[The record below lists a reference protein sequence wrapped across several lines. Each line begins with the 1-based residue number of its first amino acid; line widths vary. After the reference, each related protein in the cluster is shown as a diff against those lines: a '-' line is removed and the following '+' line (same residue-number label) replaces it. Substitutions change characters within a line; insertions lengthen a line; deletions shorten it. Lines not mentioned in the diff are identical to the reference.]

1 MKYIRQFTR
10 KQERNHTK
18 TLEQQKHD
26 LDLARKVLTAVTAF
40 SFIGNPLVSLATTI
54 TDVNGNPV
62 GGTGPV
68 RDIYAQQMM
77 DGNKTA
83 VNRFDQF
90 NVSAGDI
97 ANMYFQSTALQGTD
111 TWAKNLV
118 NFVNNRIDVAGT
130 VNAIKDSK
138 IGGNLFFLS
147 SKGMAVTNSG
157 VINAGSLYVMTPTE
171 DFMKGILGEDSR
183 TFNEDQFNSQWS
195 NISKMEIPVNPSGT
209 ITVLGTINAAN
220 DVKMT
225 AAQIGIGENVSGD
238 SSYNVSPED
247 AKKAVIKTNVTDFRD
262 IVNIKSEN
270 NFIDAGLDNTKLSA
284 DVDPNSGDIVLRAVA
299 STVNSLDKNFDKYEG
314 SYNQAKASVTVD
326 GTINARKDAVITA
339 EATNGVNL
347 ADLFNNESVIEG
359 DDNFIEAY
367 GQITKNVASVDING
381 SVTGQHVDIAA
392 NTINN
397 YISTT
402 DEDVNLGILTGLAG
416 VITAN
421 WDASYAVLANEATV
435 NVNEGAVIT
444 ANASAQ
450 EGETAL
456 NISAESSLKASVGAS
471 TSAIKL
477 ANLKGTSNVPAAS
490 VGYAKTDNKAA
501 VNIAGELHSNGHTNI
516 SAKADSTVE
525 LVSADTT
532 TQLDGQATVFNVAV
546 AIADGSN
553 SSSVDIKNTAEM
565 TDLNGDLDITATST
579 NSIDTQALVK
589 GKESSFVGTAVNIT
603 DFDSSADV
611 KIDTAIEADSV
622 DIAAGN
628 SVVKNNVSA
637 NNNVGSSYL
646 MNLLVSRATG
656 TKTVQDIKAFAGQVK
671 TKILGE
677 SKPDIETAF
686 NQLGEWA
693 SVGVSVGVVN
703 ETNNAN
709 VTLTKNAQITAQDE
723 TGKQGNISVT
733 ANNYIADTSMSVT
746 GATNNHSSDVSNEAL
761 VNAAVLYSDMDSNAT
776 VTLEGGTAH
785 DEKNAAYTQLDGAN
799 INVQANS
806 EFNYGRID
814 KMIGDILSLCE
825 KLENAYA
832 SNSTY
837 QQHVTD
843 LKTKAEEF
851 KANCAKDPNYADSAE
866 GNEAAIALAKAA
878 NTVSLDASNG
888 SVDEQIK
895 DIFAGPLSVAGAA
908 AQFANPN
915 NYANFQAGASTSGK
929 SEDGA
934 SVAVSG
940 AVNLNYVTNNA
951 NVIVGK
957 NTEITGSGK
966 VDINA
971 SAAQED
977 VAFNGKLGLTG
988 GADNAAGGTVGV
1000 HFGEVNS
1007 TVAIAEG
1014 AEVTGSAINIGADN
1028 DVAHTAITFGAGKSG
1043 NAFVGMGSYLEG
1055 DSNSIVSIDDEA
1067 SLTATG
1073 RDQYNPESQN
1083 ENNSTSDTITG
1094 SSDGSVN
1101 ITAHN
1106 NTVLTNIAGGGAIG
1120 GENAGIGASVAI
1132 TDYDV
1137 YNMAGIVNND
1147 AGVSANTGEVPE
1159 NETEDQKRKRVQ
1171 KENIAKLQELTKTQ
1185 SGLTDDEYANL
1196 FGSAENTIENAGIN
1210 AHDVNA
1216 NVLTDGTINTVTIA
1230 GSAVTGSDYDKPG
1243 IGDKFDNFKKNMENR
1258 VENGITKIDTA
1269 VQNKYNGTME
1279 SPNLKPTNMEAS
1291 NPNAGQKRPS
1301 FTISGAGSSSVNLID
1316 GASTALLDGAKIT
1329 LVEDNAGNAGKL
1341 NVSAADSS
1349 FIGAWSGA
1357 AAISWK
1363 TFMTEQNWNNKSVG
1377 LAGTVGVNMVNAD
1390 VASIIR
1396 NSTINNAGSITNTA
1410 DKSGALVAAGLGMA
1424 VEKGGAGGGNNYGGA
1439 ASVSVNIAENDIYAV
1454 MQDNTVNAAENTEKT
1469 VLTNTAYD
1477 NDVQVTGGINASIA
1491 LGGQQGV
1498 SVGGTVT
1505 YAELTNNVQSAIVG
1519 GTYNNMGT
1527 VDVSAATDITQVGAA
1542 VGVAA
1547 ATGTENN
1554 YGIDGV
1560 AAYNQLNNN
1569 ADAVI
1574 DGATI
1579 TADKVNVAA
1588 YDTDLGE
1595 NKHTEYINQRGLDA
1609 TGNTYLQNVSDT
1621 AEDLYEKD
1629 DKGEIKRDENG
1640 QPILKVGQTGNTI
1653 VTGALGITATTGSGG
1668 GSGSAAISIS
1678 DINND
1683 FNASIKNSNIKT
1695 NGLAADGADDVADV
1709 NVLAKSDT
1717 LLVNIAA
1724 GGAGASKGFA
1734 GAGSFGWSTVNN
1746 DNTASIENS
1755 TIDAATTKVNAISG
1769 TLGVNVAGQVTVG
1782 KQALGLAVAYND
1794 LENNTGAY
1802 ILGSDIK
1809 NTDTNDE
1816 GNEVIE
1822 ETDVTVAAENSGKM
1836 YAVGAGVGVSTDT
1849 AAANGTIAINRG
1861 NNNLEAIVGDY
1872 GSGEDTRHTKIT
1884 NAENIDVTSNDTASV
1899 LSVAGGVGV
1908 SKKVAV
1914 GGSVAYNE
1922 IGNISGNADGKIQ
1935 NNTAQ
1940 INNAVITTANG
1951 ATIDVQALDDADL
1964 TTAAVGVGVAVGGNV
1979 AVQGAAATALINKDT
1994 EASMNGVIINK
2005 ASEQDNSGA
2014 DVTVE
2019 ASSSNDIV
2027 TTADTVSVMAGGTGA
2042 AVGAGVAVNR
2052 SEANVNALVSGGTMN
2067 VDDLAVRAANSA
2079 NITTVGVGGSVAGGT
2094 GAGVTGSVAVNML
2107 GNDTTAKIDGGAN
2120 ITADNNVV
2128 VDAQSD
2134 EQIANYA
2141 GSASVTVTGAAVGLS
2156 VSVNQID
2163 GTTNASIEGNGTQ
2176 VNAAGNDED
2185 AELNNTVKDE
2195 DILNDFVDSSTFNSQ
2210 KSLGDKRTN
2219 GGKKYSGVAVSASST
2234 HSIKSFLINA
2244 GGAAQGAAVNGTVNV
2259 NQTDGS
2265 TTAAIK
2271 DASINQKDGFAG
2283 DVNVIAHDYS
2293 NSAGIVGSAG
2303 VAGKGAGIGLG
2314 SDTNTLSR
2322 DVTAEI
2328 TGTENNIKGNAV
2340 NVEAEAK
2347 QGVSSM
2353 AIGVGGAGIGAGVA
2367 NGTTVTLVDGKT
2379 IAKIN
2384 GSNITAGSL
2393 NVTAKHLDRINTNG
2407 ISIGVGGLGAGIGIG
2422 VAVLNENSTTEATV
2436 ENTDVTYTNA
2446 DGETVIDADNTTEMN
2461 YQLYNV
2467 GGAVAGVAG
2476 SVGVAN
2482 VNSKVNANVIDS
2494 VFGAADN
2501 DTNKAGSIAIGAAND
2516 IDFDQTAGT
2525 AGAGAVG
2532 VGVGVSVNT
2541 IDSQVQAKVENSHL
2555 YAEGNIDVTAEETRD
2570 VDQLAVNAGAGAI
2583 AVGANVMVTNV
2594 GKEVSNAYGTDGM
2607 EDANVGMAYEEAQTA
2622 INGGKL
2628 TSEYTLGALNAEET
2642 KAATTNTAAPGKG
2655 ATKDADKSIVKVDID
2670 DATLNAGGS
2679 LNVTADETTN
2689 VNMTGVNAKLG
2700 VVDSGAG
2707 TVGVLNVHRNSG
2719 VEITSAMLDAA
2730 DVDIKAIQS
2739 GISKLDIYQGT
2750 GALGNT
2756 LGAAYGTV
2764 NSEGKTGVGI
2774 GYSTI
2779 TSDNNV
2785 DITASDESR
2794 TEVNAVG
2801 VSIAAGSAASI
2812 IVAEGTNRAETT
2824 VTADQTTITAAKDIN
2839 LHAERQAKD
2848 EDGNTVDDEGN
2859 KYNSLNISAIA
2870 ASGGLTFAGA
2880 GVAAIANEFGTVG
2893 AEITGGSAFAARDD
2907 IYVTALNAPSIKAV
2921 TGADSASMLAS
2932 AALTVAE
2939 TNIGGEDE
2947 EDHLKTIVAI
2957 SDGNSF
2963 TADSLTAEAKANA
2976 SQNVDMQGI
2985 SISASPFGGSGAA
2998 QVNTGGAA
3006 AYSDVEVTVGN
3017 NVFKGNKEGIDL
3029 TVNGENTITQTANA
3043 QGIGIGTMFATGTNM
3058 AETTAQL
3065 STQVTAKG
3073 AADDS
3078 NIRDVDIKASSYAKI
3093 DNDANGYGGAFID
3106 ISPYAAMVEN
3116 NYTADTDVTL
3126 SGAWNTTGSFTAQA
3140 LNGMDIDLK
3149 SDAVRAAIV
3158 GGSGTWL
3165 NNVINNAANVTLDNA
3180 TITTD
3185 GAQSYVAQNQV
3196 DYVGEIDGSGY
3207 GGINVNATDYKDD
3220 LDFTAGVD
3228 MKHSTLTGAGDEG
3241 SITAFASTTGNI
3253 HTNNNL
3259 KSAGVIPV
3267 ALAFSDHA
3275 INYNNSVNVTNS
3287 NLLTQKKDQN
3297 ITLAATDDTIVFL
3310 DTMADTQGGAVGA
3323 ASAKNTSEFNRANS
3337 VAVNGGYMQSA
3348 NDVNL
3353 YAGANL
3359 DGISSSLNY
3368 NITADAYNKTM
3379 LPICTVPTVQNNMT
3393 QNNQVTVAGTVESVR
3408 HANLKAGKGL
3418 TTITESAREY
3428 NIYTGESGSGSIT
3441 STAIGDMSERPETT
3455 NNFVNIT
3462 DQGAVR
3468 SGIHNSLDLTITG
3481 NFKVDEDKK
3490 DESALI
3496 YDEIKITRP
3505 EDQDWFDTSDVTV
3518 GAVEIKNGLQSRYD
3532 ELNTLLGQ
3540 YDSQSPEYKLLASEK
3555 ERLFNEMK
3563 DAGFVITD
3571 SNGVGHIVDSISLPA
3586 ISLPDIIVSGGNIN
3600 IDADTV
3606 TGTGSLSAQGA
3617 NNLTITSNSN
3627 MYLMVNDLAIK
3638 DKGGSINV
3646 NNVSVTENKIDGFGG
3661 SVSSSAVNAEIPTI
3675 TVKTTGRATNNIT
3688 APHIGIFGTV
3698 QNSTGDIYIENA
3710 NNNIIVDKQAQISAR
3725 NITLKA
3731 DKGAVSQNS
3740 DGLLLVGQDPITK
3753 YQFSDSIANKIQKYL
3768 TEKTVKGEDIS
3779 WLTSTSS
3786 YQKYKEGLLAHA
3798 EELGFTQSEIN
3809 DIKNYSIN
3817 EASGI
3822 LGGENVYISG
3832 LNVNIDGL
3840 VQSGYQQYK
3849 VELDDKSLGRV
3860 QELDLQYAQNKDAQ
3874 GILSNEDVLG
3884 NDNYCINIVSENK
3897 DNPGATY
3904 NEETGVWDY
3913 TVKIYYNPATKE
3925 LLSESIEPGGG
3936 KIYINGVVT
3945 STGDGRVVAMDGTP
3959 DITINTSAVD
3969 RDLRVNAI
3977 TNNDIEGLISIND
3990 PQKGL
3995 LTEYRANGGSINVTE
4010 IPLTTGQGQTTS
4022 ESTVSGNKTQYKPAD
4037 DLSIQW
4043 TGGTS
4048 GSQQVKSYYYTKEFV
4063 AWGLIKFNTSDD
4075 VLKNNEI
4082 QEGKQETASST
4093 VAGDTPLD
4101 TGIVIGVVKGDSEY
4115 SVTTDQYLDTDHV
4128 TVGEMDIDKDWGGDE
4143 MPDWLGKILGY
4154 GDAIY
4159 SWTETTGLSTSSTYT
4174 IKADKPVDIMF
4185 MNGSNGDI
4193 NITSNQDMLLNGN
4206 ISSASDSNHNGIG
4219 SVTLTSQHG
4228 KVSAVGDA
4236 VINTHDLTIR
4246 AQTGVNVNH
4255 AAIGDSANV
4264 DVATNSGDISFISS
4278 HGDLNIQQMIT
4289 GGDDMSAAT
4298 GNVYLE
4304 AAGSILDAHTSGDYA
4319 VKGQRIDLISK
4330 MGSIGT
4336 KNNALTIL
4344 GGSELYSSDTMAS
4357 SVNASAKGD
4366 IVLAQ
4371 VDGNMRLG
4379 TIASTDGDAV
4389 LTVTNGSFVDAHP
4402 SENSSSSSAQ
4412 DKIDRWLESGL
4423 INSEDEAG
4431 ESKEAA
4437 AAARDERVGALEE
4450 RMNSLAAEG
4459 THSVDDYKAAA
4470 EKLHNASESLQDAKN
4485 TYSQG
4490 YQEAYAAHSAAIEQA
4505 GGDAAA
4511 IEAAD
4516 AAYKQAVEDLT
4527 STYLDAQAEFYGDG
4541 FSVEEQQLIN
4551 SYAETAYSENYGWS
4565 KNQLLYAIQDTVL
4578 NTKPGEVQ
4586 TVETPNVSAK
4596 NITLNAASGGI
4607 GIDGEAQTINYADL
4621 NKEENLKLLANAK
4634 AGDLTWDEDN
4644 QQVTIR
4650 QQQAI
4655 TVAADGAVNVAVEG
4669 NGNVYL
4675 AGVKDMTLDINDI
4688 ETGGNVRLQGDDGVE
4703 VGSIKGGNLII
4714 AGGEGS
4720 ITSGNA
4726 DDLYVH
4732 TELTG
4737 SLDANAKGD
4746 IYISE
4751 KGDLDILTLATDK
4764 AAHLAATG
4772 SILME
4777 NVKDSTAQGRI
4788 NAAEVNLSAG
4798 GSIGGAGE
4806 NQAIRI
4812 LDNGAVVN
4820 AEAAEGIWISGES
4833 GDGSTGNLVIGDIEG
4848 GSFDLT
4854 SVSDVSLGRADD
4866 PNTDEDKA
4874 LTGSITTTKGKASIS
4889 AVNVDLADG
4898 SVYTG
4903 KYDFN
4908 VTANGG
4914 NITQSAASEG
4924 GLTANHVNLS
4934 STGSQLLRSENN
4946 KINSVTV
4953 KGLTND
4959 SLTGDVEIHSAAG
4972 SFDVQF
4978 GDTDGDTA
4986 AGITVN
4992 DGSIYIHHDGS
5003 ANGALDVTGSAM
5015 TQKSDGSDVNGDI
5028 TFRSEQSAIDVEGT
5042 MNAGDNFSAT
5052 TESGAIDITG
5062 KVTAHNGEVKATT
5075 NSGAISFNGDVT
5087 AMRGDVTAATGSGA
5101 VTFDGSISAEEGN
5114 INATT
5119 DQGNILVDGSAVAKT
5134 DILLDSGSGAITV
5147 NGIATAGNQFKA
5159 DTVDGKI
5166 TLGGDVTATA
5176 GTVNAHTTAGDI
5188 EVKGDVDAGTDIDLG
5203 SGSGAITVTG
5213 SATAGNNFSA
5223 KTGSGSITL
5232 GDTLESKVTAETGKV
5247 LAQTQ
5252 SGTVLVNGSI
5262 QSALNTELQAGI
5274 TADDRGN
5281 ITVNGN
5287 IASGEEVVAT
5297 AANGDIVFEGT
5308 TTASDGDVKAEVTG
5322 DGSITFNG
5330 AVTANSNGE
5339 GGGNIVA
5346 NVSGEGNITTE
5357 SDAVFNA
5364 DKDVLFT
5371 TNVGNITANSAVT
5384 AGEDIIFKVL
5394 TEGDMTLR
5402 DDLKSEQ
5409 NIDLNVN
5416 SGNILFE
5423 GTQDG
5428 VHEDIYVTSNG
5439 GDVTVS
5445 INEGGK
5451 GDIKDTNGKGADGDW
5466 ANIRAEEGN
5475 VTVKHDG
5482 VGDVDLYE
5490 LYAKK
5495 DAGVSVADGNLHLV
5509 NVSGNLVAV
5518 FVKSEGKDMD
5528 VENIE
5533 AAQQIAISGSNMDLD
5548 SITQREDGD
5557 GFLVITPEGTA
5568 EDRPIDN
5575 LVIGDILTNG
5585 GVRFDHLW
5593 LNTGDIHVSEGALH
5607 LDKVYV
5613 QDKATFSTDDMTTNV
5628 FGSAPVYDDSVS
5640 SSYWVNTSINSPK
5653 DDLAAW
5659 NSDELNDKWMHIFF
5673 SPEGTVQIS
5682 NGNLLHLAD
5691 HNYAYNQRYSQVD
5704 WMNLFTDE
5712 DFYNFYD
5719 KYYAPDLSYH
5729 ERYGLTSGSGHSVEN
5744 AEEDEVIVE

>member
-814 KMIGDILSLCE
+814 KMIGDILSLCG

-1574 DGATI
+1574 DGADI
-1579 TADKVNVAA
+1579 TADKVNAAA

-1595 NKHTEYINQRGLDA
+1595 NKHTEYINDRGLDA
-1609 TGNTYLQNVSDT
+1609 TGHTYLQNISDT

-1629 DKGEIKRDENG
+1629 DKGEIKLDENG

-1695 NGLAADGADDVADV
+1695 SGLAADGADDVADV

-1964 TTAAVGVGVAVGGNV
+1964 TTAAVGVGVAAGGNV

-2094 GAGVTGSVAVNML
+2094 GAGVTGSVAVNMI
-2107 GNDTTAKIDGGAN
+2107 GNGTTAKIDGGSD
-2120 ITADNNVV
+2120 ITASNNVIV
-2128 VDAQSD
+2128 AASGD
-2134 EQIANYA
+2134 ESIANYA
-2141 GSASVTVTGAAVGLS
+2141 GSASVAVTGAAVGLS
-2156 VSVNQID
+2156 VSVNEIASE
-2163 GTTNASIEGNGTQ
+2163 THASIEGDETKVSAEGNGDTEKVKDSVEDDQ
-2176 VNAAGNDED
+2176 ILDNFVDED
-2185 AELNNTVKDE
+2185 A
-2195 DILNDFVDSSTFNSQ
+2195 FNSAA
-2210 KSLGDKRTN
+2210 SLADTRKDSE
-2219 GGKKYSGVAVSASST
+2219 YSGVAVSASST
-2234 HSIKSFLINA
+2234 HTIKSFLVNGGVA
-2244 GGAAQGAAVNGTVNV
+2244 GKGAAVNGTVNV
-2259 NQTDGS
+2259 NSIGGS
-2265 TTAAIK
+2265 TSAAIRGA
-2271 DASINQKDGFAG
+2271 DINANAASDG
-2283 DVNVIAHDYS
+2283 NVHVVAHDYA
-2293 NSAGIVGSAG
+2293 NSAGIVGTANGTLAG
-2303 VAGKGAGIGLG
+2303 AAVGLG
-2314 SDTNTLSR
+2314 SDTNTVSR
-2322 DVTAEI
+2322 DVSAEVLGKGTADSNGRYALKN
-2328 TGTENNIKGNAV
+2328 TVNADKLSV
-2340 NVEAEAK
+2340 DAEAK
-2347 QGVSSM
+2347 QGISSLTT
-2353 AIGVGGAGIGAGVA
+2353 GISAAAVGAGVSNA
-2367 NGTTVTLVDGKT
+2367 TSVALLEGKTTAQINGTAVSAASLDVTSDH
-2379 IAKIN
+2379 
-2384 GSNITAGSL
+2384 
-2393 NVTAKHLDRINTNG
+2393 TAKMNTL
-2407 ISIGVGGLGAGIGIG
+2407 GVAVGASEVGVGIG
-2422 VAVLNENSTTEATV
+2422 VSVLNENSETAAK
-2436 ENTDVTYTNA
+2436 VT
-2446 DGETVIDADNTTEMN
+2446 DADINMSKEDSQVTIKANNHTKVN
-2461 YQLYNV
+2461 YQLYN
-2467 GGAVAGVAG
+2467 GGGGLVGVAG
-2476 SVGVAN
+2476 SIGVSN
-2482 VNSKVNANVIDS
+2482 VNSKVNTTVEDTSIGQQAANTEEIE
-2494 VFGAADN
+2494 GAAKN
-2501 DTNKAGSIAIGAAND
+2501 IQISAEND
-2516 IDFDQTAGT
+2516 IDFTNNSGT
-2525 AGAGAVG
+2525 VGGGAVG
-2532 VGVGVSVNT
+2532 VGVGVAVNT
-2541 IDSQVQAKVENSHL
+2541 IDSQVQTRVDR
-2555 YAEGNIDVTAEETRD
+2555 AELHASGAIDVSANETRK
-2570 VDQLAVNAGAGAI
+2570 VNQLAVNAQAGS
-2583 AVGANVMVTNV
+2583 VTGGANIMITNV
-2594 GKEVSNAYGTDGM
+2594 GKTVDSVYGSNLQTNADGEVQGDGGVNTDKIYT
-2607 EDANVGMAYEEAQTA
+2607 EANDAITENQFQ
-2622 INGGKL
+2622 
-2628 TSEYTLGALNAEET
+2628 SSYTLGAVSKDDSSAFDS
-2642 KAATTNTAAPGKG
+2642 ATAGKG
-2655 ATKDADKSIVKVDID
+2655 SEKSIVQVAVDSSTLDTKGKV
-2670 DATLNAGGS
+2670 ALT
-2679 LNVTADETTN
+2679 TEETTEVKMN
-2689 VNMTGVNAKLG
+2689 GINASASVNGSV
-2700 VVDSGAG
+2700 SG
-2707 TVGVLNVHRNSG
+2707 TVGILGVHRNSS
-2719 VEITSAMLDAA
+2719 VEVTSSSIHASELDA
-2730 DVDIKAIQS
+2730 KANVNGKS
-2739 GISKLDIYQGT
+2739 DLNIYQGT
-2750 GALGNT
+2750 VGGVASI
-2756 LGAAYGTV
+2756 GAAYGSISTD
-2764 NSEGKTGVGI
+2764 GKAGVGI
-2774 GYSTI
+2774 KDSSIESTG
-2779 TSDNNV
+2779 
-2785 DITASDESR
+2785 
-2794 TEVNAVG
+2794 EVNLSAEDTSQADVDAIG
-2801 VSIAAGSAASI
+2801 VALAGGGAASV
-2812 IVAEGTNRAETT
+2812 IVAEGTNRGETT
-2824 VTADQTTITAAKDIN
+2824 VTVNHTDITA
-2839 LHAERQAKD
+2839 
-2848 EDGNTVDDEGN
+2848 GNTISVNAKREAEGD
-2859 KYNSLNISAIA
+2859 SLHVRAIA
-2870 ASGGLTFAGA
+2870 GSGGLIFAGA
-2880 GVAAIANEFGTVG
+2880 GVSAIANEMGTVG
-2893 AEITGGSAFAARDD
+2893 TEVIGGSHF
-2907 IYVTALNAPSIKAV
+2907 TAGDTIGLYAKNAPSVTAE
-2921 TGADSASMLAS
+2921 TGAVSGSMFAS
-2932 AALTVAE
+2932 AAITVAE
-2939 TNIGGEDE
+2939 ANVGSPDED
-2947 EDHLKTIVAI
+2947 DHLKTSVKVDD
-2957 SDGNSF
+2957 SNTF
-2963 TADSLTAEAKANA
+2963 TANQVTANAEADIK
-2976 SQNVDMQGI
+2976 QKVDMNAL
-2985 SISASPFGGSGAA
+2985 SISVSPFPSGAV
-2998 QVNTGGAA
+2998 QVNTGGTE
-3006 AYSDVEVTVGN
+3006 AYSDVTVNIGASVFQGKDSNTVGL
-3017 NVFKGNKEGIDL
+3017 NVSGSNL
-3029 TVNGENTITQTANA
+3029 VTQTTASR
-3043 QGIGIGTMFATGTNM
+3043 GISASTGIATGTNL
-3058 AETTAQL
+3058 ASTAAYL
-3065 STQVTAKG
+3065 STQVTATG
-3073 AADDS
+3073 SEAS
-3078 NIRDVDIKASSYAKI
+3078 RLGNVDIKGRSSATI

-3116 NYTADTDVTL
+3116 NYTADTDVMLRGT
-3126 SGAWNTTGSFTAQA
+3126 WKTTGSFTAQA
-3140 LNGMDIDLK
+3140 LNGMDVDLK

-3165 NNVINNAANVTLDNA
+3165 NNIINNSANVTLDNA
-3180 TITTD
+3180 NITTE
-3185 GAQSYVAQNQV
+3185 GAQQYLAQNQV
-3196 DYVGEIDGSGY
+3196 DYVGEIAGSGY
-3207 GGINVNATDYKDD
+3207 GGININATDYKDD

-3228 MKHSTLTGAGDEG
+3228 MKNSTLTGAGDEG
-3241 SITAFASTTGNI
+3241 SITVFASTEGTI
-3253 HTNNNL
+3253 HSKNSL

-3267 ALAFSDHA
+3267 ALAFSDHD
-3275 INYNNSVNVTNS
+3275 ITYNNSVNVTNAT
-3287 NLLTQKKDQN
+3287 LTTDKKDQD
-3297 ITLAATDDTIVFL
+3297 ITLAATDDTDVKLETI
-3310 DTMADTQGGAVGA
+3310 ADTQGGAVGA
-3323 ASAKNTSEFNRANS
+3323 ASAEASNTFDRSNKITVDKDS
-3337 VAVNGGYMQSA
+3337 KLHST

-3353 YAGANL
+3353 YAGANTE
-3359 DGISSSLNY
+3359 GISSSLDLQVL
-3368 NITADAYNKTM
+3368 ADAYNKTVIP
-3379 LPICTVPTVQNNMT
+3379 LATAPKVDNAMT
-3393 QNNQVTVAGTVESVR
+3393 QANQVSVGGTVESVR
-3408 HANLKAGKGL
+3408 HINASAAKGA
-3418 TTITESAREY
+3418 TTVTESAQEY
-3428 NIYTGESGSGSIT
+3428 NLYQGTSGS
-3441 STAIGDMSERPETT
+3441 STVASTTLGETVPHENGDA
-3455 NNFVNIT
+3455 NFVEIAE
-3462 DQGAVR
+3462 GA
-3468 SGIHNSLDLTITG
+3468 SLTAGIHNHLNLTIEG
-3481 NFKVDEDKK
+3481 
-3490 DESALI
+3490 
-3496 YDEIKITRP
+3496 EIPKP
-3505 EDQDWFDTSDVTV
+3505 DAMPADGGSVDTSNITISVGEGEGWFRTDTV
-3518 GAVEIKNGLQSRYD
+3518 QTGTTTIKNNLMDRYN
-3532 ELNTLLGQ
+3532 EVVRLMGQ
-3540 YDSQSPEYKLLASEK
+3540 YEEGTSEYASYKSERDSLL
-3555 ERLFNEMK
+3555 LEMK
-3563 DAGFVITD
+3563 RMGMAKEDI
-3571 SNGVGHIVDSISLPA
+3571 NGNLTPSSEIEVPA
-3586 ISLPDIIVSGGNIN
+3586 VSLPDIVVSGGNIN
-3600 IDADTV
+3600 IDSD
-3606 TGTGSLSAQGA
+3606 SLKGGGNLTAQGA
-3617 NNLTITSNSN
+3617 PQINITNESDA
-3627 MYLMVNDLAIK
+3627 YLVVNDVTIQDA
-3638 DKGGSINV
+3638 GGQIRMNGSTLTADTAGNEMSAAQIHADGVTGGESQINISGTASRKEGMQADIGV
-3646 NNVSVTENKIDGFGG
+3646 FGDITNTSGDVTLTNNSYNLNILGNISGRNVSLVATNG
-3661 SVSSSAVNAEIPTI
+3661 SVTQTSAEGFI
-3675 TVKTTGRATNNIT
+3675 NI
-3688 APHIGIFGTV
+3688 G
-3698 QNSTGDIYIENA
+3698 GDP
-3710 NNNIIVDKQAQISAR
+3710 V
-3725 NITLKA
+3725 
-3731 DKGAVSQNS
+3731 
-3740 DGLLLVGQDPITK
+3740 TK
-3753 YQFSDSIANKIQKYL
+3753 YQFSEDVANAIQEYIYDQFVANNNYKIPPFESYEEYVNWIKTNIVASGKYGITEADLVWKEDDPADPGNKI
-3768 TEKTVKGEDIS
+3768 V
-3779 WLTSTSS
+3779 
-3786 YQKYKEGLLAHA
+3786 A
-3798 EELGFTQSEIN
+3798 
-3809 DIKNYSIN
+3809 
-3817 EASGI
+3817 
-3822 LGGENVYISG
+3822 GGNVYING
-3832 LNVNIDGL
+3832 LNVNIGGL
-3840 VQSGYQQYK
+3840 VQSGYGKYSVTLDSSAQAK
-3849 VELDDKSLGRV
+3849 VDALDKEWKGK
-3860 QELDLQYAQNKDAQ
+3860 QEA
-3874 GILSNEDVLG
+3874 LSDSAVMANEKYL
-3884 NDNYCINIVSENK
+3884 INAGGQV
-3897 DNPGATY
+3897 Y
-3904 NEETGVWDY
+3904 NQETGVYDY
-3913 TVKIYYNPATKE
+3913 EIRVYYNPSTGE
-3925 LLSESIEPGGG
+3925 LLTDSVSVSGG
-3936 KIYINGVVT
+3936 KIYITGNIS
-3945 STGDGRVVAMDGTP
+3945 STGGGKIMAMDGAA
-3959 DITINTSAVD
+3959 DIAIDTSKIDKNVTVNT
-3969 RDLRVNAI
+3969 I
-3977 TNNDIEGLISIND
+3977 TNNDISGLISITDKNKTD
-3990 PQKGL
+3990 GNGHYL
-3995 LTEYRANGGSINVTE
+3995 VTEYRNGEQRSYYSGGVLSDWSAVTGDMGYDPE
-4010 IPLTTGQGQTTS
+4010 KGL
-4022 ESTVSGNKTQYKPAD
+4022 QY
-4037 DLSIQW
+4037 QW
-4043 TGGTS
+4043 TGGVS
-4048 GSQQVKSYYYTKEFV
+4048 GEVTTKYQYTEDFLFWGLLDYGESDTFV
-4063 AWGLIKFNTSDD
+4063 AGLKAENKMPEGTPVSSGGTAGKENGVVITKGNGGKDFSITGSYSNSSDETYSDISPDMKYDGFWGKVFGYGTTTYTWT
-4075 VLKNNEI
+4075 
-4082 QEGKQETASST
+4082 GKKGTASST
-4093 VAGDTPLD
+4093 TTSVAADNH
-4101 TGIVIGVVKGDSEY
+4101 IQIGFIGN
-4115 SVTTDQYLDTDHV
+4115 
-4128 TVGEMDIDKDWGGDE
+4128 G
-4143 MPDWLGKILGY
+4143 
-4154 GDAIY
+4154 
-4159 SWTETTGLSTSSTYT
+4159 
-4174 IKADKPVDIMF
+4174 
-4185 MNGSNGDI
+4185 NGS
-4193 NITSNQDMLLNGN
+4193 GN
-4206 ISSASDSNHNGIG
+4206 ISVTSGGDMTLAGNISNASVVDGNSQTVGKG
-4219 SVTLTSQHG
+4219 SVSLTSQNG
-4228 KVSAVGDA
+4228 AITGNGIINSDDVNLKAAGD
-4236 VINTHDLTIR
+4236 I
-4246 AQTGVNVNH
+4246 NVNH
-4255 AAIGDSANV
+4255 AAIGSGAAVNIASDN
-4264 DVATNSGDISFISS
+4264 GDIHFTSS
-4278 HGDLNIQQMIT
+4278 KGDLAIEQVVT
-4289 GGDDMSAAT
+4289 GGTDPITAET
-4298 GNVYLE
+4298 GSVYIE

-4366 IVLAQ
+4366 IVLTQ

-4527 STYLDAQAEFYGDG
+4527 STYLDAQAEIYGDG

-4607 GIDGEAQTINYADL
+4607 GIDGEAQTISYDAL
-4621 NKEENLKLLANAK
+4621 NSEENLKLLANAK

-5384 AGEDIIFKVL
+5384 AGEDIVFKVL
-5394 TEGDMTLR
+5394 TEGNMTLR

-5445 INEGGK
+5445 INEGGS
-5451 GDIKDTNGKGADGDW
+5451 GVIKDTNSEGPTGDW
-5466 ANIRAEEGN
+5466 AHLTSAEGN
-5475 VTVKHDG
+5475 VTVRHDG
-5482 VGDVDLYE
+5482 IGDVDLYE
-5490 LYAKK
+5490 LYAKQ
-5495 DAGVSVADGNLHLV
+5495 DAGVSVANGNLHLV

-5568 EDRPIDN
+5568 DDQPIDN

-5593 LNTGDIHVSEGALH
+5593 LNTGNIHVSEGALH

>member
-18 TLEQQKHD
+18 TLEQQKYD
-26 LDLARKVLTAVTAF
+26 LDLAKKVLATITAF
-40 SFIGNPLVSLATTI
+40 SFIGNPFVAMASTI
-54 TDVNGNPV
+54 TRVDDGTTVTDGHVNH
-62 GGTGPV
+62 
-68 RDIYAQQMM
+68 IYA
-77 DGNKTA
+77 GNIVNNTA

-90 NVSAGDI
+90 KIDAGDI
-97 ANMYFQSTALQGTD
+97 ANMYFQTAQNQK
-111 TWAKNLV
+111 WADNLV

-247 AKKAVIKTNVTDFRD
+247 AKKAVIKTNVADFRD

-270 NFIDAGLDNTKLSA
+270 NFIDAGLDNTKLMSA

-314 SYNQAKASVTVD
+314 RNNQAKASVTVD

-367 GQITKNVASVDING
+367 GQITKNVATVDING
-381 SVTGQHVDIAA
+381 SVTGQHVNIEA

-397 YISTT
+397 YISST
-402 DEDVNLGILTGLAG
+402 DEAVNLGILTGLAG
-416 VITAN
+416 VVAVN
-421 WDASYAVLANEATV
+421 WDASYAVLANEAAV
-435 NVNEGAVIT
+435 NVNKGAVIT
-444 ANASAQ
+444 AKAAAEKEKN
-450 EGETAL
+450 AL
-456 NISAESSLKASVGAS
+456 NISADSSLKASVGAS

-516 SAKADSTVE
+516 SANADSTVE

-532 TQLDGQATVFNVAV
+532 TQIDGQATVFNVAA

-589 GKESSFVGTAVNIT
+589 GKENSFVGTAVNIT

-611 KIDTAIEADSV
+611 KIDTNIAANSV

-677 SKPDIETAF
+677 SKPDIVTAF

-814 KMIGDILSLCE
+814 KMIGDVLSLCE

-866 GNEAAIALAKAA
+866 GNEAAIALANAA
-878 NTVSLDASNG
+878 NTVSLDASDG

-940 AVNLNYVTNNA
+940 AVNLNYITNNA

-957 NTEITGSGK
+957 NTKITGSGK
-966 VDINA
+966 VDVNA

-1159 NETEDQKRKRVQ
+1159 NETEDQKRQRVQ

-1329 LVEDNAGNAGKL
+1329 LTEDNAGNAGKL

-1363 TFMTEQNWNNKSVG
+1363 TFMTDQNWSNKSVG
-1377 LAGTVGVNMVNAD
+1377 FAGTVGVNMVNTD

-1629 DKGEIKRDENG
+1629 DKGEIKLDEDG

-1717 LLVNIAA
+1717 LLANIAA

-1951 ATIDVQALDDADL
+1951 ATIDVQALDNADL
-1964 TTAAVGVGVAVGGNV
+1964 TTAAVGVGVAAGGNV
-1979 AVQGAAATALINKDT
+1979 SVQGAAATALINKDT
-1994 EASMNGVIINK
+1994 EASMNGVTISK
-2005 ASEQDNSGA
+2005 ASEQDSSGA
-2014 DVTVE
+2014 DVTVK
-2019 ASSSNDIV
+2019 ASSSNDII
-2027 TTADTVSVMAGGTGA
+2027 TTADTVSATVGSAGA

-2094 GAGVTGSVAVNML
+2094 GAGVTGSVAVNMI
-2107 GNDTTAKIDGGAN
+2107 GNGTTAKIDGGSD
-2120 ITADNNVV
+2120 ITASNNVIV
-2128 VDAQSD
+2128 AASGD
-2134 EQIANYA
+2134 ESIANYA
-2141 GSASVTVTGAAVGLS
+2141 GSASVAVTGAAVGLS
-2156 VSVNQID
+2156 VSVNEIASE
-2163 GTTNASIEGNGTQ
+2163 THASIEGDETKVSAEGNGDTEKVKDSVEDDQ
-2176 VNAAGNDED
+2176 ILDNFVDED
-2185 AELNNTVKDE
+2185 A
-2195 DILNDFVDSSTFNSQ
+2195 FNSAA
-2210 KSLGDKRTN
+2210 SLADTRKDSE
-2219 GGKKYSGVAVSASST
+2219 YSGVAVSASST
-2234 HSIKSFLINA
+2234 HTIKSFLVNGGVA
-2244 GGAAQGAAVNGTVNV
+2244 GKGAAVNGTVNV
-2259 NQTDGS
+2259 NSIGGS
-2265 TTAAIK
+2265 TSAAIRGA
-2271 DASINQKDGFAG
+2271 DINANAASDG
-2283 DVNVIAHDYS
+2283 NVHVVAHDYA
-2293 NSAGIVGSAG
+2293 NSAGIVGTANGTLAG
-2303 VAGKGAGIGLG
+2303 AAVGLG
-2314 SDTNTLSR
+2314 SDTNTVSR
-2322 DVTAEI
+2322 DVSAEVLGKGTADSNGRYALKN
-2328 TGTENNIKGNAV
+2328 TVNADKLSV
-2340 NVEAEAK
+2340 DAEAK
-2347 QGVSSM
+2347 QGISSLTT
-2353 AIGVGGAGIGAGVA
+2353 GISAAAVGAGVSNA
-2367 NGTTVTLVDGKT
+2367 TSVALLEGKTTAQINGTAVSAASLDVTSDH
-2379 IAKIN
+2379 
-2384 GSNITAGSL
+2384 
-2393 NVTAKHLDRINTNG
+2393 TAKMNTL
-2407 ISIGVGGLGAGIGIG
+2407 GVAVGASEVGVGIG
-2422 VAVLNENSTTEATV
+2422 VSVLNENSETAAK
-2436 ENTDVTYTNA
+2436 VT
-2446 DGETVIDADNTTEMN
+2446 DADINMSKEDSQVTIKANNHTKVN
-2461 YQLYNV
+2461 YQLYN
-2467 GGAVAGVAG
+2467 GGGGLVGVAG
-2476 SVGVAN
+2476 SIGVSN
-2482 VNSKVNANVIDS
+2482 VNSKVNTTVEDTSIGQQAANTEEIE
-2494 VFGAADN
+2494 GAAKN
-2501 DTNKAGSIAIGAAND
+2501 IQISAEND
-2516 IDFDQTAGT
+2516 IDFTNNSGT
-2525 AGAGAVG
+2525 VGGGAVG
-2532 VGVGVSVNT
+2532 VGVGVAVNT
-2541 IDSQVQAKVENSHL
+2541 IDSQVQTRVDR
-2555 YAEGNIDVTAEETRD
+2555 AELHASGAIDVSANETRK
-2570 VDQLAVNAGAGAI
+2570 VNQLAVNAQAGS
-2583 AVGANVMVTNV
+2583 VTGGANIMITNV
-2594 GKEVSNAYGTDGM
+2594 GKTVDSVYGSNLQTNADGEVQGDGGVNTDKIYT
-2607 EDANVGMAYEEAQTA
+2607 EANDAITENQFQ
-2622 INGGKL
+2622 
-2628 TSEYTLGALNAEET
+2628 SSYTLGAVSKDDSSAFDS
-2642 KAATTNTAAPGKG
+2642 ATAGKG
-2655 ATKDADKSIVKVDID
+2655 SEKSIVQVAVDSSTLDTKGKV
-2670 DATLNAGGS
+2670 ALT
-2679 LNVTADETTN
+2679 TEETTEVKMN
-2689 VNMTGVNAKLG
+2689 GINASASVNGSV
-2700 VVDSGAG
+2700 SG
-2707 TVGVLNVHRNSG
+2707 TVGILGVHRNSS
-2719 VEITSAMLDAA
+2719 VEVTSSSIHASELDA
-2730 DVDIKAIQS
+2730 KANVNGKS
-2739 GISKLDIYQGT
+2739 DLNIYQGT
-2750 GALGNT
+2750 VGGVASI
-2756 LGAAYGTV
+2756 GAAYGSISTD
-2764 NSEGKTGVGI
+2764 GKAGVGI
-2774 GYSTI
+2774 KDSSIESTG
-2779 TSDNNV
+2779 
-2785 DITASDESR
+2785 
-2794 TEVNAVG
+2794 EVNLSAEDTSQADVDAIG
-2801 VSIAAGSAASI
+2801 VALAGGGAASV
-2812 IVAEGTNRAETT
+2812 IVAEGTNRGETT
-2824 VTADQTTITAAKDIN
+2824 VTVNHTDITA
-2839 LHAERQAKD
+2839 
-2848 EDGNTVDDEGN
+2848 GNTISVNAKREAEGD
-2859 KYNSLNISAIA
+2859 SLHVRAIA
-2870 ASGGLTFAGA
+2870 GSGGLIFAGA
-2880 GVAAIANEFGTVG
+2880 GVSAIANEMGTVG
-2893 AEITGGSAFAARDD
+2893 TEVIGGSHFTAGDTIGLYAKNAPA
-2907 IYVTALNAPSIKAV
+2907 VTAE
-2921 TGADSASMLAS
+2921 TGAVSGSMFAS
-2932 AALTVAE
+2932 AAITVAE
-2939 TNIGGEDE
+2939 ANVGSPDED
-2947 EDHLKTIVAI
+2947 DHLKTSVKVDD
-2957 SDGNSF
+2957 SNTF
-2963 TADSLTAEAKANA
+2963 TANQVTANAEADIK
-2976 SQNVDMQGI
+2976 QKVDMNAL
-2985 SISASPFGGSGAA
+2985 SISVSPFPSGAV
-2998 QVNTGGAA
+2998 QVNTGGTE
-3006 AYSDVEVTVGN
+3006 AYSDVTVNIGASVFQGKDSNTVGL
-3017 NVFKGNKEGIDL
+3017 NVSGSNL
-3029 TVNGENTITQTANA
+3029 VTQTTASR
-3043 QGIGIGTMFATGTNM
+3043 GISASTGIATGTNL
-3058 AETTAQL
+3058 ASTAAYL
-3065 STQVTAKG
+3065 STQVTATG
-3073 AADDS
+3073 SEAS
-3078 NIRDVDIKASSYAKI
+3078 RLGNVDIKGRSSATI

-3116 NYTADTDVTL
+3116 NYTADTDVMLRGT
-3126 SGAWNTTGSFTAQA
+3126 WKTTGSFTAQA
-3140 LNGMDIDLK
+3140 LNGMDVDLK

-3165 NNVINNAANVTLDNA
+3165 NNIINNSANVTLDNA
-3180 TITTD
+3180 NITTE
-3185 GAQSYVAQNQV
+3185 GAQQYLAQNQV
-3196 DYVGEIDGSGY
+3196 DYVGEIAGSGY
-3207 GGINVNATDYKDD
+3207 GGININATDYKDD

-3228 MKHSTLTGAGDEG
+3228 MKNSTLTGAGDEG
-3241 SITAFASTTGNI
+3241 SITAFASTEGTI
-3253 HTNNNL
+3253 HSKNSL

-3267 ALAFSDHA
+3267 ALAFSDHD
-3275 INYNNSVNVTNS
+3275 ITYNNSVNVTNAT
-3287 NLLTQKKDQN
+3287 LTTDKKDQD
-3297 ITLAATDDTIVFL
+3297 ITLAATDDTDVKLETI
-3310 DTMADTQGGAVGA
+3310 ADTQGGAVGA
-3323 ASAKNTSEFNRANS
+3323 ASAEASNTFDRSNKITVDKDS
-3337 VAVNGGYMQSA
+3337 KLHST

-3353 YAGANL
+3353 YAGANTE
-3359 DGISSSLNY
+3359 GISSSLDLQVL
-3368 NITADAYNKTM
+3368 ADAYNKTVIP
-3379 LPICTVPTVQNNMT
+3379 LATAPKVDNAMT
-3393 QNNQVTVAGTVESVR
+3393 QANQVSVGGTVESVR
-3408 HANLKAGKGL
+3408 HINASAAKGA
-3418 TTITESAREY
+3418 TTVTESAQEY
-3428 NIYTGESGSGSIT
+3428 NLYQGTSGS
-3441 STAIGDMSERPETT
+3441 STVASTTLGETVPHENGDA
-3455 NNFVNIT
+3455 NFVEIAE
-3462 DQGAVR
+3462 GA
-3468 SGIHNSLDLTITG
+3468 SLTAGIHNHLNLTIEG
-3481 NFKVDEDKK
+3481 
-3490 DESALI
+3490 
-3496 YDEIKITRP
+3496 EIPKP
-3505 EDQDWFDTSDVTV
+3505 DAMPADGGSVDTSNITISVGEGEGWFRTDTV
-3518 GAVEIKNGLQSRYD
+3518 QTGTTTIKNNLMDRYN
-3532 ELNTLLGQ
+3532 EVVRLMGQ
-3540 YDSQSPEYKLLASEK
+3540 YEEGTSEYASYKSERDSLL
-3555 ERLFNEMK
+3555 LEMK
-3563 DAGFVITD
+3563 RMGMAKEDI
-3571 SNGVGHIVDSISLPA
+3571 NGNLTPSSEIEVPA
-3586 ISLPDIIVSGGNIN
+3586 VSLPDIVVSGGNIN
-3600 IDADTV
+3600 IDSD
-3606 TGTGSLSAQGA
+3606 SLKGGGNLTAQGA
-3617 NNLTITSNSN
+3617 PQINITNESDA
-3627 MYLMVNDLAIK
+3627 YLVVNDVTIQDA
-3638 DKGGSINV
+3638 GGQIRMNGSTLTADTAGNEMSAAQIHADGVTGGESQINISGTASRKEGMQADIGV
-3646 NNVSVTENKIDGFGG
+3646 FGDITNTSGDVTLTNNSYNLNILGNISGRNVSLVATNG
-3661 SVSSSAVNAEIPTI
+3661 SVTQTSAEGFI
-3675 TVKTTGRATNNIT
+3675 NI
-3688 APHIGIFGTV
+3688 G
-3698 QNSTGDIYIENA
+3698 GDP
-3710 NNNIIVDKQAQISAR
+3710 V
-3725 NITLKA
+3725 
-3731 DKGAVSQNS
+3731 
-3740 DGLLLVGQDPITK
+3740 TK
-3753 YQFSDSIANKIQKYL
+3753 YQFSEDVANAIQEYIYDQFVANNNYKIPPFESYEEYVNWIKTNIVASGKYGITEADLVWKEDDPADPGNKI
-3768 TEKTVKGEDIS
+3768 V
-3779 WLTSTSS
+3779 
-3786 YQKYKEGLLAHA
+3786 A
-3798 EELGFTQSEIN
+3798 
-3809 DIKNYSIN
+3809 
-3817 EASGI
+3817 
-3822 LGGENVYISG
+3822 GGNVYING
-3832 LNVNIDGL
+3832 LNVNIGGL
-3840 VQSGYQQYK
+3840 VQSGYGKYSVTLDSSAQAK
-3849 VELDDKSLGRV
+3849 VDALDKEWQGK
-3860 QELDLQYAQNKDAQ
+3860 QEA
-3874 GILSNEDVLG
+3874 LSDSAVMANEKYL
-3884 NDNYCINIVSENK
+3884 INAGGQV
-3897 DNPGATY
+3897 Y
-3904 NEETGVWDY
+3904 NQETGVYDY
-3913 TVKIYYNPATKE
+3913 EIRVYYNPSTGE
-3925 LLSESIEPGGG
+3925 LLTDSVSVSGG
-3936 KIYINGVVT
+3936 KIYITGNIS
-3945 STGDGRVVAMDGTP
+3945 STGGGKIMAMDGAA
-3959 DITINTSAVD
+3959 DIAIDTSKIDKNVTVNT
-3969 RDLRVNAI
+3969 I
-3977 TNNDIEGLISIND
+3977 TNNDISGLISITDKNKTD
-3990 PQKGL
+3990 GNGHYL
-3995 LTEYRANGGSINVTE
+3995 VTEYRNGEQRSYYSGGVLSDWSAVTGDMGYDPE
-4010 IPLTTGQGQTTS
+4010 KGL
-4022 ESTVSGNKTQYKPAD
+4022 QY
-4037 DLSIQW
+4037 QW
-4043 TGGTS
+4043 TGGVS
-4048 GSQQVKSYYYTKEFV
+4048 GEVTTKYQYTEDFLFWGLLDYGESDTFV
-4063 AWGLIKFNTSDD
+4063 AGLKAENKMPEGTPVSSGGTAGKENGVVITKGNGGKDFSITGSYSNSSDETYSDISPDMKYDGFWGKVFGYGTTTYTWT
-4075 VLKNNEI
+4075 
-4082 QEGKQETASST
+4082 GKKGTASST
-4093 VAGDTPLD
+4093 TTSVAADNH
-4101 TGIVIGVVKGDSEY
+4101 IQIGFIGN
-4115 SVTTDQYLDTDHV
+4115 
-4128 TVGEMDIDKDWGGDE
+4128 G
-4143 MPDWLGKILGY
+4143 
-4154 GDAIY
+4154 
-4159 SWTETTGLSTSSTYT
+4159 
-4174 IKADKPVDIMF
+4174 
-4185 MNGSNGDI
+4185 NGS
-4193 NITSNQDMLLNGN
+4193 GN
-4206 ISSASDSNHNGIG
+4206 ISVTSGGDMTLAGNISNASVVDENSQIVGKG
-4219 SVTLTSQHG
+4219 SVSLTSQNG
-4228 KVSAVGDA
+4228 AITGNGIINSDDVNLKAAGD
-4236 VINTHDLTIR
+4236 I
-4246 AQTGVNVNH
+4246 NVNH
-4255 AAIGDSANV
+4255 AAIGSGAAVNIASDN
-4264 DVATNSGDISFISS
+4264 GDIHFTSS
-4278 HGDLNIQQMIT
+4278 KGDLAIEQVVT
-4289 GGDDMSAAT
+4289 GGTDPITAET
-4298 GNVYLE
+4298 GSVYIE

-4366 IVLAQ
+4366 IVLTQ

-4527 STYLDAQAEFYGDG
+4527 STYLDAQAEIYGDG

-4607 GIDGEAQTINYADL
+4607 GIDGEAQTISYDAL
-4621 NKEENLKLLANAK
+4621 NSEENLKLLANAK

-4675 AGVKDMTLDINDI
+4675 AGVKDTTLDINDI

-4737 SLDANAKGD
+4737 SLDAKAKGD

-4751 KGDLDILTLATDK
+4751 TGDLDILTLATDK

-4820 AEAAEGIWISGES
+4820 AEAAGGIWISGES

-4854 SVSDVSLGRADD
+4854 SVSDVSLGRTDD
-4866 PNTDEDKA
+4866 PNTDEDES
-4874 LTGSITTTKGKASIS
+4874 LTGSITTTNGDASIS

-4898 SVYTG
+4898 RVDTGEYT
-4903 KYDFN
+4903 FN

-4914 NITQSAASEG
+4914 NINQSDKSA

-4946 KINSVTV
+4946 NINSVTV
-4953 KGLTND
+4953 RGLTD
-4959 SLTGDVEIHSAAG
+4959 GSLTGNVEIHSAADN
-4972 SFDVQF
+4972 FDVQF
-4978 GDTDGDTA
+4978 GDMVGDTA

-4992 DGSIYIHHDGS
+4992 DGSIKIHHTGS
-5003 ANGALDVTGSAM
+5003 EAGTLTVTGSAT

-5052 TESGAIDITG
+5052 TESGAINITG

-5075 NSGAISFNGDVT
+5075 NSGAISFDGDVT
-5087 AMRGDVTAATGSGA
+5087 AMRGDVTAATGSGD
-5101 VTFDGSISAEEGN
+5101 VTFDGSVSAEEGN

-5134 DILLDSGSGAITV
+5134 DILLESGSGAITV

-5176 GTVNAHTTAGDI
+5176 GTVNAHTTAGGI
-5188 EVKGDVDAGTDIDLG
+5188 EVKGNVDAGTDIALD

-5213 SATAGNNFSA
+5213 SATADNNFSA
-5223 KTGSGSITL
+5223 TTGSGDITL
-5232 GDTLESKVTAETGKV
+5232 GGDVKAETGKV

-5274 TADDRGN
+5274 TADDIGN
-5281 ITVNGN
+5281 ITVKGD
-5287 IASGEEVVAT
+5287 IASGKEVLAT

-5330 AVTANSNGE
+5330 AVTAVAEGE
-5339 GGGNIVA
+5339 GGGNVVA
-5346 NVSGEGNITTE
+5346 NVFGTGDITTE

-5364 DKDVLFT
+5364 GKDVLFT

-5384 AGEDIIFKVL
+5384 AGEDIVFKVL
-5394 TEGDMTLR
+5394 TEGNMTLR

-5445 INEGGK
+5445 INEGGS
-5451 GDIKDTNGKGADGDW
+5451 GVIKDTNSEGPTGDW
-5466 ANIRAEEGN
+5466 AHLTSAEGN
-5475 VTVKHDG
+5475 VTVRHDG
-5482 VGDVDLYE
+5482 IGDVDLYE
-5490 LYAKK
+5490 LYAKQ
-5495 DAGVSVADGNLHLV
+5495 DAGVSVANGNLHLV

-5568 EDRPIDN
+5568 DDQPIDN

-5593 LNTGDIHVSEGALH
+5593 LNTGNIHVSEGALH

-5744 AEEDEVIVE
+5744 AEEDEVIIE

>member
-10 KQERNHTK
+10 KQERNQTK
-18 TLEQQKHD
+18 TIEQQKHD

-381 SVTGQHVDIAA
+381 NVTGQHVDIAA

-1574 DGATI
+1574 DGADI
-1579 TADKVNVAA
+1579 TADKVNAAA

-1595 NKHTEYINQRGLDA
+1595 NKHTEYINKRGLDA

-1629 DKGEIKRDENG
+1629 DKGEIKLDENG

-1695 NGLAADGADDVADV
+1695 SGLAADGADDVADV

-1964 TTAAVGVGVAVGGNV
+1964 TTAAVGVGVAAGGNV

-2094 GAGVTGSVAVNML
+2094 GAGVTGSVAVNMI
-2107 GNDTTAKIDGGAN
+2107 GNGTTAKIDGGSD
-2120 ITADNNVV
+2120 ITASNNVIV
-2128 VDAQSD
+2128 AASGD
-2134 EQIANYA
+2134 ESIANYA
-2141 GSASVTVTGAAVGLS
+2141 GSASVAVTGAAVGLS
-2156 VSVNQID
+2156 VSVNEIASE
-2163 GTTNASIEGNGTQ
+2163 THASIEGDETKVSAEGNGDTEKVKDSVEDDQ
-2176 VNAAGNDED
+2176 ILDNFVDED
-2185 AELNNTVKDE
+2185 A
-2195 DILNDFVDSSTFNSQ
+2195 FNSAA
-2210 KSLGDKRTN
+2210 SLADTRKDSE
-2219 GGKKYSGVAVSASST
+2219 YSGVAVSASST
-2234 HSIKSFLINA
+2234 HTIKSFLVNGGVA
-2244 GGAAQGAAVNGTVNV
+2244 GKGAAVNGTVNV
-2259 NQTDGS
+2259 NSIGGS
-2265 TTAAIK
+2265 TSAAIRGA
-2271 DASINQKDGFAG
+2271 DINANAASDG
-2283 DVNVIAHDYS
+2283 NVHVVAHDYA
-2293 NSAGIVGSAG
+2293 NSAGIVGTANGTLAG
-2303 VAGKGAGIGLG
+2303 AAVGLG
-2314 SDTNTLSR
+2314 SDTNTVSR
-2322 DVTAEI
+2322 DVSAEVLGKGTADSNGRYALKN
-2328 TGTENNIKGNAV
+2328 TVNADKLSV
-2340 NVEAEAK
+2340 DAEAK
-2347 QGVSSM
+2347 QGISSLTT
-2353 AIGVGGAGIGAGVA
+2353 GISAAAVGAGVSNA
-2367 NGTTVTLVDGKT
+2367 TSVALLEGKTTAQINGTAVSAASLDVTSDH
-2379 IAKIN
+2379 
-2384 GSNITAGSL
+2384 
-2393 NVTAKHLDRINTNG
+2393 TAKMNTL
-2407 ISIGVGGLGAGIGIG
+2407 GVAVGASEVGVGIG
-2422 VAVLNENSTTEATV
+2422 VSVLNENSETAAK
-2436 ENTDVTYTNA
+2436 VT
-2446 DGETVIDADNTTEMN
+2446 DADINMSKEDSQVTIKANNHTKVN
-2461 YQLYNV
+2461 YQLYN
-2467 GGAVAGVAG
+2467 GGGGLVGVAG
-2476 SVGVAN
+2476 SIGVSN
-2482 VNSKVNANVIDS
+2482 VNSKVNTTVEDTSIGQQAANTEEIE
-2494 VFGAADN
+2494 GAAKN
-2501 DTNKAGSIAIGAAND
+2501 IQISAEND
-2516 IDFDQTAGT
+2516 IDFTNNSGT
-2525 AGAGAVG
+2525 VGGGAVG
-2532 VGVGVSVNT
+2532 VGVGVAVNT
-2541 IDSQVQAKVENSHL
+2541 IDSQVQTRVDR
-2555 YAEGNIDVTAEETRD
+2555 AELHASGAIDVSANETRK
-2570 VDQLAVNAGAGAI
+2570 VNQLAVNAQAGS
-2583 AVGANVMVTNV
+2583 VTGGANIMITNV
-2594 GKEVSNAYGTDGM
+2594 GKTVDSVYGSNLQTNADGEVQGDGGVNTDKIYT
-2607 EDANVGMAYEEAQTA
+2607 EANDAITENQFQ
-2622 INGGKL
+2622 
-2628 TSEYTLGALNAEET
+2628 SSYTLGAVSKDDSSAFDS
-2642 KAATTNTAAPGKG
+2642 ATAGKG
-2655 ATKDADKSIVKVDID
+2655 SEKSIVQVAVDSSTLDTKGKV
-2670 DATLNAGGS
+2670 ALT
-2679 LNVTADETTN
+2679 TEETTEVKMN
-2689 VNMTGVNAKLG
+2689 GINASASVNGSV
-2700 VVDSGAG
+2700 SG
-2707 TVGVLNVHRNSG
+2707 TVGILGVHRNSS
-2719 VEITSAMLDAA
+2719 VEVTSSSIHASELDA
-2730 DVDIKAIQS
+2730 KANVNGKS
-2739 GISKLDIYQGT
+2739 DLNIYQGT
-2750 GALGNT
+2750 VGGVASI
-2756 LGAAYGTV
+2756 GAAYGSISTD
-2764 NSEGKTGVGI
+2764 GKAGVGI
-2774 GYSTI
+2774 KDSSIESTG
-2779 TSDNNV
+2779 
-2785 DITASDESR
+2785 
-2794 TEVNAVG
+2794 EVNLSAEDTSQADVDAIG
-2801 VSIAAGSAASI
+2801 VALASGGAASV
-2812 IVAEGTNRAETT
+2812 IVAEGTNRGETT
-2824 VTADQTTITAAKDIN
+2824 VTVNHTDITA
-2839 LHAERQAKD
+2839 
-2848 EDGNTVDDEGN
+2848 GNTISVNAKREAEGD
-2859 KYNSLNISAIA
+2859 SLHVRAIA
-2870 ASGGLTFAGA
+2870 GSGGLIFAGA
-2880 GVAAIANEFGTVG
+2880 GVSAIANEMGTVG
-2893 AEITGGSAFAARDD
+2893 TEVIGGSHF
-2907 IYVTALNAPSIKAV
+2907 TAGDTIGLYAKNAPSVTAE
-2921 TGADSASMLAS
+2921 TGAVSGSMFAS
-2932 AALTVAE
+2932 AAITVAE
-2939 TNIGGEDE
+2939 ANVGSPDED
-2947 EDHLKTIVAI
+2947 DHLKTSVKVDD
-2957 SDGNSF
+2957 SNTF
-2963 TADSLTAEAKANA
+2963 TANQVTANAEADIK
-2976 SQNVDMQGI
+2976 QKVDMNAL
-2985 SISASPFGGSGAA
+2985 SISVSPFPSGAV
-2998 QVNTGGAA
+2998 QVNTGGTE
-3006 AYSDVEVTVGN
+3006 AYSDVTVNIGASVFQGKDSNTVGL
-3017 NVFKGNKEGIDL
+3017 NVSGSNL
-3029 TVNGENTITQTANA
+3029 VTQTTASR
-3043 QGIGIGTMFATGTNM
+3043 GISASTGIATGTNL
-3058 AETTAQL
+3058 ASTAAYL
-3065 STQVTAKG
+3065 STQVTATG
-3073 AADDS
+3073 SEAS
-3078 NIRDVDIKASSYAKI
+3078 RLGNVDIKGSSSATI

-3116 NYTADTDVTL
+3116 NYTADTDVMLRGT
-3126 SGAWNTTGSFTAQA
+3126 WKTTGSFTAQA
-3140 LNGMDIDLK
+3140 LNGMDVDLK

-3165 NNVINNAANVTLDNA
+3165 NNIINNSANVTLDNA
-3180 TITTD
+3180 NITTE
-3185 GAQSYVAQNQV
+3185 GAQQYLAQNQV
-3196 DYVGEIDGSGY
+3196 DYVGEIAGSGY
-3207 GGINVNATDYKDD
+3207 GGININATDYKDD

-3228 MKHSTLTGAGDEG
+3228 MKNSTLTGAGDEG
-3241 SITAFASTTGNI
+3241 SITAFASTEGTI
-3253 HTNNNL
+3253 HSKNSL

-3267 ALAFSDHA
+3267 ALAFSDHS
-3275 INYNNSVNVTNS
+3275 INYDNSVDVTGS
-3287 NLLTQKKDQN
+3287 TTLTTDKKDQD
-3297 ITLAATDDTIVFL
+3297 ITLAATDDTDVKLETI
-3310 DTMADTQGGAVGA
+3310 ADTQGGAVGA
-3323 ASAKNTSEFNRANS
+3323 ASAEAKNVLGRSNKITVDKGSTLHS
-3337 VAVNGGYMQSA
+3337 T
-3348 NDVNL
+3348 NDVKL
-3353 YAGANL
+3353 YAGANSE
-3359 DGISSSLNY
+3359 GISSSLDLQVL
-3368 NITADAYNKTM
+3368 ADAYNKTVIP
-3379 LPICTVPTVQNNMT
+3379 LATAPKVDNAMT
-3393 QNNQVTVAGTVESVR
+3393 QANQVSVGGIVESVR
-3408 HANLKAGKGL
+3408 HINASAAKGA
-3418 TTITESAREY
+3418 TTVTESAQEY
-3428 NIYTGESGSGSIT
+3428 NLYQGTSGS
-3441 STAIGDMSERPETT
+3441 STVASTTLGETVPHENGDA
-3455 NNFVNIT
+3455 NFVEVKE
-3462 DQGAVR
+3462 GA
-3468 SGIHNSLDLTITG
+3468 SLTAGIHNKLDLTISG
-3481 NFKVDEDKK
+3481 EIPLQSVGEDGKADSDSVDL
-3490 DESALI
+3490 SN
-3496 YDEIKITRP
+3496 ITVTAGAG
-3505 EDQDWFDTSDVTV
+3505 EDWFDTSTV
-3518 GAVEIKNGLQSRYD
+3518 QKGTTPIKNNLMDRYN
-3532 ELNTLLGQ
+3532 EVVRLMGQ
-3540 YDSQSPEYKLLASEK
+3540 YEEGTSEYASYKSERDSLL
-3555 ERLFNEMK
+3555 LEMK
-3563 DAGFVITD
+3563 RMGMAKEDI
-3571 SNGVGHIVDSISLPA
+3571 NGNLTPSSEIEVPA
-3586 ISLPDIIVSGGNIN
+3586 VSLPDIVVSGGNIN
-3600 IDADTV
+3600 IDSD
-3606 TGTGSLSAQGA
+3606 SLKGGGNLTAQGA
-3617 NNLTITSNSN
+3617 PQINITNESDA
-3627 MYLMVNDLAIK
+3627 YLVVNDVTIQDA
-3638 DKGGSINV
+3638 GGQIRMNGSTLTADTAGNEMSAAQIHADDVTGGESQINISGTASMKEGMQADIGV
-3646 NNVSVTENKIDGFGG
+3646 FGDITNTSGDVTLTNNSYNLNILGNISGRNVSLVATNG
-3661 SVSSSAVNAEIPTI
+3661 SVTQTSAEGFI
-3675 TVKTTGRATNNIT
+3675 NI
-3688 APHIGIFGTV
+3688 G
-3698 QNSTGDIYIENA
+3698 GDP
-3710 NNNIIVDKQAQISAR
+3710 V
-3725 NITLKA
+3725 
-3731 DKGAVSQNS
+3731 
-3740 DGLLLVGQDPITK
+3740 TK
-3753 YQFSDSIANKIQKYL
+3753 YQFSEDVANAIQEYIYDQFVANNNYKIPPFESYEEYVNWIKTNIVASGKYGITEADLVWKEDDPADPGNKI
-3768 TEKTVKGEDIS
+3768 V
-3779 WLTSTSS
+3779 
-3786 YQKYKEGLLAHA
+3786 A
-3798 EELGFTQSEIN
+3798 
-3809 DIKNYSIN
+3809 
-3817 EASGI
+3817 
-3822 LGGENVYISG
+3822 GGNVYING
-3832 LNVNIDGL
+3832 LNVNIGGL
-3840 VQSGYQQYK
+3840 VQSGYGKYSVTLDSSAQAK
-3849 VELDDKSLGRV
+3849 VDALDKEWQGK
-3860 QELDLQYAQNKDAQ
+3860 QEA
-3874 GILSNEDVLG
+3874 LSDSAVMANEKYL
-3884 NDNYCINIVSENK
+3884 INAGGQV
-3897 DNPGATY
+3897 Y
-3904 NEETGVWDY
+3904 NQETGVYDY
-3913 TVKIYYNPATKE
+3913 EIRVYYNPSTGE
-3925 LLSESIEPGGG
+3925 LLTDSVSVSGG
-3936 KIYINGVVT
+3936 KIYITGNIS
-3945 STGDGRVVAMDGTP
+3945 STGGGKIMAMDGAA
-3959 DITINTSAVD
+3959 DIAIDTSKIDKNVTVNT
-3969 RDLRVNAI
+3969 I
-3977 TNNDIEGLISIND
+3977 TNNDISGLISITDKNKTD
-3990 PQKGL
+3990 GNGHYL
-3995 LTEYRANGGSINVTE
+3995 VTEYRNGEQRSYYSGGVLSDWSAVTGDMGYDPE
-4010 IPLTTGQGQTTS
+4010 KGL
-4022 ESTVSGNKTQYKPAD
+4022 QY
-4037 DLSIQW
+4037 QW
-4043 TGGTS
+4043 TGGVS
-4048 GSQQVKSYYYTKEFV
+4048 GEVTTKYQYTEDFLFWGLLDYGESDTFV
-4063 AWGLIKFNTSDD
+4063 AGLKAENKMPEGTPVSSGGTAGKENGVVITKGNGGKDFSITGSYSNSSDETYSDISPDMKYDGFWGKVFGYGTTTYTWT
-4075 VLKNNEI
+4075 
-4082 QEGKQETASST
+4082 GKQGTASST
-4093 VAGDTPLD
+4093 TTSVA
-4101 TGIVIGVVKGDSEY
+4101 
-4115 SVTTDQYLDTDHV
+4115 
-4128 TVGEMDIDKDWGGDE
+4128 
-4143 MPDWLGKILGY
+4143 
-4154 GDAIY
+4154 
-4159 SWTETTGLSTSSTYT
+4159 
-4174 IKADKPVDIMF
+4174 ADKHIQIGF
-4185 MNGSNGDI
+4185 IGNGNGS
-4193 NITSNQDMLLNGN
+4193 GN
-4206 ISSASDSNHNGIG
+4206 ISVTSGGDMTLAGNISNASVVDGNSQTVGKG
-4219 SVTLTSQHG
+4219 SVSLTSQNG
-4228 KVSAVGDA
+4228 AITGNGIINSDDVNLKAAGD
-4236 VINTHDLTIR
+4236 I
-4246 AQTGVNVNH
+4246 NVNH
-4255 AAIGDSANV
+4255 AAIGSGAAVNIASDN
-4264 DVATNSGDISFISS
+4264 GDIHFTSS
-4278 HGDLNIQQMIT
+4278 KGDLAIEQVVT
-4289 GGDDMSAAT
+4289 GGTDPITAET
-4298 GNVYLE
+4298 GSVYIE

-4366 IVLAQ
+4366 IVLTQ

-4527 STYLDAQAEFYGDG
+4527 STYLDAQAEIYGDG

-4607 GIDGEAQTINYADL
+4607 GIDGEAQTISYDAL
-4621 NKEENLKLLANAK
+4621 NSEENLKLLANAK

-4675 AGVKDMTLDINDI
+4675 AGVKDTTLDINDI

-4737 SLDANAKGD
+4737 SLDAKAKGD

-4751 KGDLDILTLATDK
+4751 TGDLDILTLATDK

-4820 AEAAEGIWISGES
+4820 AEAAGGIWISGES

-4854 SVSDVSLGRADD
+4854 SVSDVSLGRTDD
-4866 PNTDEDKA
+4866 PNTDEDES
-4874 LTGSITTTKGKASIS
+4874 LTGSITTTNGDASIS

-4898 SVYTG
+4898 RVDTGEYT
-4903 KYDFN
+4903 FN

-4914 NITQSAASEG
+4914 NINQSDKSA

-4946 KINSVTV
+4946 NINSVTV
-4953 KGLTND
+4953 RGLTD
-4959 SLTGDVEIHSAAG
+4959 GSLTGNVEIHSAADN
-4972 SFDVQF
+4972 FDVQF
-4978 GDTDGDTA
+4978 GDMVGDTA

-4992 DGSIYIHHDGS
+4992 DGSIKIHHTGS
-5003 ANGALDVTGSAM
+5003 EAGTLTITGSAT
-5015 TQKSDGSDVNGDI
+5015 TQKSDGSGVNGDI
-5028 TFRSEQSAIDVEGT
+5028 NFHSEQSAIDVEGT

-5087 AMRGDVTAATGSGA
+5087 AMRGDVTAATGSGD
-5101 VTFDGSISAEEGN
+5101 VTFDGSVSAEDGN

-5119 DQGNILVDGSAVAKT
+5119 DQGNILVDGSAVTKT
-5134 DILLDSGSGAITV
+5134 DILLESGSGAITV

-5176 GTVNAHTTAGDI
+5176 GPVNAHTTAGDI

-5262 QSALNTELQAGI
+5262 QSALNTELKAGI
-5274 TADDRGN
+5274 TADDTGN
-5281 ITVNGN
+5281 ITVNGD
-5287 IASGEEVVAT
+5287 IASGKEVVAT

-5308 TTASDGDVKAEVTG
+5308 TTAGAGDVKAEVTG

-5330 AVTANSNGE
+5330 AVTAESNGE
-5339 GGGNIVA
+5339 GGNIVA
-5346 NVSGEGNITTE
+5346 NVAGTGDITTE
-5357 SDAVFNA
+5357 RSAIFDA

-5384 AGEDIIFKVL
+5384 AGEDIVFKVL
-5394 TEGDMTLR
+5394 TEGNMTLR

-5428 VHEDIYVTSNG
+5428 VHEDIDVTANH

-5445 INEGGK
+5445 INEGGS
-5451 GDIKDTNGKGADGDW
+5451 GVIKDTNSEGPTGDW
-5466 ANIRAEEGN
+5466 AHLTAAEGN
-5475 VTVKHDG
+5475 VTVRHDG
-5482 VGDVDLYE
+5482 VGDVNLYE
-5490 LYAKK
+5490 LYAKQ

-5548 SITQREDGD
+5548 SIKQREDGD

-5593 LNTGDIHVSEGALH
+5593 LNTGDIHVSEGAFH

-5640 SSYWVNTSINSPK
+5640 SSYWVNTGINSPK

-5691 HNYAYNQRYSQVD
+5691 HNYAYNQRYSQVN
-5704 WMNLFTDE
+5704 WMNIFTDE

-5719 KYYAPDLSYH
+5719 KYYAPELSYH
-5729 ERYGLTSGSGHSVEN
+5729 ERYGLTSGDGHSVEN
-5744 AEEDEVIVE
+5744 AEEDELIVE

>member
-10 KQERNHTK
+10 KQERNQTK

-40 SFIGNPLVSLATTI
+40 SFIGNPFAAMASTI
-54 TDVNGNPV
+54 TRVDAPKENLMEHTNVGHIYADQMLNGN
-62 GGTGPV
+62 
-68 RDIYAQQMM
+68 Q
-77 DGNKTA
+77 TA
-83 VNRFDQF
+83 VNRFDKF

-118 NFVNNRIDVAGT
+118 NFVNDRINVAGT

-225 AAQIGIGENVSGD
+225 AAQIGIGEIVSGD
-238 SSYNVSPED
+238 SNYNVSPED
-247 AKKAVIKTNVTDFRD
+247 AKKAIINTNVADFKD
-262 IVNIKSEN
+262 IVNIKNGN
-270 NFIDAGLDNTKLSA
+270 NFIDAGLDNTKLGA
-284 DVDPNSGDIVLRAVA
+284 DVDSNSGDIVLRAVA
-299 STVNSLDKNFDKYEG
+299 STVNSLDENFDKYEG
-314 SYNQAKASVTVD
+314 SNNQAKASVTVD

-367 GQITKNVASVDING
+367 GQITKNVATVDING
-381 SVTGQHVDIAA
+381 NVTGQHVNIEA

-397 YISTT
+397 YISST

-416 VITAN
+416 VVAVN
-421 WDASYAVLANEATV
+421 WDASYAVLANEAAV
-435 NVNEGAVIT
+435 NVNKGAVIT
-444 ANASAQ
+444 AKAAAEKEKN
-450 EGETAL
+450 AL
-456 NISAESSLKASVGAS
+456 NISADSSLKASVGAS

-516 SAKADSTVE
+516 SANADSTVE

-532 TQLDGQATVFNVAV
+532 TQIDGQATVFNVAA

-646 MNLLVSRATG
+646 MNLLVSRATK
-656 TKTVQDIKAFAGQVK
+656 TKTVEDIKAFAGQVK

-677 SKPDIETAF
+677 SKPDIVTAF

-723 TGKQGNISVT
+723 TVKQGNISVT

-746 GATNNHSSDVSNEAL
+746 GATNNHSSDVSNKAL

-866 GNEAAIALAKAA
+866 GNEAAIALANAA

-940 AVNLNYVTNNA
+940 AVNLNYITNNA

-957 NTEITGSGK
+957 NTKITGSGK
-966 VDINA
+966 VDVNA

-1073 RDQYNPESQN
+1073 RDQYNPASQD

-1147 AGVSANTGEVPE
+1147 AGVSANTGEVPK
-1159 NETEDQKRKRVQ
+1159 NETEDQKRERVQ
-1171 KENIAKLQELTKTQ
+1171 NENIAKLQELTKTQ

-1243 IGDKFDNFKKNMENR
+1243 IGDKFTNFKNNMENR
-1258 VENGITKIDTA
+1258 VENGINTLDTA
-1269 VQNKYNGTME
+1269 VQNKFNGTMN
-1279 SPNLKPTNMEAS
+1279 SPNLKPTNMEAT
-1291 NPNAGQKRPS
+1291 NEYAGQKRAS

-1329 LVEDNAGNAGKL
+1329 LTEDNAGNAGKL

-1363 TFMTEQNWNNKSVG
+1363 TFMTDQNWSNKSVG
-1377 LAGTVGVNMVNAD
+1377 FAGTVGVNMVNTD

-1454 MQDNTVNAAENTEKT
+1454 MQANTVNAAENTEKT

-1609 TGNTYLQNVSDT
+1609 TGHTYLQNVSDT

-1629 DKGEIKRDENG
+1629 DKGEINLDEDG

-1717 LLVNIAA
+1717 LLANIAA

-1884 NAENIDVTSNDTASV
+1884 NAENIDVTSNDNASV

-1908 SKKVAV
+1908 SKKVTV

-1951 ATIDVQALDDADL
+1951 ATIDVQALDNADL

-1979 AVQGAAATALINKDT
+1979 SVQGAAATALINKDT
-1994 EASMNGVIINK
+1994 EASMNGVTISK
-2005 ASEQDNSGA
+2005 ASEQDSSGA
-2014 DVTVE
+2014 DVTVK
-2019 ASSSNDIV
+2019 ASSSNDII
-2027 TTADTVSVMAGGTGA
+2027 TTADTVSATVGSAGA

-2094 GAGVTGSVAVNML
+2094 GAGVTGSVAVNMI
-2107 GNDTTAKIDGGAN
+2107 GNGTTAKIDGGSD
-2120 ITADNNVV
+2120 ITASNNVIV
-2128 VDAQSD
+2128 AASGD
-2134 EQIANYA
+2134 ESIANYA
-2141 GSASVTVTGAAVGLS
+2141 GSASVAVTGAAVGLS
-2156 VSVNQID
+2156 VSVNEIASE
-2163 GTTNASIEGNGTQ
+2163 THASIEGDETKVSAEGNGDTEKVKDSVEDDQ
-2176 VNAAGNDED
+2176 ILDNFVDED
-2185 AELNNTVKDE
+2185 A
-2195 DILNDFVDSSTFNSQ
+2195 FNSAA
-2210 KSLGDKRTN
+2210 SLADTRKDSE
-2219 GGKKYSGVAVSASST
+2219 YSGVAVSASST
-2234 HSIKSFLINA
+2234 HTIKSFLVNGGVA
-2244 GGAAQGAAVNGTVNV
+2244 GKGAAVNGTVNV
-2259 NQTDGS
+2259 NSIGGS
-2265 TTAAIK
+2265 TSAAIRGA
-2271 DASINQKDGFAG
+2271 DINANAASDG
-2283 DVNVIAHDYS
+2283 NVHVVAHDYA
-2293 NSAGIVGSAG
+2293 NSAGIVGTANGTLAG
-2303 VAGKGAGIGLG
+2303 AAVGLG
-2314 SDTNTLSR
+2314 SDTNTVSR
-2322 DVTAEI
+2322 DVSAEVLGKGTADSNGRYALKN
-2328 TGTENNIKGNAV
+2328 TVNADKLSV
-2340 NVEAEAK
+2340 DAEAK
-2347 QGVSSM
+2347 QGISSLTT
-2353 AIGVGGAGIGAGVA
+2353 GISAAAVGAGVSNA
-2367 NGTTVTLVDGKT
+2367 TSVALLEGKTTAQINGTAVSAASLDVTSDH
-2379 IAKIN
+2379 
-2384 GSNITAGSL
+2384 
-2393 NVTAKHLDRINTNG
+2393 TAKMNTL
-2407 ISIGVGGLGAGIGIG
+2407 GVAVGASEVGVGIG
-2422 VAVLNENSTTEATV
+2422 VSVLNENSETAAK
-2436 ENTDVTYTNA
+2436 VT
-2446 DGETVIDADNTTEMN
+2446 DADINMSKEDSQVTIKANNHTKVN
-2461 YQLYNV
+2461 YQLYN
-2467 GGAVAGVAG
+2467 GGGGLVGVAG
-2476 SVGVAN
+2476 SIGVSN
-2482 VNSKVNANVIDS
+2482 VNSKVNTTVEDTSIGQQAANTEEIE
-2494 VFGAADN
+2494 GAAKN
-2501 DTNKAGSIAIGAAND
+2501 IQISAEND
-2516 IDFDQTAGT
+2516 IDFTNNSGT
-2525 AGAGAVG
+2525 VGGGAVG
-2532 VGVGVSVNT
+2532 VGVGVAVNT
-2541 IDSQVQAKVENSHL
+2541 IDSQVQTRVDR
-2555 YAEGNIDVTAEETRD
+2555 AELHASGAIDVSANETRK
-2570 VDQLAVNAGAGAI
+2570 VNQLAVNAQAGSVAG
-2583 AVGANVMVTNV
+2583 GANIMITNV
-2594 GKEVSNAYGTDGM
+2594 GKTVDSVYGSNLQTNADGEVQGDGGVKTD
-2607 EDANVGMAYEEAQTA
+2607 EIYTEANDAITENQFQ
-2622 INGGKL
+2622 
-2628 TSEYTLGALNAEET
+2628 SSYTLGAVSKDDSSAFDS
-2642 KAATTNTAAPGKG
+2642 ATAGKG
-2655 ATKDADKSIVKVDID
+2655 SEKSIVQVAVDSSTLDTKGKV
-2670 DATLNAGGS
+2670 ALT
-2679 LNVTADETTN
+2679 TEETTEVKMN
-2689 VNMTGVNAKLG
+2689 GINASASVKG
-2700 VVDSGAG
+2700 SVSG
-2707 TVGVLNVHRNSG
+2707 TVGILGVHRNSS
-2719 VEITSAMLDAA
+2719 VEVTSSSIHASELDA
-2730 DVDIKAIQS
+2730 KANVNGKS
-2739 GISKLDIYQGT
+2739 DLNIYQGT
-2750 GALGNT
+2750 VGGVASI
-2756 LGAAYGTV
+2756 GAAYGSISTD
-2764 NSEGKTGVGI
+2764 GKAGVGI
-2774 GYSTI
+2774 KDSSIESTG
-2779 TSDNNV
+2779 
-2785 DITASDESR
+2785 
-2794 TEVNAVG
+2794 EVNLSAEDTSQADVDAIG
-2801 VSIAAGSAASI
+2801 VALAGGGAASV
-2812 IVAEGTNRAETT
+2812 IVAEGTNRGETT
-2824 VTADQTTITAAKDIN
+2824 VTVNHTDITA
-2839 LHAERQAKD
+2839 
-2848 EDGNTVDDEGN
+2848 GNTISVNAKREAEGD
-2859 KYNSLNISAIA
+2859 SLHVRAIA
-2870 ASGGLTFAGA
+2870 GSGGLIFAGA
-2880 GVAAIANEFGTVG
+2880 GVSAIANEMGTVG
-2893 AEITGGSAFAARDD
+2893 TEVIGGSHF
-2907 IYVTALNAPSIKAV
+2907 TAGDTIGLYAKNAPSVTAE
-2921 TGADSASMLAS
+2921 TGAVSGSMFAS
-2932 AALTVAE
+2932 AAITVAE
-2939 TNIGGEDE
+2939 ANVGSPDED
-2947 EDHLKTIVAI
+2947 DHLKTSVKVDD
-2957 SDGNSF
+2957 SNTF
-2963 TADSLTAEAKANA
+2963 TANQVTANAEADIK
-2976 SQNVDMQGI
+2976 QKVDMNAL
-2985 SISASPFGGSGAA
+2985 SISVSPFPSGAV
-2998 QVNTGGAA
+2998 QVNTGGTE
-3006 AYSDVEVTVGN
+3006 AYSDVTVNIGASVFQGKDSNTVGL
-3017 NVFKGNKEGIDL
+3017 NVSGSNL
-3029 TVNGENTITQTANA
+3029 VTQTTASR
-3043 QGIGIGTMFATGTNM
+3043 GISASTGIATGTNL
-3058 AETTAQL
+3058 ASTAAYL
-3065 STQVTAKG
+3065 STQVTATG
-3073 AADDS
+3073 SEAS
-3078 NIRDVDIKASSYAKI
+3078 RLGNVDIKGSSSATI

-3241 SITAFASTTGNI
+3241 SITAFASTEGTI
-3253 HTNNNL
+3253 HSKNSL

-3267 ALAFSDHA
+3267 ALAFSDHD
-3275 INYNNSVNVTNS
+3275 ITYNNSVNVTNAT
-3287 NLLTQKKDQN
+3287 LTTDKKDQD
-3297 ITLAATDDTIVFL
+3297 ITLAATDDTDVKLETI
-3310 DTMADTQGGAVGA
+3310 ADTQGGAVGA
-3323 ASAKNTSEFNRANS
+3323 ASAEAKNVLDRSNKITVGSGS
-3337 VAVNGGYMQSA
+3337 TLHST

-3353 YAGANL
+3353 YAGANSE
-3359 DGISSSLNY
+3359 GISSSLDLQVL
-3368 NITADAYNKTM
+3368 ADAYNKTVIP
-3379 LPICTVPTVQNNMT
+3379 LATAPKVDNAMT
-3393 QNNQVTVAGTVESVR
+3393 QANQVSVGGIVESVR
-3408 HANLKAGKGL
+3408 HINASAAKGA
-3418 TTITESAREY
+3418 TTVTESAQEY
-3428 NIYTGESGSGSIT
+3428 NLYQGTSGS
-3441 STAIGDMSERPETT
+3441 STVASTTLGETVPHENGDA
-3455 NNFVNIT
+3455 NFVEIAE
-3462 DQGAVR
+3462 GA
-3468 SGIHNSLDLTITG
+3468 SLTAGIHNHLNLTIEG
-3481 NFKVDEDKK
+3481 
-3490 DESALI
+3490 
-3496 YDEIKITRP
+3496 EIPKP
-3505 EDQDWFDTSDVTV
+3505 DAMPADGGSVDTSNITISVGEGEGWFRTDTV
-3518 GAVEIKNGLQSRYD
+3518 QTGTTTIKNNLMDRYN
-3532 ELNTLLGQ
+3532 EVVRLMGQ
-3540 YDSQSPEYKLLASEK
+3540 YEEGTSEYASYKSERDSLL
-3555 ERLFNEMK
+3555 LEMK
-3563 DAGFVITD
+3563 RMGMAKEDINRNLTPSSEIEV
-3571 SNGVGHIVDSISLPA
+3571 PA
-3586 ISLPDIIVSGGNIN
+3586 VSLPDIVVSGGNIN
-3600 IDADTV
+3600 IDSD
-3606 TGTGSLSAQGA
+3606 SLKGGGNLTAQGA
-3617 NNLTITSNSN
+3617 PQINITNESDA
-3627 MYLMVNDLAIK
+3627 YLVVNDVTIQDA
-3638 DKGGSINV
+3638 GGQIRMNGSTLTADTAGNEMSAAQIHAGGVTGGESQINISGTASMKEGMQADIGV
-3646 NNVSVTENKIDGFGG
+3646 FGDITNTSGDVTLTNNSYNLNILGNISGRNVSLVATNG
-3661 SVSSSAVNAEIPTI
+3661 SVTQTSAEGFI
-3675 TVKTTGRATNNIT
+3675 NI
-3688 APHIGIFGTV
+3688 G
-3698 QNSTGDIYIENA
+3698 GDP
-3710 NNNIIVDKQAQISAR
+3710 V
-3725 NITLKA
+3725 
-3731 DKGAVSQNS
+3731 
-3740 DGLLLVGQDPITK
+3740 TK
-3753 YQFSDSIANKIQKYL
+3753 YQFSKDVANAIQEYIYDQFVANNSYTIPEFKTYEEYVNWIKTNIVAGGKYGITEADLIWKKDDPADPGNKI
-3768 TEKTVKGEDIS
+3768 V
-3779 WLTSTSS
+3779 
-3786 YQKYKEGLLAHA
+3786 A
-3798 EELGFTQSEIN
+3798 
-3809 DIKNYSIN
+3809 
-3817 EASGI
+3817 
-3822 LGGENVYISG
+3822 GGNVYING
-3832 LNVNIDGL
+3832 LNVNIGGL
-3840 VQSGYQQYK
+3840 VQSGYGKYSVTLDSSAQAK
-3849 VELDDKSLGRV
+3849 VDALDKEWQGK
-3860 QELDLQYAQNKDAQ
+3860 QEA
-3874 GILSNEDVLG
+3874 LSDSAVMANEKYL
-3884 NDNYCINIVSENK
+3884 INAGGQV
-3897 DNPGATY
+3897 Y
-3904 NEETGVWDY
+3904 NQETGVYDY
-3913 TVKIYYNPATKE
+3913 AIRVYYNPSTGE
-3925 LLSESIEPGGG
+3925 LLTDSVSVSGG
-3936 KIYINGVVT
+3936 KIYITGNIS
-3945 STGDGRVVAMDGTP
+3945 STGGGKIMAMDGAA
-3959 DITINTSAVD
+3959 DIAIDTSKIDKNVTVNT
-3969 RDLRVNAI
+3969 I
-3977 TNNDIEGLISIND
+3977 TNNDISGLISITDKNKTD
-3990 PQKGL
+3990 GHGHYL
-3995 LTEYRANGGSINVTE
+3995 VTEYRNDEQRSYYSGGVLSDWSAVTGDMGYDPE
-4010 IPLTTGQGQTTS
+4010 KGL
-4022 ESTVSGNKTQYKPAD
+4022 QY
-4037 DLSIQW
+4037 QW
-4043 TGGTS
+4043 TGGVS
-4048 GSQQVKSYYYTKEFV
+4048 GEVTKKYQYTEDFLFWGLLDYGESDTFV
-4063 AWGLIKFNTSDD
+4063 AGLKAENKMPEGTPVSSGGTAGKENGVVITKGNGGKDFSITGSYSNSSDETYSDISPDMKYDGFWGKVFGYGTTTYTWT
-4075 VLKNNEI
+4075 
-4082 QEGKQETASST
+4082 GKQGTASST
-4093 VAGDTPLD
+4093 
-4101 TGIVIGVVKGDSEY
+4101 
-4115 SVTTDQYLDTDHV
+4115 TTS
-4128 TVGEMDIDKDWGGDE
+4128 I
-4143 MPDWLGKILGY
+4143 
-4154 GDAIY
+4154 A
-4159 SWTETTGLSTSSTYT
+4159 
-4174 IKADKPVDIMF
+4174 ADKHIQIGF
-4185 MNGSNGDI
+4185 IGNGNGS
-4193 NITSNQDMLLNGN
+4193 GN
-4206 ISSASDSNHNGIG
+4206 ISVTSGGDMTLAGNISNASVVDGNSQTVGKG
-4219 SVTLTSQHG
+4219 SVSLTSQNG
-4228 KVSAVGDA
+4228 AITGNGIINSDDVNLKAAGD
-4236 VINTHDLTIR
+4236 I
-4246 AQTGVNVNH
+4246 NVNH
-4255 AAIGDSANV
+4255 AAIGSGAAVNIASDN
-4264 DVATNSGDISFISS
+4264 GDIHFTSS
-4278 HGDLNIQQMIT
+4278 KGDLAIEQVVT
-4289 GGDDMSAAT
+4289 GGTDPITAET
-4298 GNVYLE
+4298 GSVYIE

-4366 IVLAQ
+4366 IVLTQ

-4389 LTVTNGSFVDAHP
+4389 LTVTKGSFVDAHP

-4412 DKIDRWLESGL
+4412 DKIDRWIESGL
-4423 INSEDEAG
+4423 ISEADTDPNSSQYAAEEAKG
-4431 ESKEAA
+4431 
-4437 AAARDERVGALEE
+4437 ERVSALED
-4450 RMNSLAAEG
+4450 RMKTLAA
-4459 THSVDDYKAAA
+4459 
-4470 EKLHNASESLQDAKN
+4470 
-4485 TYSQG
+4485 
-4490 YQEAYAAHSAAIEQA
+4490 
-4505 GGDAAA
+4505 GDADKVQHYK
-4511 IEAAD
+4511 D
-4516 AAYKQAVEDLT
+4516 AAKAFYEDIA
-4527 STYLDAQAEFYGDG
+4527 SARAEYLDAVAKAESDQTKINAAYEKYQAAQDAYFDG
-4541 FSVEEQQLIN
+4541 KGFTSDEQSVISN
-4551 SYAETAYSENYGWS
+4551 YAELSNSENYGWS

-4607 GIDGEAQTINYADL
+4607 GIDGEAQTISYDAL
-4621 NKEENLKLLANAK
+4621 NSEENLKLLANAK
-4634 AGDLTWDEDN
+4634 AGDLTWDEEN
-4644 QQVTIR
+4644 KQVTIR

-4675 AGVKDMTLDINDI
+4675 AGVKDTTLDINDI

-4726 DDLYVH
+4726 NDLYVH

-4737 SLDANAKGD
+4737 SLDAKAKGD

-4751 KGDLDILTLATDK
+4751 TGDLDILTLATDK

-4820 AEAAEGIWISGES
+4820 AEAAGGIWISGES
-4833 GDGSTGNLVIGDIEG
+4833 GDGSTGNLVIGNING

-4854 SVSDVSLGRADD
+4854 SVSDVSLGREG
-4866 PNTDEDKA
+4866 TDEDEA
-4874 LTGSITTTKGKASIS
+4874 LTGSITTTNGDASIS

-4898 SVYTG
+4898 TVNVGTN
-4903 KYDFN
+4903 DFN
-4908 VTANGG
+4908 VIATNGD
-4914 NITQSAASEG
+4914 ITQSAASK

-4934 STGSQLLRSENN
+4934 STGSQLLLSETNQ
-4946 KINSVTV
+4946 INSVAV
-4953 KGLTND
+4953 KGLHNN
-4959 SLTGDVEIHSAAG
+4959 SLTGNVEIHSAAD

-4992 DGSIYIHHDGS
+4992 DGSIVIQHNGS
-5003 ANGALDVTGSAM
+5003 ADGKLTVTGSAT
-5015 TQKSDGSDVNGDI
+5015 TQKANGSDVNADI
-5028 TFRSEQSAIDVEGT
+5028 SFSGKQSAIVVKGT

-5052 TESGAIDITG
+5052 TDRGAIDITG

-5087 AMRGDVTAATGSGA
+5087 AMRGNVTAATGSGN
-5101 VTFDGSISAEEGN
+5101 VTFDGSVSAEEGN

-5119 DQGNILVDGSAVAKT
+5119 DQGTILVDGSAVANT
-5134 DILLDSGSGAITV
+5134 DILLESGSGAITV

-5287 IASGEEVVAT
+5287 IASGKEVLAT

-5330 AVTANSNGE
+5330 AVTAVSEGE

-5346 NVSGEGNITTE
+5346 NVSGTGNITTE

-5364 DKDVLFT
+5364 GKDVLFT

-5384 AGEDIIFKVL
+5384 AGEDIVFKVL
-5394 TEGDMTLR
+5394 TEGNMTLR

-5568 EDRPIDN
+5568 DDQPIDN

-5593 LNTGDIHVSEGALH
+5593 LNTGNIHVSEGALH

>member
-814 KMIGDILSLCE
+814 KMIGDILSLCG

-1574 DGATI
+1574 DGADI
-1579 TADKVNVAA
+1579 TADKVNAAA

-1595 NKHTEYINQRGLDA
+1595 NKHTEYINDRGLDA
-1609 TGNTYLQNVSDT
+1609 TGHTYLQNISDT

-1629 DKGEIKRDENG
+1629 DKGEIKLDENG

-1695 NGLAADGADDVADV
+1695 SGLAADGADDVADV

-1964 TTAAVGVGVAVGGNV
+1964 TTAAVGVGVAAGGNV

-2094 GAGVTGSVAVNML
+2094 GAGVTGSVAVNMI
-2107 GNDTTAKIDGGAN
+2107 GNGTTAKIDGGSD
-2120 ITADNNVV
+2120 ITASNNVIV
-2128 VDAQSD
+2128 AASGD
-2134 EQIANYA
+2134 ESIANYA
-2141 GSASVTVTGAAVGLS
+2141 GSASVAVTGAAVGLS
-2156 VSVNQID
+2156 VSVNEIASE
-2163 GTTNASIEGNGTQ
+2163 THASIEGDETKVSAEGNGDTEKVKDSVEDDQ
-2176 VNAAGNDED
+2176 ILDNFVDED
-2185 AELNNTVKDE
+2185 A
-2195 DILNDFVDSSTFNSQ
+2195 FNSAA
-2210 KSLGDKRTN
+2210 SLADTRKDSE
-2219 GGKKYSGVAVSASST
+2219 YSGVAVSASST
-2234 HSIKSFLINA
+2234 HTIKSFLVNGGVA
-2244 GGAAQGAAVNGTVNV
+2244 GKGAAVNGTVNV
-2259 NQTDGS
+2259 NSIGGS
-2265 TTAAIK
+2265 TSAAIRGA
-2271 DASINQKDGFAG
+2271 DINANAASDG
-2283 DVNVIAHDYS
+2283 NVHVVAHDYA
-2293 NSAGIVGSAG
+2293 NSAGIVGTANGTLAG
-2303 VAGKGAGIGLG
+2303 AAVGLG
-2314 SDTNTLSR
+2314 SDTNTVSR
-2322 DVTAEI
+2322 DVSAEVLGKGTADSNGRYALKN
-2328 TGTENNIKGNAV
+2328 TVNADKLSV
-2340 NVEAEAK
+2340 DAEAK
-2347 QGVSSM
+2347 QGISSLTT
-2353 AIGVGGAGIGAGVA
+2353 GISAAAVGAGVSNA
-2367 NGTTVTLVDGKT
+2367 TSVALLEGKTTAQINGTAVSAASLDVTSDH
-2379 IAKIN
+2379 
-2384 GSNITAGSL
+2384 
-2393 NVTAKHLDRINTNG
+2393 TAKMNTL
-2407 ISIGVGGLGAGIGIG
+2407 GVAVGASEVGVGIG
-2422 VAVLNENSTTEATV
+2422 VSVLNENSETAAK
-2436 ENTDVTYTNA
+2436 VT
-2446 DGETVIDADNTTEMN
+2446 DADINMSKEDSQVTIKANNHTKVN
-2461 YQLYNV
+2461 YQLYN
-2467 GGAVAGVAG
+2467 GGGGLVGVAG
-2476 SVGVAN
+2476 SIGVSN
-2482 VNSKVNANVIDS
+2482 VNSKVNTTVEDTSIGQQAANTEEIE
-2494 VFGAADN
+2494 GAAKN
-2501 DTNKAGSIAIGAAND
+2501 IQISAEND
-2516 IDFDQTAGT
+2516 IDFTNNSGT
-2525 AGAGAVG
+2525 VGGGAVG
-2532 VGVGVSVNT
+2532 VGVGVAVNT
-2541 IDSQVQAKVENSHL
+2541 IDSQVQTRVDR
-2555 YAEGNIDVTAEETRD
+2555 AELHASGAIDVSANETRK
-2570 VDQLAVNAGAGAI
+2570 VNQLAVNAQAGS
-2583 AVGANVMVTNV
+2583 VTGGANIMITNV
-2594 GKEVSNAYGTDGM
+2594 GKTVDSVYGSNLQTNADGEVQGDGGVNTDKIYT
-2607 EDANVGMAYEEAQTA
+2607 EANDAITENQFQ
-2622 INGGKL
+2622 
-2628 TSEYTLGALNAEET
+2628 SSYTLGAVSKDDSSAFDS
-2642 KAATTNTAAPGKG
+2642 ATAGKG
-2655 ATKDADKSIVKVDID
+2655 SEKSIVQVAVDSSTLDTKGKV
-2670 DATLNAGGS
+2670 ALT
-2679 LNVTADETTN
+2679 TEETTEVKMN
-2689 VNMTGVNAKLG
+2689 GINASASVNGSV
-2700 VVDSGAG
+2700 SG
-2707 TVGVLNVHRNSG
+2707 TVGILGVHRNSS
-2719 VEITSAMLDAA
+2719 VEVTSSSIHASELDA
-2730 DVDIKAIQS
+2730 KANVNGKS
-2739 GISKLDIYQGT
+2739 DLNIYQGT
-2750 GALGNT
+2750 VGGVASI
-2756 LGAAYGTV
+2756 GAAYGSISTD
-2764 NSEGKTGVGI
+2764 GKAGVGI
-2774 GYSTI
+2774 KDSSIESTG
-2779 TSDNNV
+2779 
-2785 DITASDESR
+2785 
-2794 TEVNAVG
+2794 EVNLSAEDTSQADVDAIG
-2801 VSIAAGSAASI
+2801 VALAGGGAASV
-2812 IVAEGTNRAETT
+2812 IVAEGTNRGETT
-2824 VTADQTTITAAKDIN
+2824 VTVNHTDITA
-2839 LHAERQAKD
+2839 
-2848 EDGNTVDDEGN
+2848 GNTISVNAKREAEGD
-2859 KYNSLNISAIA
+2859 SLHVRAIA
-2870 ASGGLTFAGA
+2870 GSGGLIFAGA
-2880 GVAAIANEFGTVG
+2880 GVSAIANEMGTVG
-2893 AEITGGSAFAARDD
+2893 TEVIGGSHF
-2907 IYVTALNAPSIKAV
+2907 TAGDTIGLYAKNAPSVTAE
-2921 TGADSASMLAS
+2921 TGAVSGSMFAS
-2932 AALTVAE
+2932 AAITVAE
-2939 TNIGGEDE
+2939 ANVGSPDED
-2947 EDHLKTIVAI
+2947 DHLKTSVKVDD
-2957 SDGNSF
+2957 SNTF
-2963 TADSLTAEAKANA
+2963 TANQVTANAEADIK
-2976 SQNVDMQGI
+2976 QKVDMNAL
-2985 SISASPFGGSGAA
+2985 SISVSPFPSGAV
-2998 QVNTGGAA
+2998 QVNTGGTE
-3006 AYSDVEVTVGN
+3006 AYSDVTVNIGASVFQGKDSNTVGL
-3017 NVFKGNKEGIDL
+3017 NVSGSNL
-3029 TVNGENTITQTANA
+3029 VTQTTASR
-3043 QGIGIGTMFATGTNM
+3043 GISASTGIATGTNL
-3058 AETTAQL
+3058 ASTAAYL
-3065 STQVTAKG
+3065 STQVTATG
-3073 AADDS
+3073 SEAS
-3078 NIRDVDIKASSYAKI
+3078 RLGNVDIKGRSSATI

-3116 NYTADTDVTL
+3116 NYTADTDVMLRGT
-3126 SGAWNTTGSFTAQA
+3126 WKTTGSFTAQA
-3140 LNGMDIDLK
+3140 LNGMDVDLK

-3165 NNVINNAANVTLDNA
+3165 NNIINNSANVTLDNA
-3180 TITTD
+3180 NITTE
-3185 GAQSYVAQNQV
+3185 GAQQYLAQNQV
-3196 DYVGEIDGSGY
+3196 DYVGEIAGSGY
-3207 GGINVNATDYKDD
+3207 GGININATDYKDD

-3228 MKHSTLTGAGDEG
+3228 MKNSTLTGAGDEG
-3241 SITAFASTTGNI
+3241 SITVFASTEGTI
-3253 HTNNNL
+3253 HSKNSL

-3267 ALAFSDHA
+3267 ALAFSDHD
-3275 INYNNSVNVTNS
+3275 ITYNNSVNVTNAT
-3287 NLLTQKKDQN
+3287 LTTDKKDQD
-3297 ITLAATDDTIVFL
+3297 ITLAATDDTDVKLETI
-3310 DTMADTQGGAVGA
+3310 ADTQGGAVGA
-3323 ASAKNTSEFNRANS
+3323 ASAEASNTFDRSNKITVDKDS
-3337 VAVNGGYMQSA
+3337 KLHST

-3353 YAGANL
+3353 YAGANTE
-3359 DGISSSLNY
+3359 GISSSLDLQVL
-3368 NITADAYNKTM
+3368 ADAYNKTVIP
-3379 LPICTVPTVQNNMT
+3379 LATAPKVDNAMT
-3393 QNNQVTVAGTVESVR
+3393 QANQVSVGGTVESVR
-3408 HANLKAGKGL
+3408 HINASAAKGA
-3418 TTITESAREY
+3418 TTVTESAQEY
-3428 NIYTGESGSGSIT
+3428 NLYQGTSGS
-3441 STAIGDMSERPETT
+3441 STVASTTLGETVPHENGDA
-3455 NNFVNIT
+3455 NFVEIAE
-3462 DQGAVR
+3462 GA
-3468 SGIHNSLDLTITG
+3468 SLTAGIHNHLNLTIEG
-3481 NFKVDEDKK
+3481 
-3490 DESALI
+3490 
-3496 YDEIKITRP
+3496 EIPKP
-3505 EDQDWFDTSDVTV
+3505 DAMPADGGSVDTSNITISVGEGEGWFRTDTV
-3518 GAVEIKNGLQSRYD
+3518 QTGTTTIKNNLMDRYN
-3532 ELNTLLGQ
+3532 EVVRLMGQ
-3540 YDSQSPEYKLLASEK
+3540 YEEGTSEYASYKSERDSLL
-3555 ERLFNEMK
+3555 LEMK
-3563 DAGFVITD
+3563 RMGMAKEDI
-3571 SNGVGHIVDSISLPA
+3571 NGNLTPSSEIEVPA
-3586 ISLPDIIVSGGNIN
+3586 VSLPDIVVSGGNIN
-3600 IDADTV
+3600 IDSD
-3606 TGTGSLSAQGA
+3606 SLKGGGNLTAQGA
-3617 NNLTITSNSN
+3617 PQINITNESDA
-3627 MYLMVNDLAIK
+3627 YLVVNDVTIQDA
-3638 DKGGSINV
+3638 GGQIRMNGSTLTADTAGNEMSAAQIHADGVTGGESQINISGTASRKEGMQADIGV
-3646 NNVSVTENKIDGFGG
+3646 FGDITNTSGDVTLTNNSYNLNILGNISGRNVSLVATNG
-3661 SVSSSAVNAEIPTI
+3661 SVTQTSAEGFI
-3675 TVKTTGRATNNIT
+3675 NI
-3688 APHIGIFGTV
+3688 G
-3698 QNSTGDIYIENA
+3698 GDP
-3710 NNNIIVDKQAQISAR
+3710 V
-3725 NITLKA
+3725 
-3731 DKGAVSQNS
+3731 
-3740 DGLLLVGQDPITK
+3740 TK
-3753 YQFSDSIANKIQKYL
+3753 YQFSEDVANAIQEYIYDQFVANNNYKIPPFESYEEYVNWIKTNIVASGKYGITEADLVWKEDDPADPGNKI
-3768 TEKTVKGEDIS
+3768 V
-3779 WLTSTSS
+3779 
-3786 YQKYKEGLLAHA
+3786 A
-3798 EELGFTQSEIN
+3798 
-3809 DIKNYSIN
+3809 
-3817 EASGI
+3817 
-3822 LGGENVYISG
+3822 GGNVYING
-3832 LNVNIDGL
+3832 LNVNIGGL
-3840 VQSGYQQYK
+3840 VQSGYGKYSVTLDSSAQAK
-3849 VELDDKSLGRV
+3849 VDALDKEWKGK
-3860 QELDLQYAQNKDAQ
+3860 QEA
-3874 GILSNEDVLG
+3874 LSDSAVMANEKYL
-3884 NDNYCINIVSENK
+3884 INAGGQV
-3897 DNPGATY
+3897 Y
-3904 NEETGVWDY
+3904 NQETGVYDY
-3913 TVKIYYNPATKE
+3913 EIRVYYNPSTGE
-3925 LLSESIEPGGG
+3925 LLTDSVSVSGG
-3936 KIYINGVVT
+3936 KIYITGNIS
-3945 STGDGRVVAMDGTP
+3945 STGGGKIMAMDGAA
-3959 DITINTSAVD
+3959 DIAIDTSKIDKNVTVNT
-3969 RDLRVNAI
+3969 I
-3977 TNNDIEGLISIND
+3977 TNNDISGLISITDKNKTD
-3990 PQKGL
+3990 GNGHYL
-3995 LTEYRANGGSINVTE
+3995 VTEYRNGEQRSYYSGGVLSDWSAVTGDMGYDPE
-4010 IPLTTGQGQTTS
+4010 KGL
-4022 ESTVSGNKTQYKPAD
+4022 QY
-4037 DLSIQW
+4037 QW
-4043 TGGTS
+4043 TGGVS
-4048 GSQQVKSYYYTKEFV
+4048 GEVTTKYQYTEDFLFWGLLDYGESDTFV
-4063 AWGLIKFNTSDD
+4063 AGLKAENKMPEGTPVSSGGTAGKENGVVITKGNGGKDFSITGSYSNSSDETYSDISPDMKYDGFWGKVFGYGTTTYTWT
-4075 VLKNNEI
+4075 
-4082 QEGKQETASST
+4082 GKKGTASST
-4093 VAGDTPLD
+4093 TTSVAADNH
-4101 TGIVIGVVKGDSEY
+4101 IQIGFIGN
-4115 SVTTDQYLDTDHV
+4115 
-4128 TVGEMDIDKDWGGDE
+4128 G
-4143 MPDWLGKILGY
+4143 
-4154 GDAIY
+4154 
-4159 SWTETTGLSTSSTYT
+4159 
-4174 IKADKPVDIMF
+4174 
-4185 MNGSNGDI
+4185 NGS
-4193 NITSNQDMLLNGN
+4193 GN
-4206 ISSASDSNHNGIG
+4206 ISVTSGGDMTLAGNISNASVVDGNSQTVGKG
-4219 SVTLTSQHG
+4219 SVSLTSQNG
-4228 KVSAVGDA
+4228 AITGNGIINSDDVNLKAAGD
-4236 VINTHDLTIR
+4236 I
-4246 AQTGVNVNH
+4246 NVNH
-4255 AAIGDSANV
+4255 AAIGSGAAVNIASDN
-4264 DVATNSGDISFISS
+4264 GDIHFTSS
-4278 HGDLNIQQMIT
+4278 KGDLAIEQVVT
-4289 GGDDMSAAT
+4289 GGTDPITAET
-4298 GNVYLE
+4298 GSVYIE

-4366 IVLAQ
+4366 IVLTQ

-4527 STYLDAQAEFYGDG
+4527 STYLDAQAEIYGDG

-4607 GIDGEAQTINYADL
+4607 GIDGEAQTISYDAL
-4621 NKEENLKLLANAK
+4621 NSEENLKLLANAK

-4675 AGVKDMTLDINDI
+4675 AGVKDTTLDINDI

-4737 SLDANAKGD
+4737 SLDAKAKGD

-4751 KGDLDILTLATDK
+4751 TGDLDILTLATDK

-4820 AEAAEGIWISGES
+4820 AEAAGGIWISGES

-4854 SVSDVSLGRADD
+4854 SVSDVSLGRTDD
-4866 PNTDEDKA
+4866 PNTDEDES
-4874 LTGSITTTKGKASIS
+4874 LTGSITTTNGDASIS

-4898 SVYTG
+4898 RVDTGEYT
-4903 KYDFN
+4903 FN

-4914 NITQSAASEG
+4914 NINQSDKSA

-4946 KINSVTV
+4946 NINSVTV
-4953 KGLTND
+4953 RGLTD
-4959 SLTGDVEIHSAAG
+4959 GSLTGNVEIHSAADN
-4972 SFDVQF
+4972 FDVQF
-4978 GDTDGDTA
+4978 GDMVGDTA

-4992 DGSIYIHHDGS
+4992 DGSIKIHHTGS
-5003 ANGALDVTGSAM
+5003 EAGTLTITGSAT
-5015 TQKSDGSDVNGDI
+5015 TQKSDGSGVNGDI
-5028 TFRSEQSAIDVEGT
+5028 NFHSEQSAIDVEGT

-5075 NSGAISFNGDVT
+5075 NSGAISFDGDVT
-5087 AMRGDVTAATGSGA
+5087 AMRGDVTAATGSGD

-5176 GTVNAHTTAGDI
+5176 GTVNAHTTAGGI
-5188 EVKGDVDAGTDIDLG
+5188 EVKGNVDAGTDIALD

-5213 SATAGNNFSA
+5213 SATADNNFSA
-5223 KTGSGSITL
+5223 TTGSGDITL
-5232 GDTLESKVTAETGKV
+5232 GGDVKAETGKV

-5274 TADDRGN
+5274 TADDTGN
-5281 ITVNGN
+5281 ITVKGD
-5287 IASGEEVVAT
+5287 IASGKEVLAT

-5330 AVTANSNGE
+5330 AVTAVAEGE
-5339 GGGNIVA
+5339 GGGNVVA
-5346 NVSGEGNITTE
+5346 NVFGTGDITTE

-5364 DKDVLFT
+5364 GKDVLFT

-5384 AGEDIIFKVL
+5384 AGEDIVFKVL
-5394 TEGDMTLR
+5394 TEGNMTLR

-5445 INEGGK
+5445 INEGGS
-5451 GDIKDTNGKGADGDW
+5451 GVIKDTNSEGPTGDW
-5466 ANIRAEEGN
+5466 AHLTSAEGN
-5475 VTVKHDG
+5475 VTVRHDG
-5482 VGDVDLYE
+5482 IGDVDLYE
-5490 LYAKK
+5490 LYAKQ
-5495 DAGVSVADGNLHLV
+5495 DAGVSVANGNLHLV

-5568 EDRPIDN
+5568 DDQPIDN

-5593 LNTGDIHVSEGALH
+5593 LNTGNIHVSEGALH

>member
-10 KQERNHTK
+10 KQERNQLK

-54 TDVNGNPV
+54 TDVNGKPV

-97 ANMYFQSTALQGTD
+97 ANMYFQSTELKGST
-111 TWAKNLV
+111 TWANNLV
-118 NFVNNRIDVAGT
+118 NFVNDRINVAGT

-147 SKGMAVTNSG
+147 SNGMAVTGSG

-247 AKKAVIKTNVTDFRD
+247 TKKAVIKTNVADFRD

-270 NFIDAGLDNTKLSA
+270 NFIDAGLDNTKLMSA

-314 SYNQAKASVTVD
+314 SDNQAKASVVVN

-367 GQITKNVASVDING
+367 GQITKNVATVDING
-381 SVTGQHVDIAA
+381 NVTGQHVNIEA

-397 YISTT
+397 YISST

-416 VITAN
+416 VVAVN
-421 WDASYAVLANEATV
+421 WDASYAVLANEAAV
-435 NVNEGAVIT
+435 NVNKGAVIT
-444 ANASAQ
+444 AKAAAEKEKN
-450 EGETAL
+450 AL
-456 NISAESSLKASVGAS
+456 NISADSSLKASVGAS

-516 SAKADSTVE
+516 SANADSTVE

-532 TQLDGQATVFNVAV
+532 TQIDGQATVFNVAA

-646 MNLLVSRATG
+646 MNLLVSRATK
-656 TKTVQDIKAFAGQVK
+656 TKTVEDIKAFAGQVK

-677 SKPDIETAF
+677 SKPDIVTAF

-723 TGKQGNISVT
+723 TGKQGDISVT

-825 KLENAYA
+825 KLKNAYA

-866 GNEAAIALAKAA
+866 GNEAAIALANAA
-878 NTVSLDASNG
+878 NKVSLDASNG

-940 AVNLNYVTNNA
+940 AVNLNYITNNA

-957 NTEITGSGK
+957 NTKITGSGK
-966 VDINA
+966 VDVNA

-1159 NETEDQKRKRVQ
+1159 NETEDQKRERVQ

-1363 TFMTEQNWNNKSVG
+1363 TFMTDQNWSNKSVG
-1377 LAGTVGVNMVNAD
+1377 FAGTVGVNMVNTD

-1454 MQDNTVNAAENTEKT
+1454 MQGNTVNEAENTEKT

-1609 TGNTYLQNVSDT
+1609 TGHTYLQNISDT

-1629 DKGEIKRDENG
+1629 DKGEIKLDENG

-1695 NGLAADGADDVADV
+1695 SGLAADGADDVADV

-1809 NTDTNDE
+1809 NTSADAE
-1816 GNEVIE
+1816 GKEVTE

-1836 YAVGAGVGVSTDT
+1836 YAIGAGVGVSTDT
-1849 AAANGTIAINRG
+1849 VAANGTVAINRG
-1861 NNNLEAIVGDY
+1861 NNNLEAVVGDY

-1884 NAENIDVTSNDTASV
+1884 NAKNIDVTSNDNASV

-1908 SKKVAV
+1908 SKKVTV

-1951 ATIDVQALDDADL
+1951 ATIDVQALDNADL
-1964 TTAAVGVGVAVGGNV
+1964 TTAAVGVGVAAGGNV
-1979 AVQGAAATALINKDT
+1979 SVQGAAATALINKDT
-1994 EASMNGVIINK
+1994 EASMNGVTISK
-2005 ASEQDNSGA
+2005 ASEQDSSGA
-2014 DVTVE
+2014 DVTVK
-2019 ASSSNDIV
+2019 ASSSNDII
-2027 TTADTVSVMAGGTGA
+2027 TTADTVSATVGSAGV

-2094 GAGVTGSVAVNML
+2094 GAGVTGSVAVNMI
-2107 GNDTTAKIDGGAN
+2107 GNDTTAKIDGGSD
-2120 ITADNNVV
+2120 ITASNNVIV
-2128 VDAQSD
+2128 AASGD
-2134 EQIANYA
+2134 ESIANYA
-2141 GSASVTVTGAAVGLS
+2141 GSASVAVTGAAVGLS
-2156 VSVNQID
+2156 VSVNEIASE
-2163 GTTNASIEGNGTQ
+2163 THASIEGDETKVSAEGNGDT
-2176 VNAAGNDED
+2176 EK
-2185 AELNNTVKDE
+2185 VKDSVE
-2195 DILNDFVDSSTFNSQ
+2195 DDQILDNFVDENAFNSAA
-2210 KSLGDKRTN
+2210 SLADTRKDSE
-2219 GGKKYSGVAVSASST
+2219 YSGVAVSASST

-2244 GGAAQGAAVNGTVNV
+2244 GGAAKGAAVNGTVNV
-2259 NQTDGS
+2259 NSIGGS
-2265 TTAAIK
+2265 TSAAIRGA
-2271 DASINQKDGFAG
+2271 DINANAASDG
-2283 DVNVIAHDYS
+2283 DVHVVAHDYA
-2293 NSAGIVGSAG
+2293 NSAGIVGTANGTLAG
-2303 VAGKGAGIGLG
+2303 AAVGLG
-2314 SDTNTLSR
+2314 SDTNTVSR
-2322 DVTAEI
+2322 DVSAEVLGKGTAD
-2328 TGTENNIKGNAV
+2328 NNGRYALKNTVNADELSV
-2340 NVEAEAK
+2340 DAEAK
-2347 QGVSSM
+2347 QGISSLTT
-2353 AIGVGGAGIGAGVA
+2353 GISAAAVGAGVSNA
-2367 NGTTVTLVDGKT
+2367 TSVALLEGKTTAQINGTAVSAASLDVTSDH
-2379 IAKIN
+2379 
-2384 GSNITAGSL
+2384 
-2393 NVTAKHLDRINTNG
+2393 TAKMNTL
-2407 ISIGVGGLGAGIGIG
+2407 GVALGAGVEGCGVGIG
-2422 VAVLNENSTTEATV
+2422 VSVLNENSETAAK
-2436 ENTDVTYTNA
+2436 VT
-2446 DGETVIDADNTTEMN
+2446 DADINMSKEDSQVTIKANNHTKVN
-2461 YQLYNV
+2461 YQLYN
-2467 GGAVAGVAG
+2467 GGGGLAGVAG
-2476 SVGVAN
+2476 SIGVSN
-2482 VNSKVNANVIDS
+2482 VNSKVNTTVEDTSIGQQAANTEEIE
-2494 VFGAADN
+2494 GAAKN
-2501 DTNKAGSIAIGAAND
+2501 IQISAEND
-2516 IDFDQTAGT
+2516 IDFTNNSGT
-2525 AGAGAVG
+2525 AGVGAVG
-2532 VGVGVSVNT
+2532 VGVGVAVNT
-2541 IDSQVQAKVENSHL
+2541 IDSQVQTRVDHAKLHASG
-2555 YAEGNIDVTAEETRD
+2555 AIDVSANETRK
-2570 VDQLAVNAGAGAI
+2570 VNQLAVNAQAGSVAG
-2583 AVGANVMVTNV
+2583 GANIMITNV
-2594 GKEVSNAYGTDGM
+2594 GKTVDSVYGSNLQTNADGEVQGDGGVDTDKIYTEANNAIT
-2607 EDANVGMAYEEAQTA
+2607 ENQFQST
-2622 INGGKL
+2622 
-2628 TSEYTLGALNAEET
+2628 YTLGAVSKDDSSAFDS
-2642 KAATTNTAAPGKG
+2642 ATAGKG
-2655 ATKDADKSIVKVDID
+2655 SEKSIVQVAVDSSTL
-2670 DATLNAGGS
+2670 DAKGKIALT
-2679 LNVTADETTN
+2679 TEETTEVKMN
-2689 VNMTGVNAKLG
+2689 GINASASVNGSV
-2700 VVDSGAG
+2700 SG
-2707 TVGVLNVHRNSG
+2707 TVGILGVHRNSS
-2719 VEITSAMLDAA
+2719 VEVTSSSIHASELDA
-2730 DVDIKAIQS
+2730 KANVNGKS
-2739 GISKLDIYQGT
+2739 DLNIYQGT
-2750 GALGNT
+2750 VGGVASI
-2756 LGAAYGTV
+2756 GAAYGSISTD
-2764 NSEGKTGVGI
+2764 GKAGVGI
-2774 GYSTI
+2774 KDSSIESTG
-2779 TSDNNV
+2779 
-2785 DITASDESR
+2785 
-2794 TEVNAVG
+2794 EVNLSAEDTSQADVDAIG
-2801 VSIAAGSAASI
+2801 VALAGGGAASV
-2812 IVAEGTNRAETT
+2812 IVAEGTNRGETT
-2824 VTADQTTITAAKDIN
+2824 VTVNHTDITA
-2839 LHAERQAKD
+2839 
-2848 EDGNTVDDEGN
+2848 GNTISVNAKREAEGD
-2859 KYNSLNISAIA
+2859 SLHVRAIA
-2870 ASGGLTFAGA
+2870 GSGGLIFAGA
-2880 GVAAIANEFGTVG
+2880 GVSAIANEMGTVG
-2893 AEITGGSAFAARDD
+2893 TEVIGGSHF
-2907 IYVTALNAPSIKAV
+2907 TAGDTIGLYAKNAPSVTAE
-2921 TGADSASMLAS
+2921 TGAVSGSMFAS
-2932 AALTVAE
+2932 AAITVAE
-2939 TNIGGEDE
+2939 ANVGSPDED
-2947 EDHLKTIVAI
+2947 DHLKTSVKVDD
-2957 SDGNSF
+2957 SNTF
-2963 TADSLTAEAKANA
+2963 TANQVTANAEADIK
-2976 SQNVDMQGI
+2976 QKVDMNAL
-2985 SISASPFGGSGAA
+2985 SISFSPFPSGAV
-2998 QVNTGGAA
+2998 QVNTGGTE
-3006 AYSDVEVTVGN
+3006 AYSDVTVNIGASVFQGKDSNTVGL
-3017 NVFKGNKEGIDL
+3017 NVSGSNL
-3029 TVNGENTITQTANA
+3029 VTQTTASR
-3043 QGIGIGTMFATGTNM
+3043 GISASTGIATGTNL
-3058 AETTAQL
+3058 ASTAAYL
-3065 STQVTAKG
+3065 STQVTATG
-3073 AADDS
+3073 SEAS
-3078 NIRDVDIKASSYAKI
+3078 RLGNVDIKGSSSATI

-3126 SGAWNTTGSFTAQA
+3126 SGTWNTTGSFTARA

-3165 NNVINNAANVTLDNA
+3165 NNVINNAANVTIDKAN
-3180 TITTD
+3180 ITTD
-3185 GAQSYVAQNQV
+3185 GAQSYIAQNQV

-3207 GGINVNATDYKDD
+3207 GGVNVNATNYKDD

-3228 MKHSTLTGAGDEG
+3228 IKNSALTGAGDEG
-3241 SITAFASTTGNI
+3241 SITAFASTEGTI
-3253 HTNNNL
+3253 HSKNSL
-3259 KSAGVIPV
+3259 KSAGVIPI
-3267 ALAFSDHA
+3267 ALAFSDHD
-3275 INYNNSVNVTNS
+3275 ITYNNSVNVTDS
-3287 NLLTQKKDQN
+3287 TLTTDKKEQD
-3297 ITLAATDDTIVFL
+3297 ITLAATDDTDVKLETI
-3310 DTMADTQGGAVGA
+3310 ADTQGGAVGA
-3323 ASAKNTSEFNRANS
+3323 ASAEASNTFDRSNKITVGS
-3337 VAVNGGYMQSA
+3337 GSTLHST
-3348 NDVNL
+3348 NDINL
-3353 YAGANL
+3353 YAGADTAGVN
-3359 DGISSSLNY
+3359 SSL
-3368 NITADAYNKTM
+3368 ILEVLADAYNKTAIP
-3379 LPICTVPTVQNNMT
+3379 LATNPSVENKMT
-3393 QNNQVTVAGTVESVR
+3393 QANQVELDGTAESVR
-3408 HANLKAGKGL
+3408 HINAKAEKGS
-3418 TTITESAREY
+3418 TTVSRSAQEY
-3428 NIYTGESGSGSIT
+3428 KVWTGTGGNST
-3441 STAIGDMSERPETT
+3441 VASTASGETIEDET
-3455 NNFVNIT
+3455 ANNWVDISGKAT
-3462 DQGAVR
+3462 A
-3468 SGIHNSLDLTITG
+3468 GIHNKLDITISGQTTTTAPTYNADG
-3481 NFKVDEDKK
+3481 TEIVE
-3490 DESALI
+3490 EGGVS
-3496 YDEIKITRP
+3496 YDGIQINIGEGS
-3505 EDQDWFDTSDVTV
+3505 DWFSKDDIHPSDVTV
-3518 GAVEIKNGLQSRYD
+3518 VNGLYQRYQD
-3532 ELNTLLGQ
+3532 IVALMQE
-3540 YDSQSPEYKLLASEK
+3540 YDSGSQAFKDCEAEKNLLLIEMEK
-3555 ERLFNEMK
+3555 AGLAER
-3563 DAGFVITD
+3563 D
-3571 SNGVGHIVDSISLPA
+3571 SKGNLIPLPDMELPA
-3586 ISLPDIIVSGGNIN
+3586 IEIPDIVVSGGNIN
-3600 IDADTV
+3600 ISADTLKGD
-3606 TGTGSLSAQGA
+3606 GTMTAQGA
-3617 NNLTITSNSN
+3617 PQLSIENKSDLYLLINDLTISDNGGLINVATEGSNSFSGTQHADGVTGETSKISVKGTSGKSETFGSN
-3627 MYLMVNDLAIK
+3627 KRVQADISILGNVTNAAGDVEIQNDNYNILMQ
-3638 DKGGSINV
+3638 GNV
-3646 NNVSVTENKIDGFGG
+3646 NGRNIRVIAANGSVTQT
-3661 SVSSSAVNAEIPTI
+3661 SSQGIQNIGHDPVN
-3675 TVKTTGRATNNIT
+3675 
-3688 APHIGIFGTV
+3688 
-3698 QNSTGDIYIENA
+3698 
-3710 NNNIIVDKQAQISAR
+3710 
-3725 NITLKA
+3725 LM
-3731 DKGAVSQNS
+3731 
-3740 DGLLLVGQDPITK
+3740 
-3753 YQFSDSIANKIQKYL
+3753 QFSEAVAKKIQTYL
-3768 TEKTVKGEDIS
+3768 YNKGEGGDLS
-3779 WLTSTSS
+3779 FGSYREYLEWLINDVKVT
-3786 YQKYKEGLLAHA
+3786 KA
-3798 EELGFTQSEIN
+3798 ELGFAEDQSLE
-3809 DIKNYSIN
+3809 SI
-3817 EASGI
+3817 EAALTDESSPYLAGDNI
-3822 LGGENVYISG
+3822 YIDA
-3832 LNVNIDGL
+3832 VNINVGGL
-3840 VQSGYQQYK
+3840 IQSGYGEYSAQ
-3849 VELDDKSLGRV
+3849 LTDADKSKIDQIKSAWESGVNSGKNLTDADIMKDDTYLV
-3860 QELDLQYAQNKDAQ
+3860 NK
-3874 GILSNEDVLG
+3874 G
-3884 NDNYCINIVSENK
+3884 
-3897 DNPGATY
+3897 GAVW
-3904 NEETGVWDY
+3904 NEETKVYDY
-3913 TVKIYYNPATKE
+3913 QVKVYYNPSTDE
-3925 LLSESIEPGGG
+3925 LVTESVAPKGGQIQLSGKISSTGGG
-3936 KIYINGVVT
+3936 RIIAADGTADISIDTSAVEKDVKVNSITGNDLSGLITITDKNQTNTDGDYLVTEYRNGQHRT
-3945 STGDGRVVAMDGTP
+3945 YYTGDDTSSLGWTNGMP
-3959 DITINTSAVD
+3959 DYSPLKGSQFTWTGGVSGERTEDKSYTEKFVLWGLITYDKSEDLLNHISQVGGTINTGAV
-3969 RDLRVNAI
+3969 
-3977 TNNDIEGLISIND
+3977 
-3990 PQKGL
+3990 
-3995 LTEYRANGGSINVTE
+3995 
-4010 IPLTTGQGQTTS
+4010 TS
-4022 ESTVSGNKTQYKPAD
+4022 N
-4037 DLSIQW
+4037 
-4043 TGGTS
+4043 
-4048 GSQQVKSYYYTKEFV
+4048 
-4063 AWGLIKFNTSDD
+4063 
-4075 VLKNNEI
+4075 
-4082 QEGKQETASST
+4082 
-4093 VAGDTPLD
+4093 AGDAM
-4101 TGIVIGVVKGDSEY
+4101 GD
-4115 SVTTDQYLDTDHV
+4115 
-4128 TVGEMDIDKDWGGDE
+4128 
-4143 MPDWLGKILGY
+4143 
-4154 GDAIY
+4154 
-4159 SWTETTGLSTSSTYT
+4159 
-4174 IKADKPVDIMF
+4174 
-4185 MNGSNGDI
+4185 GS
-4193 NITSNQDMLLNGN
+4193 
-4206 ISSASDSNHNGIG
+4206 
-4219 SVTLTSQHG
+4219 
-4228 KVSAVGDA
+4228 
-4236 VINTHDLTIR
+4236 
-4246 AQTGVNVNH
+4246 
-4255 AAIGDSANV
+4255 
-4264 DVATNSGDISFISS
+4264 
-4278 HGDLNIQQMIT
+4278 MIT
-4289 GGDDMSAAT
+4289 GGYKGDDFLTIHWDYSNDDSGRKTDPGAPNKKYDGTAGKIFGYGWYTYNWKEIKGDQMASSTGLKADYDIGIGFIGDGKGDISVTSGGDMTLAGNISNASVVDGNSQIVGKGSVSLTSQTGAIT
-4298 GNVYLE
+4298 GNGTIHSDDVNLKAAEDINVTHASIGSGATVNIASDNGDIHFTSSKGDLSIEQVVTGGVNPITAETGSVYLE
-4304 AAGSILDAHTSGDYA
+4304 AAGSILDAHTFGDYA
-4319 VKGQRIDLISK
+4319 VKGQRIDLISRT
-4330 MGSIGT
+4330 GSIGT
-4336 KNNALTIL
+4336 EDTALTIL

-4357 SVNASAKGD
+4357 SVNASASGD
-4366 IVLAQ
+4366 IVLTQ
-4371 VDGNMRLG
+4371 TDGNMRLG
-4379 TIASTDGDAV
+4379 TIVSADGNAV
-4389 LTVTNGSFVDAHP
+4389 LTVENGSFVDSHP

-4423 INSEDEAG
+4423 IDAEDKANENTN
-4431 ESKEAA
+4431 AA
-4437 AAARDERVGALEE
+4437 NKAKAERVEALTN
-4450 RMNSLAAEG
+4450 RANSLA
-4459 THSVDDYKAAA
+4459 
-4470 EKLHNASESLQDAKN
+4470 
-4485 TYSQG
+4485 
-4490 YQEAYAAHSAAIEQA
+4490 
-4505 GGDAAA
+4505 GGDKAKVESYYWA
-4511 IEAAD
+4511 AAD
-4516 AAYKQAVEDLT
+4516 AFYKDEGIQQAKE
-4527 STYLDAQAEFYGDG
+4527 TYLNAVAEADGNKEKINAAYEQYQKDYQNAKTKYFENKG
-4541 FSVEEQQLIN
+4541 FSDGEQDLIT
-4551 SYAETAYSENYGWS
+4551 SYAEVSNSNNYGWS
-4565 KNQLLYAIQDTVL
+4565 KNELLYAIQDSVL

-4586 TVETPNVSAK
+4586 TVDTPNVSAM

-4634 AGDLTWDEDN
+4634 AGDLTWDEAN

-4655 TVAADGAVNVAVEG
+4655 TVQVKDEG
-4669 NGNVYL
+4669 KVSVTGRDNVYL
-4675 AGVKDMTLDINDI
+4675 AGVKNTMLDINDI
-4688 ETGGNVRLQGDDGVE
+4688 ETTGDIRLQGDLGIDVD
-4703 VGSIKGGNLII
+4703 SLKGQDLTITGGKGNV
-4714 AGGEGS
+4714 
-4720 ITSGNA
+4720 TSSNNA
-4726 DDLYVH
+4726 DGYIH

-4737 SLDANAKGD
+4737 SIDAKAEGT
-4746 IYISE
+4746 ISFE
-4751 KGDLDILTLATDK
+4751 SVNGSDLKILAAAVGKDLNLK
-4764 AAHLAATG
+4764 AAG

-4777 NVKDSTAQGRI
+4777 NVAGSQAQGHI
-4788 NAAEVNLSAG
+4788 NANVINLEASG
-4798 GSIGGAGE
+4798 TIGTSDT
-4806 NQAIRI
+4806 AIRI

-4820 AEAAEGIWISGES
+4820 ATAGDGIWLSGENS
-4833 GDGSTGNLVIGDIEG
+4833 TGSKDGSLVIGNIEG

-4866 PNTDEDKA
+4866 PNTDEDEA
-4874 LTGSITTTKGKASIS
+4874 LTGSITTTKGDASIS

-4898 SVYTG
+4898 TVSVGTN
-4903 KYDFN
+4903 DFN
-4908 VTANGG
+4908 VIATNGD
-4914 NITQSAASEG
+4914 ITQSEASK

-4934 STGSQLLRSENN
+4934 STGSQLLLSETNQI
-4946 KINSVTV
+4946 KSVTV

-4959 SLTGDVEIHSAAG
+4959 SLTGNVEIHSAADN
-4972 SFDVQF
+4972 FDVQF
-4978 GDTDGDTA
+4978 GDTAGDTA
-4986 AGITVN
+4986 TGITVN
-4992 DGSIYIHHDGS
+4992 DGSIKIHHTGS
-5003 ANGALDVTGSAM
+5003 ETGALTVTGSAT
-5015 TQKSDGSDVNGDI
+5015 TQKSDGSGVNGDI
-5028 TFRSEQSAIDVEGT
+5028 NFRSEQSAIDVEGT
-5042 MNAGDNFSAT
+5042 MNAGDNFS
-5052 TESGAIDITG
+5052 
-5062 KVTAHNGEVKATT
+5062 ATT

-5176 GTVNAHTTAGDI
+5176 GTVNAHTTAGGI
-5188 EVKGDVDAGTDIDLG
+5188 EVKGNVDAGTDIALD

-5213 SATAGNNFSA
+5213 SATADNNFSA
-5223 KTGSGSITL
+5223 TTGSGDITL
-5232 GDTLESKVTAETGKV
+5232 GGNVKAETGKV

-5274 TADDRGN
+5274 TADDTGN
-5281 ITVNGN
+5281 ITVKGD
-5287 IASGEEVVAT
+5287 IASGKEVLAT

-5330 AVTANSNGE
+5330 AVTAVAEGE
-5339 GGGNIVA
+5339 GGGNVVA
-5346 NVSGEGNITTE
+5346 NVFGTGDITTE

-5364 DKDVLFT
+5364 GKDVLFT

-5568 EDRPIDN
+5568 DDQPIDN

-5593 LNTGDIHVSEGALH
+5593 LNTGNIHVSEGALH

-5628 FGSAPVYDDSVS
+5628 FGSAPVYNDSVS

-5691 HNYAYNQRYSQVD
+5691 HNYVYNQRYSQVD

>member
-18 TLEQQKHD
+18 TIEQQKHD

-97 ANMYFQSTALQGTD
+97 ANMYFQSTALKGTD

-314 SYNQAKASVTVD
+314 SYNQAKASVVVN

-339 EATNGVNL
+339 EATNGVKL

-359 DDNFIEAY
+359 DNNFTEAY

-477 ANLKGTSNVPAAS
+477 ANLKGSANVPAAS

-501 VNIAGELHSNGHTNI
+501 VNIAGELHSKGHTNI

-656 TKTVQDIKAFAGQVK
+656 TKTVQDIKKFAGNVK

-677 SKPDIETAF
+677 SKPDIVTAF
-686 NQLGEWA
+686 NKLGEWA

-709 VTLTKNAQITAQDE
+709 ITLTKNAQITAQDE
-723 TGKQGNISVT
+723 TGKQGDISVT

-866 GNEAAIALAKAA
+866 GNEAAIALANAA
-878 NTVSLDASNG
+878 NTVSLDASDG

-908 AQFANPN
+908 AQFVNPN

-940 AVNLNYVTNNA
+940 AVNLNYITNNA

-957 NTEITGSGK
+957 NTKITGSGK
-966 VDINA
+966 VDVNA

-1007 TVAIAEG
+1007 TVDIAEG

-1159 NETEDQKRKRVQ
+1159 NETEDQKRERVQ

-1363 TFMTEQNWNNKSVG
+1363 TFMTDQNWSNKSVG
-1377 LAGTVGVNMVNAD
+1377 FAGTVGVNMVNTD

-1424 VEKGGAGGGNNYGGA
+1424 VEKAGVTGSGGNNYGGA

-1454 MQDNTVNAAENTEKT
+1454 MQDNTVNEAEDTEKT

-1491 LGGQQGV
+1491 KGGQQGV

-1505 YAELTNNVQSAIVG
+1505 YAELTNTVQSAIAG

-1527 VDVSAATDITQVGAA
+1527 VDVNAVTDITQVGAA

-1547 ATGTENN
+1547 ATGSENN

-1574 DGATI
+1574 DGADI
-1579 TADKVNVAA
+1579 TADKVNAAA

-1595 NKHTEYINQRGLDA
+1595 NKHTEYINDRGLDA

-1629 DKGEIKRDENG
+1629 DKGKIKLDENG

-1717 LLVNIAA
+1717 LLANIAA

-1861 NNNLEAIVGDY
+1861 NNNLEAVVGDY

-1884 NAENIDVTSNDTASV
+1884 NAKNIDVTSNDNASV

-1908 SKKVAV
+1908 SKKVTV

-1951 ATIDVQALDDADL
+1951 ATIDVQALDNADL
-1964 TTAAVGVGVAVGGNV
+1964 TTAAVGVGVAAGGNV
-1979 AVQGAAATALINKDT
+1979 SVQGAAATALINKDT
-1994 EASMNGVIINK
+1994 EASMNGVTISK
-2005 ASEQDNSGA
+2005 ASEQDSSGA
-2014 DVTVE
+2014 DVTVK
-2019 ASSSNDIV
+2019 ASSSNDII
-2027 TTADTVSVMAGGTGA
+2027 TTADTVSATVGSAGA

-2094 GAGVTGSVAVNML
+2094 GAGVTGSVAVNMI
-2107 GNDTTAKIDGGAN
+2107 GNGTTAKIDGGSD
-2120 ITADNNVV
+2120 ITASNNVIV
-2128 VDAQSD
+2128 AASGD
-2134 EQIANYA
+2134 ESIANYA
-2141 GSASVTVTGAAVGLS
+2141 GSASVAVTGAAVGLS
-2156 VSVNQID
+2156 VSVNEIASE
-2163 GTTNASIEGNGTQ
+2163 THASIEGDETKVSAEGNGDTEKVKDSVEDDQ
-2176 VNAAGNDED
+2176 ILDNFVDED
-2185 AELNNTVKDE
+2185 A
-2195 DILNDFVDSSTFNSQ
+2195 FNSAA
-2210 KSLGDKRTN
+2210 SLADTRKDSE
-2219 GGKKYSGVAVSASST
+2219 YSGVAVSASST
-2234 HSIKSFLINA
+2234 HTIKSFLVNGGVA
-2244 GGAAQGAAVNGTVNV
+2244 GKGAAVNGTVNV
-2259 NQTDGS
+2259 NSIGGS
-2265 TTAAIK
+2265 TSAAIRGA
-2271 DASINQKDGFAG
+2271 DINANAASDG
-2283 DVNVIAHDYS
+2283 NVHVVAHDYA
-2293 NSAGIVGSAG
+2293 NSAGIVGTANGTLAG
-2303 VAGKGAGIGLG
+2303 AAVGLG
-2314 SDTNTLSR
+2314 SDTNTVSR
-2322 DVTAEI
+2322 DASAEVLGKGTADSNGRYALKN
-2328 TGTENNIKGNAV
+2328 TVNADKLSV
-2340 NVEAEAK
+2340 DAEAK
-2347 QGVSSM
+2347 QGISSLTT
-2353 AIGVGGAGIGAGVA
+2353 GISAAAVGAGVSNA
-2367 NGTTVTLVDGKT
+2367 TSVALLEGKTTAQINGTAVSAASLDVTSDH
-2379 IAKIN
+2379 
-2384 GSNITAGSL
+2384 
-2393 NVTAKHLDRINTNG
+2393 TAKMNTL
-2407 ISIGVGGLGAGIGIG
+2407 GVAVGASEVGVGIG
-2422 VAVLNENSTTEATV
+2422 VSVLNENSETAAK
-2436 ENTDVTYTNA
+2436 VT
-2446 DGETVIDADNTTEMN
+2446 DADINMSKEDSQVTIKANNHTKVN
-2461 YQLYNV
+2461 YQLYN
-2467 GGAVAGVAG
+2467 GGGGLVGVAG
-2476 SVGVAN
+2476 SIGVSN
-2482 VNSKVNANVIDS
+2482 VNSKVNTTVEDTSIGQQAANTEEIE
-2494 VFGAADN
+2494 GAAKN
-2501 DTNKAGSIAIGAAND
+2501 IQISAEND
-2516 IDFDQTAGT
+2516 IDFTNNSGT
-2525 AGAGAVG
+2525 VGGGAVG
-2532 VGVGVSVNT
+2532 VGVGVAVNT
-2541 IDSQVQAKVENSHL
+2541 IDSQVQTRVDR
-2555 YAEGNIDVTAEETRD
+2555 AELHASGAIDVSANETRK
-2570 VDQLAVNAGAGAI
+2570 VNQLAVNAQAGS
-2583 AVGANVMVTNV
+2583 VTGGANIMITNV
-2594 GKEVSNAYGTDGM
+2594 GKTVDSVYGSNLQTNADGEVQGDGGVNTDKIYT
-2607 EDANVGMAYEEAQTA
+2607 EANDAITENQFQ
-2622 INGGKL
+2622 
-2628 TSEYTLGALNAEET
+2628 SSYTLGAVSKDDSSAFDS
-2642 KAATTNTAAPGKG
+2642 ATAGKG
-2655 ATKDADKSIVKVDID
+2655 SEKSIVQVAVDSSTLDTKGKV
-2670 DATLNAGGS
+2670 ALT
-2679 LNVTADETTN
+2679 TEETTEVKMN
-2689 VNMTGVNAKLG
+2689 GINASASVNGSV
-2700 VVDSGAG
+2700 SG
-2707 TVGVLNVHRNSG
+2707 TVGILGVHRNSS
-2719 VEITSAMLDAA
+2719 VEVTSSSIHASELDA
-2730 DVDIKAIQS
+2730 KANVNGKS
-2739 GISKLDIYQGT
+2739 DLNIYQGT
-2750 GALGNT
+2750 VGGVASI
-2756 LGAAYGTV
+2756 GAAYGSISTD
-2764 NSEGKTGVGI
+2764 GKAGVGI
-2774 GYSTI
+2774 KDSSIESTG
-2779 TSDNNV
+2779 
-2785 DITASDESR
+2785 
-2794 TEVNAVG
+2794 EVNLSAEDTSQADVDAIG
-2801 VSIAAGSAASI
+2801 VALAGGGAASV
-2812 IVAEGTNRAETT
+2812 IVAEGTNRGETT
-2824 VTADQTTITAAKDIN
+2824 VTVNHTDITA
-2839 LHAERQAKD
+2839 
-2848 EDGNTVDDEGN
+2848 GNTISVNAKREAEGD
-2859 KYNSLNISAIA
+2859 SLHVRAIA
-2870 ASGGLTFAGA
+2870 GSGGLIFAGA
-2880 GVAAIANEFGTVG
+2880 GVSAIANEMGTVG
-2893 AEITGGSAFAARDD
+2893 TEVIGGSHF
-2907 IYVTALNAPSIKAV
+2907 TAGDTIGLYAKNAPSVTAE
-2921 TGADSASMLAS
+2921 TGAVSGSMFAS
-2932 AALTVAE
+2932 AAITVAE
-2939 TNIGGEDE
+2939 ANVGSPDED
-2947 EDHLKTIVAI
+2947 DHLKTSVKVDD
-2957 SDGNSF
+2957 SNTF
-2963 TADSLTAEAKANA
+2963 TANQVTANAEADIK
-2976 SQNVDMQGI
+2976 QKVDMNAL
-2985 SISASPFGGSGAA
+2985 SISVSPFPSGAV
-2998 QVNTGGAA
+2998 QVNTGGTE
-3006 AYSDVEVTVGN
+3006 AYSDVTVNIGASVFQGKDSNTVGL
-3017 NVFKGNKEGIDL
+3017 NVSGSNL
-3029 TVNGENTITQTANA
+3029 VTQTTASR
-3043 QGIGIGTMFATGTNM
+3043 GISASTGIATGTNL
-3058 AETTAQL
+3058 ASTAAYL
-3065 STQVTAKG
+3065 STQVTATG
-3073 AADDS
+3073 SEAS
-3078 NIRDVDIKASSYAKI
+3078 QLGNVDIKGSSSATI

-3116 NYTADTDVTL
+3116 NYTADTDVMLRGT
-3126 SGAWNTTGSFTAQA
+3126 WKTTGSFTAQA
-3140 LNGMDIDLK
+3140 LNGMDVDLK

-3165 NNVINNAANVTLDNA
+3165 NNIINNSANVTLDNA
-3180 TITTD
+3180 NITTE
-3185 GAQSYVAQNQV
+3185 GAQQYLAQNQV
-3196 DYVGEIDGSGY
+3196 DYVGEIAGSGY
-3207 GGINVNATDYKDD
+3207 GGININATDYKDD

-3228 MKHSTLTGAGDEG
+3228 MKNSTLTGAGDEG
-3241 SITAFASTTGNI
+3241 SITAFASTEGTI
-3253 HTNNNL
+3253 HSKNSL

-3267 ALAFSDHA
+3267 ALAFSDHD
-3275 INYNNSVNVTNS
+3275 ITYNNSVNVTNAT
-3287 NLLTQKKDQN
+3287 LTTDKKDQD
-3297 ITLAATDDTIVFL
+3297 ITLAATDDTDVKLETI
-3310 DTMADTQGGAVGA
+3310 ADTQGGAVGA
-3323 ASAKNTSEFNRANS
+3323 ASAEASNTFDRSNKITVDKDS
-3337 VAVNGGYMQSA
+3337 KLHST

-3353 YAGANL
+3353 YAGANTE
-3359 DGISSSLNY
+3359 GISSSLDLQVL
-3368 NITADAYNKTM
+3368 ADAYNKTVIP
-3379 LPICTVPTVQNNMT
+3379 LATAPKVDNAMT
-3393 QNNQVTVAGTVESVR
+3393 QANQVSVGGTVESVR
-3408 HANLKAGKGL
+3408 HINASAAKGA
-3418 TTITESAREY
+3418 TTVTESAQEY
-3428 NIYTGESGSGSIT
+3428 NLYQGTSGS
-3441 STAIGDMSERPETT
+3441 STVASTTLGETVPHENGDA
-3455 NNFVNIT
+3455 NFVEIAE
-3462 DQGAVR
+3462 GA
-3468 SGIHNSLDLTITG
+3468 SLTAGIHNHLNLTIEG
-3481 NFKVDEDKK
+3481 
-3490 DESALI
+3490 
-3496 YDEIKITRP
+3496 EIPKP
-3505 EDQDWFDTSDVTV
+3505 DAMPADGGSVDTSNITISVGEGEGWFRTDTV
-3518 GAVEIKNGLQSRYD
+3518 QTGTTTIKNNLMDRYN
-3532 ELNTLLGQ
+3532 EVVRLMGQ
-3540 YDSQSPEYKLLASEK
+3540 YEEGTSEYASYKSERDSLL
-3555 ERLFNEMK
+3555 LEMK
-3563 DAGFVITD
+3563 RMGMAKEDI
-3571 SNGVGHIVDSISLPA
+3571 NGNLTPSSEIEVPA
-3586 ISLPDIIVSGGNIN
+3586 VSLPDIVVSGGNIN
-3600 IDADTV
+3600 IDSD
-3606 TGTGSLSAQGA
+3606 SLKGGGNLTAQGA
-3617 NNLTITSNSN
+3617 PQINITNESDA
-3627 MYLMVNDLAIK
+3627 YLVVNDVTIQDA
-3638 DKGGSINV
+3638 GGQIRMNGSTLTADTAGNEMSAAQIHADGVTGGESQINISGMASMKEGMQADIGV
-3646 NNVSVTENKIDGFGG
+3646 FGDITNTSGDVTLTNNSYNLNILGNISGRNVSLVATNG
-3661 SVSSSAVNAEIPTI
+3661 SVTQTSAEGFI
-3675 TVKTTGRATNNIT
+3675 NI
-3688 APHIGIFGTV
+3688 G
-3698 QNSTGDIYIENA
+3698 GDP
-3710 NNNIIVDKQAQISAR
+3710 V
-3725 NITLKA
+3725 
-3731 DKGAVSQNS
+3731 
-3740 DGLLLVGQDPITK
+3740 TK
-3753 YQFSDSIANKIQKYL
+3753 YQFSEDVANAIQEYIYDQFVANNNYKIPPFESYEEYVNWIKTNIVASGKYGITEADLVWKEDDPADPGNKI
-3768 TEKTVKGEDIS
+3768 V
-3779 WLTSTSS
+3779 
-3786 YQKYKEGLLAHA
+3786 A
-3798 EELGFTQSEIN
+3798 
-3809 DIKNYSIN
+3809 
-3817 EASGI
+3817 
-3822 LGGENVYISG
+3822 GGNVYING
-3832 LNVNIDGL
+3832 LNVNIGGL
-3840 VQSGYQQYK
+3840 VQSGYGKYSVTLDSSAQAK
-3849 VELDDKSLGRV
+3849 VDALDKEWQGK
-3860 QELDLQYAQNKDAQ
+3860 QEA
-3874 GILSNEDVLG
+3874 LSDSAVMANEKYL
-3884 NDNYCINIVSENK
+3884 INAGGQV
-3897 DNPGATY
+3897 Y
-3904 NEETGVWDY
+3904 NQETGVYDY
-3913 TVKIYYNPATKE
+3913 EIRVYYNPSTGE
-3925 LLSESIEPGGG
+3925 LLTDSVSVSGG
-3936 KIYINGVVT
+3936 KIYITGNIS
-3945 STGDGRVVAMDGTP
+3945 STGGGKIMAMDGAA
-3959 DITINTSAVD
+3959 DIAIDTSKIDKNVTVNT
-3969 RDLRVNAI
+3969 I
-3977 TNNDIEGLISIND
+3977 TNNDISGLISITDKNKTD
-3990 PQKGL
+3990 GNGHYL
-3995 LTEYRANGGSINVTE
+3995 VTEYRNGEQRSYYSGGVLSDWSAVTGDMGYDPE
-4010 IPLTTGQGQTTS
+4010 KGL
-4022 ESTVSGNKTQYKPAD
+4022 QY
-4037 DLSIQW
+4037 QW
-4043 TGGTS
+4043 TGGVS
-4048 GSQQVKSYYYTKEFV
+4048 GEVTTKYQYTEDFLFWGLLDYGESDTFV
-4063 AWGLIKFNTSDD
+4063 AGLKAENKMPEGTPVSSGGTAGKENGVVITKGNGGKDFSITGSYSNSSDETYSDISPDMKYDGFWGKVFGYGTTTYTWT
-4075 VLKNNEI
+4075 
-4082 QEGKQETASST
+4082 GKKGTASST
-4093 VAGDTPLD
+4093 TTSVAADNH
-4101 TGIVIGVVKGDSEY
+4101 IQIGFIGN
-4115 SVTTDQYLDTDHV
+4115 
-4128 TVGEMDIDKDWGGDE
+4128 G
-4143 MPDWLGKILGY
+4143 
-4154 GDAIY
+4154 
-4159 SWTETTGLSTSSTYT
+4159 
-4174 IKADKPVDIMF
+4174 
-4185 MNGSNGDI
+4185 NGS
-4193 NITSNQDMLLNGN
+4193 GN
-4206 ISSASDSNHNGIG
+4206 ISVTSGGDMTLAGNISNASVVDENSQIVGKG
-4219 SVTLTSQHG
+4219 SVSLTSQNG
-4228 KVSAVGDA
+4228 AITGNGIINSDDVNLKAAGD
-4236 VINTHDLTIR
+4236 I
-4246 AQTGVNVNH
+4246 NVNH
-4255 AAIGDSANV
+4255 AAIGSGAAVNIASDN
-4264 DVATNSGDISFISS
+4264 GDIHFTSS
-4278 HGDLNIQQMIT
+4278 KGDLAIEQVVT
-4289 GGDDMSAAT
+4289 GGTDPITAET
-4298 GNVYLE
+4298 GSVYIE

-4366 IVLAQ
+4366 IVLTQ

-4527 STYLDAQAEFYGDG
+4527 STYLDAQAEIYGDG

-4607 GIDGEAQTINYADL
+4607 GIDGEAQTISYDAL
-4621 NKEENLKLLANAK
+4621 NSEENLKLLANAK

-4675 AGVKDMTLDINDI
+4675 AGVKDTTLDINDI

-4737 SLDANAKGD
+4737 SLDAKAKGD

-4751 KGDLDILTLATDK
+4751 TGDLDILTLATDK

-4820 AEAAEGIWISGES
+4820 AEAAGGIWISGES

-4854 SVSDVSLGRADD
+4854 SVSDVSLGRTDD
-4866 PNTDEDKA
+4866 PNTDEDES
-4874 LTGSITTTKGKASIS
+4874 LTGSITTTNGDASIS

-4898 SVYTG
+4898 RVDTGEYT
-4903 KYDFN
+4903 FN

-4914 NITQSAASEG
+4914 NINQSDKSA

-4946 KINSVTV
+4946 NINSVTV
-4953 KGLTND
+4953 RGLTD
-4959 SLTGDVEIHSAAG
+4959 GSLTGNVEIHSAADN
-4972 SFDVQF
+4972 FDVQF
-4978 GDTDGDTA
+4978 GDMVGDTA

-4992 DGSIYIHHDGS
+4992 DGSIKIHHTGS
-5003 ANGALDVTGSAM
+5003 EAGTLTVTGSAT
-5015 TQKSDGSDVNGDI
+5015 TQKSDGSGVNGDI
-5028 TFRSEQSAIDVEGT
+5028 NFHSEQSAIDVEGT

-5176 GTVNAHTTAGDI
+5176 GTVNAHTTAGGI
-5188 EVKGDVDAGTDIDLG
+5188 EVKGNVDAGTDIALD

-5213 SATAGNNFSA
+5213 SATADNNFSA
-5223 KTGSGSITL
+5223 TTGSGDITL
-5232 GDTLESKVTAETGKV
+5232 GGDVKAETGKV

-5274 TADDRGN
+5274 TADDTGN
-5281 ITVNGN
+5281 ITVKGD
-5287 IASGEEVVAT
+5287 IASGKEVLAT

-5330 AVTANSNGE
+5330 AVTAVAEGE
-5339 GGGNIVA
+5339 GGGNVVA
-5346 NVSGEGNITTE
+5346 NVFGTGDITTE

-5364 DKDVLFT
+5364 GKDVLFT

-5384 AGEDIIFKVL
+5384 AGEDIVFKVL
-5394 TEGDMTLR
+5394 TEGNMTLR

-5445 INEGGK
+5445 INEGGS
-5451 GDIKDTNGKGADGDW
+5451 GVIKDTNSEGPTGDW
-5466 ANIRAEEGN
+5466 AHLTSAEGN
-5475 VTVKHDG
+5475 VTVRHDG
-5482 VGDVDLYE
+5482 IGDVDLYE
-5490 LYAKK
+5490 LYAKQ
-5495 DAGVSVADGNLHLV
+5495 DAGVSVANGNLHLV

-5568 EDRPIDN
+5568 DDQPIDN

-5593 LNTGDIHVSEGALH
+5593 LNTGNIHVSEGALH

-5673 SPEGTVQIS
+5673 LPEGSVQIS

-5691 HNYAYNQRYSQVD
+5691 HNYAYNQRYSQVN
-5704 WMNLFTDE
+5704 WMNIFTDE

>member
-97 ANMYFQSTALQGTD
+97 ANMYFQSTALKGTD

-314 SYNQAKASVTVD
+314 SYNQAKASVVVN

-339 EATNGVNL
+339 EATNGVKL

-359 DDNFIEAY
+359 DDNFTEAY

-477 ANLKGTSNVPAAS
+477 ANLKGSANVPAAS

-501 VNIAGELHSNGHTNI
+501 VNIAGELHSKGHTNI

-656 TKTVQDIKAFAGQVK
+656 TKTVQDIKKFAGNVK

-723 TGKQGNISVT
+723 TGKQGDISVT

-1574 DGATI
+1574 DGADI
-1579 TADKVNVAA
+1579 TADKVNAAA

-1595 NKHTEYINQRGLDA
+1595 NKHTEYINDRGLDA
-1609 TGNTYLQNVSDT
+1609 TGHTYLQNISDT

-1629 DKGEIKRDENG
+1629 DKGEIKLDENG

-1695 NGLAADGADDVADV
+1695 SGLAADGADDVADV

-1964 TTAAVGVGVAVGGNV
+1964 TTAAVGVGVAAGGNV

-2094 GAGVTGSVAVNML
+2094 GAGVTGSVAVNMI
-2107 GNDTTAKIDGGAN
+2107 GNGTTAKIDGGSD
-2120 ITADNNVV
+2120 ITASNNVIV
-2128 VDAQSD
+2128 AASGD
-2134 EQIANYA
+2134 ESIANYA
-2141 GSASVTVTGAAVGLS
+2141 GSASVAVTGAAVGLS
-2156 VSVNQID
+2156 VSVNEIASE
-2163 GTTNASIEGNGTQ
+2163 THASIEGDETKVSAEGNGDTEKVKDSVEDDQ
-2176 VNAAGNDED
+2176 ILDNFVDED
-2185 AELNNTVKDE
+2185 A
-2195 DILNDFVDSSTFNSQ
+2195 FNSAA
-2210 KSLGDKRTN
+2210 SLADTRKDSE
-2219 GGKKYSGVAVSASST
+2219 YSGVAVSASST
-2234 HSIKSFLINA
+2234 HTIKSFLVNGGVA
-2244 GGAAQGAAVNGTVNV
+2244 GKGAAVNGTVNV
-2259 NQTDGS
+2259 NSIGGS
-2265 TTAAIK
+2265 TSAAIRGA
-2271 DASINQKDGFAG
+2271 DINANAASVG
-2283 DVNVIAHDYS
+2283 NVHVVAHDYA
-2293 NSAGIVGSAG
+2293 NSAGIVGTANGTLAG
-2303 VAGKGAGIGLG
+2303 AAVGLG
-2314 SDTNTLSR
+2314 SDTNTVSR
-2322 DVTAEI
+2322 DVSAEVLGKGTADSNGRYALKN
-2328 TGTENNIKGNAV
+2328 TVNADKLSV
-2340 NVEAEAK
+2340 DAEAK
-2347 QGVSSM
+2347 QGISSLTT
-2353 AIGVGGAGIGAGVA
+2353 GISAAAVGAGVSNA
-2367 NGTTVTLVDGKT
+2367 TSVALLEGKTTAQINGTAVSAASLDVTSDH
-2379 IAKIN
+2379 
-2384 GSNITAGSL
+2384 
-2393 NVTAKHLDRINTNG
+2393 TAKMNTL
-2407 ISIGVGGLGAGIGIG
+2407 GVAVGASEVGVGIG
-2422 VAVLNENSTTEATV
+2422 VSVLNENSETAAK
-2436 ENTDVTYTNA
+2436 VT
-2446 DGETVIDADNTTEMN
+2446 DADINMSKEDSQVTIKANNHTKVN
-2461 YQLYNV
+2461 YQLYN
-2467 GGAVAGVAG
+2467 GGGGLVGVAG
-2476 SVGVAN
+2476 SIGVSN
-2482 VNSKVNANVIDS
+2482 VNSKVNTTVEDTSIGQQAANTEEIE
-2494 VFGAADN
+2494 GAAKN
-2501 DTNKAGSIAIGAAND
+2501 IQISAEND
-2516 IDFDQTAGT
+2516 IDFTNNSGT
-2525 AGAGAVG
+2525 VGGGAVG
-2532 VGVGVSVNT
+2532 VGVGVAVNT
-2541 IDSQVQAKVENSHL
+2541 IDSQVQTRVDR
-2555 YAEGNIDVTAEETRD
+2555 AELHASGAIDVSANETRK
-2570 VDQLAVNAGAGAI
+2570 VNQLAVNAQAGSVAG
-2583 AVGANVMVTNV
+2583 GANIMITNV
-2594 GKEVSNAYGTDGM
+2594 GKTVDSVYGSNLQTNADGEVQGDGGVNTDKIYT
-2607 EDANVGMAYEEAQTA
+2607 EANDAITENQFQ
-2622 INGGKL
+2622 
-2628 TSEYTLGALNAEET
+2628 SSYTLGAVSKDDSSAFDS
-2642 KAATTNTAAPGKG
+2642 ATAGKG
-2655 ATKDADKSIVKVDID
+2655 SEKSIVQVAVDSSTLDTKGKV
-2670 DATLNAGGS
+2670 ALT
-2679 LNVTADETTN
+2679 TEETTEVKMN
-2689 VNMTGVNAKLG
+2689 GINASASVNGSV
-2700 VVDSGAG
+2700 SG
-2707 TVGVLNVHRNSG
+2707 TVGILGVHRNSS
-2719 VEITSAMLDAA
+2719 VEVTSSSIHASELDA
-2730 DVDIKAIQS
+2730 KANVNGKS
-2739 GISKLDIYQGT
+2739 DLNIYQGT
-2750 GALGNT
+2750 VGGVASI
-2756 LGAAYGTV
+2756 GAAYGSISTD
-2764 NSEGKTGVGI
+2764 GKAGVGI
-2774 GYSTI
+2774 KDSSIESTG
-2779 TSDNNV
+2779 
-2785 DITASDESR
+2785 
-2794 TEVNAVG
+2794 EVNLSAEDTSQADVDAIG
-2801 VSIAAGSAASI
+2801 VALAGGGAASV
-2812 IVAEGTNRAETT
+2812 IVAEGTNRGETT
-2824 VTADQTTITAAKDIN
+2824 ATVNHTDITA
-2839 LHAERQAKD
+2839 
-2848 EDGNTVDDEGN
+2848 GNTISVNAKREAEGD
-2859 KYNSLNISAIA
+2859 SLHVRAIA
-2870 ASGGLTFAGA
+2870 GSGGLIFAGA
-2880 GVAAIANEFGTVG
+2880 GVSAIANEMGTVG
-2893 AEITGGSAFAARDD
+2893 TEVIGGSHF
-2907 IYVTALNAPSIKAV
+2907 TAGDTIGLYAKNAPSVTAE
-2921 TGADSASMLAS
+2921 TGAVSGSMFAS
-2932 AALTVAE
+2932 AAITVAE
-2939 TNIGGEDE
+2939 ANVGSPDED
-2947 EDHLKTIVAI
+2947 DHLKTSVKVDD
-2957 SDGNSF
+2957 SNTF
-2963 TADSLTAEAKANA
+2963 TANQVTANAEADIK
-2976 SQNVDMQGI
+2976 QKVDMNAL
-2985 SISASPFGGSGAA
+2985 SISVSPFPSGAV
-2998 QVNTGGAA
+2998 QVNTGGTE
-3006 AYSDVEVTVGN
+3006 AYSDVTVNIGASVFQGKDSNTVGL
-3017 NVFKGNKEGIDL
+3017 NVSGSNL
-3029 TVNGENTITQTANA
+3029 VTQTTASR
-3043 QGIGIGTMFATGTNM
+3043 GISASTGIATGTNL
-3058 AETTAQL
+3058 ASTAAYL
-3065 STQVTAKG
+3065 STQVTATG
-3073 AADDS
+3073 SEAS
-3078 NIRDVDIKASSYAKI
+3078 QLGNVDIKGSSSATI

-3116 NYTADTDVTL
+3116 NYTADTDVMLRGT
-3126 SGAWNTTGSFTAQA
+3126 WKTTGSFTAQA
-3140 LNGMDIDLK
+3140 LNGMDVDLK

-3165 NNVINNAANVTLDNA
+3165 NNIINNSANVTLDNA
-3180 TITTD
+3180 NITTE
-3185 GAQSYVAQNQV
+3185 GAQQYLAQNQV
-3196 DYVGEIDGSGY
+3196 DYVGEIAGSGY
-3207 GGINVNATDYKDD
+3207 GGININATDYKDD

-3228 MKHSTLTGAGDEG
+3228 MKNSTLTGAGDEG
-3241 SITAFASTTGNI
+3241 SITAFASTEGTI
-3253 HTNNNL
+3253 HSKNSL

-3267 ALAFSDHA
+3267 ALAFSDHS
-3275 INYNNSVNVTNS
+3275 INYDNSVDVTGS
-3287 NLLTQKKDQN
+3287 TTLTTDKKDQD
-3297 ITLAATDDTIVFL
+3297 ITLAATDDTDVKLETI
-3310 DTMADTQGGAVGA
+3310 ADTQGGAVGA
-3323 ASAKNTSEFNRANS
+3323 ASAEAKNVLGRSNKITVDKGSTLHS
-3337 VAVNGGYMQSA
+3337 T
-3348 NDVNL
+3348 NDVKL
-3353 YAGANL
+3353 YAGANSE
-3359 DGISSSLNY
+3359 GISSSLDLQVL
-3368 NITADAYNKTM
+3368 ADAYNKTVIP
-3379 LPICTVPTVQNNMT
+3379 LATAPKVDNAMT
-3393 QNNQVTVAGTVESVR
+3393 QANQVSVGGIVESVR
-3408 HANLKAGKGL
+3408 HINASAAKGA
-3418 TTITESAREY
+3418 TTVTESAQEY
-3428 NIYTGESGSGSIT
+3428 NLYQGTSGS
-3441 STAIGDMSERPETT
+3441 STVASTTLGETVPHENGDA
-3455 NNFVNIT
+3455 NFVEVKE
-3462 DQGAVR
+3462 GA
-3468 SGIHNSLDLTITG
+3468 SLTAGIHNKLDLTISG
-3481 NFKVDEDKK
+3481 EIPLQSVGEDGKADSDSVDL
-3490 DESALI
+3490 SN
-3496 YDEIKITRP
+3496 ITVTAGAG
-3505 EDQDWFDTSDVTV
+3505 EDWFDTSTV
-3518 GAVEIKNGLQSRYD
+3518 QKGTTPIKNNLMDRYN
-3532 ELNTLLGQ
+3532 EVVRLMGQ
-3540 YDSQSPEYKLLASEK
+3540 YEEGTSEYASYKSERDSLL
-3555 ERLFNEMK
+3555 LEMK
-3563 DAGFVITD
+3563 RMGMAKEDI
-3571 SNGVGHIVDSISLPA
+3571 NGNLTPSSEIEVPA
-3586 ISLPDIIVSGGNIN
+3586 VSLPDIVVSGGNIN
-3600 IDADTV
+3600 IDSD
-3606 TGTGSLSAQGA
+3606 SLKGGGNLTAQGA
-3617 NNLTITSNSN
+3617 PQINITNESDA
-3627 MYLMVNDLAIK
+3627 YLVVNDVTIQDA
-3638 DKGGSINV
+3638 GGQIRMNGSTLTADTAGNEMSAAQIHADDVTGGESQINISGTASMKEGMQADIGV
-3646 NNVSVTENKIDGFGG
+3646 FGDITNTSGDVTLTNNSYNLNILGNISGRNVSLVATNG
-3661 SVSSSAVNAEIPTI
+3661 SVTQTSAEGFI
-3675 TVKTTGRATNNIT
+3675 NI
-3688 APHIGIFGTV
+3688 G
-3698 QNSTGDIYIENA
+3698 GDP
-3710 NNNIIVDKQAQISAR
+3710 V
-3725 NITLKA
+3725 
-3731 DKGAVSQNS
+3731 
-3740 DGLLLVGQDPITK
+3740 TK
-3753 YQFSDSIANKIQKYL
+3753 YQFSEDVANAIQEYIYDQFVANNNYKIPPFESYEEYVNWIKTNIVASGKYGITEADLVWKEDDPADPGNKI
-3768 TEKTVKGEDIS
+3768 V
-3779 WLTSTSS
+3779 
-3786 YQKYKEGLLAHA
+3786 A
-3798 EELGFTQSEIN
+3798 
-3809 DIKNYSIN
+3809 
-3817 EASGI
+3817 
-3822 LGGENVYISG
+3822 GGNVYING
-3832 LNVNIDGL
+3832 LNVNIGGL
-3840 VQSGYQQYK
+3840 VQSGYGKYSVTLDSSAQAK
-3849 VELDDKSLGRV
+3849 VDALDKEWQGK
-3860 QELDLQYAQNKDAQ
+3860 QEA
-3874 GILSNEDVLG
+3874 LSDSAVMANEKYL
-3884 NDNYCINIVSENK
+3884 INAGGQV
-3897 DNPGATY
+3897 Y
-3904 NEETGVWDY
+3904 NQETGVYDY
-3913 TVKIYYNPATKE
+3913 EIRVYYNPSTGE
-3925 LLSESIEPGGG
+3925 LLTDSVSVSGG
-3936 KIYINGVVT
+3936 KIYITGNIS
-3945 STGDGRVVAMDGTP
+3945 STGGGKIMAMDGAA
-3959 DITINTSAVD
+3959 DIAIDTSKIDKNVTVNT
-3969 RDLRVNAI
+3969 I
-3977 TNNDIEGLISIND
+3977 TNNDISGLISITDKNKTD
-3990 PQKGL
+3990 GNGHYL
-3995 LTEYRANGGSINVTE
+3995 VTEYRNGEQRSYYSGGVLSDWSAVTGDMGYDPE
-4010 IPLTTGQGQTTS
+4010 KGL
-4022 ESTVSGNKTQYKPAD
+4022 QY
-4037 DLSIQW
+4037 QW
-4043 TGGTS
+4043 TGGVS
-4048 GSQQVKSYYYTKEFV
+4048 GEVTTKYQYTEDFLFWGLLDYGESDTFV
-4063 AWGLIKFNTSDD
+4063 AGLKAENKMPEGTPVSSGGTAGKENGVVITKGNGGKDFSITGSYSNSSDETYSDISPDMKYDGFWGKVFGYGTTTYTWT
-4075 VLKNNEI
+4075 
-4082 QEGKQETASST
+4082 GKQGTASST
-4093 VAGDTPLD
+4093 TTSVA
-4101 TGIVIGVVKGDSEY
+4101 
-4115 SVTTDQYLDTDHV
+4115 
-4128 TVGEMDIDKDWGGDE
+4128 
-4143 MPDWLGKILGY
+4143 
-4154 GDAIY
+4154 
-4159 SWTETTGLSTSSTYT
+4159 
-4174 IKADKPVDIMF
+4174 ADKHIQIGF
-4185 MNGSNGDI
+4185 IGNGNGS
-4193 NITSNQDMLLNGN
+4193 GN
-4206 ISSASDSNHNGIG
+4206 ISVTSGGDMTLAGNISNASVVDGNSQTVGKG
-4219 SVTLTSQHG
+4219 SVSLTSQNG
-4228 KVSAVGDA
+4228 AITGNGIINSDDVNLKAAGD
-4236 VINTHDLTIR
+4236 I
-4246 AQTGVNVNH
+4246 NVNH
-4255 AAIGDSANV
+4255 AAIGSGAAVNIASDN
-4264 DVATNSGDISFISS
+4264 GDIHFTSS
-4278 HGDLNIQQMIT
+4278 KGDLAIEQVVT
-4289 GGDDMSAAT
+4289 GGTDPITAET
-4298 GNVYLE
+4298 GSVYIE

-4366 IVLAQ
+4366 IVLTQ

-4527 STYLDAQAEFYGDG
+4527 STYLDAQAEIYGDG

-4607 GIDGEAQTINYADL
+4607 GIDGEAQTISYDAL
-4621 NKEENLKLLANAK
+4621 NSEENLKLLANAK

-4675 AGVKDMTLDINDI
+4675 AGVKDTTLDINDI

-4737 SLDANAKGD
+4737 SLDAKAKGD

-4751 KGDLDILTLATDK
+4751 TGDLDILTLATDK

-4820 AEAAEGIWISGES
+4820 AEAAGGIWISGES

-4854 SVSDVSLGRADD
+4854 SVSDVSLGRTDD
-4866 PNTDEDKA
+4866 PNTDEDES
-4874 LTGSITTTKGKASIS
+4874 LTGSITTTNGDASIS

-4898 SVYTG
+4898 RVDTGEYT
-4903 KYDFN
+4903 FN

-4914 NITQSAASEG
+4914 NINQSDKSA

-4946 KINSVTV
+4946 NINSVTV
-4953 KGLTND
+4953 RGLTD
-4959 SLTGDVEIHSAAG
+4959 GSLTGNVEIHSAADN
-4972 SFDVQF
+4972 FDVQF
-4978 GDTDGDTA
+4978 GDMVGDTA

-4992 DGSIYIHHDGS
+4992 DGSIKIHHTGS
-5003 ANGALDVTGSAM
+5003 EAGTLTITGSAT
-5015 TQKSDGSDVNGDI
+5015 TQKSDGSGVNGDI
-5028 TFRSEQSAIDVEGT
+5028 NFHSEQSAIDVEGT

-5075 NSGAISFNGDVT
+5075 NSGAISFDGDVT
-5087 AMRGDVTAATGSGA
+5087 AMRGDVTAATGSGD

-5176 GTVNAHTTAGDI
+5176 GTVNAHTTAGGI
-5188 EVKGDVDAGTDIDLG
+5188 EVKGNVDAGTDIALD

-5213 SATAGNNFSA
+5213 SATADNNFSA
-5223 KTGSGSITL
+5223 TTGSGDITL
-5232 GDTLESKVTAETGKV
+5232 GGDVKAETGKV

-5274 TADDRGN
+5274 TADDTGN
-5281 ITVNGN
+5281 ITVKGD
-5287 IASGEEVVAT
+5287 IASGKEVLAT

-5330 AVTANSNGE
+5330 AVTAVAEGE
-5339 GGGNIVA
+5339 GGGNVVA
-5346 NVSGEGNITTE
+5346 NVFGTGDITTE

-5364 DKDVLFT
+5364 GKDVLFT

-5384 AGEDIIFKVL
+5384 AGEDIVFKVL
-5394 TEGDMTLR
+5394 TEGNMTLR

-5445 INEGGK
+5445 INEGGS
-5451 GDIKDTNGKGADGDW
+5451 GVIKDTNSEGPTGDW
-5466 ANIRAEEGN
+5466 AHLTSAEGN
-5475 VTVKHDG
+5475 VTVRHDG
-5482 VGDVDLYE
+5482 IGDVDLYE
-5490 LYAKK
+5490 LYAKQ
-5495 DAGVSVADGNLHLV
+5495 DAGVSVANGNLHLV

-5568 EDRPIDN
+5568 DDQPIDN

-5593 LNTGDIHVSEGALH
+5593 LNTGNIHVSEGALH

>member
-18 TLEQQKHD
+18 TLEQQKYD
-26 LDLARKVLTAVTAF
+26 LDLAKKVLATITAF
-40 SFIGNPLVSLATTI
+40 SFIGNPFVAMASTI
-54 TDVNGNPV
+54 TRVD
-62 GGTGPV
+62 GGTTVTDGHV
-68 RDIYAQQMM
+68 NHIYA
-77 DGNKTA
+77 GNIVNNNTA

-90 NVSAGDI
+90 KIDAGDI
-97 ANMYFQSTALQGTD
+97 ANMYFRTQNNGS
-111 TWAKNLV
+111 WADNLV

-130 VNAIKDSK
+130 VNAIKENK

-147 SKGMAVTNSG
+147 KDGMAVTGSG
-157 VINAGSLYVMTPTE
+157 VINAGSLYVMTPTQ
-171 DFMKGILGEDSR
+171 DFMEGILGENLNS
-183 TFNEDQFNSQWS
+183 FNEDQFNSQWS

-247 AKKAVIKTNVTDFRD
+247 AKKAVIKTNVADFRD

-270 NFIDAGLDNTKLSA
+270 NFIDAGLDNTKLMSA

-314 SYNQAKASVTVD
+314 SDNQAKASVVVN

-339 EATNGVNL
+339 EATNGVKL

-359 DDNFIEAY
+359 NDNFTEAY
-367 GQITKNVASVDING
+367 GQITKNVATVDING
-381 SVTGQHVDIAA
+381 SVTGQHVNIAA

-444 ANASAQ
+444 ANAAAQ

-477 ANLKGTSNVPAAS
+477 ANLKGSANVPAAS

-628 SVVKNNVSA
+628 SVVKNNIVA
-637 NNNVGSSYL
+637 DNNVGSSYL
-646 MNLLVSRATG
+646 TNLLVSNATG
-656 TKTVQDIKAFAGQVK
+656 TKTVQDIKNFAGKVK
-671 TKILGE
+671 EKIFGE
-677 SKPDIETAF
+677 SKPDIETALT
-686 NQLGEWA
+686 QLGEWA

-709 VTLTKNAQITAQDE
+709 VTLTKNAQITAQNSS
-723 TGKQGNISVT
+723 GNKGDINVT
-733 ANNYIADTSMSVT
+733 ANNSIDDTSMSVT
-746 GATNNHSSDVSNEAL
+746 GATNNYSSDVSNEVL
-761 VNAAVLYSDMDSNAT
+761 VNAAVLHSDMDSNAN

-785 DEKNAAYTQLDGAN
+785 DDENAVYTQLDGAN

-806 EFNYGRID
+806 KFNYGRID

-825 KLENAYA
+825 KLEKAYA
-832 SNSTY
+832 SNETY
-837 QQHVTD
+837 QQHVNE
-843 LKTKAEEF
+843 LKTKAKEF
-851 KANCAKDPNYADSAE
+851 RDKCAADPNYADSVE
-866 GNEAAIALAKAA
+866 GNEAAIALANAA
-878 NTVSLDASNG
+878 NTVSLDAADG

-895 DIFAGPLSVAGAA
+895 DIFAGPLSVAGMA

-915 NYANFQAGASTSGK
+915 NYANFQAGASTGGK

-940 AVNLNYVTNNA
+940 AVNLNYITNNA

-966 VDINA
+966 VDVNA

-988 GADNAAGGTVGV
+988 GADNAAGGTVGI

-1007 TVAIAEG
+1007 MVAVAEG

-1159 NETEDQKRKRVQ
+1159 NETEDQKRERVQ

-1363 TFMTEQNWNNKSVG
+1363 TFMTDQNWSNKSVG
-1377 LAGTVGVNMVNAD
+1377 FAGTVGVNMVNTD

-1424 VEKGGAGGGNNYGGA
+1424 VEKGGAGGGNSYGGA

-1454 MQDNTVNAAENTEKT
+1454 MQGNTVNEAENTEKT

-1629 DKGEIKRDENG
+1629 DKGEIKLDENG

-1782 KQALGLAVAYND
+1782 KQAIGLAVAYND

-1964 TTAAVGVGVAVGGNV
+1964 TTVAVGVGVAAGGNV
-1979 AVQGAAATALINKDT
+1979 SVQGAAATALINKDT
-1994 EASMNGVIINK
+1994 EASMNGVTISK

-2052 SEANVNALVSGGTMN
+2052 SEANVNALVSGGTMD
-2067 VDDLAVRAANSA
+2067 VDDLAVKAANNA

-2094 GAGVTGSVAVNML
+2094 GAGVTGSVAVNMI
-2107 GNDTTAKIDGGAN
+2107 GNGTTAKIDGGSD
-2120 ITADNNVV
+2120 ITASNNVIV
-2128 VDAQSD
+2128 AASGD
-2134 EQIANYA
+2134 ESIANYA
-2141 GSASVTVTGAAVGLS
+2141 GSASVAVTGAAVGLS
-2156 VSVNQID
+2156 VSVNEIASE
-2163 GTTNASIEGNGTQ
+2163 THASIEGDETKVSAEGNGDTEKVKDSVEDDQ
-2176 VNAAGNDED
+2176 ILDNFVDED
-2185 AELNNTVKDE
+2185 A
-2195 DILNDFVDSSTFNSQ
+2195 FNSAA
-2210 KSLGDKRTN
+2210 SLADTRKDSE
-2219 GGKKYSGVAVSASST
+2219 YSGVAVSASST
-2234 HSIKSFLINA
+2234 HTIKSFLVNGGVA
-2244 GGAAQGAAVNGTVNV
+2244 GKGAAVNGTVNV
-2259 NQTDGS
+2259 NSIGGS
-2265 TTAAIK
+2265 TSAAIRGA
-2271 DASINQKDGFAG
+2271 DINANAASDG
-2283 DVNVIAHDYS
+2283 NVHVVAHDYA
-2293 NSAGIVGSAG
+2293 NSAGIVGTANGTLAG
-2303 VAGKGAGIGLG
+2303 AAVGLG
-2314 SDTNTLSR
+2314 SDTNTVSR
-2322 DVTAEI
+2322 DVSAEVLGKGTADSNGRYALKN
-2328 TGTENNIKGNAV
+2328 TVNADKLSV
-2340 NVEAEAK
+2340 DAEAK
-2347 QGVSSM
+2347 QGISSLTTGIS
-2353 AIGVGGAGIGAGVA
+2353 AAAGGAGVSNATSVALLEGKTTAQINGTAVSAASLDVTSDHTAKMNTLGVA
-2367 NGTTVTLVDGKT
+2367 VGASEV
-2379 IAKIN
+2379 
-2384 GSNITAGSL
+2384 
-2393 NVTAKHLDRINTNG
+2393 
-2407 ISIGVGGLGAGIGIG
+2407 GVGIG
-2422 VAVLNENSTTEATV
+2422 VSVLNENSETAAK
-2436 ENTDVTYTNA
+2436 VT
-2446 DGETVIDADNTTEMN
+2446 DADINMSKEDSQVTIKANNHTKVN
-2461 YQLYNV
+2461 YQLYN
-2467 GGAVAGVAG
+2467 GGGGLVGVAG
-2476 SVGVAN
+2476 SIGVSN
-2482 VNSKVNANVIDS
+2482 VNSKVNTTVEDTSIGQQAANTEEIE
-2494 VFGAADN
+2494 GAAKN
-2501 DTNKAGSIAIGAAND
+2501 IQISAEND
-2516 IDFDQTAGT
+2516 IDFTNNSGT
-2525 AGAGAVG
+2525 VGGGAVG
-2532 VGVGVSVNT
+2532 VGVGVAVNT
-2541 IDSQVQAKVENSHL
+2541 IDSQVQTRVDC
-2555 YAEGNIDVTAEETRD
+2555 AELHASGAIDVSANETRK
-2570 VDQLAVNAGAGAI
+2570 VNQLAVNAQAGSVAG
-2583 AVGANVMVTNV
+2583 GANIMITNV
-2594 GKEVSNAYGTDGM
+2594 GKTVDSVYGSNLRTNADGEVQGDGGVDTD
-2607 EDANVGMAYEEAQTA
+2607 EIYKEANDAITENQFQ
-2622 INGGKL
+2622 
-2628 TSEYTLGALNAEET
+2628 SSYTLGAVSKDDSSAFDS
-2642 KAATTNTAAPGKG
+2642 ATAGKG
-2655 ATKDADKSIVKVDID
+2655 SEKSIVQVAVDSSTLDTKGKV
-2670 DATLNAGGS
+2670 ALT
-2679 LNVTADETTN
+2679 TEETTEVKMN
-2689 VNMTGVNAKLG
+2689 GINASASVNGSV
-2700 VVDSGAG
+2700 SG
-2707 TVGVLNVHRNSG
+2707 TVGILGVHRNSS
-2719 VEITSAMLDAA
+2719 VEVTSSSIHASELDA
-2730 DVDIKAIQS
+2730 KANVNGKS
-2739 GISKLDIYQGT
+2739 DLNIYQGT
-2750 GALGNT
+2750 VGGVASI
-2756 LGAAYGTV
+2756 GAAYGSISTD
-2764 NSEGKTGVGI
+2764 GKAGVGI
-2774 GYSTI
+2774 NDSSIESTG
-2779 TSDNNV
+2779 
-2785 DITASDESR
+2785 
-2794 TEVNAVG
+2794 EVNLSAEDTSQADVDAIG
-2801 VSIAAGSAASI
+2801 VALAGGGAASV
-2812 IVAEGTNRAETT
+2812 IVAEGTNRGETT
-2824 VTADQTTITAAKDIN
+2824 VTVNHTDITA
-2839 LHAERQAKD
+2839 
-2848 EDGNTVDDEGN
+2848 GNTISVNAKREAEGD
-2859 KYNSLNISAIA
+2859 SLHVRAIA
-2870 ASGGLTFAGA
+2870 GSGGLIFAGA
-2880 GVAAIANEFGTVG
+2880 GVSAIANEMGTVG
-2893 AEITGGSAFAARDD
+2893 TEVSGGSHF
-2907 IYVTALNAPSIKAV
+2907 TAGDTIGLYAKNAPSVTAE
-2921 TGADSASMLAS
+2921 TGAVSGSMFAS
-2932 AALTVAE
+2932 AAITVAE
-2939 TNIGGEDE
+2939 ANVGSPDED
-2947 EDHLKTIVAI
+2947 DHLKTSVKVDD
-2957 SDGNSF
+2957 SNTF
-2963 TADSLTAEAKANA
+2963 TANQVTANAEADIK
-2976 SQNVDMQGI
+2976 QKVDMNAL
-2985 SISASPFGGSGAA
+2985 SISVSPFPSGAV
-2998 QVNTGGAA
+2998 QVNTGGTE
-3006 AYSDVEVTVGN
+3006 AYSDVTVNIGASVFQGKDSNTVGL
-3017 NVFKGNKEGIDL
+3017 NVSGSNL
-3029 TVNGENTITQTANA
+3029 VTQTTASR
-3043 QGIGIGTMFATGTNM
+3043 GISASTGIATGTNL
-3058 AETTAQL
+3058 ASTAAYL
-3065 STQVTAKG
+3065 STQVTATG
-3073 AADDS
+3073 SEAS
-3078 NIRDVDIKASSYAKI
+3078 RLGNVDIKGSSSATI
-3093 DNDANGYGGAFID
+3093 DNDANGYGGALID
-3106 ISPYAAMVEN
+3106 ISPYAAKVEN

-3126 SGAWNTTGSFTAQA
+3126 SGTWNTTGSFTARA

-3149 SDAVRAAIV
+3149 SDAVRAAVV

-3165 NNVINNAANVTLDNA
+3165 NNVINNAANVTIDKAN
-3180 TITTD
+3180 ITTD
-3185 GAQSYVAQNQV
+3185 GAQSYIAQNQV

-3207 GGINVNATDYKDD
+3207 GGVNVNATDYKDD

-3228 MKHSTLTGAGDEG
+3228 IKTSALAGAGDDG
-3241 SITAFASTTGNI
+3241 SITAFASTTGDI
-3253 HTNNNL
+3253 RTKNNL
-3259 KSAGVIPV
+3259 KSAGIIPV
-3267 ALAFSDHA
+3267 ALAFSSHD
-3275 INYNNSVNVTNS
+3275 INYKNSVNAIDAT
-3287 NLLTQKKDQN
+3287 LLTQKKDQN

-3310 DTMADTQGGAVGA
+3310 DTTADTQGGAAGA
-3323 ASAKNTSEFNRANS
+3323 ASAKNTSNFNRSNT
-3337 VAVNGGYMQSA
+3337 VAVTGGRMEST

-3353 YAGANL
+3353 YAGADL

-3368 NITADAYNKTM
+3368 NITADAYNKTL
-3379 LPICTVPTVQNNMT
+3379 LPVCTVPTISNTMT
-3393 QNNQVTVAGTVESVR
+3393 QSNQVIVGGTVESVR

-3428 NIYTGESGSGSIT
+3428 NIYTGDSGSGSIT
-3441 STAIGDMSERPETT
+3441 STAIGDISEARPETT
-3455 NNFVNIT
+3455 NNGVNIT
-3462 DQGAVR
+3462 DAGTIR
-3468 SGIHNSLDLTITG
+3468 SGIHNNLELTITG
-3481 NFKVDEDKK
+3481 NFEVDESKK

-3496 YDEIKITRP
+3496 YDDIKVTRP
-3505 EDQDWFDTSDVTV
+3505 DDQDWFDTSEVQI
-3518 GAVEIKNGLQSRYD
+3518 GAVEIKNGLQDRYD
-3532 ELNTLLGQ
+3532 EINKLLSQ
-3540 YDSQSPEYKLLASEK
+3540 YDSQSAEYKLLASEK

-3571 SNGVGHIVDSISLPA
+3571 TNGVGHIVDSVSLPA
-3586 ISLPDIIVSGGNIN
+3586 ISLPDIVVSGGNIN
-3600 IDADTV
+3600 IDADAV
-3606 TGTGSLSAQGA
+3606 TGTGSLVAQGA
-3617 NNLTITSNSN
+3617 NNLSITSDSN
-3627 MYLMVNDLAIK
+3627 MYLMVNDLVIK

-3661 SVSSSAVNAEIPTI
+3661 SVSSSTANAEIPTI
-3675 TVKTTGRATNNIT
+3675 TIKNTGTVTNNIT
-3688 APHIGIFGTV
+3688 APHTGIFGTV

-3768 TEKTVKGEDIS
+3768 TEKTFKGEDIS

-3786 YQKYKEGLLAHA
+3786 YQEYKDGLLAHA

-3809 DIKNYSIN
+3809 DIKNYSID
-3817 EASGI
+3817 ESSGI

-3849 VELDDKSLGRV
+3849 VELDDKALQRV
-3860 QELDLQYAQNKDAQ
+3860 QELDLQYAQNKGAV
-3874 GILSNEDVLG
+3874 GTLSNEDVLG
-3884 NDNYCINIVSENK
+3884 NDNYCINIVNGNK

-3913 TVKIYYNPATKE
+3913 TVKIYYNPTTKE

-3945 STGDGRVVAMDGTP
+3945 STGNGRIVAMDGAP
-3959 DITINTSAVD
+3959 DITINTRAVD

-3995 LTEYRANGGSINVTE
+3995 LTEYRSKGDSISVTE
-4010 IPLTTGQGQTTS
+4010 IPLTTGQEQITS
-4022 ESTVSGNKTQYKPAD
+4022 ESTVSGNKTQYKPTD

-4048 GSQQVKSYYYTKEFV
+4048 GAQQVKSYYYTKEFV

-4115 SVTTDQYLDTDHV
+4115 SVTTDQHLDTDNV

-4143 MPDWLGKILGY
+4143 MPAWLGKILGY

-4159 SWTETTGLSTSSTYT
+4159 SWTETTGASTSSTYT

-4206 ISSASDSNHNGIG
+4206 ISSASDSSHIGIG
-4219 SVTLTSQHG
+4219 SVTLTSKRG

-4236 VINTHDLTIR
+4236 VINADDLTIR

-4264 DVATNSGDISFISS
+4264 VVATNSGDISFISS

-4289 GGDDMSAAT
+4289 GGDDDMSAAT

-4304 AAGSILDAHTSGDYA
+4304 AAGSILDAHTGDYA

-4357 SVNASAKGD
+4357 SVNASAAGD
-4366 IVLAQ
+4366 IVLTQ
-4371 VDGNMRLG
+4371 TDGNMRLG
-4379 TIASTDGDAV
+4379 TIESTNGDAV

-4412 DKIDRWLESGL
+4412 DKIDRWIESDL
-4423 INSEDEAG
+4423 ISEADTDPNSSQYAAEEAKG
-4431 ESKEAA
+4431 
-4437 AAARDERVGALEE
+4437 ERVSALED
-4450 RMNSLAAEG
+4450 RMKTLAAG
-4459 THSVDDYKAAA
+4459 DTDKVQHYKDVAKAFYEDIASARA
-4470 EKLHNASESLQDAKN
+4470 E
-4485 TYSQG
+4485 
-4490 YQEAYAAHSAAIEQA
+4490 
-4505 GGDAAA
+4505 
-4511 IEAAD
+4511 
-4516 AAYKQAVEDLT
+4516 
-4527 STYLDAQAEFYGDG
+4527 YLDAVAKAEGDQTKISAAYEKYQAAQDAYFDGKGFTGDEQ
-4541 FSVEEQQLIN
+4541 SVISN
-4551 SYAETAYSENYGWS
+4551 YAELSNSENYGWS
-4565 KNQLLYAIQDTVL
+4565 KNQLLYAIQDSVL

-4596 NITLNAASGGI
+4596 NITLNAANGGI
-4607 GIDGEAQTINYADL
+4607 GIDGEAKTISYDAL
-4621 NKEENLKLLANAK
+4621 NNEENLKLLANAK
-4634 AGDLTWDEDN
+4634 AGDLTWDEEN

-4655 TVAADGAVNVAVEG
+4655 TVQVKDEGKVNVTG
-4669 NGNVYL
+4669 RDNVYL
-4675 AGVKDMTLDINDI
+4675 AGVKDTMLDINDI
-4688 ETGGNVRLQGDDGVE
+4688 ETDGDIRLQGDAGIDVNSLKGQDLTI
-4703 VGSIKGGNLII
+4703 VGGT
-4714 AGGEGS
+4714 GS
-4720 ITSGNA
+4720 ITNSANKDGYIYT
-4726 DDLYVH
+4726 D
-4732 TELTG
+4732 LTG
-4737 SLDANAKGD
+4737 SIDAKAEGT
-4746 IYISE
+4746 ISFE
-4751 KGDLDILTLATDK
+4751 SVNGSDLKILAAAVGKDFNLK
-4764 AAHLAATG
+4764 AAG
-4772 SILME
+4772 NILMQTAE
-4777 NVKDSTAQGRI
+4777 GSTAQGRI
-4788 NAAEVNLSAG
+4788 NANTINLKAEG
-4798 GSIGGAGE
+4798 TIGTADT
-4806 NQAIRI
+4806 AIRI

-4820 AEAAEGIWISGES
+4820 ATAGDGIWLSGENS
-4833 GDGSTGNLVIGDIEG
+4833 TGSKDGSLVIGKIEG
-4848 GSFDLT
+4848 SSFDLT
-4854 SVSDVSLGRADD
+4854 SVSDVSLGEG
-4866 PNTDEDKA
+4866 TDEDEA
-4874 LTGSITTTKGKASIS
+4874 LTGSITTTNGGATIS

-4898 SVYTG
+4898 SVNTNG
-4903 KYDFN
+4903 HDFN
-4908 VTANGG
+4908 VTAYDG
-4914 NITQSAASEG
+4914 NITQSAESEG
-4924 GLTANHVNLS
+4924 LKADHVNLS
-4934 STGSQLLRSENN
+4934 STGSQLLLSENN
-4946 KINSVTV
+4946 QINSVTV

-4959 SLTGDVEIHSAAG
+4959 SLTGKVEIHSAADNFG
-4972 SFDVQF
+4972 VQF
-4978 GDTDGDTA
+4978 GDMVGDTA
-4986 AGITVN
+4986 TGITVN
-4992 DGSIYIHHDGS
+4992 DGSIVIQHNGS
-5003 ANGALDVTGSAM
+5003 ADGKLTVTGSAT
-5015 TQKSDGSDVNGDI
+5015 TQKSGGSDENADI
-5028 TFRSEQSAIDVEGT
+5028 SFSGKQSAIEVKGT
-5042 MNAGDNFSAT
+5042 MDAGDNFSAT

-5062 KVTAHNGEVKATT
+5062 KVMAHN
-5075 NSGAISFNGDVT
+5075 
-5087 AMRGDVTAATGSGA
+5087 GDVTAATGSGD
-5101 VTFDGSISAEEGN
+5101 VTFGGSVSAEEGS
-5114 INATT
+5114 INAKTNE
-5119 DQGNILVDGSAVAKT
+5119 GAILVDGSAVAKT
-5134 DILLDSGSGAITV
+5134 DILLESGSGAITV

-5176 GTVNAHTTAGDI
+5176 GSVNAHTTAGDI
-5188 EVKGDVDAGTDIDLG
+5188 EVKGDVAAGTDIDLG

-5262 QSALNTELQAGI
+5262 QSALNTELQAGS
-5274 TADDRGN
+5274 TVDDTGN

-5287 IASGEEVVAT
+5287 IASGKEVVAT

-5330 AVTANSNGE
+5330 AVTAVSEGE

-5346 NVSGEGNITTE
+5346 NVSGTGDITTE
-5357 SDAVFNA
+5357 SNAVFDA

-5371 TNVGNITANSAVT
+5371 TNVGNITTNRAVT
-5384 AGEDIIFKVL
+5384 AGEDIVFKVL
-5394 TEGDMTLR
+5394 TEGNMTLR

-5428 VHEDIYVTSNG
+5428 VHEDRYVTSNH

-5445 INEGGK
+5445 INEGGS
-5451 GDIKDTNGKGADGDW
+5451 GVIKDTNSEGAAGDW
-5466 ANIRAEEGN
+5466 AHLIAAEGN

-5548 SITQREDGD
+5548 GITQREDGD

-5568 EDRPIDN
+5568 DDQPIDN

-5640 SSYWVNTSINSPK
+5640 SSYWVNTGINSPK

-5659 NSDELNDKWMHIFF
+5659 NSDELNDKWMYIFF
-5673 SPEGTVQIS
+5673 SPEGNVQIS

-5691 HNYAYNQRYSQVD
+5691 NNYVYNQRYSQVN
-5704 WMNLFTDE
+5704 WMNMFTDK
-5712 DFYNFYD
+5712 DFYTFYD
-5719 KYYAPDLSYH
+5719 KYYAPELSYH
-5729 ERYGLTSGSGHSVEN
+5729 ERYGLTSGDGHSVEN
-5744 AEEDEVIVE
+5744 AEEDELIVE

>member
-10 KQERNHTK
+10 KQERNQTK

-40 SFIGNPLVSLATTI
+40 SFIGNPFAAMASTI
-54 TDVNGNPV
+54 TRVDAPKENLMEHTNVGHIYADQMLNGN
-62 GGTGPV
+62 
-68 RDIYAQQMM
+68 Q
-77 DGNKTA
+77 TA
-83 VNRFDQF
+83 VNRFDKF

-118 NFVNNRIDVAGT
+118 NFVNDRINVAGT

-238 SSYNVSPED
+238 PSYNVSSED
-247 AKKAVIKTNVTDFRD
+247 AKKAVIKTNVADFRD

-270 NFIDAGLDNTKLSA
+270 NFIDAGLDNTKLMSA

-314 SYNQAKASVTVD
+314 SNNQAKASVTVD

-367 GQITKNVASVDING
+367 GQITKNVATVDING
-381 SVTGQHVDIAA
+381 NVTGQHVNIEA

-397 YISTT
+397 YISST
-402 DEDVNLGILTGLAG
+402 DEKVKLGILTGLAG
-416 VITAN
+416 VVAVN
-421 WDASYAVLANEATV
+421 WDASYAVLANEAAV
-435 NVNEGAVIT
+435 NVNKGAVIT
-444 ANASAQ
+444 AKAAAEKEKN
-450 EGETAL
+450 AL
-456 NISAESSLKASVGAS
+456 NISADSSLKASVGAS

-656 TKTVQDIKAFAGQVK
+656 TKTVEDIKAFAGQVK

-723 TGKQGNISVT
+723 TGKKGNISVT

-814 KMIGDILSLCE
+814 KMIGDILSLCG

-837 QQHVTD
+837 QQHVNE
-843 LKTKAEEF
+843 LEKKAKEF
-851 KANCAKDPNYADSAE
+851 SAKCAADPNYADSAE
-866 GNEAAIALAKAA
+866 GNEAAIALANAA
-878 NTVSLDASNG
+878 NRVSLDASDG

-940 AVNLNYVTNNA
+940 AVNLNYITNNA

-957 NTEITGSGK
+957 NTKITGSGK
-966 VDINA
+966 VGVNA

-1073 RDQYNPESQN
+1073 RDQYNPASQD

-1159 NETEDQKRKRVQ
+1159 NETEDQKRERVQ

-1329 LVEDNAGNAGKL
+1329 LVADNAGNAGKL

-1363 TFMTEQNWNNKSVG
+1363 TFMTDQNWSNKSVG
-1377 LAGTVGVNMVNAD
+1377 FAGTVGVNMVNTD

-1454 MQDNTVNAAENTEKT
+1454 MQANTVNAAENTEKT

-1609 TGNTYLQNVSDT
+1609 TGHTYLQNVSDT

-1629 DKGEIKRDENG
+1629 DKGEINLDEDG

-1717 LLVNIAA
+1717 LLANIAA

-1884 NAENIDVTSNDTASV
+1884 NAENIDVTSNDNASV

-1908 SKKVAV
+1908 SKKVTV

-1951 ATIDVQALDDADL
+1951 ATIDVQALDNADL

-1979 AVQGAAATALINKDT
+1979 SVQGAAATALINKDT
-1994 EASMNGVIINK
+1994 EASMNGVTISK
-2005 ASEQDNSGA
+2005 ASEQDSSGA
-2014 DVTVE
+2014 DVTVK
-2019 ASSSNDIV
+2019 ASSSNDII
-2027 TTADTVSVMAGGTGA
+2027 TTADTVSATVGSAGA

-2094 GAGVTGSVAVNML
+2094 GAGVTGSVAVNMI
-2107 GNDTTAKIDGGAN
+2107 GNGTTAKIDGGSD
-2120 ITADNNVV
+2120 ITASNNVIV
-2128 VDAQSD
+2128 AASGD
-2134 EQIANYA
+2134 ESIANYA
-2141 GSASVTVTGAAVGLS
+2141 GSASVAVTGAAVGLS
-2156 VSVNQID
+2156 VSVNEIASE
-2163 GTTNASIEGNGTQ
+2163 THASIEGDETKVSAEGNGDTEKVKDSVEDDQ
-2176 VNAAGNDED
+2176 ILDNFVDED
-2185 AELNNTVKDE
+2185 A
-2195 DILNDFVDSSTFNSQ
+2195 FNSAA
-2210 KSLGDKRTN
+2210 SLADTRKDSE
-2219 GGKKYSGVAVSASST
+2219 YSGVAVSASST
-2234 HSIKSFLINA
+2234 HTIKSFLVNGGVA
-2244 GGAAQGAAVNGTVNV
+2244 GKGAAVNGTVNV
-2259 NQTDGS
+2259 NSIGGS
-2265 TTAAIK
+2265 TSAAIRGA
-2271 DASINQKDGFAG
+2271 DINANAASDG
-2283 DVNVIAHDYS
+2283 NVHVVAHDYA
-2293 NSAGIVGSAG
+2293 NSAGIVGTANGTLAG
-2303 VAGKGAGIGLG
+2303 AAVGLG
-2314 SDTNTLSR
+2314 SDTNTVSR
-2322 DVTAEI
+2322 DVSAEVLGKGTADSNGRYALKN
-2328 TGTENNIKGNAV
+2328 TVNADKLSV
-2340 NVEAEAK
+2340 DAEAK
-2347 QGVSSM
+2347 QGISSLTT
-2353 AIGVGGAGIGAGVA
+2353 GISAAAVGAGVSNA
-2367 NGTTVTLVDGKT
+2367 TSVALLEGKTTAQINGTAVSAASLDVTSDH
-2379 IAKIN
+2379 
-2384 GSNITAGSL
+2384 
-2393 NVTAKHLDRINTNG
+2393 TAKMNTL
-2407 ISIGVGGLGAGIGIG
+2407 GVAVGASEVGVGIG
-2422 VAVLNENSTTEATV
+2422 VSVLNENSETAAK
-2436 ENTDVTYTNA
+2436 VT
-2446 DGETVIDADNTTEMN
+2446 DADINMSKEDSQVTIKANNHTKVN
-2461 YQLYNV
+2461 YQLYN
-2467 GGAVAGVAG
+2467 GGGGLVGVAG
-2476 SVGVAN
+2476 SIGVSN
-2482 VNSKVNANVIDS
+2482 VNSKVNTTVEDTSIGQQAANTEEIE
-2494 VFGAADN
+2494 GAAKN
-2501 DTNKAGSIAIGAAND
+2501 IQISAEND
-2516 IDFDQTAGT
+2516 IDFTNNSGT
-2525 AGAGAVG
+2525 VGGGAVG
-2532 VGVGVSVNT
+2532 VGVGVAVNT
-2541 IDSQVQAKVENSHL
+2541 IDSQVQTRVDR
-2555 YAEGNIDVTAEETRD
+2555 AELHASGAIDVSANETRK
-2570 VDQLAVNAGAGAI
+2570 VNQLAVNAQAGSVAG
-2583 AVGANVMVTNV
+2583 GANIMITNV
-2594 GKEVSNAYGTDGM
+2594 GKTVDSVYGSNLQTNADGEVQGDGGVKTD
-2607 EDANVGMAYEEAQTA
+2607 EIYTEANDAITENQFQ
-2622 INGGKL
+2622 
-2628 TSEYTLGALNAEET
+2628 SSYTLGAVSKDDSSAFDS
-2642 KAATTNTAAPGKG
+2642 ATAGKG
-2655 ATKDADKSIVKVDID
+2655 SEKSIVQVAVDSSTLDTKGKV
-2670 DATLNAGGS
+2670 ALT
-2679 LNVTADETTN
+2679 TEETTEVKMN
-2689 VNMTGVNAKLG
+2689 GINASASVKG
-2700 VVDSGAG
+2700 SVSG
-2707 TVGVLNVHRNSG
+2707 TVGILGVHRNSS
-2719 VEITSAMLDAA
+2719 VEVTSSSIHASELDA
-2730 DVDIKAIQS
+2730 KANVNGKS
-2739 GISKLDIYQGT
+2739 DLNIYQGT
-2750 GALGNT
+2750 VGGVASI
-2756 LGAAYGTV
+2756 GAAYGSISTD
-2764 NSEGKTGVGI
+2764 GKAGVGI
-2774 GYSTI
+2774 KDSSIESTG
-2779 TSDNNV
+2779 
-2785 DITASDESR
+2785 
-2794 TEVNAVG
+2794 EVNLSAEDTSQADVDAIG
-2801 VSIAAGSAASI
+2801 VALAGGGAASV
-2812 IVAEGTNRAETT
+2812 IVAEGTNRGETT
-2824 VTADQTTITAAKDIN
+2824 VTVNHTDITA
-2839 LHAERQAKD
+2839 
-2848 EDGNTVDDEGN
+2848 GNTISVNAKREAEGD
-2859 KYNSLNISAIA
+2859 SLHVRAIA
-2870 ASGGLTFAGA
+2870 GSGGLIFAGA
-2880 GVAAIANEFGTVG
+2880 GVSAIANEMGTVG
-2893 AEITGGSAFAARDD
+2893 TEVIGGSHF
-2907 IYVTALNAPSIKAV
+2907 TAGDTIGLYAKNAPSVTAE
-2921 TGADSASMLAS
+2921 TGAVSGSMFAS
-2932 AALTVAE
+2932 AAITVAE
-2939 TNIGGEDE
+2939 ANVGSPDED
-2947 EDHLKTIVAI
+2947 DHLKTSVKVDD
-2957 SDGNSF
+2957 SNTF
-2963 TADSLTAEAKANA
+2963 TANQVTANAEADIK
-2976 SQNVDMQGI
+2976 QKVDMNAL
-2985 SISASPFGGSGAA
+2985 SISVSPFPSGAV
-2998 QVNTGGAA
+2998 QVNTGGTE
-3006 AYSDVEVTVGN
+3006 AYSDVTVNIGASVFQGKDSNTVGL
-3017 NVFKGNKEGIDL
+3017 NVSGSNL
-3029 TVNGENTITQTANA
+3029 VTQTTASR
-3043 QGIGIGTMFATGTNM
+3043 GISASTGIATGTNL
-3058 AETTAQL
+3058 ASTAAYL
-3065 STQVTAKG
+3065 STQVTATG
-3073 AADDS
+3073 SEAS
-3078 NIRDVDIKASSYAKI
+3078 RLGNVDIKGSSSATI

-3241 SITAFASTTGNI
+3241 SITAFASTEGTI
-3253 HTNNNL
+3253 HSKNSL

-3267 ALAFSDHA
+3267 ALAFSDHD
-3275 INYNNSVNVTNS
+3275 ITYNNSVNVTNAT
-3287 NLLTQKKDQN
+3287 LTTDKKDQD
-3297 ITLAATDDTIVFL
+3297 ITLAATDDTDVKLETI
-3310 DTMADTQGGAVGA
+3310 ADTQGGAVGA
-3323 ASAKNTSEFNRANS
+3323 ASAEAKNVLDRSNKITVGSGS
-3337 VAVNGGYMQSA
+3337 TLHST

-3353 YAGANL
+3353 YAGANSE
-3359 DGISSSLNY
+3359 GISSSLDLQVL
-3368 NITADAYNKTM
+3368 ADAYNKTVIP
-3379 LPICTVPTVQNNMT
+3379 LATAPKVDNAMT
-3393 QNNQVTVAGTVESVR
+3393 QANQVSVGGIVESVR
-3408 HANLKAGKGL
+3408 HINASAAKGA
-3418 TTITESAREY
+3418 TTVTESAQEY
-3428 NIYTGESGSGSIT
+3428 NLYQGTSGS
-3441 STAIGDMSERPETT
+3441 STVASTTLGETVPHENGDA
-3455 NNFVNIT
+3455 NFVEIAE
-3462 DQGAVR
+3462 GA
-3468 SGIHNSLDLTITG
+3468 SLTAGIHNHLNLTIEG
-3481 NFKVDEDKK
+3481 
-3490 DESALI
+3490 
-3496 YDEIKITRP
+3496 EIPKP
-3505 EDQDWFDTSDVTV
+3505 DAMPADGGSVDTSNITISVGEGEGWFRTDTV
-3518 GAVEIKNGLQSRYD
+3518 QTGTTTIKNNLMDRYN
-3532 ELNTLLGQ
+3532 EVVRLMGQ
-3540 YDSQSPEYKLLASEK
+3540 YEEGTSEYASYKSERDSLL
-3555 ERLFNEMK
+3555 LEMK
-3563 DAGFVITD
+3563 RMGMAKEDINRNLTPSSEIEV
-3571 SNGVGHIVDSISLPA
+3571 PA
-3586 ISLPDIIVSGGNIN
+3586 VSLPDIVVSGGNIN
-3600 IDADTV
+3600 IDSD
-3606 TGTGSLSAQGA
+3606 SLKGGGNLTAQGA
-3617 NNLTITSNSN
+3617 PQINITNESDA
-3627 MYLMVNDLAIK
+3627 YLVVNDVTIQDA
-3638 DKGGSINV
+3638 GGQIRMNGSTLTADTAGNEMSAAQIHAGGVTGGESQINISGTASMKEGMQADIGV
-3646 NNVSVTENKIDGFGG
+3646 FGDITNTSGDVTLTNNSYNLNILGNISGRNVSLVATNG
-3661 SVSSSAVNAEIPTI
+3661 SVTQTSAEGFI
-3675 TVKTTGRATNNIT
+3675 NI
-3688 APHIGIFGTV
+3688 G
-3698 QNSTGDIYIENA
+3698 GDP
-3710 NNNIIVDKQAQISAR
+3710 V
-3725 NITLKA
+3725 
-3731 DKGAVSQNS
+3731 
-3740 DGLLLVGQDPITK
+3740 TK
-3753 YQFSDSIANKIQKYL
+3753 YQFSKDVANAIQEYIYDQFVANNSYTIPEFKTYEEYVNWIKTNIVAGGKYGITEADLIWKKDDPADPGNKI
-3768 TEKTVKGEDIS
+3768 V
-3779 WLTSTSS
+3779 
-3786 YQKYKEGLLAHA
+3786 A
-3798 EELGFTQSEIN
+3798 
-3809 DIKNYSIN
+3809 
-3817 EASGI
+3817 
-3822 LGGENVYISG
+3822 GGNVYING
-3832 LNVNIDGL
+3832 LNVNIGGL
-3840 VQSGYQQYK
+3840 VQSGYGKYSVTLDSSAQAK
-3849 VELDDKSLGRV
+3849 VDALDKEWQGK
-3860 QELDLQYAQNKDAQ
+3860 QEA
-3874 GILSNEDVLG
+3874 LSDSAVMANEKYL
-3884 NDNYCINIVSENK
+3884 INAGGQV
-3897 DNPGATY
+3897 Y
-3904 NEETGVWDY
+3904 NQETGVYDY
-3913 TVKIYYNPATKE
+3913 AIRVYYNPSTGE
-3925 LLSESIEPGGG
+3925 LLTDSVSVSGG
-3936 KIYINGVVT
+3936 KIYITGNIS
-3945 STGDGRVVAMDGTP
+3945 STGGGKIMAMDGAA
-3959 DITINTSAVD
+3959 DIAIDTSKIDKNVTVNT
-3969 RDLRVNAI
+3969 I
-3977 TNNDIEGLISIND
+3977 TNNDISGLISITDKNKTD
-3990 PQKGL
+3990 GHGHYL
-3995 LTEYRANGGSINVTE
+3995 VTEYRNDEQRSYYSGGVLSDWSAVTGDMGYDPE
-4010 IPLTTGQGQTTS
+4010 KGL
-4022 ESTVSGNKTQYKPAD
+4022 QY
-4037 DLSIQW
+4037 QW
-4043 TGGTS
+4043 TGGVS
-4048 GSQQVKSYYYTKEFV
+4048 GEVTKKYQYTEDFLFWGLLDYGESDTFV
-4063 AWGLIKFNTSDD
+4063 AGLKAENKMPEGTPVSSGGTAGKENGVVITKGNGGKDFSITGSYSNSSDETYSDISPDMKYDGFWGKVFGYGTTTYTWT
-4075 VLKNNEI
+4075 
-4082 QEGKQETASST
+4082 GKQGTASST
-4093 VAGDTPLD
+4093 
-4101 TGIVIGVVKGDSEY
+4101 
-4115 SVTTDQYLDTDHV
+4115 TTS
-4128 TVGEMDIDKDWGGDE
+4128 I
-4143 MPDWLGKILGY
+4143 
-4154 GDAIY
+4154 A
-4159 SWTETTGLSTSSTYT
+4159 
-4174 IKADKPVDIMF
+4174 ADKHIQIGF
-4185 MNGSNGDI
+4185 IGNGNGS
-4193 NITSNQDMLLNGN
+4193 GN
-4206 ISSASDSNHNGIG
+4206 ISVTSGGDMTLAGNISNASVVDGNSQTVGKG
-4219 SVTLTSQHG
+4219 SVSLTSQNG
-4228 KVSAVGDA
+4228 AITGNGIINSDDVNLKAAGD
-4236 VINTHDLTIR
+4236 I
-4246 AQTGVNVNH
+4246 NVNH
-4255 AAIGDSANV
+4255 AAIGSG
-4264 DVATNSGDISFISS
+4264 ATVNIASDNGDIHFTSS
-4278 HGDLNIQQMIT
+4278 KGDLSIEQAVT
-4289 GGDDMSAAT
+4289 GGANPITAET

-4304 AAGSILDAHTSGDYA
+4304 AAGSLLDGHMSGDYA

-4336 KNNALTIL
+4336 ENNALTIL
-4344 GGSELYSSDTMAS
+4344 GGSDLYSADTMAS
-4357 SVNASAKGD
+4357 SVNASAAGD
-4366 IVLAQ
+4366 IVLTQ
-4371 VDGNMRLG
+4371 TDGNMRLG
-4379 TIASTDGDAV
+4379 TIESTNGDAV

-4423 INSEDEAG
+4423 IDKNDKAN
-4431 ESKEAA
+4431 ESTNAA
-4437 AAARDERVGALEE
+4437 DKAKAERVEALTN
-4450 RMNSLAAEG
+4450 RANSLAGGDKAKVE
-4459 THSVDDYKAAA
+4459 SYWAAA
-4470 EKLHNASESLQDAKN
+4470 DAFYNDEGVKHAKE
-4485 TYSQG
+4485 TYLKAVA
-4490 YQEAYAAHSAAIEQA
+4490 EA
-4505 GGDAAA
+4505 GGDKEK
-4511 IEAAD
+4511 IN
-4516 AAYKQAVEDLT
+4516 AAYEQYQKDYQNAKTKHFENKEFSDGEQDLIT
-4527 STYLDAQAEFYGDG
+4527 
-4541 FSVEEQQLIN
+4541 
-4551 SYAETAYSENYGWS
+4551 SYAEVSNSENYGWS
-4565 KNQLLYAIQDTVL
+4565 KNELLYAIQDSVL
-4578 NTKPGEVQ
+4578 NTKSGEVQ
-4586 TVETPNVSAK
+4586 TVDTPNVSAI

-4634 AGDLTWDEDN
+4634 AGDLTWDEAN

-4675 AGVKDMTLDINDI
+4675 AGVKGTTLDINDI
-4688 ETGGNVRLQGDDGVE
+4688 KTGGNVRLQGDDGVE

-4764 AAHLAATG
+4764 AAHLAATD

-4798 GSIGGAGE
+4798 DSIGGAGE

-4833 GDGSTGNLVIGDIEG
+4833 GDGSTGNLVIGNING

-4854 SVSDVSLGRADD
+4854 SVSDVSLGEG
-4866 PNTDEDKA
+4866 TDEDEA
-4874 LTGSITTTKGKASIS
+4874 LTGSITTTNGGASIS

-4898 SVYTG
+4898 TVDVGTN
-4903 KYDFN
+4903 DFN
-4908 VTANGG
+4908 VTATNGD
-4914 NITQSAASEG
+4914 ITQSEASK
-4924 GLTANHVNLS
+4924 GLIANHVNLS
-4934 STGSQLLRSENN
+4934 STGSQLLLSETNQ
-4946 KINSVTV
+4946 INSVAV
-4953 KGLTND
+4953 KGLHNN
-4959 SLTGDVEIHSAAG
+4959 SLTGNVEIHSTAD

-4992 DGSIYIHHDGS
+4992 DGSIVIQHNGS
-5003 ANGALDVTGSAM
+5003 ADGKLTVTGSAT
-5015 TQKSDGSDVNGDI
+5015 TQKANGSDVNADI
-5028 TFRSEQSAIDVEGT
+5028 SFSGKQSAIDVEGT

-5052 TESGAIDITG
+5052 TESGAINITG
-5062 KVTAHNGEVKATT
+5062 TVTAHNGEVKATT
-5075 NSGAISFNGDVT
+5075 NSGAISFDGDVT
-5087 AMRGDVTAATGSGA
+5087 AMRGDVTAATGSGD

-5176 GTVNAHTTAGDI
+5176 GTVNAHTTAGGI
-5188 EVKGDVDAGTDIDLG
+5188 EVKGNVDAGTDIALD

-5213 SATAGNNFSA
+5213 SATADNNFSA
-5223 KTGSGSITL
+5223 TTGSGDITL
-5232 GDTLESKVTAETGKV
+5232 GGDVKAETGKV

-5274 TADDRGN
+5274 TADDTGN
-5281 ITVNGN
+5281 ITVKGD
-5287 IASGEEVVAT
+5287 IASGKEVLAT

-5330 AVTANSNGE
+5330 AVTAVAEGE
-5339 GGGNIVA
+5339 GGGNVVA
-5346 NVSGEGNITTE
+5346 NVFGTGDITTE

-5364 DKDVLFT
+5364 GKDVLFT

-5384 AGEDIIFKVL
+5384 AGEDIVFKVL
-5394 TEGDMTLR
+5394 TEGNMTLR

-5445 INEGGK
+5445 INEGGS
-5451 GDIKDTNGKGADGDW
+5451 GVIKDTNSEGPTGDW
-5466 ANIRAEEGN
+5466 AHLTSAEGN
-5475 VTVKHDG
+5475 VTVRHDG
-5482 VGDVDLYE
+5482 IGDVDLYE
-5490 LYAKK
+5490 LYAKQ
-5495 DAGVSVADGNLHLV
+5495 DAGISVANGNLHLV

-5568 EDRPIDN
+5568 DDQPIDN

-5593 LNTGDIHVSEGALH
+5593 LNTGNIHVSEGALH

>member
-1 MKYIRQFTR
+1 MRYIRQFTR
-10 KQERNHTK
+10 KQERNQTK
-18 TLEQQKHD
+18 TIEQQKHD

-40 SFIGNPLVSLATTI
+40 SFIGNPFGALASEI
-54 TDVNGNPV
+54 VRVDGGHMEQNGNV
-62 GGTGPV
+62 HN
-68 RDIYAQQMM
+68 IYAGQIV
-77 DGNKTA
+77 GNSTA
-83 VNRFDQF
+83 VNRFDKF
-90 NVSAGDI
+90 NVTAGDI
-97 ANMYFQSTALQGTD
+97 ANMYFQKKGETPQD
-111 TWAKNLV
+111 NLV
-118 NFVNNRIDVAGT
+118 NFVKSRIDVAGT
-130 VNAIKDSK
+130 VNAIKGSK

-147 SKGMAVTNSG
+147 SNGMAVTNSG

-314 SYNQAKASVTVD
+314 SNNQAKASVTVD

-367 GQITKNVASVDING
+367 GQITKNVATVDING
-381 SVTGQHVDIAA
+381 NVTGQHVNIEA

-397 YISTT
+397 YISST

-416 VITAN
+416 VVAVN
-421 WDASYAVLANEATV
+421 WDASYAVLANEAAV
-435 NVNEGAVIT
+435 NVNKGAVIT
-444 ANASAQ
+444 AKAAAEKEKN
-450 EGETAL
+450 AL
-456 NISAESSLKASVGAS
+456 NISADSSLKASVGAS

-656 TKTVQDIKAFAGQVK
+656 TKTVEDIKKFAGQVK

-709 VTLTKNAQITAQDE
+709 ITLTKNAQITAQDE
-723 TGKQGNISVT
+723 TGKQGDISVT

-866 GNEAAIALAKAA
+866 GNEAAIALANAA
-878 NTVSLDASNG
+878 NTVSLDASDG

-940 AVNLNYVTNNA
+940 AVNLNYITNNA

-957 NTEITGSGK
+957 NTEITGRGK

-1159 NETEDQKRKRVQ
+1159 NETEDQKRERVQ

-1269 VQNKYNGTME
+1269 VQNKYNGTMK
-1279 SPNLKPTNMEAS
+1279 SPNLKPTNMGAR

-1363 TFMTEQNWNNKSVG
+1363 TFMTDQNWSNKSVG
-1377 LAGTVGVNMVNAD
+1377 FAGTVGVNMVNTD
-1390 VASIIR
+1390 VASIIC

-1640 QPILKVGQTGNTI
+1640 QPILKVGRTGNTI

-1717 LLVNIAA
+1717 LLANIAA

-1734 GAGSFGWSTVNN
+1734 GAGSFGWRTVNN

-1809 NTDTNDE
+1809 NTSTDAE
-1816 GNEVIE
+1816 GKEVTE

-1884 NAENIDVTSNDTASV
+1884 NAKNIDVTSNDNASV

-1951 ATIDVQALDDADL
+1951 ATIDVQALDNADL
-1964 TTAAVGVGVAVGGNV
+1964 TTAAVGVGVAAGGNV
-1979 AVQGAAATALINKDT
+1979 SVQGAAATALINKDT
-1994 EASMNGVIINK
+1994 EASMNGVTISK
-2005 ASEQDNSGA
+2005 ASEQDSSGA
-2014 DVTVE
+2014 DVTVK
-2019 ASSSNDIV
+2019 ASSSNDII
-2027 TTADTVSVMAGGTGA
+2027 TTADTVSATVGSAGA

-2052 SEANVNALVSGGTMN
+2052 SKANVNALVSGGTMN

-2094 GAGVTGSVAVNML
+2094 GAGVTGSVAVNMI
-2107 GNDTTAKIDGGAN
+2107 GNGTTAKIDGGSD
-2120 ITADNNVV
+2120 ITASNNVIV
-2128 VDAQSD
+2128 AASGD
-2134 EQIANYA
+2134 ESIANYA
-2141 GSASVTVTGAAVGLS
+2141 GSASVAVTGAAVGLS
-2156 VSVNQID
+2156 VSVNEIASE
-2163 GTTNASIEGNGTQ
+2163 THASIEGDETKVSAEGNGDTEKVKDSVEDDQ
-2176 VNAAGNDED
+2176 ILDNFVDED
-2185 AELNNTVKDE
+2185 A
-2195 DILNDFVDSSTFNSQ
+2195 FNSAA
-2210 KSLGDKRTN
+2210 SLADTRKDSE
-2219 GGKKYSGVAVSASST
+2219 YSGVAVSASST
-2234 HSIKSFLINA
+2234 HTIKSFLVNGGVA
-2244 GGAAQGAAVNGTVNV
+2244 GKGAAVNGTVNV
-2259 NQTDGS
+2259 NSIGGS
-2265 TTAAIK
+2265 TSAAIRGA
-2271 DASINQKDGFAG
+2271 DINANAASDG
-2283 DVNVIAHDYS
+2283 NVHVVAHDYA
-2293 NSAGIVGSAG
+2293 NSAGIVGTANGTLAG
-2303 VAGKGAGIGLG
+2303 AAVGLG
-2314 SDTNTLSR
+2314 SDTNTVSR
-2322 DVTAEI
+2322 DVSAEVLGKGTADSNGRYALKN
-2328 TGTENNIKGNAV
+2328 TVNADKLSV
-2340 NVEAEAK
+2340 DAEAK
-2347 QGVSSM
+2347 QGISSLTT
-2353 AIGVGGAGIGAGVA
+2353 GISAAAVGAGVSNA
-2367 NGTTVTLVDGKT
+2367 TSVALLEGKTTAQINGTAVSAASLDVTSDH
-2379 IAKIN
+2379 
-2384 GSNITAGSL
+2384 
-2393 NVTAKHLDRINTNG
+2393 TAKMNTL
-2407 ISIGVGGLGAGIGIG
+2407 GVAVGASEVGVGIG
-2422 VAVLNENSTTEATV
+2422 VSVLNENSETAAK
-2436 ENTDVTYTNA
+2436 VT
-2446 DGETVIDADNTTEMN
+2446 DADINMSKEDSQVTIKANNHTKVN
-2461 YQLYNV
+2461 YQLYN
-2467 GGAVAGVAG
+2467 GGGGLVGVAG
-2476 SVGVAN
+2476 SIGVSN
-2482 VNSKVNANVIDS
+2482 VNSKVNTTVEDTSIGQQAANTEEIE
-2494 VFGAADN
+2494 GAAKN
-2501 DTNKAGSIAIGAAND
+2501 IQISAEND
-2516 IDFDQTAGT
+2516 IDFTNNSGT
-2525 AGAGAVG
+2525 VGGGAVG
-2532 VGVGVSVNT
+2532 VGVGVAVNT
-2541 IDSQVQAKVENSHL
+2541 IDSQVQTRVDR
-2555 YAEGNIDVTAEETRD
+2555 AELHASGAIDVSANETRK
-2570 VDQLAVNAGAGAI
+2570 VNQLAVNAQASSVAG
-2583 AVGANVMVTNV
+2583 GANIMITNV
-2594 GKEVSNAYGTDGM
+2594 GKTVDSVYGSNLQTNADGEVQGDGGVNTDKIYT
-2607 EDANVGMAYEEAQTA
+2607 EANDAITENQFQ
-2622 INGGKL
+2622 
-2628 TSEYTLGALNAEET
+2628 SSYTLGAVSKDDSSAFDS
-2642 KAATTNTAAPGKG
+2642 ATAGKG
-2655 ATKDADKSIVKVDID
+2655 SEKSIVQVAVDSSTLDTKGKV
-2670 DATLNAGGS
+2670 ALT
-2679 LNVTADETTN
+2679 TEETTEVKMN
-2689 VNMTGVNAKLG
+2689 GINASASVNGSV
-2700 VVDSGAG
+2700 SG
-2707 TVGVLNVHRNSG
+2707 TVGILGVHRNSS
-2719 VEITSAMLDAA
+2719 VEVTSSSIHASELDA
-2730 DVDIKAIQS
+2730 KANVNGKS
-2739 GISKLDIYQGT
+2739 DLNIYQGT
-2750 GALGNT
+2750 VGGVASI
-2756 LGAAYGTV
+2756 GAAYGSISTD
-2764 NSEGKTGVGI
+2764 GKAGVGI
-2774 GYSTI
+2774 KDSSIESTG
-2779 TSDNNV
+2779 
-2785 DITASDESR
+2785 
-2794 TEVNAVG
+2794 EVNLSAEDTSQADVDAIG
-2801 VSIAAGSAASI
+2801 VALAGGGAASV
-2812 IVAEGTNRAETT
+2812 IVAEGTNRGETT
-2824 VTADQTTITAAKDIN
+2824 VTVNHTDITA
-2839 LHAERQAKD
+2839 
-2848 EDGNTVDDEGN
+2848 GNTISVNAKREAEGD
-2859 KYNSLNISAIA
+2859 SLHVRAIA
-2870 ASGGLTFAGA
+2870 GSGGLIFAGA
-2880 GVAAIANEFGTVG
+2880 GVSAIANEMGTVG
-2893 AEITGGSAFAARDD
+2893 TEVIGGSHF
-2907 IYVTALNAPSIKAV
+2907 TAGDTIGLYAKNAPSVTAE
-2921 TGADSASMLAS
+2921 TGAVSGSMFAS
-2932 AALTVAE
+2932 AAITVAE
-2939 TNIGGEDE
+2939 ANVGSPDED
-2947 EDHLKTIVAI
+2947 DHLKTSVKVDD
-2957 SDGNSF
+2957 SNTF
-2963 TADSLTAEAKANA
+2963 TANQVTANAEADIK
-2976 SQNVDMQGI
+2976 QKVDMNAL
-2985 SISASPFGGSGAA
+2985 SISVSPFPSGAV
-2998 QVNTGGAA
+2998 QVNTGGTE
-3006 AYSDVEVTVGN
+3006 AYSDVTVNIGASVFQGKDSNTVGL
-3017 NVFKGNKEGIDL
+3017 NVSGSNL
-3029 TVNGENTITQTANA
+3029 VTQTTASR
-3043 QGIGIGTMFATGTNM
+3043 GISASTGIATGTNL
-3058 AETTAQL
+3058 ASTAAYL
-3065 STQVTAKG
+3065 STQVTATG
-3073 AADDS
+3073 SEAS
-3078 NIRDVDIKASSYAKI
+3078 RLGNVDIKGSSSATI
-3093 DNDANGYGGAFID
+3093 DNDANGYGGALID
-3106 ISPYAAMVEN
+3106 ISPYAAKVEN

-3126 SGAWNTTGSFTAQA
+3126 SGTWKTTGSFTAQA

-3180 TITTD
+3180 IITAD

-3241 SITAFASTTGNI
+3241 SITAFASTEGTI
-3253 HTNNNL
+3253 HSKNNL

-3287 NLLTQKKDQN
+3287 NFLTQKKDQN

-3323 ASAKNTSEFNRANS
+3323 ASAENTSEFNRANS

-3675 TVKTTGRATNNIT
+3675 TVKTTRTATNNIT

-3786 YQKYKEGLLAHA
+3786 YQEYKDGLLAHA

-4022 ESTVSGNKTQYKPAD
+4022 ESIVSGNKTQYKPAD

-4236 VINTHDLTIR
+4236 VINTDDLTIR

-4255 AAIGDSANV
+4255 AAIGDRANV

-4304 AAGSILDAHTSGDYA
+4304 ATGSILDAHTSGDYA

-4366 IVLAQ
+4366 IVLTQ

-4412 DKIDRWLESGL
+4412 DKIDRWIESDL
-4423 INSEDEAG
+4423 ISESDTDPNSSQYAAEEAKG
-4431 ESKEAA
+4431 
-4437 AAARDERVGALEE
+4437 ERVSALED
-4450 RMNSLAAEG
+4450 RMKTLAAG
-4459 THSVDDYKAAA
+4459 DTDKVQHYKDVAKAFYEDIASARA
-4470 EKLHNASESLQDAKN
+4470 E
-4485 TYSQG
+4485 
-4490 YQEAYAAHSAAIEQA
+4490 
-4505 GGDAAA
+4505 
-4511 IEAAD
+4511 
-4516 AAYKQAVEDLT
+4516 
-4527 STYLDAQAEFYGDG
+4527 YLDAVAKAEGDQTKISAAYEKYQAAQDAYFDGKGFTGDEQ
-4541 FSVEEQQLIN
+4541 SVISN
-4551 SYAETAYSENYGWS
+4551 YAELSNSENYGWS
-4565 KNQLLYAIQDTVL
+4565 KNQLLYAIQDSVL

-4596 NITLNAASGGI
+4596 NITLNAANGGI
-4607 GIDGEAQTINYADL
+4607 GIDGEAKTISYDAL
-4621 NKEENLKLLANAK
+4621 NNEENLKLLANAK
-4634 AGDLTWDEDN
+4634 AGDLTWDEEN

-4655 TVAADGAVNVAVEG
+4655 TVQVKDEGKVNVTG
-4669 NGNVYL
+4669 RDNVYL
-4675 AGVKDMTLDINDI
+4675 AGVKDTMLDINDI
-4688 ETGGNVRLQGDDGVE
+4688 ETDGDIRLQGDAGIDVNSLKGQDLTI
-4703 VGSIKGGNLII
+4703 VGGT
-4714 AGGEGS
+4714 GS
-4720 ITSGNA
+4720 ITSSANKDGYIYT
-4726 DDLYVH
+4726 D
-4732 TELTG
+4732 LTG
-4737 SLDANAKGD
+4737 SIDAKAEGT
-4746 IYISE
+4746 ISFE
-4751 KGDLDILTLATDK
+4751 SVNGSDLKILAAAVGKDFNLK
-4764 AAHLAATG
+4764 AAG
-4772 SILME
+4772 NILMQTAE
-4777 NVKDSTAQGRI
+4777 GSTAQGRI
-4788 NAAEVNLSAG
+4788 NANTINLKAEG
-4798 GSIGGAGE
+4798 TIGTADT
-4806 NQAIRI
+4806 AIRI

-4820 AEAAEGIWISGES
+4820 ATAGDGIWLSGENS
-4833 GDGSTGNLVIGDIEG
+4833 TGSKDGSLVIGNIEG
-4848 GSFDLT
+4848 VRFDLT
-4854 SVSDVSLGRADD
+4854 SVSDVSLGRDG
-4866 PNTDEDKA
+4866 TDEDEA
-4874 LTGSITTTKGKASIS
+4874 LTGSITTTKGDASIS

-4898 SVYTG
+4898 TVNVGTN
-4903 KYDFN
+4903 DFN
-4908 VTANGG
+4908 VIATNGD
-4914 NITQSAASEG
+4914 ITQSAASKG
-4924 GLTANHVNLS
+4924 RLTANHVNLS
-4934 STGSQLLRSENN
+4934 STGSQLLLSETNQ
-4946 KINSVTV
+4946 INSVAV
-4953 KGLTND
+4953 KGLHNN
-4959 SLTGDVEIHSAAG
+4959 SLTGNVEIHSAAD

-4992 DGSIYIHHDGS
+4992 DGSIVIQHNGS
-5003 ANGALDVTGSAM
+5003 ADGKLTVTGSAT
-5015 TQKSDGSDVNGDI
+5015 TQKANGSDVNADI
-5028 TFRSEQSAIDVEGT
+5028 SFSGKQSAIDVEGT

-5052 TESGAIDITG
+5052 TESGAINITG
-5062 KVTAHNGEVKATT
+5062 TVTAHNGEVKATT
-5075 NSGAISFNGDVT
+5075 NSGAISFDGDVT
-5087 AMRGDVTAATGSGA
+5087 AMRGDVTAATGSGD

-5176 GTVNAHTTAGDI
+5176 GTVNAHTTAGGI
-5188 EVKGDVDAGTDIDLG
+5188 EVKGNVDAGTDIALD

-5213 SATAGNNFSA
+5213 SATADNNFSA
-5223 KTGSGSITL
+5223 TTGSGDITL
-5232 GDTLESKVTAETGKV
+5232 GGDVKAETGKV

-5274 TADDRGN
+5274 TADDTGN
-5281 ITVNGN
+5281 ITVKGD
-5287 IASGEEVVAT
+5287 IASGKEVLAT

-5330 AVTANSNGE
+5330 AVTAVAEGE
-5339 GGGNIVA
+5339 GGGNVVA
-5346 NVSGEGNITTE
+5346 NVFGTGDITTE

-5364 DKDVLFT
+5364 GKDVLFT

-5384 AGEDIIFKVL
+5384 AGEDIVFKVL
-5394 TEGDMTLR
+5394 TEGNMTLR

-5445 INEGGK
+5445 INEGGS
-5451 GDIKDTNGKGADGDW
+5451 GVIKDTNSEGPTGDW
-5466 ANIRAEEGN
+5466 AHLTSAEGN
-5475 VTVKHDG
+5475 VTVRHDG
-5482 VGDVDLYE
+5482 IGDVDLYE
-5490 LYAKK
+5490 LYAKQ
-5495 DAGVSVADGNLHLV
+5495 DAGISVANGNLHLV

-5568 EDRPIDN
+5568 DDQPIDN

-5593 LNTGDIHVSEGALH
+5593 LNTGNIHVSEGALH

>member
-10 KQERNHTK
+10 KQERNQMK

-54 TDVNGNPV
+54 TDVNGKPV

-97 ANMYFQSTALQGTD
+97 ANMYFQSTELKGST
-111 TWAKNLV
+111 TWANNLV

-130 VNAIKDSK
+130 VNAIKENK

-147 SKGMAVTNSG
+147 SKGMAVTGSG

-247 AKKAVIKTNVTDFRD
+247 AKKAVIKTNVADFRD

-270 NFIDAGLDNTKLSA
+270 NFIDAGLDNTKLMSA

-314 SYNQAKASVTVD
+314 SDNQAKASVVVN

-339 EATNGVNL
+339 EATNGVKL

-359 DDNFIEAY
+359 DDNFTEAY

-444 ANASAQ
+444 ANAAAQ

-477 ANLKGTSNVPAAS
+477 ANLKGSANVPAAS

-516 SAKADSTVE
+516 SANADSTVE

-532 TQLDGQATVFNVAV
+532 TQIDGQATVFNVAA

-553 SSSVDIKNTAEM
+553 SSSVDIKNSAKM
-565 TDLNGDLDITATST
+565 TDLNGDLDIAATSS

-589 GKESSFVGTAVNIT
+589 GKENSFVGTAVNIT

-611 KIDTAIEADSV
+611 KIDTNIAANSV

-656 TKTVQDIKAFAGQVK
+656 TKTVQDIKKFAGKVK
-671 TKILGE
+671 EKIFGE
-677 SKPDIETAF
+677 SKPDIETALT
-686 NQLGEWA
+686 QLGEWA

-709 VTLTKNAQITAQDE
+709 VTLTKNAQITAQNSS
-723 TGKQGNISVT
+723 GNKGDINVT

-806 EFNYGRID
+806 KFNYGRID

-825 KLENAYA
+825 KLEKAYA
-832 SNSTY
+832 SNETY
-837 QQHVTD
+837 QQHVNE
-843 LKTKAEEF
+843 LKTKAKEF
-851 KANCAKDPNYADSAE
+851 RDKCAADPNYADSVE
-866 GNEAAIALAKAA
+866 GNEAAIALANAA
-878 NTVSLDASNG
+878 NTVSIDAAAG

-895 DIFAGPLSVAGAA
+895 DIFAGPLSVAGMA

-915 NYANFQAGASTSGK
+915 NYANFQAGASTGGK

-940 AVNLNYVTNNA
+940 AVNLNYITNNA

-966 VDINA
+966 VDVNA

-988 GADNAAGGTVGV
+988 GADNAAGGTVGI

-1007 TVAIAEG
+1007 MVAVAEG

-1159 NETEDQKRKRVQ
+1159 NETEDQKRERVQ

-1363 TFMTEQNWNNKSVG
+1363 TFMTDQNWSNKSVG
-1377 LAGTVGVNMVNAD
+1377 FAGTVGVNMVNTD

-1424 VEKGGAGGGNNYGGA
+1424 VEKAGVTGSGGNNYGGA

-1454 MQDNTVNAAENTEKT
+1454 MQGNTVNEAENTEKT

-1629 DKGEIKRDENG
+1629 DKGEIKLDENG

-1782 KQALGLAVAYND
+1782 KQAIGLAVAYND

-1836 YAVGAGVGVSTDT
+1836 YAIGAGVGVSTDT

-1861 NNNLEAIVGDY
+1861 NNNLEAVVGDY

-1884 NAENIDVTSNDTASV
+1884 NAKNIDVTSNDNASV

-1908 SKKVAV
+1908 SKKVTV

-1951 ATIDVQALDDADL
+1951 ATIDVQALDNADL
-1964 TTAAVGVGVAVGGNV
+1964 TTAAVGVGVAAGGNV

-1994 EASMNGVIINK
+1994 EASMNGVTISK
-2005 ASEQDNSGA
+2005 AYEQDNSGA
-2014 DVTVE
+2014 DVNVK

-2052 SEANVNALVSGGTMN
+2052 SEANVNALVSGGTMD
-2067 VDDLAVRAANSA
+2067 VDDLAVKAANNA

-2141 GSASVTVTGAAVGLS
+2141 GSASVAVTGAAVGLS

-2163 GTTNASIEGNGTQ
+2163 GTTNASIEGSGTQ

-2210 KSLGDKRTN
+2210 KSLGDKRTD
-2219 GGKKYSGVAVSASST
+2219 GGKTYSGVAVSASST

-2303 VAGKGAGIGLG
+2303 VAGEGAGIGLG

-2328 TGTENNIKGNAV
+2328 TGAENNIKGNAV

-2482 VNSKVNANVIDS
+2482 VNSKVNANVIGSKFGDDS
-2494 VFGAADN
+2494 E
-2501 DTNKAGSIAIGAAND
+2501 TNKAGSIAISAAND

-2541 IDSQVQAKVENSHL
+2541 IDSQVQAKVENSRL
-2555 YAEGNIDVTAEETRD
+2555 YAKGNIDVTAEETRN
-2570 VDQLAVNAGAGAI
+2570 VDQLAVNAGVGAGA
-2583 AVGANVMVTNV
+2583 AGVNVMVTNV

-2607 EDANVGMAYEEAQTA
+2607 EDADVEKAYEEAQKA
-2622 INGGKL
+2622 IHGGKL
-2628 TSEYTLGALNAEET
+2628 TSEYTLGALNDDET
-2642 KAATTNTAAPGKG
+2642 SAATANTAAPGKG
-2655 ATKDADKSIVKVDID
+2655 ATADADKSIVKVDID
-2670 DATLNAGGS
+2670 GATLNAGGS

-2689 VNMTGVNAKLG
+2689 VNMTGFNEQLG
-2700 VVDSGAG
+2700 VVGSGAG

-2774 GYSTI
+2774 GNSTI
-2779 TSDNNV
+2779 TSDNDV

-2801 VSIAAGSAASI
+2801 VSIAAGGAASI

-2824 VTADQTTITAAKDIN
+2824 VTADQTTITAANDIN

-2880 GVAAIANEFGTVG
+2880 GVSAIANEFGKVG
-2893 AEITGGSAFAARDD
+2893 AEITDGSAFAAGDD
-2907 IYVTALNAPSIKAV
+2907 IYVTALNSPSVKAV
-2921 TGADSASMLAS
+2921 TDADSASMLAS
-2932 AALTVAE
+2932 AAITVAE
-2939 TNIGGEDE
+2939 ANIGGEDDDE
-2947 EDHLKTIVAI
+2947 HLKTIVNI

-2976 SQNVDMQGI
+2976 SQNVDMKGI
-2985 SISASPFGGSGAA
+2985 SISASPFGSSGAA

-3017 NVFKGNKEGIDL
+3017 NVFKGNKEGINL
-3029 TVNGENTITQTANA
+3029 TVNGENTVTQTANA
-3043 QGIGIGTMFATGTNM
+3043 QGIGIGMMFATGTNK

-3078 NIRDVDIKASSYAKI
+3078 SIHDVDIKASSYAKI

-3126 SGAWNTTGSFTAQA
+3126 SGTWNTTGSFTARA
-3140 LNGMDIDLK
+3140 LNGMDIDLE

-3165 NNVINNAANVTLDNA
+3165 NNVINNAANVTIDKAN
-3180 TITTD
+3180 ITTD
-3185 GAQSYVAQNQV
+3185 GAQSYIAQNQV

-3207 GGINVNATDYKDD
+3207 GGVNVNATNYKDD
-3220 LDFTAGVD
+3220 LDLTAGVD
-3228 MKHSTLTGAGDEG
+3228 IKNSALTGAGDEG
-3241 SITAFASTTGNI
+3241 SITAFASTEGTI
-3253 HTNNNL
+3253 HSKNSL

-3267 ALAFSDHA
+3267 ALAFSDHD
-3275 INYNNSVNVTNS
+3275 ITYDNGVNVIDST
-3287 NLLTQKKDQN
+3287 LTTDKKEQD
-3297 ITLAATDDTIVFL
+3297 ITLAATDDTTVKLETI
-3310 DTMADTQGGAVGA
+3310 ADTQGGAVGA
-3323 ASAKNTSEFNRANS
+3323 ASAEASNTFDRGNKITVGSGS
-3337 VAVNGGYMQSA
+3337 TLHSS
-3348 NDVNL
+3348 NDINL
-3353 YAGANL
+3353 YAGANTE
-3359 DGISSSLNY
+3359 GISSSLDLQVL
-3368 NITADAYNKTM
+3368 ADAYNKTVIPLATAPKVDNAM
-3379 LPICTVPTVQNNMT
+3379 RQA
-3393 QNNQVTVAGTVESVR
+3393 NQVSVGGTVESVR
-3408 HANLKAGKGL
+3408 HINASAAKGA
-3418 TTITESAREY
+3418 TTVTESAQEY
-3428 NIYTGESGSGSIT
+3428 NLYQGTSGS
-3441 STAIGDMSERPETT
+3441 STVASTTLGETVPHENGDA
-3455 NNFVNIT
+3455 NFVEVKE
-3462 DQGAVR
+3462 GA
-3468 SGIHNSLDLTITG
+3468 SLTAGIHNKLDLVISG
-3481 NFKVDEDKK
+3481 EIPLQAAGEDGKVDS
-3490 DESALI
+3490 ESVDLSN
-3496 YDEIKITRP
+3496 ITVTVSAGAG
-3505 EDQDWFDTSDVTV
+3505 EDWFDPATV
-3518 GAVEIKNGLQSRYD
+3518 QKGTTPIKNNLMDRYN
-3532 ELNTLLGQ
+3532 EVVRLMGQ
-3540 YDSQSPEYKLLASEK
+3540 YEEGTSEYASYKSERDSLL
-3555 ERLFNEMK
+3555 LEMK
-3563 DAGFVITD
+3563 RMGMATVDK
-3571 SNGVGHIVDSISLPA
+3571 NGNLTPSSEINVPA
-3586 ISLPDIIVSGGNIN
+3586 VSLPDIVVSGGNIN
-3600 IDADTV
+3600 IDSD
-3606 TGTGSLSAQGA
+3606 SLKGGGKLTAQGA
-3617 NNLTITSNSN
+3617 PQINITNASDAYLVVNDVTVQDAGGQIRMNGSTLTANTAGNEMSAAQIHADGVTGGASQINISGTASMKEGMQADIGVFGDITNTSGDVTITNKSYNLNILGNIS
-3627 MYLMVNDLAIK
+3627 
-3638 DKGGSINV
+3638 GR
-3646 NNVSVTENKIDGFGG
+3646 NVSLAAENG
-3661 SVSSSAVNAEIPTI
+3661 SVTQTSTEGFI
-3675 TVKTTGRATNNIT
+3675 NI
-3688 APHIGIFGTV
+3688 GG
-3698 QNSTGDIYIENA
+3698 
-3710 NNNIIVDKQAQISAR
+3710 
-3725 NITLKA
+3725 
-3731 DKGAVSQNS
+3731 
-3740 DGLLLVGQDPITK
+3740 DPITK
-3753 YQFSDSIANKIQKYL
+3753 YQFSKDVANAIQEYIYDQFVANNDYKIPQFGSYAEYVDWIKTNIVASGKYGITEADLVCKEDDPADPGNKI
-3768 TEKTVKGEDIS
+3768 V
-3779 WLTSTSS
+3779 
-3786 YQKYKEGLLAHA
+3786 A
-3798 EELGFTQSEIN
+3798 
-3809 DIKNYSIN
+3809 
-3817 EASGI
+3817 
-3822 LGGENVYISG
+3822 GGNVYING
-3832 LNVNIDGL
+3832 LNVNIGGL
-3840 VQSGYQQYK
+3840 VQSGYGKYTVTLDSNAQAK
-3849 VELDDKSLGRV
+3849 VDDLDKEWQGK
-3860 QELDLQYAQNKDAQ
+3860 QEA
-3874 GILSNEDVLG
+3874 LSDSAVMANEKYL
-3884 NDNYCINIVSENK
+3884 INAGGQV
-3897 DNPGATY
+3897 Y
-3904 NEETGVWDY
+3904 NQETGVYDY
-3913 TVKIYYNPATKE
+3913 EIRVYYNPSTGE
-3925 LLSESIEPGGG
+3925 LLTDSVSVSGG
-3936 KIYINGVVT
+3936 KIYITGNIS
-3945 STGDGRVVAMDGTP
+3945 STGGGKIMAMDGAA
-3959 DITINTSAVD
+3959 DIAIDTSQIDKNVTVNT
-3969 RDLRVNAI
+3969 I
-3977 TNNDIEGLISIND
+3977 TNSDISGLISITDKNKTD
-3990 PQKGL
+3990 GKGHYL
-3995 LTEYRANGGSINVTE
+3995 VTEYRNGEQRSYYSGGALSDWSAVTGDMAYDPE
-4010 IPLTTGQGQTTS
+4010 KGL
-4022 ESTVSGNKTQYKPAD
+4022 QY
-4037 DLSIQW
+4037 QW
-4043 TGGTS
+4043 TGGVS
-4048 GSQQVKSYYYTKEFV
+4048 GEVKTKYQYTEDFLFWGLLDYGKSDEFV
-4063 AWGLIKFNTSDD
+4063 AGLEAAGKKPQETPVSSGEQKGKENGVVITKGDGGKDFSITGSYKNTGDETYSDISPDMKYDGFWGKVFGYGTTTYTWT
-4075 VLKNNEI
+4075 
-4082 QEGKQETASST
+4082 GKKGTASST
-4093 VAGDTPLD
+4093 TTSVAADKQ
-4101 TGIVIGVVKGDSEY
+4101 IEIGFIGNGNGSGNI
-4115 SVTTDQYLDTDHV
+4115 SVTT
-4128 TVGEMDIDKDWGGDE
+4128 GGD
-4143 MPDWLGKILGY
+4143 MTL
-4154 GDAIY
+4154 A
-4159 SWTETTGLSTSSTYT
+4159 
-4174 IKADKPVDIMF
+4174 
-4185 MNGSNGDI
+4185 
-4193 NITSNQDMLLNGN
+4193 GN
-4206 ISSASDSNHNGIG
+4206 ISNASVVDGNSQIVGKG
-4219 SVTLTSQHG
+4219 SVSLTSQTG
-4228 KVSAVGDA
+4228 AITG
-4236 VINTHDLTIR
+4236 NGTIHSDDVNLK
-4246 AQTGVNVNH
+4246 AAEDINVNH
-4255 AAIGDSANV
+4255 ASIGSG
-4264 DVATNSGDISFISS
+4264 ATVNIASDNGDIHFTSS
-4278 HGDLNIQQMIT
+4278 KGDLSIEQVVT
-4289 GGDDMSAAT
+4289 GGANPITAET
-4298 GNVYLE
+4298 GSVYLE

-4319 VKGQRIDLISK
+4319 VKGQRIDLVSK
-4330 MGSIGT
+4330 TGSIGT
-4336 KNNALTIL
+4336 EDTALTIL

-4357 SVNASAKGD
+4357 SVNASAAGD
-4366 IVLAQ
+4366 IVLTQ
-4371 VDGNMRLG
+4371 TDGNMRLG
-4379 TIASTDGDAV
+4379 TIVSTGGDAV
-4389 LTVTNGSFVDAHP
+4389 LTVEDGSFVDAHP

-4423 INSEDEAG
+4423 IDAEDKAN
-4431 ESKEAA
+4431 ESTNAA
-4437 AAARDERVGALEE
+4437 DKAKAERVEALTN
-4450 RMNSLAAEG
+4450 RANSLA
-4459 THSVDDYKAAA
+4459 
-4470 EKLHNASESLQDAKN
+4470 
-4485 TYSQG
+4485 
-4490 YQEAYAAHSAAIEQA
+4490 
-4505 GGDAAA
+4505 GGDKAKVESYWA
-4511 IEAAD
+4511 AAD
-4516 AAYKQAVEDLT
+4516 AFYKDEGIQQAKE
-4527 STYLDAQAEFYGDG
+4527 TYLNAVAEADGNKEKINAAYEQYQKDYQNAKTKYFENKG
-4541 FSVEEQQLIN
+4541 FSDGEQDLIT
-4551 SYAETAYSENYGWS
+4551 SYAEVSNSDNYGWS
-4565 KNQLLYAIQDTVL
+4565 KNELLYAIQDSVL

-4586 TVETPNVSAK
+4586 TVDTPNVSAK

-4607 GIDGEAQTINYADL
+4607 GIDGEAQTISYDAL
-4621 NKEENLKLLANAK
+4621 NSEENLKLLANAK
-4634 AGDLTWDEDN
+4634 AGDLTWDEEN

-4655 TVAADGAVNVAVEG
+4655 TVEVKDESGKVNVDVEG

-4675 AGVKDMTLDINDI
+4675 AGVKGTTLDINDI

-4726 DDLYVH
+4726 NDLYVH

-4737 SLDANAKGD
+4737 SLDAKAKGD

-4751 KGDLDILTLATDK
+4751 AGDLDILTLATDK

-4777 NVKDSTAQGRI
+4777 NVKGSTAQGRL
-4788 NAAEVNLSAG
+4788 NAAEVNLTAI

-4806 NQAIRI
+4806 DQAIRI

-4820 AEAAEGIWISGES
+4820 ATAVGGIWLSGES
-4833 GDGSTGNLVIGDIEG
+4833 GKESTGNLVIGSIRGE
-4848 GSFDLT
+4848 SFDLT
-4854 SVSDVSLGRADD
+4854 SVSDVSLGRES
-4866 PNTDEDKA
+4866 TEEDEW
-4874 LTGSITTTKGKASIS
+4874 LTGSIKTTNGDASIS

-4898 SVYTG
+4898 TVNVGTN
-4903 KYDFN
+4903 DFN
-4908 VTANGG
+4908 VTAMNG
-4914 NITQSAASEG
+4914 NITQSEASA
-4924 GLTANHVNLS
+4924 GLIANHVNLS
-4934 STGSQLLRSENN
+4934 STGSQLLLSETNQ
-4946 KINSVTV
+4946 INSVTV
-4953 KGLTND
+4953 KGLHND
-4959 SLTGDVEIHSAAG
+4959 SLTGDVEIHSAAD

-4992 DGSIYIHHDGS
+4992 DGSIVIQHNGS
-5003 ANGALDVTGSAM
+5003 ADGKLTVTGSAT
-5015 TQKSDGSDVNGDI
+5015 TQKANGSDVNADI
-5028 TFRSEQSAIDVEGT
+5028 SFSGKQSAIDVEGT

-5052 TESGAIDITG
+5052 TESGAINITG
-5062 KVTAHNGEVKATT
+5062 TVTAHNGEVKATT

-5087 AMRGDVTAATGSGA
+5087 AMAGDVTATTGSGS
-5101 VTFDGSISAEEGN
+5101 VTFGGSVSAEQGN
-5114 INATT
+5114 ITATT
-5119 DQGNILVDGSAVAKT
+5119 DEGDIRIDGAADATT
-5134 DILLDSGSGAITV
+5134 DILLDSGSGNISVT
-5147 NGIATAGNQFKA
+5147 NTSTAGQ
-5159 DTVDGKI
+5159 
-5166 TLGGDVTATA
+5166 
-5176 GTVNAHTTAGDI
+5176 
-5188 EVKGDVDAGTDIDLG
+5188 
-5203 SGSGAITVTG
+5203 
-5213 SATAGNNFSA
+5213 NFSA
-5223 KTGSGSITL
+5223 TTGSGDITL
-5232 GDTLESKVTAETGKV
+5232 DGTVTAETGKV
-5247 LAQTQ
+5247 LAQTGK
-5252 SGTVLVNGSI
+5252 GTLHVGGDVN
-5262 QSALNTELQAGI
+5262 SALDTKLQAGVEV
-5274 TADDRGN
+5274 DDSGT
-5281 ITVNGN
+5281 IIVDGS
-5287 IASGEEVVAT
+5287 IASGTEVHVSAT
-5297 AANGDIVFEGT
+5297 NGDIVFKGT
-5308 TTASDGDVKAEVTG
+5308 TTASAGDVKAEVTG

-5330 AVTANSNGE
+5330 AVTAVSEGE

-5346 NVSGEGNITTE
+5346 NVSGTGDITTE
-5357 SDAVFNA
+5357 SNAVFDA

-5371 TNVGNITANSAVT
+5371 TNVGNITTNSAVT
-5384 AGEDIIFKVL
+5384 AGEDIVFKVL
-5394 TEGDMTLR
+5394 TEGNMTLR

-5428 VHEDIYVTSNG
+5428 VHEVIDVTSNH

-5568 EDRPIDN
+5568 DDQPIDN

-5640 SSYWVNTSINSPK
+5640 SSYWVNTGINSPK

-5659 NSDELNDKWMHIFF
+5659 NSDELNDKWMYIFF
-5673 SPEGTVQIS
+5673 SPEGNVQIS

-5691 HNYAYNQRYSQVD
+5691 NNYVYNQRYSQVN
-5704 WMNLFTDE
+5704 WMNMFTDK
-5712 DFYNFYD
+5712 DFYTFYD
-5719 KYYAPDLSYH
+5719 KYYAPELSYH
-5729 ERYGLTSGSGHSVEN
+5729 ERYGLTSGDGHSVEN
-5744 AEEDEVIVE
+5744 AEEDELIVE

>member
-1 MKYIRQFTR
+1 MRYIRQFTR
-10 KQERNHTK
+10 KQERNQTK

-40 SFIGNPLVSLATTI
+40 SFIGNPFGALASEIVRVDGGLTEQK
-54 TDVNGNPV
+54 GNV
-62 GGTGPV
+62 HN
-68 RDIYAQQMM
+68 IYAGQIV
-77 DGNKTA
+77 GNSTA
-83 VNRFDQF
+83 VNRFDKF
-90 NVSAGDI
+90 NVTAGDI
-97 ANMYFQSTALQGTD
+97 ANMYFQKKGETPQD
-111 TWAKNLV
+111 NLV
-118 NFVNNRIDVAGT
+118 NFVKSSIDVAGT
-130 VNAIKDSK
+130 VNAIKGSK

-299 STVNSLDKNFDKYEG
+299 STVNSLDKNFDKYKG
-314 SYNQAKASVTVD
+314 SYNQAKASVVVN

-339 EATNGVNL
+339 EATNGVKL

-359 DDNFIEAY
+359 DDNFTEAY

-381 SVTGQHVDIAA
+381 SVTGQHVNIEA

-477 ANLKGTSNVPAAS
+477 ANLKGSANVPAAS

-501 VNIAGELHSNGHTNI
+501 VNIAGELHSKGHTNI

-656 TKTVQDIKAFAGQVK
+656 TKTVQDIKKFAGNVK

-677 SKPDIETAF
+677 SKPDIVTAF
-686 NQLGEWA
+686 NKLGEWA

-723 TGKQGNISVT
+723 TRKQGDISVT
-733 ANNYIADTSMSVT
+733 ANNYIDDTSMSVT

-785 DEKNAAYTQLDGAN
+785 DDENAVYTQLNGAN

-806 EFNYGRID
+806 EFNYGRIT
-814 KMIGDILSLCE
+814 KMIGDILSLCV
-825 KLENAYA
+825 KLKNAYA
-832 SNSTY
+832 PNETY
-837 QQHVTD
+837 QQHVNE
-843 LKTKAEEF
+843 LEAKAKEF
-851 KANCAKDPNYADSAE
+851 SAKCAADPNYANSVE
-866 GNEAAIALAKAA
+866 GNEAAIALANAA
-878 NTVSLDASNG
+878 NTVSIDAADG

-940 AVNLNYVTNNA
+940 AVNLNYITNNA

-957 NTEITGSGK
+957 NTKITGSGK
-966 VDINA
+966 VDVNA

-1159 NETEDQKRKRVQ
+1159 NETEDQKRERVQ
-1171 KENIAKLQELTKTQ
+1171 NENIAKLQELTKTQ

-1269 VQNKYNGTME
+1269 VQNKYNGTMK
-1279 SPNLKPTNMEAS
+1279 SPNLKPTNMGAR

-1329 LVEDNAGNAGKL
+1329 LVEDNASNAGKL

-1363 TFMTEQNWNNKSVG
+1363 TFMTDQNWSNKSVG
-1377 LAGTVGVNMVNAD
+1377 FAGTVGVNMVNTD
-1390 VASIIR
+1390 VASIIC

-1454 MQDNTVNAAENTEKT
+1454 MQNNTVNAAENTEKT

-1595 NKHTEYINQRGLDA
+1595 NKHTEYINDRGMDA
-1609 TGNTYLQNVSDT
+1609 TGHTYLQNVSDT
-1621 AEDLYEKD
+1621 AEDLYEKN
-1629 DKGEIKRDENG
+1629 DKGEIKLDKNG

-1717 LLVNIAA
+1717 LLANIAA

-1922 IGNISGNADGKIQ
+1922 IGNISGNADDKIQ

-1951 ATIDVQALDDADL
+1951 ATIDVQALDNADL
-1964 TTAAVGVGVAVGGNV
+1964 TTAAVGVGVAAGGNV
-1979 AVQGAAATALINKDT
+1979 SVQGAAATALINKDT
-1994 EASMNGVIINK
+1994 EASMNGVTISK
-2005 ASEQDNSGA
+2005 ASEQDSSGA
-2014 DVTVE
+2014 DVTVK
-2019 ASSSNDIV
+2019 ASSSNDII
-2027 TTADTVSVMAGGTGA
+2027 TTADTVSATVGSAGA

-2052 SEANVNALVSGGTMN
+2052 SEANVNALVSGGTMD
-2067 VDDLAVRAANSA
+2067 VDDLAVKAANSA
-2079 NITTVGVGGSVAGGT
+2079 NITTVGIGGSVAGGT
-2094 GAGVTGSVAVNML
+2094 GAGVTGSVAVNMI
-2107 GNDTTAKIDGGAN
+2107 GNGTTAKIDGGSD
-2120 ITADNNVV
+2120 ITASNNVIV
-2128 VDAQSD
+2128 AASGD
-2134 EQIANYA
+2134 ESIANYA
-2141 GSASVTVTGAAVGLS
+2141 GSASVAVTGAAVGLS
-2156 VSVNQID
+2156 VSVNEIASE
-2163 GTTNASIEGNGTQ
+2163 THASIEGDETKVRAEGNGDTEKVKDSVEDDQ
-2176 VNAAGNDED
+2176 ILDNFVDED
-2185 AELNNTVKDE
+2185 A
-2195 DILNDFVDSSTFNSQ
+2195 FNSAA
-2210 KSLGDKRTN
+2210 SLADTRKDSE
-2219 GGKKYSGVAVSASST
+2219 YSGVAVSASST
-2234 HSIKSFLINA
+2234 HTIKSFLVNGGVA
-2244 GGAAQGAAVNGTVNV
+2244 GKGAAVNGTVNV
-2259 NQTDGS
+2259 NSIGGS
-2265 TTAAIK
+2265 TSAAIRGA
-2271 DASINQKDGFAG
+2271 DINANAASVG
-2283 DVNVIAHDYS
+2283 NVHVVAHDYA
-2293 NSAGIVGSAG
+2293 NSAGIVGTANGTLAG
-2303 VAGKGAGIGLG
+2303 AAVGLG
-2314 SDTNTLSR
+2314 SDTNTVSR
-2322 DVTAEI
+2322 DVSAEVLGKGTADSNGRYALKN
-2328 TGTENNIKGNAV
+2328 TVNADKLSV
-2340 NVEAEAK
+2340 DAEAK
-2347 QGVSSM
+2347 QGISSLTT
-2353 AIGVGGAGIGAGVA
+2353 GISAAAVGAGVSNA
-2367 NGTTVTLVDGKT
+2367 TSVALLEGKTTAQINGTAVSAASLDVTSDH
-2379 IAKIN
+2379 
-2384 GSNITAGSL
+2384 
-2393 NVTAKHLDRINTNG
+2393 TAKMNTL
-2407 ISIGVGGLGAGIGIG
+2407 GVAVGASEVGVGIG
-2422 VAVLNENSTTEATV
+2422 VSVLNENSETAAK
-2436 ENTDVTYTNA
+2436 VT
-2446 DGETVIDADNTTEMN
+2446 DADINMSKEDSQVTIKANNHTKVN
-2461 YQLYNV
+2461 YQLYN
-2467 GGAVAGVAG
+2467 GGGGLVGVAG
-2476 SVGVAN
+2476 SIGVSN
-2482 VNSKVNANVIDS
+2482 VNSKVNTTVEDTSIGQQAANTEEIE
-2494 VFGAADN
+2494 GAAKN
-2501 DTNKAGSIAIGAAND
+2501 IQISAEND
-2516 IDFDQTAGT
+2516 IDFTNNSGT
-2525 AGAGAVG
+2525 VGGGAVG
-2532 VGVGVSVNT
+2532 VGVGVAVNT
-2541 IDSQVQAKVENSHL
+2541 IDSQVQTRVDR
-2555 YAEGNIDVTAEETRD
+2555 AELHASGAIDVSANETRK
-2570 VDQLAVNAGAGAI
+2570 VNQLAVNAQAGSVAG
-2583 AVGANVMVTNV
+2583 GANIMITNV
-2594 GKEVSNAYGTDGM
+2594 GKTVDSVYGSNLQTNADGEVQGDGGVKTN
-2607 EDANVGMAYEEAQTA
+2607 EIYTEANDAITENQFQ
-2622 INGGKL
+2622 
-2628 TSEYTLGALNAEET
+2628 SSYTLGAVSKDDSSAFDS
-2642 KAATTNTAAPGKG
+2642 ATAGKG
-2655 ATKDADKSIVKVDID
+2655 SEKSIVQVAVDSSTLDTKGKV
-2670 DATLNAGGS
+2670 ALT
-2679 LNVTADETTN
+2679 TEETTEVKMN
-2689 VNMTGVNAKLG
+2689 GINASASVKG
-2700 VVDSGAG
+2700 SVSG
-2707 TVGVLNVHRNSG
+2707 TVGILGVHRNSS
-2719 VEITSAMLDAA
+2719 VEVTSSSIHASELDA
-2730 DVDIKAIQS
+2730 KANVNGKS
-2739 GISKLDIYQGT
+2739 DLNIYQGT
-2750 GALGNT
+2750 VGGVASI
-2756 LGAAYGTV
+2756 GAAYGSISTD
-2764 NSEGKTGVGI
+2764 GKAGVGI
-2774 GYSTI
+2774 KDSSIESTGEVKLSAED
-2779 TSDNNV
+2779 TSQADV
-2785 DITASDESR
+2785 DAI
-2794 TEVNAVG
+2794 G
-2801 VSIAAGSAASI
+2801 VALAGGGAASV
-2812 IVAEGTNRAETT
+2812 IVAEGTNRGETT
-2824 VTADQTTITAAKDIN
+2824 VTVNHTDITA
-2839 LHAERQAKD
+2839 
-2848 EDGNTVDDEGN
+2848 GNTISVNAKREAEGD
-2859 KYNSLNISAIA
+2859 SLHVRAIA
-2870 ASGGLTFAGA
+2870 GSGGLIFAGA
-2880 GVAAIANEFGTVG
+2880 GVSAIANEMGTVG
-2893 AEITGGSAFAARDD
+2893 TEVIGGSHF
-2907 IYVTALNAPSIKAV
+2907 TAGDTIGLYAKNAPSVTAE
-2921 TGADSASMLAS
+2921 TGAVSGSMFAS
-2932 AALTVAE
+2932 AAITVAE
-2939 TNIGGEDE
+2939 ANVGSPDED
-2947 EDHLKTIVAI
+2947 DHLKTSVKVDD
-2957 SDGNSF
+2957 SNTF
-2963 TADSLTAEAKANA
+2963 TANQVTANAEADIK
-2976 SQNVDMQGI
+2976 QKVDMNAL
-2985 SISASPFGGSGAA
+2985 SISVSPFPSGAV
-2998 QVNTGGAA
+2998 QVNTGGTE
-3006 AYSDVEVTVGN
+3006 AYSDVTVNIGASVFQGKDSNTVGL
-3017 NVFKGNKEGIDL
+3017 NVSGSNL
-3029 TVNGENTITQTANA
+3029 VTQTTASR
-3043 QGIGIGTMFATGTNM
+3043 GISASTGIATGTNL
-3058 AETTAQL
+3058 ASTAAYL
-3065 STQVTAKG
+3065 STQVTATG
-3073 AADDS
+3073 SEAS
-3078 NIRDVDIKASSYAKI
+3078 RLGNVDIKGSSSATI
-3093 DNDANGYGGAFID
+3093 DNDANGYGGALID
-3106 ISPYAAMVEN
+3106 ISPYAAKVEN

-3126 SGAWNTTGSFTAQA
+3126 SGTWKTTGSFTAQA

-3165 NNVINNAANVTLDNA
+3165 NNVINNSANVILDNA

-3228 MKHSTLTGAGDEG
+3228 MKNSTLTGAGDEG
-3241 SITAFASTTGNI
+3241 SITAFASTEGTI
-3253 HTNNNL
+3253 HSKNSL

-3275 INYNNSVNVTNS
+3275 ITYNNSVNVIDST
-3287 NLLTQKKDQN
+3287 LTTDKKNQD
-3297 ITLAATDDTIVFL
+3297 ITLAATDDTDVKLETI
-3310 DTMADTQGGAVGA
+3310 ADTQGGAVGA
-3323 ASAKNTSEFNRANS
+3323 ASAEASNTFDRSNKITVDKDS
-3337 VAVNGGYMQSA
+3337 KLHST

-3353 YAGANL
+3353 YAGANTE
-3359 DGISSSLNY
+3359 GISSSLDLQVL
-3368 NITADAYNKTM
+3368 ADAYNKTVIP
-3379 LPICTVPTVQNNMT
+3379 LATAPKVDNAMT
-3393 QNNQVTVAGTVESVR
+3393 QANQVSVGGTVESVR
-3408 HANLKAGKGL
+3408 HINASAAKGA
-3418 TTITESAREY
+3418 TTVTESAQEY
-3428 NIYTGESGSGSIT
+3428 NLYQGTSGS
-3441 STAIGDMSERPETT
+3441 STVASTTLGETVPHENGDA
-3455 NNFVNIT
+3455 NFVEIAE
-3462 DQGAVR
+3462 GA
-3468 SGIHNSLDLTITG
+3468 SLTAGIHNHLNLTIEG
-3481 NFKVDEDKK
+3481 
-3490 DESALI
+3490 
-3496 YDEIKITRP
+3496 EIPKP
-3505 EDQDWFDTSDVTV
+3505 DAMPADGGSVDTSNITISVGEGEGWFRTDTV
-3518 GAVEIKNGLQSRYD
+3518 QTGTTTIKNNLMDRYN
-3532 ELNTLLGQ
+3532 EVVRLMGQ
-3540 YDSQSPEYKLLASEK
+3540 YEEGTSEYASYKSERDSLL
-3555 ERLFNEMK
+3555 LEMK
-3563 DAGFVITD
+3563 RMGMAKEDI
-3571 SNGVGHIVDSISLPA
+3571 NGNLTPSSEIEVPA
-3586 ISLPDIIVSGGNIN
+3586 VSLPDIVVSGGNIN
-3600 IDADTV
+3600 IDSD
-3606 TGTGSLSAQGA
+3606 SLKGGGNLTAQGA
-3617 NNLTITSNSN
+3617 PQINITNESDA
-3627 MYLMVNDLAIK
+3627 YLVVNDVTIQDA
-3638 DKGGSINV
+3638 GGQIRMNGSTLTADTAGNEMSAAQIHADGVTGGESQINISGTASMKEGMQADIGV
-3646 NNVSVTENKIDGFGG
+3646 FGDITNTSGDVTLTNNSYNLNILGNISGRNVSLVATNG
-3661 SVSSSAVNAEIPTI
+3661 SVTQTSAEGFI
-3675 TVKTTGRATNNIT
+3675 NI
-3688 APHIGIFGTV
+3688 G
-3698 QNSTGDIYIENA
+3698 GDP
-3710 NNNIIVDKQAQISAR
+3710 V
-3725 NITLKA
+3725 
-3731 DKGAVSQNS
+3731 
-3740 DGLLLVGQDPITK
+3740 TK
-3753 YQFSDSIANKIQKYL
+3753 YQFSEDVANAIQEYIYDQFVANNNYKIPPFESYEEYVNWIKTNIVASGKYGITEADLVWKEDDPADPGNKI
-3768 TEKTVKGEDIS
+3768 V
-3779 WLTSTSS
+3779 
-3786 YQKYKEGLLAHA
+3786 A
-3798 EELGFTQSEIN
+3798 
-3809 DIKNYSIN
+3809 
-3817 EASGI
+3817 
-3822 LGGENVYISG
+3822 GGNVYING
-3832 LNVNIDGL
+3832 LNVNIGGL
-3840 VQSGYQQYK
+3840 VQSGYGKYSVTLDSSAQAK
-3849 VELDDKSLGRV
+3849 VDALDKEWQGK
-3860 QELDLQYAQNKDAQ
+3860 QEA
-3874 GILSNEDVLG
+3874 LSDSAVMANEKYL
-3884 NDNYCINIVSENK
+3884 INAGGQV
-3897 DNPGATY
+3897 Y
-3904 NEETGVWDY
+3904 NQETGVYDY
-3913 TVKIYYNPATKE
+3913 EIRVYYNPSTGE
-3925 LLSESIEPGGG
+3925 LLTDSVSVSGG
-3936 KIYINGVVT
+3936 KIYITGNIS
-3945 STGDGRVVAMDGTP
+3945 STGGGKIMAMDGAA
-3959 DITINTSAVD
+3959 DIAIDTSKIDKNVTVNT
-3969 RDLRVNAI
+3969 I
-3977 TNNDIEGLISIND
+3977 TNNDISGLISITDKNKTD
-3990 PQKGL
+3990 GNGHYL
-3995 LTEYRANGGSINVTE
+3995 VTEYRNGEQRSYYSGGVLSDWSAVTGDMGYDPE
-4010 IPLTTGQGQTTS
+4010 KGL
-4022 ESTVSGNKTQYKPAD
+4022 QY
-4037 DLSIQW
+4037 QW
-4043 TGGTS
+4043 TGGVS
-4048 GSQQVKSYYYTKEFV
+4048 GEVTTKYQYTEDFLFWGLLDYGESDTFV
-4063 AWGLIKFNTSDD
+4063 AGLKAENKMPEGTPVSSGGTAGKENGVVITKGNGGKDFSITGSYSNSSDETYSDISPDMKYDGFWGKVFGYGTTTYTWT
-4075 VLKNNEI
+4075 
-4082 QEGKQETASST
+4082 GKKGTASST
-4093 VAGDTPLD
+4093 TTSVAADNH
-4101 TGIVIGVVKGDSEY
+4101 IQIGFIGN
-4115 SVTTDQYLDTDHV
+4115 
-4128 TVGEMDIDKDWGGDE
+4128 G
-4143 MPDWLGKILGY
+4143 
-4154 GDAIY
+4154 
-4159 SWTETTGLSTSSTYT
+4159 
-4174 IKADKPVDIMF
+4174 
-4185 MNGSNGDI
+4185 NGS
-4193 NITSNQDMLLNGN
+4193 GN
-4206 ISSASDSNHNGIG
+4206 ISVTSGGDMTLAGNISNASVVDGNSQTVGKG
-4219 SVTLTSQHG
+4219 SVSLTSQNG
-4228 KVSAVGDA
+4228 AITGNGIINSDDVNLKAAGD
-4236 VINTHDLTIR
+4236 I
-4246 AQTGVNVNH
+4246 NVNH
-4255 AAIGDSANV
+4255 AAIGSGAAVNIASDN
-4264 DVATNSGDISFISS
+4264 GDIHFTSS
-4278 HGDLNIQQMIT
+4278 KGDLAIEQVVT
-4289 GGDDMSAAT
+4289 GGTDPITAET
-4298 GNVYLE
+4298 GSVYIE

-4357 SVNASAKGD
+4357 SVNASAAGD
-4366 IVLAQ
+4366 IVLTQ
-4371 VDGNMRLG
+4371 TSGNMRLG
-4379 TIASTDGDAV
+4379 TIESTNGDAV
-4389 LTVTNGSFVDAHP
+4389 LTVTKGSFVDAHP
-4402 SENSSSSSAQ
+4402 SENSSSGSAQ
-4412 DKIDRWLESGL
+4412 DKIDRWLESDL
-4423 INSEDEAG
+4423 ISEADTDPNSSQYAAEEAKG
-4431 ESKEAA
+4431 
-4437 AAARDERVGALEE
+4437 ERVSALED
-4450 RMNSLAAEG
+4450 RMKTLAA
-4459 THSVDDYKAAA
+4459 
-4470 EKLHNASESLQDAKN
+4470 
-4485 TYSQG
+4485 
-4490 YQEAYAAHSAAIEQA
+4490 
-4505 GGDAAA
+4505 GDADKVQHYK
-4511 IEAAD
+4511 D
-4516 AAYKQAVEDLT
+4516 AAKDFYEDIA
-4527 STYLDAQAEFYGDG
+4527 SARAEYLDAVAKAEGDQTKINAAYEKYQAAQDAYFDG
-4541 FSVEEQQLIN
+4541 KGFTSDEQSVISN
-4551 SYAETAYSENYGWS
+4551 YAELSNSENYGWS

-4607 GIDGEAQTINYADL
+4607 GIDGEAQTISYDAL
-4621 NKEENLKLLANAK
+4621 NSEENLKLLANAK
-4634 AGDLTWDEDN
+4634 AGDLTWDEEN
-4644 QQVTIR
+4644 KQVTIR

-4675 AGVKDMTLDINDI
+4675 AGVKDTTLDINDI

-4726 DDLYVH
+4726 NDLYVH

-4737 SLDANAKGD
+4737 SLDAKAKGD

-4751 KGDLDILTLATDK
+4751 TGDLDILTLATDK

-4820 AEAAEGIWISGES
+4820 AEAAGGIWISGES
-4833 GDGSTGNLVIGDIEG
+4833 GDGSTGNLVIGNING

-4854 SVSDVSLGRADD
+4854 SVSDVSLGREG
-4866 PNTDEDKA
+4866 TDEDEA
-4874 LTGSITTTKGKASIS
+4874 LTGSITTTNGDASIS

-4898 SVYTG
+4898 TVNVGTN
-4903 KYDFN
+4903 DFN
-4908 VTANGG
+4908 VIATNGD
-4914 NITQSAASEG
+4914 ITQSAASKG
-4924 GLTANHVNLS
+4924 RLTANHVNLS
-4934 STGSQLLRSENN
+4934 STGSQLLLSETNQ
-4946 KINSVTV
+4946 INSVAV
-4953 KGLTND
+4953 KGLHNN
-4959 SLTGDVEIHSAAG
+4959 SLTGNVEIHSAAD

-4992 DGSIYIHHDGS
+4992 DGSIVIQHNGS
-5003 ANGALDVTGSAM
+5003 ADGKLTVTGSAT
-5015 TQKSDGSDVNGDI
+5015 TQKANGSDVNADI
-5028 TFRSEQSAIDVEGT
+5028 SFSGKQSAIDVEGT

-5052 TESGAIDITG
+5052 TESGAINITG
-5062 KVTAHNGEVKATT
+5062 TVTAHNGEVKATT
-5075 NSGAISFNGDVT
+5075 NSGAISFDGDVT
-5087 AMRGDVTAATGSGA
+5087 AMRGDVTAATGIGD
-5101 VTFDGSISAEEGN
+5101 VTFDGSVSAEEGN

-5134 DILLDSGSGAITV
+5134 DILLESGSGAITV

-5176 GTVNAHTTAGDI
+5176 GSVNAHTTAGDI
-5188 EVKGDVDAGTDIDLG
+5188 EVKGDVDAGTDIDLE

-5213 SATAGNNFSA
+5213 SATAGNDFSA
-5223 KTGSGSITL
+5223 TTGSGDITL
-5232 GDTLESKVTAETGKV
+5232 GGDVKAETGKV

-5252 SGTVLVNGSI
+5252 SGTVFVNGSI

-5281 ITVNGN
+5281 ITVNGD
-5287 IASGEEVVAT
+5287 IASGKEVLAT

-5330 AVTANSNGE
+5330 AVTAVAEGE
-5339 GGGNIVA
+5339 GGGNVVA
-5346 NVSGEGNITTE
+5346 NVFGTGDITTE

-5364 DKDVLFT
+5364 GKDVLFT

-5384 AGEDIIFKVL
+5384 AGEDIVFKVL
-5394 TEGDMTLR
+5394 TEGNMTLR

-5428 VHEDIYVTSNG
+5428 VHEDIYVTSNH

-5445 INEGGK
+5445 INEGGS
-5451 GDIKDTNGKGADGDW
+5451 GVIKDTNSEGPTGDW
-5466 ANIRAEEGN
+5466 AHLTSAEDN
-5475 VTVKHDG
+5475 VTVRHDG
-5482 VGDVDLYE
+5482 IGDVDLYE
-5490 LYAKK
+5490 LYAKQ
-5495 DAGVSVADGNLHLV
+5495 DAGVSVANGNLHLV

-5568 EDRPIDN
+5568 DDQPIDN

-5593 LNTGDIHVSEGALH
+5593 LNTGNIHVSEGALH

-5673 SPEGTVQIS
+5673 SPEGSVQIS

>member
-10 KQERNHTK
+10 KQERNQTK
-18 TLEQQKHD
+18 TIEQQKHD

-381 SVTGQHVDIAA
+381 NVTGQHVDIAA

-723 TGKQGNISVT
+723 TGKQGDISVT

-1574 DGATI
+1574 DGADI
-1579 TADKVNVAA
+1579 TADKVNAAA

-1595 NKHTEYINQRGLDA
+1595 NKHTEYINKRGLDA

-1629 DKGEIKRDENG
+1629 DKGEIKLDENG

-1695 NGLAADGADDVADV
+1695 SGLAADGADDVADV

-1964 TTAAVGVGVAVGGNV
+1964 TTAAVGVGVAAGGNV

-2094 GAGVTGSVAVNML
+2094 GAGVTGSVAVNMI
-2107 GNDTTAKIDGGAN
+2107 GNGTTAKIDGGSD
-2120 ITADNNVV
+2120 ITASNNVIV
-2128 VDAQSD
+2128 AASGD
-2134 EQIANYA
+2134 ESIANYA
-2141 GSASVTVTGAAVGLS
+2141 GSASVAVTGAAVGLS
-2156 VSVNQID
+2156 VSVNEIASE
-2163 GTTNASIEGNGTQ
+2163 THASIEGDETKVSAEGNGDTEKVKDSVEDDQ
-2176 VNAAGNDED
+2176 ILDNFVDED
-2185 AELNNTVKDE
+2185 A
-2195 DILNDFVDSSTFNSQ
+2195 FNSAA
-2210 KSLGDKRTN
+2210 SLADTRKDSE
-2219 GGKKYSGVAVSASST
+2219 YSGVAVSASST
-2234 HSIKSFLINA
+2234 HTIKSFLVNGGVA
-2244 GGAAQGAAVNGTVNV
+2244 GKGAAVNGTVNV
-2259 NQTDGS
+2259 NSIGGS
-2265 TTAAIK
+2265 TSAAIRGA
-2271 DASINQKDGFAG
+2271 DINANAASDG
-2283 DVNVIAHDYS
+2283 NVHVVAHDYA
-2293 NSAGIVGSAG
+2293 NSAGIVGTANGTLAG
-2303 VAGKGAGIGLG
+2303 AAVGLG
-2314 SDTNTLSR
+2314 SDTNTVSR
-2322 DVTAEI
+2322 DVSAEVLGKGTADSNGRYALKN
-2328 TGTENNIKGNAV
+2328 TVNADKLSV
-2340 NVEAEAK
+2340 DAEAK
-2347 QGVSSM
+2347 QGISSLTT
-2353 AIGVGGAGIGAGVA
+2353 GISAAAVGAGVSNA
-2367 NGTTVTLVDGKT
+2367 TSVALLEGKTTAQINGTAVSAASLDVTSDH
-2379 IAKIN
+2379 
-2384 GSNITAGSL
+2384 
-2393 NVTAKHLDRINTNG
+2393 TAKMNTL
-2407 ISIGVGGLGAGIGIG
+2407 GVAVGASEVGVGIG
-2422 VAVLNENSTTEATV
+2422 VSVLNENSETAAK
-2436 ENTDVTYTNA
+2436 VT
-2446 DGETVIDADNTTEMN
+2446 DADINMSKEDSQVTIKANNHTKVN
-2461 YQLYNV
+2461 YQLYN
-2467 GGAVAGVAG
+2467 GGGGLVGVAG
-2476 SVGVAN
+2476 SIGVSN
-2482 VNSKVNANVIDS
+2482 VNSKVNTTVEDTSIGQQAANTEEIE
-2494 VFGAADN
+2494 GAAKN
-2501 DTNKAGSIAIGAAND
+2501 IQISAEND
-2516 IDFDQTAGT
+2516 IDFTNNSGT
-2525 AGAGAVG
+2525 VGGGAVG
-2532 VGVGVSVNT
+2532 VGVGVAVNT
-2541 IDSQVQAKVENSHL
+2541 IDSQVQTRVDR
-2555 YAEGNIDVTAEETRD
+2555 AELHASGAIDVSANETRK
-2570 VDQLAVNAGAGAI
+2570 VNQLAVNAQAGS
-2583 AVGANVMVTNV
+2583 VTGGANIMITNV
-2594 GKEVSNAYGTDGM
+2594 GKTVDSVYGSNLQTNADGEVQGDGGVNTDKIYT
-2607 EDANVGMAYEEAQTA
+2607 EANDAITENQFQ
-2622 INGGKL
+2622 
-2628 TSEYTLGALNAEET
+2628 SSYTLGAVSKDDSSAFDS
-2642 KAATTNTAAPGKG
+2642 ATAGKG
-2655 ATKDADKSIVKVDID
+2655 SEKSIVQVAVDSSTLDTKGKV
-2670 DATLNAGGS
+2670 ALT
-2679 LNVTADETTN
+2679 TEETTEVKMN
-2689 VNMTGVNAKLG
+2689 GINASASVNGSV
-2700 VVDSGAG
+2700 SG
-2707 TVGVLNVHRNSG
+2707 TVGILGVHRNSS
-2719 VEITSAMLDAA
+2719 VEVTSSSIHASELDA
-2730 DVDIKAIQS
+2730 KANVNGKS
-2739 GISKLDIYQGT
+2739 DLNIYQGT
-2750 GALGNT
+2750 VGGVASI
-2756 LGAAYGTV
+2756 GAAYGSISTD
-2764 NSEGKTGVGI
+2764 GKAGVGI
-2774 GYSTI
+2774 KDSSIESTG
-2779 TSDNNV
+2779 
-2785 DITASDESR
+2785 
-2794 TEVNAVG
+2794 EVNLSAEDTSQADVDAIG
-2801 VSIAAGSAASI
+2801 VALASGGAASV
-2812 IVAEGTNRAETT
+2812 IVAEGTNRGETT
-2824 VTADQTTITAAKDIN
+2824 VTVNHTDITA
-2839 LHAERQAKD
+2839 
-2848 EDGNTVDDEGN
+2848 GNTISVNAKREAEGD
-2859 KYNSLNISAIA
+2859 SLHVRAIA
-2870 ASGGLTFAGA
+2870 GSGGLIFAGA
-2880 GVAAIANEFGTVG
+2880 GVSAIANEMGTVG
-2893 AEITGGSAFAARDD
+2893 TEVIGGSHF
-2907 IYVTALNAPSIKAV
+2907 TAGDTIGLYAKNAPSVTAE
-2921 TGADSASMLAS
+2921 TGAVSGSMFAS
-2932 AALTVAE
+2932 AAITVAE
-2939 TNIGGEDE
+2939 ANVGSPDED
-2947 EDHLKTIVAI
+2947 DHLKTSVKVDD
-2957 SDGNSF
+2957 SNTF
-2963 TADSLTAEAKANA
+2963 TANQVTANAEADIK
-2976 SQNVDMQGI
+2976 QKVDMNAL
-2985 SISASPFGGSGAA
+2985 SISVSPFPSGAV
-2998 QVNTGGAA
+2998 QVNTGGTE
-3006 AYSDVEVTVGN
+3006 AYSDVTVNIGASVFQGKDSNTVGL
-3017 NVFKGNKEGIDL
+3017 NVSGSNL
-3029 TVNGENTITQTANA
+3029 VTQTTASR
-3043 QGIGIGTMFATGTNM
+3043 GISASTGIATGTNL
-3058 AETTAQL
+3058 ASTAAYL
-3065 STQVTAKG
+3065 STQVTATG
-3073 AADDS
+3073 SEAS
-3078 NIRDVDIKASSYAKI
+3078 RLGNVDIKGSSSATI

-3116 NYTADTDVTL
+3116 NYTADTDVMLRGT
-3126 SGAWNTTGSFTAQA
+3126 WKTTGSFTAQA
-3140 LNGMDIDLK
+3140 LNGMDVDLK

-3165 NNVINNAANVTLDNA
+3165 NNIINNSANVTLDNA
-3180 TITTD
+3180 NITTE
-3185 GAQSYVAQNQV
+3185 GAQQYLAQNQV
-3196 DYVGEIDGSGY
+3196 DYVGEIAGSGY
-3207 GGINVNATDYKDD
+3207 GGININATDYKDD

-3228 MKHSTLTGAGDEG
+3228 MKNSTLTGAGDEG
-3241 SITAFASTTGNI
+3241 SITAFASTEGTI
-3253 HTNNNL
+3253 HSKNSL

-3267 ALAFSDHA
+3267 ALAFSDHS
-3275 INYNNSVNVTNS
+3275 INYDNSVDVTGS
-3287 NLLTQKKDQN
+3287 TTLTTDKKDQD
-3297 ITLAATDDTIVFL
+3297 ITLAATDDTDVKLETI
-3310 DTMADTQGGAVGA
+3310 ADTQGGAVGA
-3323 ASAKNTSEFNRANS
+3323 ASAEAKNVLGRSNKITVDKGSTLHS
-3337 VAVNGGYMQSA
+3337 T
-3348 NDVNL
+3348 NDVKL
-3353 YAGANL
+3353 YAGANSE
-3359 DGISSSLNY
+3359 GISSSLDLQVL
-3368 NITADAYNKTM
+3368 ADAYNKTVIP
-3379 LPICTVPTVQNNMT
+3379 LATAPKVDNAMT
-3393 QNNQVTVAGTVESVR
+3393 QANQVSVGGIVESVR
-3408 HANLKAGKGL
+3408 HINASAAKGA
-3418 TTITESAREY
+3418 TTVTESAQEY
-3428 NIYTGESGSGSIT
+3428 NLYQGTSGS
-3441 STAIGDMSERPETT
+3441 STVASTTLGETVPHENGDA
-3455 NNFVNIT
+3455 NFVEVKE
-3462 DQGAVR
+3462 GA
-3468 SGIHNSLDLTITG
+3468 SLTAGIHNKLDLTISG
-3481 NFKVDEDKK
+3481 EIPLQSVGEDGKADSDSVDL
-3490 DESALI
+3490 SN
-3496 YDEIKITRP
+3496 ITVTAGAG
-3505 EDQDWFDTSDVTV
+3505 EDWFDTSTV
-3518 GAVEIKNGLQSRYD
+3518 QKGTTPIKNNLMDRYN
-3532 ELNTLLGQ
+3532 EVVRLMGQ
-3540 YDSQSPEYKLLASEK
+3540 YEEGTSEYASYKSERDSLL
-3555 ERLFNEMK
+3555 LEMK
-3563 DAGFVITD
+3563 RMGMAKEDI
-3571 SNGVGHIVDSISLPA
+3571 NGNLTPSSEIEVPA
-3586 ISLPDIIVSGGNIN
+3586 VSLPDIVVSGGNIN
-3600 IDADTV
+3600 IDSD
-3606 TGTGSLSAQGA
+3606 SLKGGGNLTAQGA
-3617 NNLTITSNSN
+3617 PQINITNESDA
-3627 MYLMVNDLAIK
+3627 YLVVNDVTIQDA
-3638 DKGGSINV
+3638 GGQIRMNGSTLTADTAGNEMSAAQIHADDVTGGESQINISGTASMKEGMQADIGV
-3646 NNVSVTENKIDGFGG
+3646 FGDITNTSGDVTLTNNSYNLNILGNISGRNVSLVATNG
-3661 SVSSSAVNAEIPTI
+3661 SVTQTSAEGFI
-3675 TVKTTGRATNNIT
+3675 NI
-3688 APHIGIFGTV
+3688 G
-3698 QNSTGDIYIENA
+3698 GDP
-3710 NNNIIVDKQAQISAR
+3710 V
-3725 NITLKA
+3725 
-3731 DKGAVSQNS
+3731 
-3740 DGLLLVGQDPITK
+3740 TK
-3753 YQFSDSIANKIQKYL
+3753 YQFSEDVANAIQEYIYDQFVANNNYKIPPFESYEEYVNWIKTNIVASGKYGITEADLVWKEDDPADPGNKI
-3768 TEKTVKGEDIS
+3768 V
-3779 WLTSTSS
+3779 
-3786 YQKYKEGLLAHA
+3786 A
-3798 EELGFTQSEIN
+3798 
-3809 DIKNYSIN
+3809 
-3817 EASGI
+3817 
-3822 LGGENVYISG
+3822 GGNVYING
-3832 LNVNIDGL
+3832 LNVNIGGL
-3840 VQSGYQQYK
+3840 VQSGYGKYSVTLDSSAQAK
-3849 VELDDKSLGRV
+3849 VDALDKEWQGK
-3860 QELDLQYAQNKDAQ
+3860 QEA
-3874 GILSNEDVLG
+3874 LSDSAVMANEKYL
-3884 NDNYCINIVSENK
+3884 INAGGQV
-3897 DNPGATY
+3897 Y
-3904 NEETGVWDY
+3904 NQETGVYDY
-3913 TVKIYYNPATKE
+3913 EIRVYYNPSTGE
-3925 LLSESIEPGGG
+3925 LLTDSVSVSGG
-3936 KIYINGVVT
+3936 KIYITGNIS
-3945 STGDGRVVAMDGTP
+3945 STGGGKIMAMDGAA
-3959 DITINTSAVD
+3959 DIAIDTSKIDKNVTVNT
-3969 RDLRVNAI
+3969 I
-3977 TNNDIEGLISIND
+3977 TNNDISGLISITDKNKTD
-3990 PQKGL
+3990 GNGHYL
-3995 LTEYRANGGSINVTE
+3995 VTEYRNGEQRSYYSGGVLSDWSAVTGDMGYDPE
-4010 IPLTTGQGQTTS
+4010 KGL
-4022 ESTVSGNKTQYKPAD
+4022 QY
-4037 DLSIQW
+4037 QW
-4043 TGGTS
+4043 TGGVS
-4048 GSQQVKSYYYTKEFV
+4048 GEVTTKYQYTEDFLFWGLLDYGESDTFV
-4063 AWGLIKFNTSDD
+4063 AGLKAENKMPEGTPVSSGGTAGKENGVVITKGNGGKDFSITGSYSNSSDETYSDISPDMKYDGFWGKVFGYGTTTYTWT
-4075 VLKNNEI
+4075 
-4082 QEGKQETASST
+4082 GKQGTASST
-4093 VAGDTPLD
+4093 TTSVA
-4101 TGIVIGVVKGDSEY
+4101 
-4115 SVTTDQYLDTDHV
+4115 
-4128 TVGEMDIDKDWGGDE
+4128 
-4143 MPDWLGKILGY
+4143 
-4154 GDAIY
+4154 
-4159 SWTETTGLSTSSTYT
+4159 
-4174 IKADKPVDIMF
+4174 ADKHIQIGF
-4185 MNGSNGDI
+4185 IGNGNGS
-4193 NITSNQDMLLNGN
+4193 GN
-4206 ISSASDSNHNGIG
+4206 ISVTSGGDMTLAGNISNASVVDGNSQTVGKG
-4219 SVTLTSQHG
+4219 SVSLTSQNG
-4228 KVSAVGDA
+4228 AITGNGIINSDDVNLKAAGD
-4236 VINTHDLTIR
+4236 I
-4246 AQTGVNVNH
+4246 NVNH
-4255 AAIGDSANV
+4255 AAIGSGAAVNIASDN
-4264 DVATNSGDISFISS
+4264 GDIHFTSS
-4278 HGDLNIQQMIT
+4278 KGDLAIEQVVT
-4289 GGDDMSAAT
+4289 GGTDPITAET
-4298 GNVYLE
+4298 GSVYIE

-4366 IVLAQ
+4366 IVLTQ

-4527 STYLDAQAEFYGDG
+4527 STYLDAQAEIYGDG

-4607 GIDGEAQTINYADL
+4607 GIDGEAQTISYDAL
-4621 NKEENLKLLANAK
+4621 NSEENLKLLANAK

-4675 AGVKDMTLDINDI
+4675 AGVKDTTLDINDI

-4737 SLDANAKGD
+4737 SLDAKAKGD

-4751 KGDLDILTLATDK
+4751 TGDLDILTLATDK

-4820 AEAAEGIWISGES
+4820 AEAAGGIWISGES

-4854 SVSDVSLGRADD
+4854 SVSDVSLGRTDD
-4866 PNTDEDKA
+4866 PNTDEDES
-4874 LTGSITTTKGKASIS
+4874 LTGSITTTNGDASIS

-4898 SVYTG
+4898 RVDTGEYT
-4903 KYDFN
+4903 FN

-4914 NITQSAASEG
+4914 NINQSDKSA

-4946 KINSVTV
+4946 NINSVTV
-4953 KGLTND
+4953 RGLTD
-4959 SLTGDVEIHSAAG
+4959 GSLTGNVEIHSAADN
-4972 SFDVQF
+4972 FDVQF
-4978 GDTDGDTA
+4978 GDMVGDTA

-4992 DGSIYIHHDGS
+4992 DGSIKIHHTGS
-5003 ANGALDVTGSAM
+5003 EAGTLTITGSAT
-5015 TQKSDGSDVNGDI
+5015 TQKSDGSGVNGDI
-5028 TFRSEQSAIDVEGT
+5028 NFHSEQSAIDVEGT

-5087 AMRGDVTAATGSGA
+5087 AMRGDVTAATGSGD
-5101 VTFDGSISAEEGN
+5101 VTFDGSVSAEDGN

-5119 DQGNILVDGSAVAKT
+5119 DQGNILVDGSAVTKT
-5134 DILLDSGSGAITV
+5134 DILLESGSGAITV

-5176 GTVNAHTTAGDI
+5176 GPVNAHTTAGDI

-5262 QSALNTELQAGI
+5262 QSALNTELKAGI
-5274 TADDRGN
+5274 TADDTGN
-5281 ITVNGN
+5281 ITVNGD
-5287 IASGEEVVAT
+5287 IASGKEVVAT

-5308 TTASDGDVKAEVTG
+5308 TTAGAGDVKAEVTG

-5330 AVTANSNGE
+5330 AVTAESNGE
-5339 GGGNIVA
+5339 GGNIVA
-5346 NVSGEGNITTE
+5346 NVAGTGDITTE
-5357 SDAVFNA
+5357 RSAIFDA

-5384 AGEDIIFKVL
+5384 AGEDIVFKVL
-5394 TEGDMTLR
+5394 TEGNMTLR

-5428 VHEDIYVTSNG
+5428 VHEDIDVTANH

-5445 INEGGK
+5445 INEGGS
-5451 GDIKDTNGKGADGDW
+5451 GVIKDTNSEGPTGDW
-5466 ANIRAEEGN
+5466 AHLTAAEGN
-5475 VTVKHDG
+5475 VTVRHDG
-5482 VGDVDLYE
+5482 VGDVNLYE
-5490 LYAKK
+5490 LYAKQ

-5548 SITQREDGD
+5548 SIKQREDGD

-5593 LNTGDIHVSEGALH
+5593 LNTGDIHVSEGAFH

-5640 SSYWVNTSINSPK
+5640 SSYWVNTGINSPK

-5691 HNYAYNQRYSQVD
+5691 HNYAYNQRYSQVN
-5704 WMNLFTDE
+5704 WMNIFTDE

-5719 KYYAPDLSYH
+5719 KYYAPELSYH
-5729 ERYGLTSGSGHSVEN
+5729 ERYGLTSGDGHSVEN
-5744 AEEDEVIVE
+5744 AEEDELIVE

>member
-18 TLEQQKHD
+18 TLEQQKYD
-26 LDLARKVLTAVTAF
+26 LDLAKKVLATITAF
-40 SFIGNPLVSLATTI
+40 SFIGNPFVAMASTI
-54 TDVNGNPV
+54 TRVDDGTTVTDGHVNH
-62 GGTGPV
+62 
-68 RDIYAQQMM
+68 IYA
-77 DGNKTA
+77 GNIVNNTA

-90 NVSAGDI
+90 KIDAGDI
-97 ANMYFQSTALQGTD
+97 ANMYFQTGQNQK
-111 TWAKNLV
+111 WADNLV
-118 NFVNNRIDVAGT
+118 NFVNNRINVAGT
-130 VNAIKDSK
+130 VNAIKENK

-147 SKGMAVTNSG
+147 SQGMAVTNSG

-171 DFMKGILGEDSR
+171 DFMKKILGEDDLSG
-183 TFNEDQFNSQWS
+183 FNEQWD

-247 AKKAVIKTNVTDFRD
+247 AKKAVIKTNVADFKD
-262 IVNIKSEN
+262 IVNIKNGN
-270 NFIDAGLDNTKLSA
+270 NFIDAGLDNTKLGA
-284 DVDPNSGDIVLRAVA
+284 DVDSNSGDIVLRAVA
-299 STVNSLDKNFDKYEG
+299 STVNSLDENFDKYEG
-314 SYNQAKASVTVD
+314 SNNQAKASVTVD

-367 GQITKNVASVDING
+367 GQITKNVATVDING
-381 SVTGQHVDIAA
+381 NVTGQHVNIEA

-397 YISTT
+397 YISST
-402 DEDVNLGILTGLAG
+402 DENAKLGILTGLAG
-416 VITAN
+416 VVAVN
-421 WDASYAVLANEATV
+421 WDASYAVLANEAAV
-435 NVNEGAVIT
+435 NVNKGAVIT
-444 ANASAQ
+444 AKAAAEKEKN
-450 EGETAL
+450 AL
-456 NISAESSLKASVGAS
+456 NISADSSLKASVGAS

-516 SAKADSTVE
+516 SANADSTVE

-532 TQLDGQATVFNVAV
+532 TQIDGQATVFNVAA

-656 TKTVQDIKAFAGQVK
+656 TKTVEDIKKFAGQVK

-709 VTLTKNAQITAQDE
+709 ITLTKNAQITAQDE
-723 TGKQGNISVT
+723 TGKQGDISVT

-866 GNEAAIALAKAA
+866 GNEAAIALANAA
-878 NTVSLDASNG
+878 NTVSLDASDG

-940 AVNLNYVTNNA
+940 AVNLNYITNNA

-1120 GENAGIGASVAI
+1120 DENAGIGASVAI

-1159 NETEDQKRKRVQ
+1159 NETEDQKRERVQ

-1269 VQNKYNGTME
+1269 VQNKYNGTMK
-1279 SPNLKPTNMEAS
+1279 SPNLKPTNMGAR

-1363 TFMTEQNWNNKSVG
+1363 TFMTDQNWSNKSVG
-1377 LAGTVGVNMVNAD
+1377 FAGTVGVNMVNTD
-1390 VASIIR
+1390 VASIIC

-2094 GAGVTGSVAVNML
+2094 GAGVTGSVAVNMI
-2107 GNDTTAKIDGGAN
+2107 GNGTTAKIDGGSD
-2120 ITADNNVV
+2120 ITASNNVIV
-2128 VDAQSD
+2128 AASGD
-2134 EQIANYA
+2134 ESIANYA
-2141 GSASVTVTGAAVGLS
+2141 GSASVAVTGAAVGLS
-2156 VSVNQID
+2156 VSVNEIASE
-2163 GTTNASIEGNGTQ
+2163 THASIEGDETKVSAEGNGDTEKVKDSVEDDQ
-2176 VNAAGNDED
+2176 ILDNFVDED
-2185 AELNNTVKDE
+2185 A
-2195 DILNDFVDSSTFNSQ
+2195 FNSAA
-2210 KSLGDKRTN
+2210 SLADTRKDSE
-2219 GGKKYSGVAVSASST
+2219 YSGVAVSASST
-2234 HSIKSFLINA
+2234 HTIKSFLVNGGVA
-2244 GGAAQGAAVNGTVNV
+2244 GKGAAVNGTVNV
-2259 NQTDGS
+2259 NSIGGS
-2265 TTAAIK
+2265 TSAAIRGA
-2271 DASINQKDGFAG
+2271 DINANAASDG
-2283 DVNVIAHDYS
+2283 NVHVVAHDYA
-2293 NSAGIVGSAG
+2293 NSAGIVGTANGTLAG
-2303 VAGKGAGIGLG
+2303 AAVGLG
-2314 SDTNTLSR
+2314 SDTNTVSR
-2322 DVTAEI
+2322 DVSAEVLGKGTADSNGRYALKN
-2328 TGTENNIKGNAV
+2328 TVNADKLSV
-2340 NVEAEAK
+2340 DAEAK
-2347 QGVSSM
+2347 QGISSLTT
-2353 AIGVGGAGIGAGVA
+2353 GISAAAVGAGVSNA
-2367 NGTTVTLVDGKT
+2367 TSVALLEGKTTAQINGTAVSAASLDVTSDH
-2379 IAKIN
+2379 
-2384 GSNITAGSL
+2384 
-2393 NVTAKHLDRINTNG
+2393 TAKMNTL
-2407 ISIGVGGLGAGIGIG
+2407 GVAVGASEVGVGIG
-2422 VAVLNENSTTEATV
+2422 VSVLNENSETAAK
-2436 ENTDVTYTNA
+2436 VT
-2446 DGETVIDADNTTEMN
+2446 DADINMSKEDSQVTIKANNHTKVN
-2461 YQLYNV
+2461 YQLYN
-2467 GGAVAGVAG
+2467 GGGGLVGVAG
-2476 SVGVAN
+2476 SIGVSN
-2482 VNSKVNANVIDS
+2482 VNSKVNTTVEDTSIGQQAANTEEIE
-2494 VFGAADN
+2494 GAAKN
-2501 DTNKAGSIAIGAAND
+2501 IQISAEND
-2516 IDFDQTAGT
+2516 IDFTNNSGT
-2525 AGAGAVG
+2525 VGGGAVG
-2532 VGVGVSVNT
+2532 VGVGVAVNT
-2541 IDSQVQAKVENSHL
+2541 IDSQVQTRVDR
-2555 YAEGNIDVTAEETRD
+2555 AELHASGAIDVSANETRK
-2570 VDQLAVNAGAGAI
+2570 VNQLAVNAQAGS
-2583 AVGANVMVTNV
+2583 VTGGANIMITNV
-2594 GKEVSNAYGTDGM
+2594 GKTVDSVYGSNLQTNADGEVQGDGGVNTDKIYT
-2607 EDANVGMAYEEAQTA
+2607 EANDAITENQFQ
-2622 INGGKL
+2622 
-2628 TSEYTLGALNAEET
+2628 SSYTLGAVSKDDSSAFDS
-2642 KAATTNTAAPGKG
+2642 ATAGKG
-2655 ATKDADKSIVKVDID
+2655 SEKSIVQVAVDSSTLDTKGKV
-2670 DATLNAGGS
+2670 ALT
-2679 LNVTADETTN
+2679 TEETTEVKMN
-2689 VNMTGVNAKLG
+2689 GINASASVNGSV
-2700 VVDSGAG
+2700 SG
-2707 TVGVLNVHRNSG
+2707 TVGILGVHRNSS
-2719 VEITSAMLDAA
+2719 VEVTSSSIHASELDA
-2730 DVDIKAIQS
+2730 KANVNGKS
-2739 GISKLDIYQGT
+2739 DLNIYQGT
-2750 GALGNT
+2750 VGGVASI
-2756 LGAAYGTV
+2756 GAAYGSISTD
-2764 NSEGKTGVGI
+2764 GKAGVGI
-2774 GYSTI
+2774 KDSSIESTG
-2779 TSDNNV
+2779 
-2785 DITASDESR
+2785 
-2794 TEVNAVG
+2794 EVNLSAEDTSQADVDAIG
-2801 VSIAAGSAASI
+2801 VALAGGGAASV
-2812 IVAEGTNRAETT
+2812 IVAEGTNRGETT
-2824 VTADQTTITAAKDIN
+2824 VTVNHTDITA
-2839 LHAERQAKD
+2839 
-2848 EDGNTVDDEGN
+2848 GNTISVNAKREAEGD
-2859 KYNSLNISAIA
+2859 SLHVRAIA
-2870 ASGGLTFAGA
+2870 GSGGLIFAGA
-2880 GVAAIANEFGTVG
+2880 GVSAIANEMGTVG
-2893 AEITGGSAFAARDD
+2893 TEVIGGSHFTAGDTIGLYAKNAPA
-2907 IYVTALNAPSIKAV
+2907 VTAE
-2921 TGADSASMLAS
+2921 TGAVSGSMFAS
-2932 AALTVAE
+2932 AAITVAE
-2939 TNIGGEDE
+2939 ANVGSPDED
-2947 EDHLKTIVAI
+2947 DHLKTSVKVDD
-2957 SDGNSF
+2957 SNTF
-2963 TADSLTAEAKANA
+2963 TANQVTANAEADIK
-2976 SQNVDMQGI
+2976 QKVDMNAL
-2985 SISASPFGGSGAA
+2985 SISVSPFPSGAV
-2998 QVNTGGAA
+2998 QVNTGGTE
-3006 AYSDVEVTVGN
+3006 AYSDVTVNIGASVFQGKDSNTVGL
-3017 NVFKGNKEGIDL
+3017 NVSGSNL
-3029 TVNGENTITQTANA
+3029 VTQTTASR
-3043 QGIGIGTMFATGTNM
+3043 GISASTGIATGTNL
-3058 AETTAQL
+3058 ASTAAYL
-3065 STQVTAKG
+3065 STQVTATG
-3073 AADDS
+3073 SEAS
-3078 NIRDVDIKASSYAKI
+3078 RLGNVDIKGRSSATI

-3116 NYTADTDVTL
+3116 NYTADTDVMLRGT
-3126 SGAWNTTGSFTAQA
+3126 WKTTGSFTAQA
-3140 LNGMDIDLK
+3140 LNGMDVDLK

-3165 NNVINNAANVTLDNA
+3165 NNIINNSANVTLDNA
-3180 TITTD
+3180 NITTE
-3185 GAQSYVAQNQV
+3185 GAQQYLAQNQV
-3196 DYVGEIDGSGY
+3196 DYVGEIAGSGY
-3207 GGINVNATDYKDD
+3207 GGININATDYKDD

-3228 MKHSTLTGAGDEG
+3228 MKNSTLTGAGDEG
-3241 SITAFASTTGNI
+3241 SITAFASTEGTI
-3253 HTNNNL
+3253 HSKNSL

-3267 ALAFSDHA
+3267 ALAFSDHD
-3275 INYNNSVNVTNS
+3275 ITYNNSVNVTNAT
-3287 NLLTQKKDQN
+3287 LTTDKKDQD
-3297 ITLAATDDTIVFL
+3297 ITLAATDDTDVKLETI
-3310 DTMADTQGGAVGA
+3310 ADTQGGAVGA
-3323 ASAKNTSEFNRANS
+3323 ASAEASNTFDRSNKITVDKDS
-3337 VAVNGGYMQSA
+3337 KLHST

-3353 YAGANL
+3353 YAGANTE
-3359 DGISSSLNY
+3359 GISSSLDLQVL
-3368 NITADAYNKTM
+3368 ADAYNKTVIP
-3379 LPICTVPTVQNNMT
+3379 LATAPKVDNAMT
-3393 QNNQVTVAGTVESVR
+3393 QANQVSVGGTVESVR
-3408 HANLKAGKGL
+3408 HINASAAKGA
-3418 TTITESAREY
+3418 TTVTESAQEY
-3428 NIYTGESGSGSIT
+3428 NLYQGTSGS
-3441 STAIGDMSERPETT
+3441 STVASTTLGETVPHENGDA
-3455 NNFVNIT
+3455 NFVEIAE
-3462 DQGAVR
+3462 GA
-3468 SGIHNSLDLTITG
+3468 SLTAGIHNHLNLTIEG
-3481 NFKVDEDKK
+3481 
-3490 DESALI
+3490 
-3496 YDEIKITRP
+3496 EIPKP
-3505 EDQDWFDTSDVTV
+3505 DAMPADGGSVDTSNITISVGEGEGWFRTDTV
-3518 GAVEIKNGLQSRYD
+3518 QTGTTTIKNNLMDRYN
-3532 ELNTLLGQ
+3532 EVVRLMGQ
-3540 YDSQSPEYKLLASEK
+3540 YEEGTSEYASYKSERDSLL
-3555 ERLFNEMK
+3555 LEMK
-3563 DAGFVITD
+3563 RMGMAKEDI
-3571 SNGVGHIVDSISLPA
+3571 NGNLTPSSEIEVPA
-3586 ISLPDIIVSGGNIN
+3586 VSLPDIVVSGGNIN
-3600 IDADTV
+3600 IDSD
-3606 TGTGSLSAQGA
+3606 SLKGGGNLTAQGA
-3617 NNLTITSNSN
+3617 PQINITNESDA
-3627 MYLMVNDLAIK
+3627 YLVVNDVTIQDA
-3638 DKGGSINV
+3638 GGQIRMNGSTLTADTAGNEMSAAQIHADGVTGGESQINISGTASRKEGMQADIGV
-3646 NNVSVTENKIDGFGG
+3646 FGDITNTSGDVTLTNNSYNLNILGNISGRNVSLVATNG
-3661 SVSSSAVNAEIPTI
+3661 SVTQTSAEGFI
-3675 TVKTTGRATNNIT
+3675 NI
-3688 APHIGIFGTV
+3688 G
-3698 QNSTGDIYIENA
+3698 GDP
-3710 NNNIIVDKQAQISAR
+3710 V
-3725 NITLKA
+3725 
-3731 DKGAVSQNS
+3731 
-3740 DGLLLVGQDPITK
+3740 TK
-3753 YQFSDSIANKIQKYL
+3753 YQFSEDVANAIQEYIYDQFVANNNYKIPPFESYEEYVNWIKTNIVASGKYGITEADLVWKEDDPADPGNKI
-3768 TEKTVKGEDIS
+3768 V
-3779 WLTSTSS
+3779 
-3786 YQKYKEGLLAHA
+3786 A
-3798 EELGFTQSEIN
+3798 
-3809 DIKNYSIN
+3809 
-3817 EASGI
+3817 
-3822 LGGENVYISG
+3822 GGNVYING
-3832 LNVNIDGL
+3832 LNVNIGGL
-3840 VQSGYQQYK
+3840 VQSGYGKYSVTLDSSAQAK
-3849 VELDDKSLGRV
+3849 VDALDKEWKGK
-3860 QELDLQYAQNKDAQ
+3860 QEA
-3874 GILSNEDVLG
+3874 LSDSAVMANEKYL
-3884 NDNYCINIVSENK
+3884 INAGGQV
-3897 DNPGATY
+3897 Y
-3904 NEETGVWDY
+3904 NQETGVYDY
-3913 TVKIYYNPATKE
+3913 EIRVYYNPSTGE
-3925 LLSESIEPGGG
+3925 LLTDSVSVSGG
-3936 KIYINGVVT
+3936 KIYITGNIS
-3945 STGDGRVVAMDGTP
+3945 STGGGKIMAMDGAA
-3959 DITINTSAVD
+3959 DIAIDTSKIDKNVTVNT
-3969 RDLRVNAI
+3969 I
-3977 TNNDIEGLISIND
+3977 TNNDISGLISITDKNKTD
-3990 PQKGL
+3990 GNGHYL
-3995 LTEYRANGGSINVTE
+3995 VTEYRNGEQRSYYSGGVLSDWSAVTGDMGYDPE
-4010 IPLTTGQGQTTS
+4010 KGL
-4022 ESTVSGNKTQYKPAD
+4022 QY
-4037 DLSIQW
+4037 QW
-4043 TGGTS
+4043 TGGVS
-4048 GSQQVKSYYYTKEFV
+4048 GEVTTKYQYTEDFLFWGLLDYGESDTFV
-4063 AWGLIKFNTSDD
+4063 AGLKAENKMPEGTPVSSGGTAGKENGVVITKGNGGKDFSITGSYSNSSDETYSDISPDMKYDGFWGKVFGYGTTTYTWT
-4075 VLKNNEI
+4075 
-4082 QEGKQETASST
+4082 GKKGTASST
-4093 VAGDTPLD
+4093 TTSVAADNH
-4101 TGIVIGVVKGDSEY
+4101 IQIGFIGN
-4115 SVTTDQYLDTDHV
+4115 
-4128 TVGEMDIDKDWGGDE
+4128 G
-4143 MPDWLGKILGY
+4143 
-4154 GDAIY
+4154 
-4159 SWTETTGLSTSSTYT
+4159 
-4174 IKADKPVDIMF
+4174 
-4185 MNGSNGDI
+4185 NGS
-4193 NITSNQDMLLNGN
+4193 GN
-4206 ISSASDSNHNGIG
+4206 ISVTSGGDMTLAGNISNASVVDGNSQTVGKG
-4219 SVTLTSQHG
+4219 SVSLTSQNG
-4228 KVSAVGDA
+4228 AITGNGIINSDDVNLKAAGD
-4236 VINTHDLTIR
+4236 I
-4246 AQTGVNVNH
+4246 NVNH
-4255 AAIGDSANV
+4255 AAIGSGAAVNIASDN
-4264 DVATNSGDISFISS
+4264 GDIHFTSS
-4278 HGDLNIQQMIT
+4278 KGDLAIEQVVT
-4289 GGDDMSAAT
+4289 GGTDPITAET
-4298 GNVYLE
+4298 GSVYIE

-4336 KNNALTIL
+4336 KNNAFTIL

-4527 STYLDAQAEFYGDG
+4527 STYLDAQAEIYGDG

-4607 GIDGEAQTINYADL
+4607 GIDGEAQTISYDAL
-4621 NKEENLKLLANAK
+4621 NSEENLKLLANAK

-4675 AGVKDMTLDINDI
+4675 AGVKDTTLDINDI

-4737 SLDANAKGD
+4737 SLDAKAKGD

-4751 KGDLDILTLATDK
+4751 TGDLDILTLATDK

-4820 AEAAEGIWISGES
+4820 AEAAGGIWISGES

-4854 SVSDVSLGRADD
+4854 SVSDVSLGRTDD
-4866 PNTDEDKA
+4866 PNTDEDES
-4874 LTGSITTTKGKASIS
+4874 LTGSITTTNGDASIS

-4898 SVYTG
+4898 RVDTGEYT
-4903 KYDFN
+4903 FN

-4914 NITQSAASEG
+4914 NINQSDKSA

-4946 KINSVTV
+4946 NINSVTV
-4953 KGLTND
+4953 RGLTD
-4959 SLTGDVEIHSAAG
+4959 GSLTGNVEIHSAADN
-4972 SFDVQF
+4972 FDVQF
-4978 GDTDGDTA
+4978 GDMVGDTA

-4992 DGSIYIHHDGS
+4992 DGSIKIHHTGS
-5003 ANGALDVTGSAM
+5003 EAGTLTVTGSAT

-5052 TESGAIDITG
+5052 TESGAINITG

-5075 NSGAISFNGDVT
+5075 NSGAISFDGDVT
-5087 AMRGDVTAATGSGA
+5087 AMRGDVTAATGSGD
-5101 VTFDGSISAEEGN
+5101 VTFDGSVSAEEGN

-5134 DILLDSGSGAITV
+5134 DILLESGSGAITV

-5176 GTVNAHTTAGDI
+5176 GTVNAHTTAGGI
-5188 EVKGDVDAGTDIDLG
+5188 EVKGNVDAGTDIALD

-5213 SATAGNNFSA
+5213 SATADNNFSA
-5223 KTGSGSITL
+5223 TTGSGDITL
-5232 GDTLESKVTAETGKV
+5232 GGDVKAETGKV

-5274 TADDRGN
+5274 TADDIGN
-5281 ITVNGN
+5281 ITVKGD
-5287 IASGEEVVAT
+5287 IASGKEVLAT

-5330 AVTANSNGE
+5330 AVTAVAEGE
-5339 GGGNIVA
+5339 GGGNVVA
-5346 NVSGEGNITTE
+5346 NVFGTGDITTE

-5364 DKDVLFT
+5364 GKDVLFT

-5384 AGEDIIFKVL
+5384 AGEDIVFKVL
-5394 TEGDMTLR
+5394 TEGNMTLR

-5445 INEGGK
+5445 INEGGS
-5451 GDIKDTNGKGADGDW
+5451 GVIKDTNSEGPTGDW
-5466 ANIRAEEGN
+5466 AHLTSAEGN
-5475 VTVKHDG
+5475 VTVRHDG
-5482 VGDVDLYE
+5482 IGDVDLYE
-5490 LYAKK
+5490 LYAKQ
-5495 DAGVSVADGNLHLV
+5495 DAGVSVANGNLHLV

-5518 FVKSEGKDMD
+5518 FVKSEGRDMD

-5568 EDRPIDN
+5568 DDQPIDN

-5593 LNTGDIHVSEGALH
+5593 LNTGNIHVSEGALH

>member
-18 TLEQQKHD
+18 TLEQQKYD
-26 LDLARKVLTAVTAF
+26 LDLAKKVLATITAF
-40 SFIGNPLVSLATTI
+40 SFIGNPFVAMASTI
-54 TDVNGNPV
+54 TRVD
-62 GGTGPV
+62 GGTTVTDGHV
-68 RDIYAQQMM
+68 NHIYA
-77 DGNKTA
+77 GNIVNNNTA

-90 NVSAGDI
+90 KIDAGDI
-97 ANMYFQSTALQGTD
+97 ANMYFRTQKGGD
-111 TWAKNLV
+111 WANNLV
-118 NFVNNRIDVAGT
+118 NFVNSRIDVAGT
-130 VNAIKDSK
+130 VNAIKDHK

-147 SKGMAVTNSG
+147 KDGMAVTGSG

-171 DFMKGILGEDSR
+171 TFMKTILGEDG
-183 TFNEDQFNSQWS
+183 TGFDEDAFNAQWGENGDG
-195 NISKMEIPVNPSGT
+195 NIAKMQIPVNPSGT
-209 ITVLGTINAAN
+209 ITVLGSINAAN
-220 DVKMT
+220 DVKLM
-225 AAQIGIGENVSGD
+225 AAQIGVGKNVSGELKD
-238 SSYNVSPED
+238 ENGNIIIAAD
-247 AKKAVIKTNVTDFRD
+247 AVNKAAHIKTNVADFRD
-262 IVNIKSEN
+262 IVNIKDVAGTVSVS
-270 NFIDAGLDNTKLSA
+270 AGLDGVLKA
-284 DVDPNSGDIVLRAVA
+284 DVDVDSGDIVLRAVA

-314 SYNQAKASVTVD
+314 SNNQAKASVTVD

-367 GQITKNVASVDING
+367 GQITKNVATVDING
-381 SVTGQHVDIAA
+381 NVTGQHVNIEA

-397 YISTT
+397 YISST
-402 DEDVNLGILTGLAG
+402 DENAKLGILTGLAG
-416 VITAN
+416 VVAVN
-421 WDASYAVLANEATV
+421 WDASYAVLANEAAV
-435 NVNEGAVIT
+435 NVNKGAVIT
-444 ANASAQ
+444 AKAAAEKEKN
-450 EGETAL
+450 AL
-456 NISAESSLKASVGAS
+456 NISADSSLKASVGAS

-516 SAKADSTVE
+516 SANADSTVE

-532 TQLDGQATVFNVAV
+532 TQIDGQATVFNVAA

-656 TKTVQDIKAFAGQVK
+656 TKTVEDIKKFAGQVK

-709 VTLTKNAQITAQDE
+709 ITLTKNAQITAQDE
-723 TGKQGNISVT
+723 TGKQGDISVT

-866 GNEAAIALAKAA
+866 GNEAAIALANAA
-878 NTVSLDASNG
+878 NTVSLDASDG

-940 AVNLNYVTNNA
+940 AVNLNYITNNA

-1159 NETEDQKRKRVQ
+1159 NETEDQKRERVQ

-1269 VQNKYNGTME
+1269 VQNKYNGTMK
-1279 SPNLKPTNMEAS
+1279 SPNLKPTNMGAR

-1363 TFMTEQNWNNKSVG
+1363 TFMTDQNWSNKSVG
-1377 LAGTVGVNMVNAD
+1377 FAGTVGVNMVNTD
-1390 VASIIR
+1390 VASIIC

-2027 TTADTVSVMAGGTGA
+2027 TTADTVSATVGSAGA

-2094 GAGVTGSVAVNML
+2094 GAGVTGSVAVNMI
-2107 GNDTTAKIDGGAN
+2107 GNGTTAKIDGGSD
-2120 ITADNNVV
+2120 ITASNNVIV
-2128 VDAQSD
+2128 AASGD
-2134 EQIANYA
+2134 ESIANYA
-2141 GSASVTVTGAAVGLS
+2141 GSASVAVTGAAVGLS
-2156 VSVNQID
+2156 VSVNEIASE
-2163 GTTNASIEGNGTQ
+2163 THASIEGDETKVSAEGNGDTEKVKDSVEDDQ
-2176 VNAAGNDED
+2176 ILDNFVDED
-2185 AELNNTVKDE
+2185 A
-2195 DILNDFVDSSTFNSQ
+2195 FNSAA
-2210 KSLGDKRTN
+2210 SLADTRKDSE
-2219 GGKKYSGVAVSASST
+2219 YSGVAVSASST
-2234 HSIKSFLINA
+2234 HTIKSFLVNGGVA
-2244 GGAAQGAAVNGTVNV
+2244 GKGAAVNGTVNV
-2259 NQTDGS
+2259 NSIGGS
-2265 TTAAIK
+2265 TSAAIRGA
-2271 DASINQKDGFAG
+2271 DINANAASDG
-2283 DVNVIAHDYS
+2283 NVHVVAHDYA
-2293 NSAGIVGSAG
+2293 NSAGIVGTANGTLAG
-2303 VAGKGAGIGLG
+2303 AAVGLG
-2314 SDTNTLSR
+2314 SDTNTVSR
-2322 DVTAEI
+2322 DVSAEVLGKGTADSNGRYALKN
-2328 TGTENNIKGNAV
+2328 TVNADKLSV
-2340 NVEAEAK
+2340 DAEAK
-2347 QGVSSM
+2347 QGISSLTT
-2353 AIGVGGAGIGAGVA
+2353 GISAAAVGAGVSNA
-2367 NGTTVTLVDGKT
+2367 TSVALLEGKTTAQINGTAVSAASLDVTSDH
-2379 IAKIN
+2379 
-2384 GSNITAGSL
+2384 
-2393 NVTAKHLDRINTNG
+2393 TAKMNTL
-2407 ISIGVGGLGAGIGIG
+2407 GVAVGASEVGVGIG
-2422 VAVLNENSTTEATV
+2422 VSVLNENSETAAK
-2436 ENTDVTYTNA
+2436 VT
-2446 DGETVIDADNTTEMN
+2446 DADINMSKEDSQVTIKANNHTKVN
-2461 YQLYNV
+2461 YQLYN
-2467 GGAVAGVAG
+2467 GGGGLVGVAG
-2476 SVGVAN
+2476 SIGVSN
-2482 VNSKVNANVIDS
+2482 VNSKVNTTVEDTSIGQQAANTEEIE
-2494 VFGAADN
+2494 GAAKN
-2501 DTNKAGSIAIGAAND
+2501 IQISAEND
-2516 IDFDQTAGT
+2516 IDFTNNSGT
-2525 AGAGAVG
+2525 VGGGAVG
-2532 VGVGVSVNT
+2532 VGVGVAVNT
-2541 IDSQVQAKVENSHL
+2541 IDSQVQTRVDR
-2555 YAEGNIDVTAEETRD
+2555 AELHASGAIDVSANETRK
-2570 VDQLAVNAGAGAI
+2570 VNQLAVNAQAGS
-2583 AVGANVMVTNV
+2583 VTGGANIMITNV
-2594 GKEVSNAYGTDGM
+2594 GKTVDSVYGSNLQTNADGEVQGDGGVNTDKIYT
-2607 EDANVGMAYEEAQTA
+2607 EANDAITENQFQ
-2622 INGGKL
+2622 
-2628 TSEYTLGALNAEET
+2628 SSYTLGAVSKDDSSAFDS
-2642 KAATTNTAAPGKG
+2642 ATAGKG
-2655 ATKDADKSIVKVDID
+2655 SEKSIVQVAVDSSTLDTKGKV
-2670 DATLNAGGS
+2670 ALT
-2679 LNVTADETTN
+2679 TEETTEVKMN
-2689 VNMTGVNAKLG
+2689 GINASASVNGSV
-2700 VVDSGAG
+2700 SG
-2707 TVGVLNVHRNSG
+2707 TVGILGVHRNSS
-2719 VEITSAMLDAA
+2719 VEVTSSSIHASELDA
-2730 DVDIKAIQS
+2730 KANVNGKS
-2739 GISKLDIYQGT
+2739 DLNIYQGT
-2750 GALGNT
+2750 VGGVASI
-2756 LGAAYGTV
+2756 GAAYGSISTD
-2764 NSEGKTGVGI
+2764 GKAGVGI
-2774 GYSTI
+2774 KDSSIESTG
-2779 TSDNNV
+2779 
-2785 DITASDESR
+2785 
-2794 TEVNAVG
+2794 EVNLSAEDTSQADVDAIG
-2801 VSIAAGSAASI
+2801 VALAGGGAASV
-2812 IVAEGTNRAETT
+2812 IVAEGTNRGETT
-2824 VTADQTTITAAKDIN
+2824 VTVNHTDITA
-2839 LHAERQAKD
+2839 
-2848 EDGNTVDDEGN
+2848 GNTISVNAKREAEGD
-2859 KYNSLNISAIA
+2859 SLHVRAIA
-2870 ASGGLTFAGA
+2870 GSGGLIFAGA
-2880 GVAAIANEFGTVG
+2880 GVSAIANEMGTVG
-2893 AEITGGSAFAARDD
+2893 TEVIGGSHF
-2907 IYVTALNAPSIKAV
+2907 TAGDTIGLYAKNAPSVTAE
-2921 TGADSASMLAS
+2921 TGAVSGSMFAS
-2932 AALTVAE
+2932 AAITVAE
-2939 TNIGGEDE
+2939 ANVGSPDED
-2947 EDHLKTIVAI
+2947 DHLKTSVKVDD
-2957 SDGNSF
+2957 SNTF
-2963 TADSLTAEAKANA
+2963 TANQVTANAEADIK
-2976 SQNVDMQGI
+2976 QKVDMNAL
-2985 SISASPFGGSGAA
+2985 SISVSPFPSGAV
-2998 QVNTGGAA
+2998 QVNTGGTE
-3006 AYSDVEVTVGN
+3006 AYSDVTVNIGASVFQGKDSNTVGL
-3017 NVFKGNKEGIDL
+3017 NVSGSNL
-3029 TVNGENTITQTANA
+3029 VTQTTASR
-3043 QGIGIGTMFATGTNM
+3043 GISASTGIATGTNL
-3058 AETTAQL
+3058 ASTAAYL
-3065 STQVTAKG
+3065 STQVTATG
-3073 AADDS
+3073 SEAS
-3078 NIRDVDIKASSYAKI
+3078 RLGNVDIKGSSSATI

-3228 MKHSTLTGAGDEG
+3228 MKNSTLTGAGDEG
-3241 SITAFASTTGNI
+3241 SITAFASTEGTI
-3253 HTNNNL
+3253 HSKNSL

-3267 ALAFSDHA
+3267 ALAFSDHS
-3275 INYNNSVNVTNS
+3275 INYDNSVDVTGS
-3287 NLLTQKKDQN
+3287 TTLTTDKKDQD
-3297 ITLAATDDTIVFL
+3297 ITLAATDDTDVKLETI
-3310 DTMADTQGGAVGA
+3310 ADTQGGAVGA
-3323 ASAKNTSEFNRANS
+3323 ASAEAKNVLGRSNKITVDKGSTLHS
-3337 VAVNGGYMQSA
+3337 T
-3348 NDVNL
+3348 NDVKL
-3353 YAGANL
+3353 YAGANSE
-3359 DGISSSLNY
+3359 GISSSLDLQVL
-3368 NITADAYNKTM
+3368 ADAYNKTVIP
-3379 LPICTVPTVQNNMT
+3379 LATAPKVDNAMT
-3393 QNNQVTVAGTVESVR
+3393 QANQVSVGGIVESVR
-3408 HANLKAGKGL
+3408 HINASAAKGA
-3418 TTITESAREY
+3418 TTVTESAQEY
-3428 NIYTGESGSGSIT
+3428 NLYQGTSGS
-3441 STAIGDMSERPETT
+3441 STVASTTLGETVPHENGDA
-3455 NNFVNIT
+3455 NFVEIAE
-3462 DQGAVR
+3462 GA
-3468 SGIHNSLDLTITG
+3468 SLTAGIHNHLNLTIEG
-3481 NFKVDEDKK
+3481 
-3490 DESALI
+3490 
-3496 YDEIKITRP
+3496 EIPKP
-3505 EDQDWFDTSDVTV
+3505 DAMPADGGSVDTSNITISVGEGEGWFRTDTV
-3518 GAVEIKNGLQSRYD
+3518 QTGTTTIKNNLMDRYN
-3532 ELNTLLGQ
+3532 EVVRLMGQ
-3540 YDSQSPEYKLLASEK
+3540 YEEGTSEYASYKSERDSLL
-3555 ERLFNEMK
+3555 LEMK
-3563 DAGFVITD
+3563 RMGMAKEDI
-3571 SNGVGHIVDSISLPA
+3571 NGNLTPSSEIEVPA
-3586 ISLPDIIVSGGNIN
+3586 VSLPDIVVSGGNIN
-3600 IDADTV
+3600 IDSD
-3606 TGTGSLSAQGA
+3606 SLKGGGNLTAQGA
-3617 NNLTITSNSN
+3617 PQINITNESDA
-3627 MYLMVNDLAIK
+3627 YLVVNDVTIQDA
-3638 DKGGSINV
+3638 GGQIRMNGSTLTADTAGNEMSAAQIHADGVTGGESQINISGTASRKEGMQADIGV
-3646 NNVSVTENKIDGFGG
+3646 FGDITNTSGDVTLTNNSYNLNILGNISGRNVSLVATNG
-3661 SVSSSAVNAEIPTI
+3661 SVTQTSAEGFI
-3675 TVKTTGRATNNIT
+3675 NI
-3688 APHIGIFGTV
+3688 G
-3698 QNSTGDIYIENA
+3698 GDP
-3710 NNNIIVDKQAQISAR
+3710 V
-3725 NITLKA
+3725 
-3731 DKGAVSQNS
+3731 
-3740 DGLLLVGQDPITK
+3740 TK
-3753 YQFSDSIANKIQKYL
+3753 YQFSEDVANAIQEYIYDQFVANNNYKIPPFESYEEYVNWIKTNIVASGKYGITEADLVWKEDDPADPGNKI
-3768 TEKTVKGEDIS
+3768 V
-3779 WLTSTSS
+3779 
-3786 YQKYKEGLLAHA
+3786 A
-3798 EELGFTQSEIN
+3798 
-3809 DIKNYSIN
+3809 
-3817 EASGI
+3817 
-3822 LGGENVYISG
+3822 GGNVYING
-3832 LNVNIDGL
+3832 LNVNIGGL
-3840 VQSGYQQYK
+3840 VQSGYGKYSVTLDSSAQAK
-3849 VELDDKSLGRV
+3849 VDALDKEWQGK
-3860 QELDLQYAQNKDAQ
+3860 QEA
-3874 GILSNEDVLG
+3874 LSDSAVMANEKYL
-3884 NDNYCINIVSENK
+3884 INAGGQV
-3897 DNPGATY
+3897 Y
-3904 NEETGVWDY
+3904 NQETGVYDY
-3913 TVKIYYNPATKE
+3913 EIRVYYNPSTGE
-3925 LLSESIEPGGG
+3925 LLTDSVSVSGG
-3936 KIYINGVVT
+3936 KIYITGNIS
-3945 STGDGRVVAMDGTP
+3945 STGGGKIMAMDGAA
-3959 DITINTSAVD
+3959 DIAIDTSKIDKNVTVNT
-3969 RDLRVNAI
+3969 I
-3977 TNNDIEGLISIND
+3977 TNNDISGLISITDKNKTD
-3990 PQKGL
+3990 GNGHYL
-3995 LTEYRANGGSINVTE
+3995 VTEYRNGEQRSYYSGGVLSDWSAVTGDMGYDPE
-4010 IPLTTGQGQTTS
+4010 KGL
-4022 ESTVSGNKTQYKPAD
+4022 QY
-4037 DLSIQW
+4037 QW
-4043 TGGTS
+4043 TGGVS
-4048 GSQQVKSYYYTKEFV
+4048 GEVTTKYQYTEDFLFWGLLDYGESDTFV
-4063 AWGLIKFNTSDD
+4063 AGLKAENKMPEGTPVSSGGTAGKENGVVITKGNGGKDFSITGSYSNSSDETYSDISPDMKYDGFWGKVFGYGTTTYTWT
-4075 VLKNNEI
+4075 
-4082 QEGKQETASST
+4082 GKKGTASST
-4093 VAGDTPLD
+4093 TTSVAADNH
-4101 TGIVIGVVKGDSEY
+4101 IQIGFIGN
-4115 SVTTDQYLDTDHV
+4115 
-4128 TVGEMDIDKDWGGDE
+4128 G
-4143 MPDWLGKILGY
+4143 
-4154 GDAIY
+4154 
-4159 SWTETTGLSTSSTYT
+4159 
-4174 IKADKPVDIMF
+4174 
-4185 MNGSNGDI
+4185 NGS
-4193 NITSNQDMLLNGN
+4193 GN
-4206 ISSASDSNHNGIG
+4206 ISVTSGGDMTLAGNISNASVVDENSQIVGKG
-4219 SVTLTSQHG
+4219 SVSLTSQNG
-4228 KVSAVGDA
+4228 AITGNGIINSDDVNLKAAGD
-4236 VINTHDLTIR
+4236 I
-4246 AQTGVNVNH
+4246 NVNH
-4255 AAIGDSANV
+4255 AAIGSGAAVNIASDN
-4264 DVATNSGDISFISS
+4264 GDIHFTSS
-4278 HGDLNIQQMIT
+4278 KGDLAIEQVVT
-4289 GGDDMSAAT
+4289 GGTDPITAET
-4298 GNVYLE
+4298 GSVYIE

-4366 IVLAQ
+4366 IVLTQ

-4527 STYLDAQAEFYGDG
+4527 STYLDAQAEIYGDG

-4607 GIDGEAQTINYADL
+4607 GIDGEAQTISYDAL
-4621 NKEENLKLLANAK
+4621 NSEENLKLLANAK

-4675 AGVKDMTLDINDI
+4675 AGVKDTTLDINDI

-4737 SLDANAKGD
+4737 SLDAKAKGD

-4751 KGDLDILTLATDK
+4751 TGDLDILTLATDK

-4820 AEAAEGIWISGES
+4820 AEAAGGIWISGES

-4854 SVSDVSLGRADD
+4854 SVSDVSLGRTDD
-4866 PNTDEDKA
+4866 PNTDEDES
-4874 LTGSITTTKGKASIS
+4874 LTGSITTTNGDASIS

-4898 SVYTG
+4898 RVDTGEYT
-4903 KYDFN
+4903 FN

-4914 NITQSAASEG
+4914 NINQSDKSA

-4946 KINSVTV
+4946 NINSVTV
-4953 KGLTND
+4953 RGLTD
-4959 SLTGDVEIHSAAG
+4959 GSLTGNVEIHSAADN
-4972 SFDVQF
+4972 FDVQF
-4978 GDTDGDTA
+4978 GDMVGDTA

-4992 DGSIYIHHDGS
+4992 DGSIKIHHTGS
-5003 ANGALDVTGSAM
+5003 EAGTLTVTGSAT

-5052 TESGAIDITG
+5052 TESGAINITG

-5075 NSGAISFNGDVT
+5075 NSGAISFDGDVT
-5087 AMRGDVTAATGSGA
+5087 AMRGDVTAATGSGD
-5101 VTFDGSISAEEGN
+5101 VTFDGSVSAEEGN

-5134 DILLDSGSGAITV
+5134 DILLESGSGAITV

-5176 GTVNAHTTAGDI
+5176 GTVNAHTTAGGI
-5188 EVKGDVDAGTDIDLG
+5188 EVKGNVDAGTDIALD

-5213 SATAGNNFSA
+5213 SATADNNFSA
-5223 KTGSGSITL
+5223 TTGSGDITL
-5232 GDTLESKVTAETGKV
+5232 GGDVKAETGKV

-5274 TADDRGN
+5274 TADDIGN
-5281 ITVNGN
+5281 ITVKGD
-5287 IASGEEVVAT
+5287 IASGKEVLAT

-5330 AVTANSNGE
+5330 AVTAVAEGE
-5339 GGGNIVA
+5339 GGGNVVA
-5346 NVSGEGNITTE
+5346 NVFGTGDITTE

-5364 DKDVLFT
+5364 GKDVLFT

-5384 AGEDIIFKVL
+5384 AGEDIVFKVL
-5394 TEGDMTLR
+5394 TEGNMTLR

-5445 INEGGK
+5445 INEGGS
-5451 GDIKDTNGKGADGDW
+5451 GVIKDTNSEGPTGDW
-5466 ANIRAEEGN
+5466 AHLTSAEGN
-5475 VTVKHDG
+5475 VTVRHDG
-5482 VGDVDLYE
+5482 IGDVDLYE
-5490 LYAKK
+5490 LYAKQ
-5495 DAGVSVADGNLHLV
+5495 DAGVSVANGNLHLV

-5568 EDRPIDN
+5568 DDQPIDN

-5593 LNTGDIHVSEGALH
+5593 LNTGNIHVSEGALH

>member
-814 KMIGDILSLCE
+814 KMIGDILSLCG

-1028 DVAHTAITFGAGKSG
+1028 DVVHTAITFGAGKSG

-1574 DGATI
+1574 DGADI
-1579 TADKVNVAA
+1579 TADKVNAAA

-1595 NKHTEYINQRGLDA
+1595 NKHTEYINDRGLDA
-1609 TGNTYLQNVSDT
+1609 TGHTYLQNISDT

-1629 DKGEIKRDENG
+1629 DKGEIKLDENG

-1695 NGLAADGADDVADV
+1695 SGLAADGADDVADV

-1964 TTAAVGVGVAVGGNV
+1964 TTAAVGVGVAAGGNV

-2094 GAGVTGSVAVNML
+2094 GAGVTGSVAVNMI
-2107 GNDTTAKIDGGAN
+2107 GNGTTAKIDGGSD
-2120 ITADNNVV
+2120 ITASNNVIV
-2128 VDAQSD
+2128 AASGD
-2134 EQIANYA
+2134 ESIANYA
-2141 GSASVTVTGAAVGLS
+2141 GSASVAVTGAAVGLS
-2156 VSVNQID
+2156 VSVNEIASE
-2163 GTTNASIEGNGTQ
+2163 THASIEGDETKVSAEGNGDTEKVKDSVEDDQ
-2176 VNAAGNDED
+2176 ILDNFVDED
-2185 AELNNTVKDE
+2185 A
-2195 DILNDFVDSSTFNSQ
+2195 FNSAA
-2210 KSLGDKRTN
+2210 SLADTRKDSE
-2219 GGKKYSGVAVSASST
+2219 YSGVAVSASST
-2234 HSIKSFLINA
+2234 HTIKSFLVNGGVA
-2244 GGAAQGAAVNGTVNV
+2244 GKGAAVNGTVNV
-2259 NQTDGS
+2259 NSIGGS
-2265 TTAAIK
+2265 TSAAIRGA
-2271 DASINQKDGFAG
+2271 DINANAASDG
-2283 DVNVIAHDYS
+2283 NVHVVAHDYA
-2293 NSAGIVGSAG
+2293 NSAGIVGTANGTLAG
-2303 VAGKGAGIGLG
+2303 AAVGLG
-2314 SDTNTLSR
+2314 SDTNTVSR
-2322 DVTAEI
+2322 DVSAEVLGKGTADSNGRYALKN
-2328 TGTENNIKGNAV
+2328 TVNADKLSV
-2340 NVEAEAK
+2340 DAEAK
-2347 QGVSSM
+2347 QGISSLTT
-2353 AIGVGGAGIGAGVA
+2353 GISAAAVGAGVSNA
-2367 NGTTVTLVDGKT
+2367 TSVALLEGKTTAQINGTAVSAASLDVTSDH
-2379 IAKIN
+2379 
-2384 GSNITAGSL
+2384 
-2393 NVTAKHLDRINTNG
+2393 TAKMNTL
-2407 ISIGVGGLGAGIGIG
+2407 GVAVGASEVGVGIG
-2422 VAVLNENSTTEATV
+2422 VSVLNENSETAAK
-2436 ENTDVTYTNA
+2436 VT
-2446 DGETVIDADNTTEMN
+2446 DADINMSKEDSQVTIKANNHTKVN
-2461 YQLYNV
+2461 YQLYN
-2467 GGAVAGVAG
+2467 GGGGLVGVAG
-2476 SVGVAN
+2476 SIGVSN
-2482 VNSKVNANVIDS
+2482 VNSKVNTTVEDTSIGQQAANTEEIE
-2494 VFGAADN
+2494 GAAKN
-2501 DTNKAGSIAIGAAND
+2501 IQISAEND
-2516 IDFDQTAGT
+2516 IDFTNNSGT
-2525 AGAGAVG
+2525 VGGGAVG
-2532 VGVGVSVNT
+2532 VGVGVAVNT
-2541 IDSQVQAKVENSHL
+2541 IDSQVQTRVDR
-2555 YAEGNIDVTAEETRD
+2555 AELHASGAIDVSANETRK
-2570 VDQLAVNAGAGAI
+2570 VNQLAVNAQAGS
-2583 AVGANVMVTNV
+2583 VTGGANIMITNV
-2594 GKEVSNAYGTDGM
+2594 GKTVDSVYGSNLQTNADGEVQGDGGVNTDKIYT
-2607 EDANVGMAYEEAQTA
+2607 EANDAITENQFQ
-2622 INGGKL
+2622 
-2628 TSEYTLGALNAEET
+2628 SSYTLGAVSKDDSSAFDS
-2642 KAATTNTAAPGKG
+2642 ATAGKG
-2655 ATKDADKSIVKVDID
+2655 SEKSIVQVAVDSSTLDTKGKV
-2670 DATLNAGGS
+2670 ALT
-2679 LNVTADETTN
+2679 TEETTEVKMN
-2689 VNMTGVNAKLG
+2689 GINASASVNGSV
-2700 VVDSGAG
+2700 SG
-2707 TVGVLNVHRNSG
+2707 TVGILGVHRNSS
-2719 VEITSAMLDAA
+2719 VEVTSSSIHASELDA
-2730 DVDIKAIQS
+2730 KANVNGKS
-2739 GISKLDIYQGT
+2739 DLNIYQGT
-2750 GALGNT
+2750 VGGVASI
-2756 LGAAYGTV
+2756 GAAYGSISTD
-2764 NSEGKTGVGI
+2764 GKAGVGI
-2774 GYSTI
+2774 KDSSIESTG
-2779 TSDNNV
+2779 
-2785 DITASDESR
+2785 
-2794 TEVNAVG
+2794 EVNLSAEDTSQADVDAIG
-2801 VSIAAGSAASI
+2801 VALAGGGAASV
-2812 IVAEGTNRAETT
+2812 IVAEGTNRGETT
-2824 VTADQTTITAAKDIN
+2824 VTVNHTDITA
-2839 LHAERQAKD
+2839 
-2848 EDGNTVDDEGN
+2848 GNTISVNAKREAEGD
-2859 KYNSLNISAIA
+2859 SLHVRAIA
-2870 ASGGLTFAGA
+2870 GSGGLIFAGA
-2880 GVAAIANEFGTVG
+2880 GVSAIANEMGTVG
-2893 AEITGGSAFAARDD
+2893 TEVIGGSHF
-2907 IYVTALNAPSIKAV
+2907 TAGDTIGLYAKNAPSVTAE
-2921 TGADSASMLAS
+2921 TGAVSGSMFAS
-2932 AALTVAE
+2932 AAITVAE
-2939 TNIGGEDE
+2939 ANVGSPDED
-2947 EDHLKTIVAI
+2947 DHLKTSVKVDD
-2957 SDGNSF
+2957 SNTF
-2963 TADSLTAEAKANA
+2963 TANQVTANAEADIK
-2976 SQNVDMQGI
+2976 QKVDMNAL
-2985 SISASPFGGSGAA
+2985 SISVSPFPSGAV
-2998 QVNTGGAA
+2998 QVNTGGTE
-3006 AYSDVEVTVGN
+3006 AYSDVTVNIGASVFQGKDSNTVGL
-3017 NVFKGNKEGIDL
+3017 NVSGSNL
-3029 TVNGENTITQTANA
+3029 VTQTTASR
-3043 QGIGIGTMFATGTNM
+3043 GISASTGIATGTNL
-3058 AETTAQL
+3058 ASTAAYL
-3065 STQVTAKG
+3065 STQVTATG
-3073 AADDS
+3073 SEAS
-3078 NIRDVDIKASSYAKI
+3078 RLGNVDIKGRSSATI

-3116 NYTADTDVTL
+3116 NYTADTDVMLRGT
-3126 SGAWNTTGSFTAQA
+3126 WKTTGSFTAQA
-3140 LNGMDIDLK
+3140 LNGMDVDLK

-3165 NNVINNAANVTLDNA
+3165 NNIINNSANVTLDNA
-3180 TITTD
+3180 NITTE
-3185 GAQSYVAQNQV
+3185 GAQQYLAQNQV
-3196 DYVGEIDGSGY
+3196 DYVGEIAGSGY
-3207 GGINVNATDYKDD
+3207 GGININATDYKDD

-3228 MKHSTLTGAGDEG
+3228 MKNSTLTGAGDEG
-3241 SITAFASTTGNI
+3241 SITVFASTEGTI
-3253 HTNNNL
+3253 HSKNSL

-3267 ALAFSDHA
+3267 ALAFSDHD
-3275 INYNNSVNVTNS
+3275 ITYNNSVNVTNAT
-3287 NLLTQKKDQN
+3287 LTTDKKDQD
-3297 ITLAATDDTIVFL
+3297 ITLAATDDTDVKLETI
-3310 DTMADTQGGAVGA
+3310 ADTQGGAVGA
-3323 ASAKNTSEFNRANS
+3323 ASAEASNTFDRSNKITVDKDS
-3337 VAVNGGYMQSA
+3337 KLHST

-3353 YAGANL
+3353 YAGANTE
-3359 DGISSSLNY
+3359 GISSSLDLQVL
-3368 NITADAYNKTM
+3368 ADAYNKTVIP
-3379 LPICTVPTVQNNMT
+3379 LATAPKVDNAMT
-3393 QNNQVTVAGTVESVR
+3393 QANQVSVGGTVESVR
-3408 HANLKAGKGL
+3408 HINASAAKGA
-3418 TTITESAREY
+3418 TTVTESAQEY
-3428 NIYTGESGSGSIT
+3428 NLYQGTSGS
-3441 STAIGDMSERPETT
+3441 STVASTTLGETVPHENGDA
-3455 NNFVNIT
+3455 NFVEIAE
-3462 DQGAVR
+3462 GA
-3468 SGIHNSLDLTITG
+3468 SLTAGIHNHLNLTIEG
-3481 NFKVDEDKK
+3481 
-3490 DESALI
+3490 
-3496 YDEIKITRP
+3496 EIPKP
-3505 EDQDWFDTSDVTV
+3505 DAMPADGGSVDTSNITISVGEGEGWFRTDTV
-3518 GAVEIKNGLQSRYD
+3518 QTGTTTIKNNLMDRYN
-3532 ELNTLLGQ
+3532 EVVRLMGQ
-3540 YDSQSPEYKLLASEK
+3540 YEEGTSEYASYKSERDSLL
-3555 ERLFNEMK
+3555 LEMK
-3563 DAGFVITD
+3563 RMGMAKEDI
-3571 SNGVGHIVDSISLPA
+3571 NGNLTPSSEIEVPA
-3586 ISLPDIIVSGGNIN
+3586 VSLPDIVVSGGNIN
-3600 IDADTV
+3600 IDSD
-3606 TGTGSLSAQGA
+3606 SLKGGGNLTAQGA
-3617 NNLTITSNSN
+3617 PQINITNESDA
-3627 MYLMVNDLAIK
+3627 YLVVNDVTIQDA
-3638 DKGGSINV
+3638 GGQIRMNGSTLTADTAGNEMSAAQIHADGVTGGESQINISGTASRKEGMQADIGV
-3646 NNVSVTENKIDGFGG
+3646 FGDITNTSGDVTLTNNSYNLNILGNISGRNVSLVATNG
-3661 SVSSSAVNAEIPTI
+3661 SVTQTSAEGFI
-3675 TVKTTGRATNNIT
+3675 NI
-3688 APHIGIFGTV
+3688 G
-3698 QNSTGDIYIENA
+3698 GDP
-3710 NNNIIVDKQAQISAR
+3710 V
-3725 NITLKA
+3725 
-3731 DKGAVSQNS
+3731 
-3740 DGLLLVGQDPITK
+3740 TK
-3753 YQFSDSIANKIQKYL
+3753 YQFSEDVANAIQEYIYDQFVANNNYKIPPFESYEEYVNWIKTNIVASGKYGITEADLVWKEDDPADPGNKI
-3768 TEKTVKGEDIS
+3768 V
-3779 WLTSTSS
+3779 
-3786 YQKYKEGLLAHA
+3786 A
-3798 EELGFTQSEIN
+3798 
-3809 DIKNYSIN
+3809 
-3817 EASGI
+3817 
-3822 LGGENVYISG
+3822 GGNVYING
-3832 LNVNIDGL
+3832 LNVNIGGL
-3840 VQSGYQQYK
+3840 VQSGYGKYSVTLDSSAQAK
-3849 VELDDKSLGRV
+3849 VDALDKEWKGK
-3860 QELDLQYAQNKDAQ
+3860 QEA
-3874 GILSNEDVLG
+3874 LSDSAVMANEKYL
-3884 NDNYCINIVSENK
+3884 INAGGQV
-3897 DNPGATY
+3897 Y
-3904 NEETGVWDY
+3904 NQETGVYDY
-3913 TVKIYYNPATKE
+3913 EIRVYYNPSTGE
-3925 LLSESIEPGGG
+3925 LLTDSVSVSGG
-3936 KIYINGVVT
+3936 KIYITGNIS
-3945 STGDGRVVAMDGTP
+3945 STGGGKIMAMDGAA
-3959 DITINTSAVD
+3959 DIAIDTSKIDKNVTVNT
-3969 RDLRVNAI
+3969 I
-3977 TNNDIEGLISIND
+3977 TNNDISGLISITDKNKTD
-3990 PQKGL
+3990 GNGHYL
-3995 LTEYRANGGSINVTE
+3995 VTEYRNGEQRSYYSGGVLSDWSAVTGDMGYDPE
-4010 IPLTTGQGQTTS
+4010 KGL
-4022 ESTVSGNKTQYKPAD
+4022 QY
-4037 DLSIQW
+4037 QW
-4043 TGGTS
+4043 TGGVS
-4048 GSQQVKSYYYTKEFV
+4048 GEVTTKYQYTEDFLFWGLLDYGESDTFV
-4063 AWGLIKFNTSDD
+4063 AGLKAENKMPEGTPVSSGGTAGKENGVVITKGNGGKDFSITGSYSNSSDETYSDISPDMKYDGFWGKVFGYGTTTYTWT
-4075 VLKNNEI
+4075 
-4082 QEGKQETASST
+4082 GKKGTASST
-4093 VAGDTPLD
+4093 TTSVAADNH
-4101 TGIVIGVVKGDSEY
+4101 IQIGFIGN
-4115 SVTTDQYLDTDHV
+4115 
-4128 TVGEMDIDKDWGGDE
+4128 G
-4143 MPDWLGKILGY
+4143 
-4154 GDAIY
+4154 
-4159 SWTETTGLSTSSTYT
+4159 
-4174 IKADKPVDIMF
+4174 
-4185 MNGSNGDI
+4185 NGS
-4193 NITSNQDMLLNGN
+4193 GN
-4206 ISSASDSNHNGIG
+4206 ISVTSGGDMTLAGNISNASVVDGNSQTVGKG
-4219 SVTLTSQHG
+4219 SVSLTSQNG
-4228 KVSAVGDA
+4228 AITGNGIINSDDVNLKAAGD
-4236 VINTHDLTIR
+4236 I
-4246 AQTGVNVNH
+4246 NVNH
-4255 AAIGDSANV
+4255 AAIGSGAAVNIASDN
-4264 DVATNSGDISFISS
+4264 GDIHFTSS
-4278 HGDLNIQQMIT
+4278 KGDLAIEQVVT
-4289 GGDDMSAAT
+4289 GGTDPITAET
-4298 GNVYLE
+4298 GSVYIE

-4366 IVLAQ
+4366 IVLTQ

-4527 STYLDAQAEFYGDG
+4527 STYLDVQAEIYGDG

-4607 GIDGEAQTINYADL
+4607 GIDGEAQTISYDAL
-4621 NKEENLKLLANAK
+4621 NSEENLKLLANAK

-4675 AGVKDMTLDINDI
+4675 AGVKDTTLDINDI

-4737 SLDANAKGD
+4737 SLDAKAKGD

-4751 KGDLDILTLATDK
+4751 TGDLDILTLATDK

-4820 AEAAEGIWISGES
+4820 AEAAGGIWISGES

-4854 SVSDVSLGRADD
+4854 SVSDVSLGRTDD
-4866 PNTDEDKA
+4866 PNTDEDES
-4874 LTGSITTTKGKASIS
+4874 LTGSITTTNGDASIS

-4898 SVYTG
+4898 RVDTGEYT
-4903 KYDFN
+4903 FN

-4914 NITQSAASEG
+4914 NINQSDKSA

-4946 KINSVTV
+4946 NINSVTV
-4953 KGLTND
+4953 RGLTD
-4959 SLTGDVEIHSAAG
+4959 GSLTGNVEIHSAADN
-4972 SFDVQF
+4972 FDVQF
-4978 GDTDGDTA
+4978 GDMVGDTA

-4992 DGSIYIHHDGS
+4992 DGSIKIHHTGS
-5003 ANGALDVTGSAM
+5003 EAGTLTITGSAT
-5015 TQKSDGSDVNGDI
+5015 TQKSDGSGVNGDI
-5028 TFRSEQSAIDVEGT
+5028 NFHSEQSAIDVEGT

-5075 NSGAISFNGDVT
+5075 NSGAISFDGDVT
-5087 AMRGDVTAATGSGA
+5087 AMRGDVTAATGSGD

-5176 GTVNAHTTAGDI
+5176 GTVNAHTTAGGI
-5188 EVKGDVDAGTDIDLG
+5188 EVKGNVDAGTDIALD

-5213 SATAGNNFSA
+5213 SATADNNFSA
-5223 KTGSGSITL
+5223 TTGSGDITL
-5232 GDTLESKVTAETGKV
+5232 GGDVKAETGKV

-5274 TADDRGN
+5274 TADDTGN
-5281 ITVNGN
+5281 ITVKGD
-5287 IASGEEVVAT
+5287 IASGKEVLAT

-5330 AVTANSNGE
+5330 AVTAVAEGE
-5339 GGGNIVA
+5339 GGGNVVA
-5346 NVSGEGNITTE
+5346 NVFGTGDITTE

-5364 DKDVLFT
+5364 GKDVLFT

-5384 AGEDIIFKVL
+5384 AGEDIVFKVL
-5394 TEGDMTLR
+5394 TEGNMTLR

-5445 INEGGK
+5445 INEGGS
-5451 GDIKDTNGKGADGDW
+5451 GVIKDTNSEGPTGDW
-5466 ANIRAEEGN
+5466 AHLTSAEGN
-5475 VTVKHDG
+5475 VTVRHDG
-5482 VGDVDLYE
+5482 IGDVDLYE
-5490 LYAKK
+5490 LYAKQ
-5495 DAGVSVADGNLHLV
+5495 DAGVSVANGNLHLV

-5568 EDRPIDN
+5568 DDQPIDN

-5593 LNTGDIHVSEGALH
+5593 LNTGNIHVSEGALH

>member
-1 MKYIRQFTR
+1 MRYIRQFTR
-10 KQERNHTK
+10 KQERNQTK
-18 TLEQQKHD
+18 TIEQQKHD

-118 NFVNNRIDVAGT
+118 NFVNNRINVAGT

-314 SYNQAKASVTVD
+314 SYNQAKASVVVN

-359 DDNFIEAY
+359 DDNFTEAY

-532 TQLDGQATVFNVAV
+532 TQIDGQATVFNVAV

-837 QQHVTD
+837 QHHVTD

-851 KANCAKDPNYADSAE
+851 KANCAKDPDYADSAE

-1363 TFMTEQNWNNKSVG
+1363 TFMTDQNWGNKSVG
-1377 LAGTVGVNMVNAD
+1377 FAGTVGVNMVNTD
-1390 VASIIR
+1390 VASIIC

-1505 YAELTNNVQSAIVG
+1505 YAELTNNVQSAIAG

-1527 VDVSAATDITQVGAA
+1527 VDVNAVTDITQVGAA

-1547 ATGTENN
+1547 ATGSENN

-1574 DGATI
+1574 DGADI
-1579 TADKVNVAA
+1579 TADKVNAAA

-1595 NKHTEYINQRGLDA
+1595 NKHTEYINKRGLDA
-1609 TGNTYLQNVSDT
+1609 TGHTYLQNISDT

-1629 DKGEIKRDENG
+1629 DKGEIKLDENG

-1695 NGLAADGADDVADV
+1695 SGLAADGADDVADV

-1964 TTAAVGVGVAVGGNV
+1964 TTAAVGVGVAAGGNV

-2094 GAGVTGSVAVNML
+2094 GAGVTGSVAVNMI
-2107 GNDTTAKIDGGAN
+2107 GNGTTAKIDGGSD
-2120 ITADNNVV
+2120 ITASNNVIV
-2128 VDAQSD
+2128 AASGD
-2134 EQIANYA
+2134 ESIANYA
-2141 GSASVTVTGAAVGLS
+2141 GSASVAVTGAAVGLS
-2156 VSVNQID
+2156 VSVNEIASE
-2163 GTTNASIEGNGTQ
+2163 THASIEGDETKVSAEGNGDTEKVKDSVEDDQ
-2176 VNAAGNDED
+2176 ILDNFVDED
-2185 AELNNTVKDE
+2185 A
-2195 DILNDFVDSSTFNSQ
+2195 FNSAA
-2210 KSLGDKRTN
+2210 SLADTRKDSE
-2219 GGKKYSGVAVSASST
+2219 YSGVAVSASST
-2234 HSIKSFLINA
+2234 HTIKSFLVNGGVA
-2244 GGAAQGAAVNGTVNV
+2244 GKGAAVNGTVNV
-2259 NQTDGS
+2259 NSIGGS
-2265 TTAAIK
+2265 TSAAIRGA
-2271 DASINQKDGFAG
+2271 DINANAASDG
-2283 DVNVIAHDYS
+2283 NVHVVAHDYA
-2293 NSAGIVGSAG
+2293 NSAGIVGTANGTLAG
-2303 VAGKGAGIGLG
+2303 AAVGLG
-2314 SDTNTLSR
+2314 SDTNTVSR
-2322 DVTAEI
+2322 DVSAEVLGKGTADSNGRYALKN
-2328 TGTENNIKGNAV
+2328 TVNADKLSV
-2340 NVEAEAK
+2340 DAEAK
-2347 QGVSSM
+2347 QGISSLTT
-2353 AIGVGGAGIGAGVA
+2353 GISAAAVGAGVSNA
-2367 NGTTVTLVDGKT
+2367 TSVALLEGKTTAQINGTAVSAASLDVTSDH
-2379 IAKIN
+2379 
-2384 GSNITAGSL
+2384 
-2393 NVTAKHLDRINTNG
+2393 TAKMNTL
-2407 ISIGVGGLGAGIGIG
+2407 GVAVGASEVGVGIG
-2422 VAVLNENSTTEATV
+2422 VSVLNENSETAAK
-2436 ENTDVTYTNA
+2436 VT
-2446 DGETVIDADNTTEMN
+2446 DADINMSKEDSQVTIKANNHTKVN
-2461 YQLYNV
+2461 YQLYN
-2467 GGAVAGVAG
+2467 GGGGLVGVAG
-2476 SVGVAN
+2476 SIGVSN
-2482 VNSKVNANVIDS
+2482 VNSKVNTTVEDTSIGQQAANTEEIE
-2494 VFGAADN
+2494 GAAKN
-2501 DTNKAGSIAIGAAND
+2501 IQISAEND
-2516 IDFDQTAGT
+2516 IDFTNNSGT
-2525 AGAGAVG
+2525 VGGGAVG
-2532 VGVGVSVNT
+2532 VGVGVAVNT
-2541 IDSQVQAKVENSHL
+2541 IDSQVQTRVDR
-2555 YAEGNIDVTAEETRD
+2555 AELHASGAIDVSANETRK
-2570 VDQLAVNAGAGAI
+2570 VNQLAVNAQAGS
-2583 AVGANVMVTNV
+2583 VTGGANIMITNV
-2594 GKEVSNAYGTDGM
+2594 GKTVDSVYGSNLQTNADGEVQGDGGVNTDKIYT
-2607 EDANVGMAYEEAQTA
+2607 EANDAITENQFQ
-2622 INGGKL
+2622 
-2628 TSEYTLGALNAEET
+2628 SSYTLGAVSKDDSSAFDS
-2642 KAATTNTAAPGKG
+2642 ATAGKG
-2655 ATKDADKSIVKVDID
+2655 SEKSIVQVAVDSSTLDTKGKV
-2670 DATLNAGGS
+2670 ALT
-2679 LNVTADETTN
+2679 TEETTEVKMN
-2689 VNMTGVNAKLG
+2689 GINASASVNGSV
-2700 VVDSGAG
+2700 SG
-2707 TVGVLNVHRNSG
+2707 TVGILGVHRNSS
-2719 VEITSAMLDAA
+2719 VEVTSSSIHASELDA
-2730 DVDIKAIQS
+2730 KANVNGKS
-2739 GISKLDIYQGT
+2739 DLNIYQGT
-2750 GALGNT
+2750 VGGVASI
-2756 LGAAYGTV
+2756 GAAYGSISTD
-2764 NSEGKTGVGI
+2764 GKAGVGI
-2774 GYSTI
+2774 KDSSIESTG
-2779 TSDNNV
+2779 
-2785 DITASDESR
+2785 
-2794 TEVNAVG
+2794 EVNLSAEDTSQADVDAIG
-2801 VSIAAGSAASI
+2801 VALAGGGAASV
-2812 IVAEGTNRAETT
+2812 IVAEGTNRGETT
-2824 VTADQTTITAAKDIN
+2824 ATVNHTDITA
-2839 LHAERQAKD
+2839 
-2848 EDGNTVDDEGN
+2848 GNTISVNAKREAEGD
-2859 KYNSLNISAIA
+2859 SLHVRAIA
-2870 ASGGLTFAGA
+2870 GSGGLIFAGA
-2880 GVAAIANEFGTVG
+2880 GVSAIANEMGTVG
-2893 AEITGGSAFAARDD
+2893 TEVIGGSHF
-2907 IYVTALNAPSIKAV
+2907 TAGDTIGLYAKNAPSVTAE
-2921 TGADSASMLAS
+2921 TGAVSASMFAS
-2932 AALTVAE
+2932 AAITVAE
-2939 TNIGGEDE
+2939 ANVGSPDED
-2947 EDHLKTIVAI
+2947 DHLKTSVKVDD
-2957 SDGNSF
+2957 SNTF
-2963 TADSLTAEAKANA
+2963 TANQVTANAEADIK
-2976 SQNVDMQGI
+2976 QKVDMNAL
-2985 SISASPFGGSGAA
+2985 SISVSPFPSGAV
-2998 QVNTGGAA
+2998 QVNTGGTE
-3006 AYSDVEVTVGN
+3006 AYSDVTVNIGASVFQGKDSNTVGL
-3017 NVFKGNKEGIDL
+3017 NVSGSNL
-3029 TVNGENTITQTANA
+3029 VTQTTASR
-3043 QGIGIGTMFATGTNM
+3043 GISASTGIATGTNL
-3058 AETTAQL
+3058 ASTAAYL
-3065 STQVTAKG
+3065 STQVTATG
-3073 AADDS
+3073 SEAS
-3078 NIRDVDIKASSYAKI
+3078 QLGNVDIKGSSSATI

-3116 NYTADTDVTL
+3116 NYTADTDVMLRGT
-3126 SGAWNTTGSFTAQA
+3126 WKTTGSFTAQA
-3140 LNGMDIDLK
+3140 LNGMDVDLK

-3165 NNVINNAANVTLDNA
+3165 NNIINNSANVTLDNA
-3180 TITTD
+3180 NITTE
-3185 GAQSYVAQNQV
+3185 GAQQYLAQNQV
-3196 DYVGEIDGSGY
+3196 DYVGEIAGSGY
-3207 GGINVNATDYKDD
+3207 GGININATDYKDD

-3228 MKHSTLTGAGDEG
+3228 MKNSTLTGAGDEG
-3241 SITAFASTTGNI
+3241 SITAFASTEGTI
-3253 HTNNNL
+3253 HSKNSL

-3267 ALAFSDHA
+3267 ALAFSDHS
-3275 INYNNSVNVTNS
+3275 INYDNSVDVTGS
-3287 NLLTQKKDQN
+3287 TTLTTDKKDQD
-3297 ITLAATDDTIVFL
+3297 ITLAATDDTDVKLETI
-3310 DTMADTQGGAVGA
+3310 ADTQGGAVGA
-3323 ASAKNTSEFNRANS
+3323 ASAEAKNVLGRSNKITVDKGSTLHS
-3337 VAVNGGYMQSA
+3337 T
-3348 NDVNL
+3348 NDVKL
-3353 YAGANL
+3353 YAGANSE
-3359 DGISSSLNY
+3359 GISSSLDLQVL
-3368 NITADAYNKTM
+3368 ADAYNKTVIP
-3379 LPICTVPTVQNNMT
+3379 LATAPKVDNAMT
-3393 QNNQVTVAGTVESVR
+3393 QANQVSVGGIVESVR
-3408 HANLKAGKGL
+3408 HINASAAKGA
-3418 TTITESAREY
+3418 TTVTESAQEY
-3428 NIYTGESGSGSIT
+3428 NLYQGTSGS
-3441 STAIGDMSERPETT
+3441 STVASTTLGETVPHENGDA
-3455 NNFVNIT
+3455 NFVEVKE
-3462 DQGAVR
+3462 GA
-3468 SGIHNSLDLTITG
+3468 SLTAGIHNKLDLTISG
-3481 NFKVDEDKK
+3481 EIPLQSVGEDGKADSDSVDL
-3490 DESALI
+3490 SN
-3496 YDEIKITRP
+3496 ITVTAGAG
-3505 EDQDWFDTSDVTV
+3505 EDWFDTSTV
-3518 GAVEIKNGLQSRYD
+3518 QKGTTPIKNNLMDRYN
-3532 ELNTLLGQ
+3532 EVVRLMGQ
-3540 YDSQSPEYKLLASEK
+3540 YEEGTSEYASYKSERDSLL
-3555 ERLFNEMK
+3555 LEMK
-3563 DAGFVITD
+3563 RMGMAKEDI
-3571 SNGVGHIVDSISLPA
+3571 NGNLTPSSEIEVPA
-3586 ISLPDIIVSGGNIN
+3586 VSLPDIVVSGGNIN
-3600 IDADTV
+3600 IDSD
-3606 TGTGSLSAQGA
+3606 SLKGGGNLTAQGA
-3617 NNLTITSNSN
+3617 PQINITNESDA
-3627 MYLMVNDLAIK
+3627 YLVVNDVTIQDA
-3638 DKGGSINV
+3638 GGQIRMNGSTLTADTAGNEMSAAQIHADDVTGGESQINISGTASMKEGMQADIGV
-3646 NNVSVTENKIDGFGG
+3646 FGDITNTSGDVTLTNNSYNLNILGNISGRNVSLVATNG
-3661 SVSSSAVNAEIPTI
+3661 SVTQTSAEGFI
-3675 TVKTTGRATNNIT
+3675 NI
-3688 APHIGIFGTV
+3688 G
-3698 QNSTGDIYIENA
+3698 GDP
-3710 NNNIIVDKQAQISAR
+3710 V
-3725 NITLKA
+3725 
-3731 DKGAVSQNS
+3731 
-3740 DGLLLVGQDPITK
+3740 TK
-3753 YQFSDSIANKIQKYL
+3753 YQFSEDVANAIQEYIYDQFVANNNYKIPPFESYEEYVNWIKTNIVASGKYGITEADLVWKEDDPADPGNKI
-3768 TEKTVKGEDIS
+3768 V
-3779 WLTSTSS
+3779 
-3786 YQKYKEGLLAHA
+3786 A
-3798 EELGFTQSEIN
+3798 
-3809 DIKNYSIN
+3809 
-3817 EASGI
+3817 
-3822 LGGENVYISG
+3822 GGNVYING
-3832 LNVNIDGL
+3832 LNVNIGGL
-3840 VQSGYQQYK
+3840 VQSGYGKYSVTLDSSAQAK
-3849 VELDDKSLGRV
+3849 VDALDKEWQGK
-3860 QELDLQYAQNKDAQ
+3860 QEA
-3874 GILSNEDVLG
+3874 LSDSAVMANEKYL
-3884 NDNYCINIVSENK
+3884 INAGGQV
-3897 DNPGATY
+3897 Y
-3904 NEETGVWDY
+3904 NQETGVYDY
-3913 TVKIYYNPATKE
+3913 EIRVYYNPSTGE
-3925 LLSESIEPGGG
+3925 LLTDSVSVSGG
-3936 KIYINGVVT
+3936 KIYITGNIS
-3945 STGDGRVVAMDGTP
+3945 STGGGKIMAMDGAA
-3959 DITINTSAVD
+3959 DIAIDTSKIDKNVTVNT
-3969 RDLRVNAI
+3969 I
-3977 TNNDIEGLISIND
+3977 TNNDISGLISITDKNKTD
-3990 PQKGL
+3990 GNGHYL
-3995 LTEYRANGGSINVTE
+3995 VTEYRNGEQRSYYSGGVLSDWSAVTGDMGYDPE
-4010 IPLTTGQGQTTS
+4010 KGL
-4022 ESTVSGNKTQYKPAD
+4022 QY
-4037 DLSIQW
+4037 QW
-4043 TGGTS
+4043 TGGVS
-4048 GSQQVKSYYYTKEFV
+4048 GEVTTKYQYTEDFLFWGLLDYGESDTFV
-4063 AWGLIKFNTSDD
+4063 AGLKAENKMPEGTPVSSGGTAGKENGVVITKGNGGKDFSITGSYSNSSDETYSDISPDMKYDGFWGKVFGYGTTTYTWT
-4075 VLKNNEI
+4075 
-4082 QEGKQETASST
+4082 GKQGTASST
-4093 VAGDTPLD
+4093 TTSVA
-4101 TGIVIGVVKGDSEY
+4101 
-4115 SVTTDQYLDTDHV
+4115 
-4128 TVGEMDIDKDWGGDE
+4128 
-4143 MPDWLGKILGY
+4143 
-4154 GDAIY
+4154 
-4159 SWTETTGLSTSSTYT
+4159 
-4174 IKADKPVDIMF
+4174 ADKHIQIGF
-4185 MNGSNGDI
+4185 IGNGNGS
-4193 NITSNQDMLLNGN
+4193 GN
-4206 ISSASDSNHNGIG
+4206 ISVTSGGDMTLAGNISNASVVDGNSQTVGKG
-4219 SVTLTSQHG
+4219 SVSLTSQNG
-4228 KVSAVGDA
+4228 AITGNGIINSDDVNLKAAGD
-4236 VINTHDLTIR
+4236 I
-4246 AQTGVNVNH
+4246 NVNH
-4255 AAIGDSANV
+4255 AAIGSGAAVNIASDN
-4264 DVATNSGDISFISS
+4264 GDIHFTSS
-4278 HGDLNIQQMIT
+4278 KGDLAIEQVVT
-4289 GGDDMSAAT
+4289 GGTDPITAET
-4298 GNVYLE
+4298 GSVYIE

-4366 IVLAQ
+4366 IVLTQ

-4527 STYLDAQAEFYGDG
+4527 STYLDAQAEIYGDG

-4607 GIDGEAQTINYADL
+4607 GIDGEAQTISYDAL
-4621 NKEENLKLLANAK
+4621 NSEENLKLLANAK

-4675 AGVKDMTLDINDI
+4675 AGVKDTTLDINDI

-4737 SLDANAKGD
+4737 SLDAKAKGD

-4751 KGDLDILTLATDK
+4751 TGDLDILTLATDK

-4820 AEAAEGIWISGES
+4820 AEAAGGIWISGES

-4854 SVSDVSLGRADD
+4854 SVSDVSLGRTDD
-4866 PNTDEDKA
+4866 PNTDEDES
-4874 LTGSITTTKGKASIS
+4874 LTGSITTTNGDASIS

-4898 SVYTG
+4898 RVDTGEYT
-4903 KYDFN
+4903 FN

-4914 NITQSAASEG
+4914 NINQSDKSA

-4946 KINSVTV
+4946 NINSVTV
-4953 KGLTND
+4953 RGLTD
-4959 SLTGDVEIHSAAG
+4959 GSLTGNVEIHSAADN
-4972 SFDVQF
+4972 FDVQF
-4978 GDTDGDTA
+4978 GDMVGDTA

-4992 DGSIYIHHDGS
+4992 DGSIKIHHTGS
-5003 ANGALDVTGSAM
+5003 EAGTLTITGSAT
-5015 TQKSDGSDVNGDI
+5015 TQKSDGSGVNGDI
-5028 TFRSEQSAIDVEGT
+5028 NFHSEQSAIDVEGT

-5075 NSGAISFNGDVT
+5075 NSGAISFDGDVT
-5087 AMRGDVTAATGSGA
+5087 AMRGDVTAATGSGD

-5176 GTVNAHTTAGDI
+5176 GTVNAHTTAGGI
-5188 EVKGDVDAGTDIDLG
+5188 EVKGNVDAGTDIALD

-5213 SATAGNNFSA
+5213 SATADNNFSVT
-5223 KTGSGSITL
+5223 TGSGDITL
-5232 GDTLESKVTAETGKV
+5232 GGDVKAETGKV

-5274 TADDRGN
+5274 TADDTGN
-5281 ITVNGN
+5281 ITVKGD
-5287 IASGEEVVAT
+5287 IASGKEVLAT

-5330 AVTANSNGE
+5330 AVTAVAEGE
-5339 GGGNIVA
+5339 GGGNVVA
-5346 NVSGEGNITTE
+5346 NVFGTGDITTE

-5364 DKDVLFT
+5364 GKDVLFT

-5384 AGEDIIFKVL
+5384 AGEDIVFKVL
-5394 TEGDMTLR
+5394 TEGNMTLR

-5445 INEGGK
+5445 INEGGS
-5451 GDIKDTNGKGADGDW
+5451 GVIKDTNSEGPTGDW
-5466 ANIRAEEGN
+5466 AHLTSAEGN
-5475 VTVKHDG
+5475 VTVRHDG
-5482 VGDVDLYE
+5482 IGDVDLYE
-5490 LYAKK
+5490 LYAKQ
-5495 DAGVSVADGNLHLV
+5495 DAGVSVANGNLHLV

-5568 EDRPIDN
+5568 DDQPIDN

-5593 LNTGDIHVSEGALH
+5593 LNTGNIHVSEGALH

>member
-18 TLEQQKHD
+18 TLEQQKYD
-26 LDLARKVLTAVTAF
+26 LDLAKKVLATITAF
-40 SFIGNPLVSLATTI
+40 SFIGNPFVAMASTI
-54 TDVNGNPV
+54 TRVDDGTTVTDGHVNH
-62 GGTGPV
+62 
-68 RDIYAQQMM
+68 IYA
-77 DGNKTA
+77 GNIVNNTA

-90 NVSAGDI
+90 KIDAGDI
-97 ANMYFQSTALQGTD
+97 ANMYFQTGQNQK
-111 TWAKNLV
+111 WADNLV
-118 NFVNNRIDVAGT
+118 NFVNNRINVAGT
-130 VNAIKDSK
+130 VNAIKENK

-147 SKGMAVTNSG
+147 SQGMAVTNSG

-171 DFMKGILGEDSR
+171 DFMKKILGEDDLSG
-183 TFNEDQFNSQWS
+183 FNEQWD

-247 AKKAVIKTNVTDFRD
+247 AKKAVIKTNVADFKD
-262 IVNIKSEN
+262 IVNIKNGN
-270 NFIDAGLDNTKLSA
+270 NFIDAGLDNTKLGA
-284 DVDPNSGDIVLRAVA
+284 DVDSNSGDIVLRAVA
-299 STVNSLDKNFDKYEG
+299 STVNSLDENFDKYEG
-314 SYNQAKASVTVD
+314 SNNQAKASVTVD

-367 GQITKNVASVDING
+367 GQITKNVATVDING
-381 SVTGQHVDIAA
+381 NVTGQHVNIEA

-397 YISTT
+397 YISST
-402 DEDVNLGILTGLAG
+402 DENAKLGILTGLAG
-416 VITAN
+416 VVAVN
-421 WDASYAVLANEATV
+421 WDASYAVLANEAAV
-435 NVNEGAVIT
+435 NVNKGAVIT
-444 ANASAQ
+444 AKAAAEKEKN
-450 EGETAL
+450 AL
-456 NISAESSLKASVGAS
+456 NISADSSLKASVGAS

-516 SAKADSTVE
+516 SANADSTVE

-532 TQLDGQATVFNVAV
+532 TQIDGQATVFNVAA

-656 TKTVQDIKAFAGQVK
+656 TKTVEDIKKFAGQVK

-709 VTLTKNAQITAQDE
+709 ITLTKNAQITAQDE
-723 TGKQGNISVT
+723 TGKQGDISVT

-866 GNEAAIALAKAA
+866 GNEAAIALANAA
-878 NTVSLDASNG
+878 NTVSLDASDG

-940 AVNLNYVTNNA
+940 AVNLNYITNNA

-1159 NETEDQKRKRVQ
+1159 NETEDQKRERVQ

-1269 VQNKYNGTME
+1269 VQNKYNGTMK
-1279 SPNLKPTNMEAS
+1279 SPNLKPTNMGAR

-1363 TFMTEQNWNNKSVG
+1363 TFMTDQNWSNKSVG
-1377 LAGTVGVNMVNAD
+1377 FAGTVGVNMVNTD
-1390 VASIIR
+1390 VASIIC

-2094 GAGVTGSVAVNML
+2094 GAGVTGSVAVNMI
-2107 GNDTTAKIDGGAN
+2107 GNGTTAKIDGGSD
-2120 ITADNNVV
+2120 ITASNNVIV
-2128 VDAQSD
+2128 AASGD
-2134 EQIANYA
+2134 ESIANYA
-2141 GSASVTVTGAAVGLS
+2141 GSASVAVTGAAVGLS
-2156 VSVNQID
+2156 VSVNEIASE
-2163 GTTNASIEGNGTQ
+2163 THASIEGDETKVSAEGNGDTEKVKDSVEDDQ
-2176 VNAAGNDED
+2176 ILDNFVDED
-2185 AELNNTVKDE
+2185 A
-2195 DILNDFVDSSTFNSQ
+2195 FNSAA
-2210 KSLGDKRTN
+2210 SLADTRKDSE
-2219 GGKKYSGVAVSASST
+2219 YSGVAVSASST
-2234 HSIKSFLINA
+2234 HTIKSFLVNGGVA
-2244 GGAAQGAAVNGTVNV
+2244 GKGAAVNGTVNV
-2259 NQTDGS
+2259 NSIGGS
-2265 TTAAIK
+2265 TSAAIRGA
-2271 DASINQKDGFAG
+2271 DINANAASDG
-2283 DVNVIAHDYS
+2283 NVHVVAHDYA
-2293 NSAGIVGSAG
+2293 NSAGIVGTANGTLAG
-2303 VAGKGAGIGLG
+2303 AAVGLG
-2314 SDTNTLSR
+2314 SDTNTVSR
-2322 DVTAEI
+2322 DVSAEVLGKGTADSNGRYALKN
-2328 TGTENNIKGNAV
+2328 TVNADKLSV
-2340 NVEAEAK
+2340 DAEAK
-2347 QGVSSM
+2347 QGISSLTT
-2353 AIGVGGAGIGAGVA
+2353 GISAAAVGAGVSNA
-2367 NGTTVTLVDGKT
+2367 TSVALLEGKTTAQINGTAVSAASLDVTSDH
-2379 IAKIN
+2379 
-2384 GSNITAGSL
+2384 
-2393 NVTAKHLDRINTNG
+2393 TAKMNTL
-2407 ISIGVGGLGAGIGIG
+2407 GVAVGASEVGVGIG
-2422 VAVLNENSTTEATV
+2422 VSVLNENSETAAK
-2436 ENTDVTYTNA
+2436 VT
-2446 DGETVIDADNTTEMN
+2446 DADINMSKEDSQVTIKANNHTKVN
-2461 YQLYNV
+2461 YQLYN
-2467 GGAVAGVAG
+2467 GGGGLVGVAG
-2476 SVGVAN
+2476 SIGVSN
-2482 VNSKVNANVIDS
+2482 VNSKVNTTVEDTSIGQQAANTEEIE
-2494 VFGAADN
+2494 GAAKN
-2501 DTNKAGSIAIGAAND
+2501 IQISAEND
-2516 IDFDQTAGT
+2516 IDFTNNSGT
-2525 AGAGAVG
+2525 VGGGAVG
-2532 VGVGVSVNT
+2532 VGVGVAVNT
-2541 IDSQVQAKVENSHL
+2541 IDSQVQTRVDR
-2555 YAEGNIDVTAEETRD
+2555 AELHASGAIDVSANETRK
-2570 VDQLAVNAGAGAI
+2570 VNQLAVNAQAGS
-2583 AVGANVMVTNV
+2583 VTGGANIMITNV
-2594 GKEVSNAYGTDGM
+2594 GKTVDSVYGSNLQTNADGEVQGDGGVNTDKIYT
-2607 EDANVGMAYEEAQTA
+2607 EANDAITENQFQ
-2622 INGGKL
+2622 
-2628 TSEYTLGALNAEET
+2628 SSYTLGAVSKDDSSAFDS
-2642 KAATTNTAAPGKG
+2642 ATAGKG
-2655 ATKDADKSIVKVDID
+2655 SEKSIVQVAVDSSTLDTKGKV
-2670 DATLNAGGS
+2670 ALT
-2679 LNVTADETTN
+2679 TEETTEVKMN
-2689 VNMTGVNAKLG
+2689 GINASASVNGSV
-2700 VVDSGAG
+2700 SG
-2707 TVGVLNVHRNSG
+2707 TVGILGVHRNSS
-2719 VEITSAMLDAA
+2719 VEVTSSSIHASELDA
-2730 DVDIKAIQS
+2730 KANVNGKS
-2739 GISKLDIYQGT
+2739 DLNIYQGT
-2750 GALGNT
+2750 VGGVASI
-2756 LGAAYGTV
+2756 GAAYGSISTD
-2764 NSEGKTGVGI
+2764 GKAGVGI
-2774 GYSTI
+2774 KDSSIESTG
-2779 TSDNNV
+2779 
-2785 DITASDESR
+2785 
-2794 TEVNAVG
+2794 EVNLSAEDTSQADVDAIG
-2801 VSIAAGSAASI
+2801 VALAGGGAASV
-2812 IVAEGTNRAETT
+2812 IVAEGTNRGETT
-2824 VTADQTTITAAKDIN
+2824 VTVNHTDITA
-2839 LHAERQAKD
+2839 
-2848 EDGNTVDDEGN
+2848 GNTISVNAKREAEGD
-2859 KYNSLNISAIA
+2859 SLHVRAIA
-2870 ASGGLTFAGA
+2870 GSGGLIFAGA
-2880 GVAAIANEFGTVG
+2880 GVSAIANEMGTVG
-2893 AEITGGSAFAARDD
+2893 TEVIGGSHFTAGDTIGLYAKNAPA
-2907 IYVTALNAPSIKAV
+2907 VTAE
-2921 TGADSASMLAS
+2921 TGAVSGSMFAS
-2932 AALTVAE
+2932 AAITVAE
-2939 TNIGGEDE
+2939 ANVGSPDED
-2947 EDHLKTIVAI
+2947 DHLKTSVKVDD
-2957 SDGNSF
+2957 SNTF
-2963 TADSLTAEAKANA
+2963 TANQVTANAEADIK
-2976 SQNVDMQGI
+2976 QKVDMNAL
-2985 SISASPFGGSGAA
+2985 SISVSPFPSGAV
-2998 QVNTGGAA
+2998 QVNTGGTE
-3006 AYSDVEVTVGN
+3006 AYSDVTVNIGASVFQGKDSNTVGL
-3017 NVFKGNKEGIDL
+3017 NVSGSNL
-3029 TVNGENTITQTANA
+3029 VTQTTASR
-3043 QGIGIGTMFATGTNM
+3043 GISASTGIATGTNL
-3058 AETTAQL
+3058 ASTAAYL
-3065 STQVTAKG
+3065 STQVTATG
-3073 AADDS
+3073 SEAS
-3078 NIRDVDIKASSYAKI
+3078 RLGNVDIKGRSSATI

-3116 NYTADTDVTL
+3116 NYTADTDVMLRGT
-3126 SGAWNTTGSFTAQA
+3126 WKTTGSFTAQA
-3140 LNGMDIDLK
+3140 LNGMDVDLK

-3165 NNVINNAANVTLDNA
+3165 NNIINNSANVTLDNA
-3180 TITTD
+3180 NITTE
-3185 GAQSYVAQNQV
+3185 GAQQYLAQNQV
-3196 DYVGEIDGSGY
+3196 DYVGEIAGSGY
-3207 GGINVNATDYKDD
+3207 GGININATDYKDD

-3228 MKHSTLTGAGDEG
+3228 MKNSTLTGAGDEG
-3241 SITAFASTTGNI
+3241 SITAFASTEGTI
-3253 HTNNNL
+3253 HSKNSL

-3267 ALAFSDHA
+3267 ALAFSDHD
-3275 INYNNSVNVTNS
+3275 ITYNNSVNVTNAT
-3287 NLLTQKKDQN
+3287 LTTDKKDQD
-3297 ITLAATDDTIVFL
+3297 ITLAATDDTDVKLETI
-3310 DTMADTQGGAVGA
+3310 ADTQGGAVGA
-3323 ASAKNTSEFNRANS
+3323 ASAEASNTFDRSNKITVDKDS
-3337 VAVNGGYMQSA
+3337 KLHST

-3353 YAGANL
+3353 YAGANTE
-3359 DGISSSLNY
+3359 GISSSLDLQVL
-3368 NITADAYNKTM
+3368 ADAYNKTVIP
-3379 LPICTVPTVQNNMT
+3379 LATAPKVDNAMT
-3393 QNNQVTVAGTVESVR
+3393 QANQVSVGGTVESVR
-3408 HANLKAGKGL
+3408 HINASAAKGA
-3418 TTITESAREY
+3418 TTVTESAQEY
-3428 NIYTGESGSGSIT
+3428 NLYQGTSGS
-3441 STAIGDMSERPETT
+3441 STVASTTLGETVPHENGDA
-3455 NNFVNIT
+3455 NFVEIAE
-3462 DQGAVR
+3462 GA
-3468 SGIHNSLDLTITG
+3468 SLTAGIHNHLNLTIEG
-3481 NFKVDEDKK
+3481 
-3490 DESALI
+3490 
-3496 YDEIKITRP
+3496 EIPKP
-3505 EDQDWFDTSDVTV
+3505 DAMPADGGSVDTSNITISVGEGEGWFRTDTV
-3518 GAVEIKNGLQSRYD
+3518 QTGTTTIKNNLMDRYN
-3532 ELNTLLGQ
+3532 EVVRLMGQ
-3540 YDSQSPEYKLLASEK
+3540 YEEGTSEYASYKSERDSLL
-3555 ERLFNEMK
+3555 LEMK
-3563 DAGFVITD
+3563 RMGMAKEDI
-3571 SNGVGHIVDSISLPA
+3571 NGNLTPSSEIEVPA
-3586 ISLPDIIVSGGNIN
+3586 VSLPDIVVSGGNIN
-3600 IDADTV
+3600 IDSD
-3606 TGTGSLSAQGA
+3606 SLKGGGNLTAQGA
-3617 NNLTITSNSN
+3617 PQINITNESDA
-3627 MYLMVNDLAIK
+3627 YLVVNDVTIQDAGGQIRMNGSTLTADTAGNEMSAAQIHA
-3638 DKGGSINV
+3638 DGVTGGESQINISGTASRKGGMQADIGVFGDITNTSGDVTLTNNSYNLNILGNISGR
-3646 NNVSVTENKIDGFGG
+3646 NVSLVATNG
-3661 SVSSSAVNAEIPTI
+3661 SVTQTSAEGFI
-3675 TVKTTGRATNNIT
+3675 NI
-3688 APHIGIFGTV
+3688 G
-3698 QNSTGDIYIENA
+3698 GDP
-3710 NNNIIVDKQAQISAR
+3710 V
-3725 NITLKA
+3725 
-3731 DKGAVSQNS
+3731 
-3740 DGLLLVGQDPITK
+3740 TK
-3753 YQFSDSIANKIQKYL
+3753 YQFSEDVANAIQEYIYDQFVANNNYKIPPFESYEEYVNWIKTNIVASGKYGITEADLVWKEDDPADPGNKI
-3768 TEKTVKGEDIS
+3768 V
-3779 WLTSTSS
+3779 
-3786 YQKYKEGLLAHA
+3786 A
-3798 EELGFTQSEIN
+3798 
-3809 DIKNYSIN
+3809 
-3817 EASGI
+3817 
-3822 LGGENVYISG
+3822 GGNVYING
-3832 LNVNIDGL
+3832 LNVNIGGL
-3840 VQSGYQQYK
+3840 VQSGYGKYSVTLDSSAQAK
-3849 VELDDKSLGRV
+3849 VDALDKEWKGK
-3860 QELDLQYAQNKDAQ
+3860 QEA
-3874 GILSNEDVLG
+3874 LSDSAVMANEKYL
-3884 NDNYCINIVSENK
+3884 INAGGQV
-3897 DNPGATY
+3897 Y
-3904 NEETGVWDY
+3904 NQETGVYDY
-3913 TVKIYYNPATKE
+3913 EIRVYYNPSTGE
-3925 LLSESIEPGGG
+3925 LLTDSVSVSGG
-3936 KIYINGVVT
+3936 KIYITGNIS
-3945 STGDGRVVAMDGTP
+3945 STGGGKIMAMDGAA
-3959 DITINTSAVD
+3959 DIAIDTSKIDKNVTVNT
-3969 RDLRVNAI
+3969 I
-3977 TNNDIEGLISIND
+3977 TNNDISGLISITDKNKTD
-3990 PQKGL
+3990 GNGHYL
-3995 LTEYRANGGSINVTE
+3995 VTEYRNGEQRSYYSGGVLSDWSAVTGDMGYDPE
-4010 IPLTTGQGQTTS
+4010 KGL
-4022 ESTVSGNKTQYKPAD
+4022 QY
-4037 DLSIQW
+4037 QW
-4043 TGGTS
+4043 TGGVS
-4048 GSQQVKSYYYTKEFV
+4048 GEVTTKYQYTEDFLFWGLLDYGESDTFV
-4063 AWGLIKFNTSDD
+4063 AGLKAENKMPEGTPVSSGGTAGKENGVVITKGNGGKDFSITGSYSNSSDETYSDISPDMKYDGFWGKVFGYGTTTYTWT
-4075 VLKNNEI
+4075 
-4082 QEGKQETASST
+4082 GKKGTASST
-4093 VAGDTPLD
+4093 TTSVAADNH
-4101 TGIVIGVVKGDSEY
+4101 IQIGFIGN
-4115 SVTTDQYLDTDHV
+4115 
-4128 TVGEMDIDKDWGGDE
+4128 G
-4143 MPDWLGKILGY
+4143 
-4154 GDAIY
+4154 
-4159 SWTETTGLSTSSTYT
+4159 
-4174 IKADKPVDIMF
+4174 
-4185 MNGSNGDI
+4185 NGS
-4193 NITSNQDMLLNGN
+4193 GN
-4206 ISSASDSNHNGIG
+4206 ISVTSGGDMTLAGNISNASVVDGNSQTVGKG
-4219 SVTLTSQHG
+4219 SVSLTSQNG
-4228 KVSAVGDA
+4228 AITGNGIINSDDVNLKAAGD
-4236 VINTHDLTIR
+4236 I
-4246 AQTGVNVNH
+4246 NVNH
-4255 AAIGDSANV
+4255 AAIGSGAAVNIASDN
-4264 DVATNSGDISFISS
+4264 GDIHFTSS
-4278 HGDLNIQQMIT
+4278 KGDLAIEQVVT
-4289 GGDDMSAAT
+4289 GGTDPITAET
-4298 GNVYLE
+4298 GSVYIE

-4336 KNNALTIL
+4336 KNNAFTIL

-4527 STYLDAQAEFYGDG
+4527 STYLDAQAEIYGDG

-4607 GIDGEAQTINYADL
+4607 GIDGEAQTISYDAL
-4621 NKEENLKLLANAK
+4621 NSEENLKLLANAK

-4675 AGVKDMTLDINDI
+4675 AGVKDTTLDINDI

-4737 SLDANAKGD
+4737 SLDAKAKGD

-4751 KGDLDILTLATDK
+4751 TGDLDILTLATDK

-4820 AEAAEGIWISGES
+4820 AEAAGGIWISGES

-4854 SVSDVSLGRADD
+4854 SVSDVSLGRTDD
-4866 PNTDEDKA
+4866 PNTDEDES
-4874 LTGSITTTKGKASIS
+4874 LTGSITTTNGDASIS

-4898 SVYTG
+4898 RVDTGEYT
-4903 KYDFN
+4903 FN

-4914 NITQSAASEG
+4914 NINQSDKSA

-4946 KINSVTV
+4946 NINSVTV
-4953 KGLTND
+4953 RGLTD
-4959 SLTGDVEIHSAAG
+4959 GSLTGNVEIHSAADN
-4972 SFDVQF
+4972 FDVQF
-4978 GDTDGDTA
+4978 GDMVGDTA

-4992 DGSIYIHHDGS
+4992 DGSIKIHHTGS
-5003 ANGALDVTGSAM
+5003 EAGTLTVTGSAT

-5052 TESGAIDITG
+5052 TESGAINITG

-5075 NSGAISFNGDVT
+5075 NSGAISFDGDVT
-5087 AMRGDVTAATGSGA
+5087 AMRGDVTAATGSGD
-5101 VTFDGSISAEEGN
+5101 VTFDGSVSAEEGN

-5134 DILLDSGSGAITV
+5134 DILLESGSGAITV

-5176 GTVNAHTTAGDI
+5176 GTVNAHTTAGGI
-5188 EVKGDVDAGTDIDLG
+5188 EVKGNVDAGTDIALD

-5213 SATAGNNFSA
+5213 SATADNNFSA
-5223 KTGSGSITL
+5223 TTGSGDITL
-5232 GDTLESKVTAETGKV
+5232 GGDVKAETGKV

-5274 TADDRGN
+5274 TADDIGN
-5281 ITVNGN
+5281 ITVKGD
-5287 IASGEEVVAT
+5287 IASGKEVLAT

-5330 AVTANSNGE
+5330 AVTAVAEGE
-5339 GGGNIVA
+5339 GGGNVVA
-5346 NVSGEGNITTE
+5346 NVFGTGDITTE

-5364 DKDVLFT
+5364 GKDVLFT

-5384 AGEDIIFKVL
+5384 AGEDIVFKVL
-5394 TEGDMTLR
+5394 TEGNMTLR

-5445 INEGGK
+5445 INEGGS
-5451 GDIKDTNGKGADGDW
+5451 GVIKDTNSEGPTGDW
-5466 ANIRAEEGN
+5466 AHLTSAEGN
-5475 VTVKHDG
+5475 VTVRHDG
-5482 VGDVDLYE
+5482 IGDVDLYE
-5490 LYAKK
+5490 LYAKQ
-5495 DAGVSVADGNLHLV
+5495 DAGVSVANGNLHLV

-5518 FVKSEGKDMD
+5518 FVKSEGRDMD

-5568 EDRPIDN
+5568 DDQPIDN

-5593 LNTGDIHVSEGALH
+5593 LNTGNIHVSEGALH

>member
-1574 DGATI
+1574 DGADI
-1579 TADKVNVAA
+1579 TADKVNAAA

-1595 NKHTEYINQRGLDA
+1595 NKHTEYINDRGLDA
-1609 TGNTYLQNVSDT
+1609 TGHTYLQNISDT

-1629 DKGEIKRDENG
+1629 DKGEIKLDENG

-1695 NGLAADGADDVADV
+1695 SGLAADGADDVADV

-1849 AAANGTIAINRG
+1849 ATANGTIAINRG

-1964 TTAAVGVGVAVGGNV
+1964 TTAAVGVGVAAGGNV

-2094 GAGVTGSVAVNML
+2094 GAGVTGSVAVNMI
-2107 GNDTTAKIDGGAN
+2107 GNGTTAKIDGGSD
-2120 ITADNNVV
+2120 ITASNNVIV
-2128 VDAQSD
+2128 AASGD
-2134 EQIANYA
+2134 ESIANYA
-2141 GSASVTVTGAAVGLS
+2141 GSASVAVTGAAVGLS
-2156 VSVNQID
+2156 VSVNEIASE
-2163 GTTNASIEGNGTQ
+2163 THASIEGDETKVSAEGNGDTEKVKDSVEDDQ
-2176 VNAAGNDED
+2176 ILDNFVDED
-2185 AELNNTVKDE
+2185 A
-2195 DILNDFVDSSTFNSQ
+2195 FNSAA
-2210 KSLGDKRTN
+2210 SLADTRKDSE
-2219 GGKKYSGVAVSASST
+2219 YSGVAVSASST
-2234 HSIKSFLINA
+2234 HTIKSFLVNGGVA
-2244 GGAAQGAAVNGTVNV
+2244 GKGAAVNGTVNV
-2259 NQTDGS
+2259 NSIGGS
-2265 TTAAIK
+2265 TSAAIRGA
-2271 DASINQKDGFAG
+2271 DINANAASDG
-2283 DVNVIAHDYS
+2283 NVHVVAHDYA
-2293 NSAGIVGSAG
+2293 NSAGIVGTANGTLAG
-2303 VAGKGAGIGLG
+2303 AAVGLG
-2314 SDTNTLSR
+2314 SDTNTVSR
-2322 DVTAEI
+2322 DVSAEVLGKGTADSNGRYALKN
-2328 TGTENNIKGNAV
+2328 TVNADKLSV
-2340 NVEAEAK
+2340 DAEAK
-2347 QGVSSM
+2347 QGISSLTT
-2353 AIGVGGAGIGAGVA
+2353 GISAAAVGAGVSNA
-2367 NGTTVTLVDGKT
+2367 TSVALLEGKTTAQINGTAVSAASLDVTSDH
-2379 IAKIN
+2379 
-2384 GSNITAGSL
+2384 
-2393 NVTAKHLDRINTNG
+2393 TAKMNTL
-2407 ISIGVGGLGAGIGIG
+2407 GVAVGASEVGVGIG
-2422 VAVLNENSTTEATV
+2422 VSVLNENSETAAK
-2436 ENTDVTYTNA
+2436 VT
-2446 DGETVIDADNTTEMN
+2446 DADINMSKEDSQVTIKANNHTKVN
-2461 YQLYNV
+2461 YQLYN
-2467 GGAVAGVAG
+2467 GGGGLVGVAG
-2476 SVGVAN
+2476 SIGVSN
-2482 VNSKVNANVIDS
+2482 VNSKVNTTVEDTSIGQQAANTEEIE
-2494 VFGAADN
+2494 GAAKN
-2501 DTNKAGSIAIGAAND
+2501 IQISAEND
-2516 IDFDQTAGT
+2516 IDFTNNSGT
-2525 AGAGAVG
+2525 VGGGAVG
-2532 VGVGVSVNT
+2532 VGVGVAVNT
-2541 IDSQVQAKVENSHL
+2541 IDSQVQTRVDR
-2555 YAEGNIDVTAEETRD
+2555 AELHASGAIDVSANETRK
-2570 VDQLAVNAGAGAI
+2570 VNQLAVNAQAGS
-2583 AVGANVMVTNV
+2583 VTGGANIMITNV
-2594 GKEVSNAYGTDGM
+2594 GKTVDSVYGSNLQTNADGEVQGDGGVNTDKIYT
-2607 EDANVGMAYEEAQTA
+2607 EANDAITENQFQ
-2622 INGGKL
+2622 
-2628 TSEYTLGALNAEET
+2628 SSYTLGAVSKDDSSAFDS
-2642 KAATTNTAAPGKG
+2642 ATAGKG
-2655 ATKDADKSIVKVDID
+2655 SEKSIVQV
-2670 DATLNAGGS
+2670 A
-2679 LNVTADETTN
+2679 
-2689 VNMTGVNAKLG
+2689 
-2700 VVDSGAG
+2700 VDSSTLDTKGKVALTTEETAEVKMNGINASASVNGSVSG
-2707 TVGVLNVHRNSG
+2707 TVGILGVHRNSS
-2719 VEITSAMLDAA
+2719 VEVTSSSIHASELDA
-2730 DVDIKAIQS
+2730 KANVNGKS
-2739 GISKLDIYQGT
+2739 DLNIYQGT
-2750 GALGNT
+2750 VGGVASI
-2756 LGAAYGTV
+2756 GAAYGSISTD
-2764 NSEGKTGVGI
+2764 GKAGVGI
-2774 GYSTI
+2774 KDSSIESTG
-2779 TSDNNV
+2779 
-2785 DITASDESR
+2785 
-2794 TEVNAVG
+2794 EVNLSAEDTSQADVDAIG
-2801 VSIAAGSAASI
+2801 VALAGGGAASV
-2812 IVAEGTNRAETT
+2812 IVAEGTNRGETT
-2824 VTADQTTITAAKDIN
+2824 VTVNHTDITA
-2839 LHAERQAKD
+2839 
-2848 EDGNTVDDEGN
+2848 GNTISVNAKREAEGD
-2859 KYNSLNISAIA
+2859 SLHVRAIA
-2870 ASGGLTFAGA
+2870 GSGGLIFAGA
-2880 GVAAIANEFGTVG
+2880 GVSAIANEMGTVG
-2893 AEITGGSAFAARDD
+2893 TEVIGGSHF
-2907 IYVTALNAPSIKAV
+2907 TAGDTIGLYAKNAPSVTAE
-2921 TGADSASMLAS
+2921 TGAVSGSMFAS
-2932 AALTVAE
+2932 AAITVAE
-2939 TNIGGEDE
+2939 ANVGSPDED
-2947 EDHLKTIVAI
+2947 DHLKTSVKVDD
-2957 SDGNSF
+2957 SNTF
-2963 TADSLTAEAKANA
+2963 TANQVTANAEADIK
-2976 SQNVDMQGI
+2976 QKVDMNAL
-2985 SISASPFGGSGAA
+2985 SISVSPFPSGAV
-2998 QVNTGGAA
+2998 QVNTGGTE
-3006 AYSDVEVTVGN
+3006 AYSDVTVNIGASVFQGKDSNTVGL
-3017 NVFKGNKEGIDL
+3017 NVSGSNL
-3029 TVNGENTITQTANA
+3029 VTQTTASR
-3043 QGIGIGTMFATGTNM
+3043 GISASTGIATGTNL
-3058 AETTAQL
+3058 ASTAAYL
-3065 STQVTAKG
+3065 STQVTATG
-3073 AADDS
+3073 SEAS
-3078 NIRDVDIKASSYAKI
+3078 RLGNVDIKGRSSATI

-3116 NYTADTDVTL
+3116 NYTADTDVMLRGT
-3126 SGAWNTTGSFTAQA
+3126 WKTTGSFTAQA
-3140 LNGMDIDLK
+3140 LNGMDVDLK

-3165 NNVINNAANVTLDNA
+3165 NNIINNSANVTLDNA
-3180 TITTD
+3180 NITTE
-3185 GAQSYVAQNQV
+3185 GAQQYLAQNQV
-3196 DYVGEIDGSGY
+3196 DYVGEIAGSGY
-3207 GGINVNATDYKDD
+3207 GGININATDYKDD

-3228 MKHSTLTGAGDEG
+3228 MKNSTLTGAGDEG
-3241 SITAFASTTGNI
+3241 SITVFASTEGTI
-3253 HTNNNL
+3253 HSKNSL

-3267 ALAFSDHA
+3267 ALAFSDHD
-3275 INYNNSVNVTNS
+3275 ITYNNSVNVTNAT
-3287 NLLTQKKDQN
+3287 LTTDKKDQD
-3297 ITLAATDDTIVFL
+3297 ITLAATDDTDVKLETI
-3310 DTMADTQGGAVGA
+3310 ADTQGGAVGA
-3323 ASAKNTSEFNRANS
+3323 ASAEASNTFDRSNKITVDKDS
-3337 VAVNGGYMQSA
+3337 KLHST

-3353 YAGANL
+3353 YAGANTE
-3359 DGISSSLNY
+3359 GISSSLDLQVL
-3368 NITADAYNKTM
+3368 ADAYNKTVIP
-3379 LPICTVPTVQNNMT
+3379 LATAPKVDNAMT
-3393 QNNQVTVAGTVESVR
+3393 QANQVSVGGTVESVR
-3408 HANLKAGKGL
+3408 HINASAAKGA
-3418 TTITESAREY
+3418 TTVTESAQEY
-3428 NIYTGESGSGSIT
+3428 NLYQGTSGS
-3441 STAIGDMSERPETT
+3441 STVASTTLGETVPHENGDA
-3455 NNFVNIT
+3455 NFVEIAE
-3462 DQGAVR
+3462 GA
-3468 SGIHNSLDLTITG
+3468 SLTAGIHNHLNLTIEG
-3481 NFKVDEDKK
+3481 
-3490 DESALI
+3490 
-3496 YDEIKITRP
+3496 EIPKP
-3505 EDQDWFDTSDVTV
+3505 DAMPADGGSVDTSNITISVGEGEGWFRTDTV
-3518 GAVEIKNGLQSRYD
+3518 QTGTTTIKNNLMDRYN
-3532 ELNTLLGQ
+3532 EVVRLMGQ
-3540 YDSQSPEYKLLASEK
+3540 YEEGTSEYASYKSERDSLL
-3555 ERLFNEMK
+3555 LEMK
-3563 DAGFVITD
+3563 RMGMAKEDI
-3571 SNGVGHIVDSISLPA
+3571 NGNLTPSSEIEVPA
-3586 ISLPDIIVSGGNIN
+3586 VSLPDIVVSGGNIN
-3600 IDADTV
+3600 IDSD
-3606 TGTGSLSAQGA
+3606 SLKGGGNLTAQGA
-3617 NNLTITSNSN
+3617 PQINITNESDA
-3627 MYLMVNDLAIK
+3627 YLVVNDVTIQDA
-3638 DKGGSINV
+3638 GGQIRMNGSTLTADTAGNEMSAAQIHADGVTGGESQINISGTASRKEGMQADIGV
-3646 NNVSVTENKIDGFGG
+3646 FGDITNTSGDVTLTNNSYNLNILGNISGRNVSLVATNG
-3661 SVSSSAVNAEIPTI
+3661 SVTQTSAEGFI
-3675 TVKTTGRATNNIT
+3675 NI
-3688 APHIGIFGTV
+3688 G
-3698 QNSTGDIYIENA
+3698 GDP
-3710 NNNIIVDKQAQISAR
+3710 V
-3725 NITLKA
+3725 
-3731 DKGAVSQNS
+3731 
-3740 DGLLLVGQDPITK
+3740 TK
-3753 YQFSDSIANKIQKYL
+3753 YQFSEDVANAIQEYIYDQFVANNNYKIPPFESYEEYVNWIKTNIVASGKYGITEADLVWKEDDPADPGNKI
-3768 TEKTVKGEDIS
+3768 V
-3779 WLTSTSS
+3779 
-3786 YQKYKEGLLAHA
+3786 A
-3798 EELGFTQSEIN
+3798 
-3809 DIKNYSIN
+3809 
-3817 EASGI
+3817 
-3822 LGGENVYISG
+3822 GGNVYING
-3832 LNVNIDGL
+3832 LNVNIGGL
-3840 VQSGYQQYK
+3840 VQSGYGKYSVTLDSSAQAK
-3849 VELDDKSLGRV
+3849 VDALDKEWKGK
-3860 QELDLQYAQNKDAQ
+3860 QEA
-3874 GILSNEDVLG
+3874 LSDSAVMANEKYL
-3884 NDNYCINIVSENK
+3884 INAGGQV
-3897 DNPGATY
+3897 Y
-3904 NEETGVWDY
+3904 NQETGVYDY
-3913 TVKIYYNPATKE
+3913 EIRVYYNPSTGE
-3925 LLSESIEPGGG
+3925 LLTDSVSVSGG
-3936 KIYINGVVT
+3936 KIYITGNIS
-3945 STGDGRVVAMDGTP
+3945 STGGGKIMAMDGAA
-3959 DITINTSAVD
+3959 DIAIDTSKIDKNVTVNT
-3969 RDLRVNAI
+3969 I
-3977 TNNDIEGLISIND
+3977 TNNDISGLISITDKNKTD
-3990 PQKGL
+3990 GNGHYL
-3995 LTEYRANGGSINVTE
+3995 VTEYRNGEQRSYYSGGVLSDWSAVTGDMGYDPE
-4010 IPLTTGQGQTTS
+4010 KGL
-4022 ESTVSGNKTQYKPAD
+4022 QY
-4037 DLSIQW
+4037 QW
-4043 TGGTS
+4043 TGGVS
-4048 GSQQVKSYYYTKEFV
+4048 GEVTTKYQYTEDFLFWGLLDYGESDTFV
-4063 AWGLIKFNTSDD
+4063 AGLKAENKMPEGTPVSSGGTAGKENGVVITKGNGGKDFSITGSYSNSSDETYSDISPDMKYDGFWGKVFGYGTTTYTWT
-4075 VLKNNEI
+4075 
-4082 QEGKQETASST
+4082 GKKGTASST
-4093 VAGDTPLD
+4093 TTSVAADNH
-4101 TGIVIGVVKGDSEY
+4101 IQIGFIGN
-4115 SVTTDQYLDTDHV
+4115 
-4128 TVGEMDIDKDWGGDE
+4128 G
-4143 MPDWLGKILGY
+4143 
-4154 GDAIY
+4154 
-4159 SWTETTGLSTSSTYT
+4159 
-4174 IKADKPVDIMF
+4174 
-4185 MNGSNGDI
+4185 NGS
-4193 NITSNQDMLLNGN
+4193 GN
-4206 ISSASDSNHNGIG
+4206 ISVTSGGDMTLAGNISNASVVDGNSQTVGKG
-4219 SVTLTSQHG
+4219 SVSLTSQNG
-4228 KVSAVGDA
+4228 AITGNGIINSDDVNLKAAGD
-4236 VINTHDLTIR
+4236 I
-4246 AQTGVNVNH
+4246 NVNH
-4255 AAIGDSANV
+4255 AAIGSGAAVNIASDN
-4264 DVATNSGDISFISS
+4264 GDIHFTSS
-4278 HGDLNIQQMIT
+4278 KGDLAIEQVVT
-4289 GGDDMSAAT
+4289 GGTDPITAET
-4298 GNVYLE
+4298 GSVYIE

-4366 IVLAQ
+4366 IVLTQ

-4527 STYLDAQAEFYGDG
+4527 STYLDAQAEIYGDG

-4607 GIDGEAQTINYADL
+4607 GIDGEAQTISYDAL
-4621 NKEENLKLLANAK
+4621 NSEENLKLLANAK

-4675 AGVKDMTLDINDI
+4675 AGVKDTTLDINDI

-4737 SLDANAKGD
+4737 SLDAKAKGD

-4751 KGDLDILTLATDK
+4751 TGDLDILTLATDK

-4820 AEAAEGIWISGES
+4820 AEAAGGIWISGES

-4854 SVSDVSLGRADD
+4854 SVSDVSLGRTDD
-4866 PNTDEDKA
+4866 PNTDEDES
-4874 LTGSITTTKGKASIS
+4874 LTGSITTTNGDASIS

-4898 SVYTG
+4898 RVDTGEYT
-4903 KYDFN
+4903 FN

-4914 NITQSAASEG
+4914 NINQSDKSA

-4946 KINSVTV
+4946 NINSVTV
-4953 KGLTND
+4953 RGLTD
-4959 SLTGDVEIHSAAG
+4959 GSLTGNVEIHSAADN
-4972 SFDVQF
+4972 FDVQF
-4978 GDTDGDTA
+4978 GDMVGDTA

-4992 DGSIYIHHDGS
+4992 DGSIKIHHTGS
-5003 ANGALDVTGSAM
+5003 EAGTLTITGSAT
-5015 TQKSDGSDVNGDI
+5015 TQKSDGSGVNGDI
-5028 TFRSEQSAIDVEGT
+5028 NFHSEQSAIDVEGT

-5075 NSGAISFNGDVT
+5075 NSGAISFDGDVT
-5087 AMRGDVTAATGSGA
+5087 AMRGDVTAATGSGD

-5176 GTVNAHTTAGDI
+5176 GTVNAHTTAGGI
-5188 EVKGDVDAGTDIDLG
+5188 EVKGNVDAGTDIALD

-5213 SATAGNNFSA
+5213 SATADNNFSA
-5223 KTGSGSITL
+5223 TTGSGDITL
-5232 GDTLESKVTAETGKV
+5232 GGDVEAETGKV

-5274 TADDRGN
+5274 TADDTGN
-5281 ITVNGN
+5281 INVKGD
-5287 IASGEEVVAT
+5287 IASGKEVLAT

-5330 AVTANSNGE
+5330 AVTAVAEGE
-5339 GGGNIVA
+5339 GGGNVVA
-5346 NVSGEGNITTE
+5346 NVFGTGDITTE

-5364 DKDVLFT
+5364 GKDVLFT

-5384 AGEDIIFKVL
+5384 AGEDIVFKVL
-5394 TEGDMTLR
+5394 TEGNMTLR

-5445 INEGGK
+5445 INEGGS
-5451 GDIKDTNGKGADGDW
+5451 GVIKDTNSEGPTGDW
-5466 ANIRAEEGN
+5466 AHLTSAEGN
-5475 VTVKHDG
+5475 VTVRHDG
-5482 VGDVDLYE
+5482 IGDVDLYE
-5490 LYAKK
+5490 LYAKQ
-5495 DAGVSVADGNLHLV
+5495 DAGVSVANGNLHLV

>member
-10 KQERNHTK
+10 KQERNQTK

-40 SFIGNPLVSLATTI
+40 SFIGNPFGALASEIVRVDGGLTEQK
-54 TDVNGNPV
+54 GNV
-62 GGTGPV
+62 HN
-68 RDIYAQQMM
+68 IYAGQIV
-77 DGNKTA
+77 GNSTA
-83 VNRFDQF
+83 VNRFDKF
-90 NVSAGDI
+90 NVTAGDI
-97 ANMYFQSTALQGTD
+97 ANMYFQKKGETPQD
-111 TWAKNLV
+111 NLV
-118 NFVNNRIDVAGT
+118 NFVKSRIDVAGT
-130 VNAIKDSK
+130 VNAIKGSK

-238 SSYNVSPED
+238 SSYNVSLED
-247 AKKAVIKTNVTDFRD
+247 AKKAVIKTNVADFRD

-314 SYNQAKASVTVD
+314 SYNQAKASVVVN

-367 GQITKNVASVDING
+367 GQITKNVATVDING
-381 SVTGQHVDIAA
+381 NVTGQHVDIEA

-397 YISTT
+397 YISST

-416 VITAN
+416 VVAVN
-421 WDASYAVLANEATV
+421 WDASYAVLTNEAAV
-435 NVNEGAVIT
+435 NVNKGAVIT
-444 ANASAQ
+444 AKAAAEKEKN
-450 EGETAL
+450 AL
-456 NISAESSLKASVGAS
+456 NISADSSLKASVGAS

-723 TGKQGNISVT
+723 TGKQGDISVT

-761 VNAAVLYSDMDSNAT
+761 VNAAVLYSDMDSNAN

-785 DEKNAAYTQLDGAN
+785 DDENAVYTQLNGAN

-837 QQHVTD
+837 QHHVTD

-866 GNEAAIALAKAA
+866 GNEAAIALANAA
-878 NTVSLDASNG
+878 NRVSLDASDG

-940 AVNLNYVTNNA
+940 AVNLNYITNNA

-957 NTEITGSGK
+957 NTKITGSGK
-966 VDINA
+966 VDVNA

-1159 NETEDQKRKRVQ
+1159 NETEDQKRERVQ

-1363 TFMTEQNWNNKSVG
+1363 TFMTDQNWSNKSVG
-1377 LAGTVGVNMVNAD
+1377 FAGTVGVNMVNTD

-1454 MQDNTVNAAENTEKT
+1454 MQDNTVNNEEDTEKT
-1469 VLTNTAYD
+1469 VLTNSAYD
-1477 NDVQVTGGINASIA
+1477 NDIQVTGGINASIA
-1491 LGGQQGV
+1491 NGGQQGV

-1527 VDVSAATDITQVGAA
+1527 VDVNAVTDITQVGAA

-1547 ATGTENN
+1547 ATGSENN

-1629 DKGEIKRDENG
+1629 DKGEIKLDKNG

-1695 NGLAADGADDVADV
+1695 SGLAADGADDVADV

-1836 YAVGAGVGVSTDT
+1836 YAIGAGVGVSTDT
-1849 AAANGTIAINRG
+1849 VAANGTVAINRG
-1861 NNNLEAIVGDY
+1861 NNNLEAVVGDY

-1884 NAENIDVTSNDTASV
+1884 NAKNIDVTSNDNASV

-1908 SKKVAV
+1908 SKKVTV

-1922 IGNISGNADGKIQ
+1922 IGNISGNPDGKIQ

-1951 ATIDVQALDDADL
+1951 ATIDVQALDNADL
-1964 TTAAVGVGVAVGGNV
+1964 TTAAVGVGVAAGGNV
-1979 AVQGAAATALINKDT
+1979 SVQGAAATALINKDT
-1994 EASMNGVIINK
+1994 EASMNGVTISK
-2005 ASEQDNSGA
+2005 ASEQDSSGA
-2014 DVTVE
+2014 DVTVK
-2019 ASSSNDIV
+2019 ASSSNDII
-2027 TTADTVSVMAGGTGA
+2027 TTADTVSATVGSAGA

-2052 SEANVNALVSGGTMN
+2052 SEANVNALVSGGTMD
-2067 VDDLAVRAANSA
+2067 VDDLAVKAANSA
-2079 NITTVGVGGSVAGGT
+2079 NITTVGIGGSVAGGT
-2094 GAGVTGSVAVNML
+2094 GAGVTGSVAVNMI
-2107 GNDTTAKIDGGAN
+2107 GNGTTAKIDGGSD
-2120 ITADNNVV
+2120 ITASNNVIV
-2128 VDAQSD
+2128 AASGD
-2134 EQIANYA
+2134 ESIANYA
-2141 GSASVTVTGAAVGLS
+2141 GSASVAVTGAAVGLS
-2156 VSVNQID
+2156 VSVNEIASE
-2163 GTTNASIEGNGTQ
+2163 THASIEGDETKVRAEGNGDTEKVKDSVEDDQ
-2176 VNAAGNDED
+2176 ILDNFVDED
-2185 AELNNTVKDE
+2185 A
-2195 DILNDFVDSSTFNSQ
+2195 FNSAA
-2210 KSLGDKRTN
+2210 SLADTRKDSE
-2219 GGKKYSGVAVSASST
+2219 YSGVAVSASST
-2234 HSIKSFLINA
+2234 HTIKSFLVNGGVA
-2244 GGAAQGAAVNGTVNV
+2244 GKGAAVNGTVNV
-2259 NQTDGS
+2259 NSIGGS
-2265 TTAAIK
+2265 TSAAIRGA
-2271 DASINQKDGFAG
+2271 DINANAASVG
-2283 DVNVIAHDYS
+2283 NVHVVAHDYA
-2293 NSAGIVGSAG
+2293 NSAGIVGTANGTLAG
-2303 VAGKGAGIGLG
+2303 AAVGLG
-2314 SDTNTLSR
+2314 SDTNTVSR
-2322 DVTAEI
+2322 DVSAEVLGKGTADSNGRYALKN
-2328 TGTENNIKGNAV
+2328 TVNADKLSV
-2340 NVEAEAK
+2340 DAEAK
-2347 QGVSSM
+2347 QGISSLTT
-2353 AIGVGGAGIGAGVA
+2353 GISAAAVGAGVSNA
-2367 NGTTVTLVDGKT
+2367 TSVALLEGKTTAQINGTAVSAASLDVTSDH
-2379 IAKIN
+2379 
-2384 GSNITAGSL
+2384 
-2393 NVTAKHLDRINTNG
+2393 TAKMNTL
-2407 ISIGVGGLGAGIGIG
+2407 GVAVGASEVGVGIG
-2422 VAVLNENSTTEATV
+2422 VSVLNENSETAAK
-2436 ENTDVTYTNA
+2436 VT
-2446 DGETVIDADNTTEMN
+2446 DADINMSKEDSQVTIKANNHTKVN
-2461 YQLYNV
+2461 YQLYN
-2467 GGAVAGVAG
+2467 GGGGLVGVAG
-2476 SVGVAN
+2476 SIGVSN
-2482 VNSKVNANVIDS
+2482 VNSKVNTTVEDTSIGQQAANTEEIE
-2494 VFGAADN
+2494 GAAKN
-2501 DTNKAGSIAIGAAND
+2501 IQISAEND
-2516 IDFDQTAGT
+2516 IDFTNNSGT
-2525 AGAGAVG
+2525 VGGGAVG
-2532 VGVGVSVNT
+2532 VGVGVAVNT
-2541 IDSQVQAKVENSHL
+2541 IDSQVQTRVDR
-2555 YAEGNIDVTAEETRD
+2555 AELHASGAIDVSANETRK
-2570 VDQLAVNAGAGAI
+2570 VNQLAVNAQAGSVAG
-2583 AVGANVMVTNV
+2583 GANIMITNV
-2594 GKEVSNAYGTDGM
+2594 GKTVDSVYGSNLQTNADGEVQGDGGVKTN
-2607 EDANVGMAYEEAQTA
+2607 EIYTEANDAITENQFQ
-2622 INGGKL
+2622 L
-2628 TSEYTLGALNAEET
+2628 SYTLGAVSKDDSSAFDS
-2642 KAATTNTAAPGKG
+2642 ATAGKG
-2655 ATKDADKSIVKVDID
+2655 SEKSIVQVAVDSSTLDTKGKV
-2670 DATLNAGGS
+2670 ALT
-2679 LNVTADETTN
+2679 TEETTEVKMN
-2689 VNMTGVNAKLG
+2689 GINASASVKG
-2700 VVDSGAG
+2700 SVSG
-2707 TVGVLNVHRNSG
+2707 TVGILGVHRNSS
-2719 VEITSAMLDAA
+2719 VEVTSSSIHASELDA
-2730 DVDIKAIQS
+2730 KANVNGKS
-2739 GISKLDIYQGT
+2739 DLNIYQGT
-2750 GALGNT
+2750 VGGVASI
-2756 LGAAYGTV
+2756 GAAYGSISTD
-2764 NSEGKTGVGI
+2764 GKAGVGI
-2774 GYSTI
+2774 KDSSIESTGEVKLSAED
-2779 TSDNNV
+2779 TSQADV
-2785 DITASDESR
+2785 DAI
-2794 TEVNAVG
+2794 G
-2801 VSIAAGSAASI
+2801 VALAGGGAASV
-2812 IVAEGTNRAETT
+2812 IVAEGTNRGETT
-2824 VTADQTTITAAKDIN
+2824 VTVNHTDITA
-2839 LHAERQAKD
+2839 
-2848 EDGNTVDDEGN
+2848 GNTISVNAKREAEGD
-2859 KYNSLNISAIA
+2859 SLHVRAIA
-2870 ASGGLTFAGA
+2870 GSGGLIFAGA
-2880 GVAAIANEFGTVG
+2880 GVSAIANEMGTVG
-2893 AEITGGSAFAARDD
+2893 TEVIGGSHF
-2907 IYVTALNAPSIKAV
+2907 TAGDTIGLYAKNAPSVTAE
-2921 TGADSASMLAS
+2921 TGAVSGSMFAS
-2932 AALTVAE
+2932 AAITVAE
-2939 TNIGGEDE
+2939 ANVGSPDED
-2947 EDHLKTIVAI
+2947 DHLKTSVKVDD
-2957 SDGNSF
+2957 SNTF
-2963 TADSLTAEAKANA
+2963 TANQVTANAEADIK
-2976 SQNVDMQGI
+2976 QKVDMNAL
-2985 SISASPFGGSGAA
+2985 SISVSPFPSGAV
-2998 QVNTGGAA
+2998 QVNTGGTE
-3006 AYSDVEVTVGN
+3006 AYSDVTVNIGASVFQGKDSNTVGL
-3017 NVFKGNKEGIDL
+3017 NVSGSNL
-3029 TVNGENTITQTANA
+3029 VTQTTASR
-3043 QGIGIGTMFATGTNM
+3043 GISASTGIATGTNL
-3058 AETTAQL
+3058 ASTAAYL
-3065 STQVTAKG
+3065 STQVTATG
-3073 AADDS
+3073 SEAS
-3078 NIRDVDIKASSYAKI
+3078 RLGNVDIKGSSSATI
-3093 DNDANGYGGAFID
+3093 DNDANGYGGALID
-3106 ISPYAAMVEN
+3106 ISPYAAKVEN

-3126 SGAWNTTGSFTAQA
+3126 SGTWKTTGSFTAQA

-3165 NNVINNAANVTLDNA
+3165 NNVINNSANVILDNA

-3228 MKHSTLTGAGDEG
+3228 MKNSTLTGAGDEG

-3323 ASAKNTSEFNRANS
+3323 ASAENTSEFNRANS

-3563 DAGFVITD
+3563 DAGFVITN

-3675 TVKTTGRATNNIT
+3675 TVKTTGTATNNIT

-3786 YQKYKEGLLAHA
+3786 YQEYKDGLLAHA

-3874 GILSNEDVLG
+3874 GIVSNEDVLG

-4236 VINTHDLTIR
+4236 VINTDDLTIR

-4278 HGDLNIQQMIT
+4278 HGYLNIQQMIT

-4304 AAGSILDAHTSGDYA
+4304 ATGSILDAHTSGDYA

-4330 MGSIGT
+4330 MGSIGM

-4366 IVLAQ
+4366 IVLTQ

-4412 DKIDRWLESGL
+4412 DKIDRWIESDL
-4423 INSEDEAG
+4423 ISEADTDPNSSAHAADEA
-4431 ESKEAA
+4431 KA
-4437 AAARDERVGALEE
+4437 DRVGALED

-4459 THSVDDYKAAA
+4459 THSVEDYKAAA
-4470 EKLHNASESLQDAKN
+4470 KELHNASESLQDAKN
-4485 TYSQG
+4485 AYSQG
-4490 YQEAYAAHSAAIEQA
+4490 YQEAYAKHSAAIEQA

-4511 IEAAD
+4511 IETAD

-4527 STYLDAQAEFYGDG
+4527 NTYLEAQAEFYGEG
-4541 FSVEEQQLIN
+4541 FSAEEQQLIN
-4551 SYAETAYSENYGWS
+4551 SYAETAYSDSYGWS
-4565 KNQLLYAIQDTVL
+4565 KNQLLYAIQDGVL
-4578 NTKPGEVQ
+4578 NAEPGEDVL
-4586 TVETPNVSAK
+4586 TVETPNVSAN
-4596 NITLNAASGGI
+4596 NITLNAAHGSI
-4607 GIDGEAQTINYADL
+4607 GVDGEAQFISNDALNYVD
-4621 NKEENLKLLANAK
+4621 NLKILAAAK
-4634 AGDLTWDEDN
+4634 AGDLTWSDDG
-4644 QQVTIR
+4644 VTVR

-4655 TVAADGAVNVAVEG
+4655 TVQVKDKGQVDVIG
-4669 NGNVYL
+4669 KDNVYL
-4675 AGVKDMTLDINDI
+4675 AGVKGTKLDINDI
-4688 ETGGNVRLQGDDGVE
+4688 ETTGDIRLQGDNGVD
-4703 VGSIKGGNLII
+4703 VDSLKGQDLTI
-4714 AGGEGS
+4714 AGGTGNIMSSNNEGGY
-4720 ITSGNA
+4720 I
-4726 DDLYVH
+4726 Y

-4737 SLDANAKGD
+4737 SIDANADGTISFESINGDLKILAAAAGKDLNLKAAGD
-4746 IYISE
+4746 ILMQNVAGSE
-4751 KGDLDILTLATDK
+4751 
-4764 AAHLAATG
+4764 
-4772 SILME
+4772 
-4777 NVKDSTAQGRI
+4777 AQGRI
-4788 NAAEVNLSAG
+4788 NAAEVNLSAAG

-4820 AEAAEGIWISGES
+4820 AEAARGIWISGES

-4854 SVSDVSLGRADD
+4854 SVSDVSLGRTDD
-4866 PNTDEDKA
+4866 PNADEDKS
-4874 LTGSITTTKGKASIS
+4874 LTGSIKTTNGDASIS

-4898 SVYTG
+4898 TVDVGTN
-4903 KYDFN
+4903 DFN
-4908 VTANGG
+4908 VTATNGD
-4914 NITQSAASEG
+4914 ITQSAASA

-4934 STGSQLLRSENN
+4934 STGSQLLLSEKN
-4946 KINSVTV
+4946 KIKSVTV
-4953 KGLTND
+4953 KGLTDD
-4959 SLTGDVEIHSAAG
+4959 SLTGNVEIHSAADN
-4972 SFDVQF
+4972 FDVQF
-4978 GDTDGDTA
+4978 VDMVGDTA

-4992 DGSIYIHHDGS
+4992 DGSIKIYHTGS
-5003 ANGALDVTGSAM
+5003 EAGTLTVTGSAT

-5052 TESGAIDITG
+5052 T
-5062 KVTAHNGEVKATT
+5062 
-5075 NSGAISFNGDVT
+5075 
-5087 AMRGDVTAATGSGA
+5087 
-5101 VTFDGSISAEEGN
+5101 
-5114 INATT
+5114 

-5147 NGIATAGNQFKA
+5147 NGSASAGSQFKA

-5557 GFLVITPEGTA
+5557 GFLTITPNGTS
-5568 EDRPIDN
+5568 DDQPIDN

-5593 LNTGDIHVSEGALH
+5593 LNTGNIHVSEGALH

>member
-10 KQERNHTK
+10 KQERNQTK
-18 TLEQQKHD
+18 TLEQQTHD

-40 SFIGNPLVSLATTI
+40 SFIGNPFGALASEIVRVDGGLTEQK
-54 TDVNGNPV
+54 GNV
-62 GGTGPV
+62 HN
-68 RDIYAQQMM
+68 IYAGQIV
-77 DGNKTA
+77 GNSTA
-83 VNRFDQF
+83 VNRFDKF
-90 NVSAGDI
+90 NVTAGDI
-97 ANMYFQSTALQGTD
+97 ANMYFQKKGETPQD
-111 TWAKNLV
+111 NLV
-118 NFVNNRIDVAGT
+118 NFVKSSIDVAGT
-130 VNAIKDSK
+130 VNAIKGSK

-299 STVNSLDKNFDKYEG
+299 STVNSLDKNFDKYKG
-314 SYNQAKASVTVD
+314 SYNQAKASVVVN

-339 EATNGVNL
+339 EATNGVKL

-359 DDNFIEAY
+359 DDNFTEAY

-381 SVTGQHVDIAA
+381 SVTGQHVNIEA

-477 ANLKGTSNVPAAS
+477 ANLKGSANVPAAS

-501 VNIAGELHSNGHTNI
+501 VNIAGELHSKGHTNI

-565 TDLNGDLDITATST
+565 TVLNGDLDITATST

-656 TKTVQDIKAFAGQVK
+656 TKTVQDIKKFAGNVK

-677 SKPDIETAF
+677 SKPDIVTAF
-686 NQLGEWA
+686 NKLGEWA

-723 TGKQGNISVT
+723 TRKQGDISVT
-733 ANNYIADTSMSVT
+733 ANNYIDDTSMSVT

-785 DEKNAAYTQLDGAN
+785 DDENAVYTQLNGAN

-814 KMIGDILSLCE
+814 KMIGDILSLCG

-832 SNSTY
+832 SNETY
-837 QQHVTD
+837 QQHVNE
-843 LKTKAEEF
+843 LEKKAKEF
-851 KANCAKDPNYADSAE
+851 SAKCAADPNYADSAE
-866 GNEAAIALAKAA
+866 GNEAAIALANAA
-878 NTVSLDASNG
+878 NRVSLDASDG

-940 AVNLNYVTNNA
+940 AVNLNYITNNA

-957 NTEITGSGK
+957 NTKITGRGK
-966 VDINA
+966 VDVNA

-1159 NETEDQKRKRVQ
+1159 NETEDQKRERVQ
-1171 KENIAKLQELTKTQ
+1171 NENIAKLQELTKTQ

-1269 VQNKYNGTME
+1269 VQNKYNSTMK

-1329 LVEDNAGNAGKL
+1329 LVGDNAGNAGKL

-1363 TFMTEQNWNNKSVG
+1363 TFMTDQNWSNKSVG
-1377 LAGTVGVNMVNAD
+1377 FAGTVGVNMVNTD

-1454 MQDNTVNAAENTEKT
+1454 MQANTVNAAENTEKT

-1505 YAELTNNVQSAIVG
+1505 YAELTNDVQSAIVG

-1595 NKHTEYINQRGLDA
+1595 NKHTEYINDRGMDA
-1609 TGNTYLQNVSDT
+1609 TGHTYLQNISDT
-1621 AEDLYEKD
+1621 AEDLYEKN
-1629 DKGEIKRDENG
+1629 DKGEIELDENG

-1695 NGLAADGADDVADV
+1695 SGLAADGADDVADV

-1816 GNEVIE
+1816 GNEIIE

-1964 TTAAVGVGVAVGGNV
+1964 TTAAVGVGVAAGGNV

-2094 GAGVTGSVAVNML
+2094 GAGVTGSVAVNMI
-2107 GNDTTAKIDGGAN
+2107 GNGTTAKIDGGSD
-2120 ITADNNVV
+2120 ITASNNVIV
-2128 VDAQSD
+2128 AASGD
-2134 EQIANYA
+2134 ESIANYA
-2141 GSASVTVTGAAVGLS
+2141 GSASVAVTGAAVGLS
-2156 VSVNQID
+2156 VSVNEIASE
-2163 GTTNASIEGNGTQ
+2163 THASIEGDETKVSAEGNGDTEKVKDSVEDDQ
-2176 VNAAGNDED
+2176 ILDNFVDED
-2185 AELNNTVKDE
+2185 A
-2195 DILNDFVDSSTFNSQ
+2195 FNSAA
-2210 KSLGDKRTN
+2210 SLADTRKDSE
-2219 GGKKYSGVAVSASST
+2219 YSGVAVSASST
-2234 HSIKSFLINA
+2234 HTIKSFLVNGGVA
-2244 GGAAQGAAVNGTVNV
+2244 GKGAAVNGTVNV
-2259 NQTDGS
+2259 NSIGGS
-2265 TTAAIK
+2265 TSAAIRGA
-2271 DASINQKDGFAG
+2271 DINANAASDG
-2283 DVNVIAHDYS
+2283 NVHVVAHDYA
-2293 NSAGIVGSAG
+2293 NSAGIVGTANGTLAG
-2303 VAGKGAGIGLG
+2303 AAVGLG
-2314 SDTNTLSR
+2314 SDTNTVSR
-2322 DVTAEI
+2322 DVSAEVLGKGTADSNGRYALKN
-2328 TGTENNIKGNAV
+2328 TVNADKLSV
-2340 NVEAEAK
+2340 DAEAK
-2347 QGVSSM
+2347 QGISSLTT
-2353 AIGVGGAGIGAGVA
+2353 GISAAAVGAGVSNA
-2367 NGTTVTLVDGKT
+2367 TSVALLEGKTTAQINGTAVSAASLDVTSDH
-2379 IAKIN
+2379 
-2384 GSNITAGSL
+2384 
-2393 NVTAKHLDRINTNG
+2393 TAKMNTL
-2407 ISIGVGGLGAGIGIG
+2407 GVAVGASEVGVGIG
-2422 VAVLNENSTTEATV
+2422 VSVLNENSETAAK
-2436 ENTDVTYTNA
+2436 VT
-2446 DGETVIDADNTTEMN
+2446 DADINMSKEDSQVTIKAKNHTKVN
-2461 YQLYNV
+2461 YQLYN
-2467 GGAVAGVAG
+2467 GGGGLVGVAG
-2476 SVGVAN
+2476 SIGVSN
-2482 VNSKVNANVIDS
+2482 VNSKVNTTVEDTSIGQQAANTEEIE
-2494 VFGAADN
+2494 GAAKN
-2501 DTNKAGSIAIGAAND
+2501 IQISAEND
-2516 IDFDQTAGT
+2516 IDFTNNSGT
-2525 AGAGAVG
+2525 VGGGAVG
-2532 VGVGVSVNT
+2532 VGVGVAVNT
-2541 IDSQVQAKVENSHL
+2541 IDSQVQTRVDR
-2555 YAEGNIDVTAEETRD
+2555 AELHASGAIDVSANETRK
-2570 VDQLAVNAGAGAI
+2570 VNQLAVNAQAGS
-2583 AVGANVMVTNV
+2583 VTGGANIMITNV
-2594 GKEVSNAYGTDGM
+2594 GKTVDSVYGSNLQTNADGEVQGDGGVNTDKIYT
-2607 EDANVGMAYEEAQTA
+2607 EANDAITENQFQ
-2622 INGGKL
+2622 
-2628 TSEYTLGALNAEET
+2628 SSYTLGAVSKDDSSAFDS
-2642 KAATTNTAAPGKG
+2642 ATAGKG
-2655 ATKDADKSIVKVDID
+2655 SEKSIVQVAVDSSTLDTKGKV
-2670 DATLNAGGS
+2670 ALT
-2679 LNVTADETTN
+2679 TEETTEVKMN
-2689 VNMTGVNAKLG
+2689 GINASASVNGSV
-2700 VVDSGAG
+2700 SG
-2707 TVGVLNVHRNSG
+2707 TVGILGVHRNSS
-2719 VEITSAMLDAA
+2719 VEVTSSSIHASELDA
-2730 DVDIKAIQS
+2730 KANVNGKS
-2739 GISKLDIYQGT
+2739 DLNIYQGT
-2750 GALGNT
+2750 VGGVASI
-2756 LGAAYGTV
+2756 GAAYGSISTD
-2764 NSEGKTGVGI
+2764 GKAGVGI
-2774 GYSTI
+2774 KDSSIESTG
-2779 TSDNNV
+2779 
-2785 DITASDESR
+2785 
-2794 TEVNAVG
+2794 EVNLSAEDTSQADVDAIG
-2801 VSIAAGSAASI
+2801 VALAGGGAASV
-2812 IVAEGTNRAETT
+2812 IVAEGTNRGETT
-2824 VTADQTTITAAKDIN
+2824 VTVNHTDITA
-2839 LHAERQAKD
+2839 
-2848 EDGNTVDDEGN
+2848 GNTISVNAKREAEGD
-2859 KYNSLNISAIA
+2859 SLHVRAIA
-2870 ASGGLTFAGA
+2870 GSGGLIFAGA
-2880 GVAAIANEFGTVG
+2880 GVSAIANEMGTVG
-2893 AEITGGSAFAARDD
+2893 TEVIGGSHF
-2907 IYVTALNAPSIKAV
+2907 TAGDTIGLYAKNAPSVTAE
-2921 TGADSASMLAS
+2921 TGAVSGSMFASSAI
-2932 AALTVAE
+2932 TVAE
-2939 TNIGGEDE
+2939 ANVGSPDED
-2947 EDHLKTIVAI
+2947 DHLKTSVKVDD
-2957 SDGNSF
+2957 SNTF
-2963 TADSLTAEAKANA
+2963 TANQVTANAEADIK
-2976 SQNVDMQGI
+2976 QKVDMNAL
-2985 SISASPFGGSGAA
+2985 SISVSPFPSGAV
-2998 QVNTGGAA
+2998 QVNTGGTE
-3006 AYSDVEVTVGN
+3006 AYSDVTVNIGASVFQGKDSNTVGL
-3017 NVFKGNKEGIDL
+3017 NVSGSNL
-3029 TVNGENTITQTANA
+3029 VTQTTASR
-3043 QGIGIGTMFATGTNM
+3043 GISASTGIATGTNL
-3058 AETTAQL
+3058 ASTAAYL
-3065 STQVTAKG
+3065 STQVTATG
-3073 AADDS
+3073 SEAS
-3078 NIRDVDIKASSYAKI
+3078 RLGNVDIKGSSSATI

-3241 SITAFASTTGNI
+3241 SITAFASTEGTI
-3253 HTNNNL
+3253 HSKNSL

-3267 ALAFSDHA
+3267 ALAFSDHD
-3275 INYNNSVNVTNS
+3275 ITYNNSVNVTNAT
-3287 NLLTQKKDQN
+3287 LTTDKKDQD
-3297 ITLAATDDTIVFL
+3297 ITLAATDDTDVKLETI
-3310 DTMADTQGGAVGA
+3310 ADTQGGAVGA
-3323 ASAKNTSEFNRANS
+3323 ASAEAKNVLDRSNKITVGSGS
-3337 VAVNGGYMQSA
+3337 TLHST

-3353 YAGANL
+3353 YAGANSE
-3359 DGISSSLNY
+3359 GISSSLDLQVL
-3368 NITADAYNKTM
+3368 ADAYNKTVIP
-3379 LPICTVPTVQNNMT
+3379 LATAPKVDNAMT
-3393 QNNQVTVAGTVESVR
+3393 QANQVSVGGIVESVR
-3408 HANLKAGKGL
+3408 HINASAAKGA
-3418 TTITESAREY
+3418 TTVTESAQEY
-3428 NIYTGESGSGSIT
+3428 NLYQGTSGS
-3441 STAIGDMSERPETT
+3441 STVASTTLGETVPHENGDA
-3455 NNFVNIT
+3455 NFVEIAE
-3462 DQGAVR
+3462 GA
-3468 SGIHNSLDLTITG
+3468 SLTAGIHNHLNLTIEG
-3481 NFKVDEDKK
+3481 
-3490 DESALI
+3490 
-3496 YDEIKITRP
+3496 EIPKP
-3505 EDQDWFDTSDVTV
+3505 DAMPADGGSVDTSNITISVGEGEGWFRTDTV
-3518 GAVEIKNGLQSRYD
+3518 QTGTTTIKNNLMDRYN
-3532 ELNTLLGQ
+3532 EVVRLMGQ
-3540 YDSQSPEYKLLASEK
+3540 YEEGTSEYASYKSERDSLL
-3555 ERLFNEMK
+3555 LEMK
-3563 DAGFVITD
+3563 RMGMAKEDINRNLTPSSEIEV
-3571 SNGVGHIVDSISLPA
+3571 PA
-3586 ISLPDIIVSGGNIN
+3586 VSLPDIVVSGGNIN
-3600 IDADTV
+3600 IDSD
-3606 TGTGSLSAQGA
+3606 SLKGGGNLTAQGA
-3617 NNLTITSNSN
+3617 PQINITNESDA
-3627 MYLMVNDLAIK
+3627 YLVVNDVTIQDA
-3638 DKGGSINV
+3638 GGQIRMNGSTLTADTAGNEMSAAQIHAGGVTGGESQINISGTASMKEGMQADIGV
-3646 NNVSVTENKIDGFGG
+3646 FGDITNTSGDVTLTNNSYNLNILGNISGRNVSLVATNG
-3661 SVSSSAVNAEIPTI
+3661 SVTQTSAEGFI
-3675 TVKTTGRATNNIT
+3675 NI
-3688 APHIGIFGTV
+3688 G
-3698 QNSTGDIYIENA
+3698 GDP
-3710 NNNIIVDKQAQISAR
+3710 V
-3725 NITLKA
+3725 
-3731 DKGAVSQNS
+3731 
-3740 DGLLLVGQDPITK
+3740 TK
-3753 YQFSDSIANKIQKYL
+3753 YQFSKDVANAIQEYIYDQFVANNSYTIPEFKTYEEYVNWIKTNIVAGGKYGITEADLIWKKDDPADPGNKI
-3768 TEKTVKGEDIS
+3768 V
-3779 WLTSTSS
+3779 
-3786 YQKYKEGLLAHA
+3786 A
-3798 EELGFTQSEIN
+3798 
-3809 DIKNYSIN
+3809 
-3817 EASGI
+3817 
-3822 LGGENVYISG
+3822 GGNVYING
-3832 LNVNIDGL
+3832 LNVNIGGL
-3840 VQSGYQQYK
+3840 VQSGYGKYSVTLDSSAQAK
-3849 VELDDKSLGRV
+3849 VDALDKEWQGK
-3860 QELDLQYAQNKDAQ
+3860 QEA
-3874 GILSNEDVLG
+3874 LSDSAVMANEKYL
-3884 NDNYCINIVSENK
+3884 INAGGQV
-3897 DNPGATY
+3897 Y
-3904 NEETGVWDY
+3904 NQETGVYDY
-3913 TVKIYYNPATKE
+3913 AIRVYYNPSTGE
-3925 LLSESIEPGGG
+3925 LLTDSVSVSGG
-3936 KIYINGVVT
+3936 KIYITGNIS
-3945 STGDGRVVAMDGTP
+3945 STGGGKIMAMDGAA
-3959 DITINTSAVD
+3959 DIAIDTSKIDKNVTVNT
-3969 RDLRVNAI
+3969 I
-3977 TNNDIEGLISIND
+3977 TNNDISGLISITDKNKTD
-3990 PQKGL
+3990 GHGHYL
-3995 LTEYRANGGSINVTE
+3995 VTEYRNDEQRSYYSGGVLSDWSAVTGDMGYDPE
-4010 IPLTTGQGQTTS
+4010 KGL
-4022 ESTVSGNKTQYKPAD
+4022 QY
-4037 DLSIQW
+4037 QW
-4043 TGGTS
+4043 TGGVS
-4048 GSQQVKSYYYTKEFV
+4048 GEVTKKYQYTEDFLFWGLLDYGESDTFV
-4063 AWGLIKFNTSDD
+4063 AGLKAENKMPEGTPVSSGGTAGKENGVVITKGNGGKDFSITGSYSNSSDETYSDISPDMKYDGFWGKVFGYGTTTYTWT
-4075 VLKNNEI
+4075 
-4082 QEGKQETASST
+4082 GKQGTASST
-4093 VAGDTPLD
+4093 
-4101 TGIVIGVVKGDSEY
+4101 
-4115 SVTTDQYLDTDHV
+4115 TTS
-4128 TVGEMDIDKDWGGDE
+4128 I
-4143 MPDWLGKILGY
+4143 
-4154 GDAIY
+4154 A
-4159 SWTETTGLSTSSTYT
+4159 
-4174 IKADKPVDIMF
+4174 ADKHIQIGF
-4185 MNGSNGDI
+4185 IGNGNGS
-4193 NITSNQDMLLNGN
+4193 GN
-4206 ISSASDSNHNGIG
+4206 ISVTSGGDMTLAGNISNASVVDGNSQTVGKG
-4219 SVTLTSQHG
+4219 SVSLTSQNG
-4228 KVSAVGDA
+4228 AITGNGIINSDDVNLKAAGD
-4236 VINTHDLTIR
+4236 I
-4246 AQTGVNVNH
+4246 NVNH
-4255 AAIGDSANV
+4255 AAIGSGAAVNIASDN
-4264 DVATNSGDISFISS
+4264 GDIHFTSS
-4278 HGDLNIQQMIT
+4278 KGDLAIEQVVT
-4289 GGDDMSAAT
+4289 GGTDPITAET
-4298 GNVYLE
+4298 GSVYIE

-4366 IVLAQ
+4366 IVLTQ

-4389 LTVTNGSFVDAHP
+4389 LTVTKGSFVDAHP

-4412 DKIDRWLESGL
+4412 DKIDRWIESGL
-4423 INSEDEAG
+4423 ISEADTDPNSSQYAAEEAKG
-4431 ESKEAA
+4431 
-4437 AAARDERVGALEE
+4437 ERVSALED
-4450 RMNSLAAEG
+4450 RMKTLAA
-4459 THSVDDYKAAA
+4459 
-4470 EKLHNASESLQDAKN
+4470 
-4485 TYSQG
+4485 
-4490 YQEAYAAHSAAIEQA
+4490 
-4505 GGDAAA
+4505 GDADKVQHYK
-4511 IEAAD
+4511 D
-4516 AAYKQAVEDLT
+4516 AAKAFYEDIA
-4527 STYLDAQAEFYGDG
+4527 SARAEYLDAVAKAEGDQTKINAAYEKYQAAQDAYFDG
-4541 FSVEEQQLIN
+4541 KGFTSDEQSVISN
-4551 SYAETAYSENYGWS
+4551 YAELSNSENYGWS

-4607 GIDGEAQTINYADL
+4607 GIDGEAQTISYDAL
-4621 NKEENLKLLANAK
+4621 NSEENLKLLANAK
-4634 AGDLTWDEDN
+4634 AGDLTWDEEN
-4644 QQVTIR
+4644 KQVTIR

-4675 AGVKDMTLDINDI
+4675 AGVKDTTLDINDI

-4726 DDLYVH
+4726 NDLYVH

-4737 SLDANAKGD
+4737 SLDAKAKGD

-4751 KGDLDILTLATDK
+4751 TGDLDILTLATDK

-4820 AEAAEGIWISGES
+4820 ADATGGIWISGES
-4833 GDGSTGNLVIGDIEG
+4833 GDGSTGNLVIGNIEG

-4854 SVSDVSLGRADD
+4854 SVSDVSLGRAED
-4866 PNTDEDKA
+4866 PDTEEKEKIA
-4874 LTGSITTTKGKASIS
+4874 GSITTPKGKASIS

-4959 SLTGDVEIHSAAG
+4959 SLTGDVEIHSAAD

-4992 DGSIYIHHDGS
+4992 DGSIKIHHTGS
-5003 ANGALDVTGSAM
+5003 EAETLTVTGSAT

-5042 MNAGDNFSAT
+5042 MNAGDSFSAT

-5087 AMRGDVTAATGSGA
+5087 AMLGDVTAATGSGA

-5346 NVSGEGNITTE
+5346 NVAGTGDITTE
-5357 SDAVFNA
+5357 HNAVFDA

-5384 AGEDIIFKVL
+5384 AGEDIVFKVL
-5394 TEGDMTLR
+5394 TEGNMTLR

-5445 INEGGK
+5445 INEGGS
-5451 GDIKDTNGKGADGDW
+5451 GVIKDTNSEGPTGDW
-5466 ANIRAEEGN
+5466 AHLTSAEGN
-5475 VTVKHDG
+5475 VTVRHDG
-5482 VGDVDLYE
+5482 IGDVDLYE
-5490 LYAKK
+5490 LYAKQ
-5495 DAGVSVADGNLHLV
+5495 DAGVSVANGNLHLV

-5568 EDRPIDN
+5568 DDQPIDN

-5593 LNTGDIHVSEGALH
+5593 LNTGNIHVSEGALH

>member
-1 MKYIRQFTR
+1 M
-10 KQERNHTK
+10 
-18 TLEQQKHD
+18 
-26 LDLARKVLTAVTAF
+26 
-40 SFIGNPLVSLATTI
+40 
-54 TDVNGNPV
+54 
-62 GGTGPV
+62 
-68 RDIYAQQMM
+68 
-77 DGNKTA
+77 
-83 VNRFDQF
+83 
-90 NVSAGDI
+90 
-97 ANMYFQSTALQGTD
+97 
-111 TWAKNLV
+111 
-118 NFVNNRIDVAGT
+118 
-130 VNAIKDSK
+130 
-138 IGGNLFFLS
+138 
-147 SKGMAVTNSG
+147 
-157 VINAGSLYVMTPTE
+157 
-171 DFMKGILGEDSR
+171 
-183 TFNEDQFNSQWS
+183 
-195 NISKMEIPVNPSGT
+195 
-209 ITVLGTINAAN
+209 
-220 DVKMT
+220 
-225 AAQIGIGENVSGD
+225 
-238 SSYNVSPED
+238 
-247 AKKAVIKTNVTDFRD
+247 
-262 IVNIKSEN
+262 
-270 NFIDAGLDNTKLSA
+270 
-284 DVDPNSGDIVLRAVA
+284 
-299 STVNSLDKNFDKYEG
+299 
-314 SYNQAKASVTVD
+314 
-326 GTINARKDAVITA
+326 
-339 EATNGVNL
+339 
-347 ADLFNNESVIEG
+347 FNNESVIEG
-359 DDNFIEAY
+359 DNFTEAY
-367 GQITKNVASVDING
+367 GQITKNVATVDING
-381 SVTGQHVDIAA
+381 SVTGQHVNIAA

-444 ANASAQ
+444 ANAAAQ

-477 ANLKGTSNVPAAS
+477 ANLKGSANVPAAS

-646 MNLLVSRATG
+646 MNLLVSRATK
-656 TKTVQDIKAFAGQVK
+656 TKTVEDIKAFAGQVK
-671 TKILGE
+671 TKIFGE
-677 SKPDIETAF
+677 SKPDIETALT
-686 NQLGEWA
+686 QLGEWA

-709 VTLTKNAQITAQDE
+709 VTLTKNAQITAQNSS
-723 TGKQGNISVT
+723 GNKGDINVT
-733 ANNYIADTSMSVT
+733 ANNSIDDTSMSVT
-746 GATNNHSSDVSNEAL
+746 GATNNYSSDVSNEVL
-761 VNAAVLYSDMDSNAT
+761 VNAAVLHSDMDSNAN

-785 DEKNAAYTQLDGAN
+785 DDENAVYTQLDGAN

-806 EFNYGRID
+806 KFNYGRID

-825 KLENAYA
+825 KLEKAYA
-832 SNSTY
+832 SNETY
-837 QQHVTD
+837 QQHVNE
-843 LKTKAEEF
+843 LKTKAKEF
-851 KANCAKDPNYADSAE
+851 RDKCAADPNYADSVE
-866 GNEAAIALAKAA
+866 GNEAAIALANAA
-878 NTVSLDASNG
+878 NTVSLDAADG

-895 DIFAGPLSVAGAA
+895 DIFAGPLSVAGMA

-915 NYANFQAGASTSGK
+915 NYANFQAGASTGGK

-940 AVNLNYVTNNA
+940 AVNLNYITNNA

-966 VDINA
+966 VDVNA

-988 GADNAAGGTVGV
+988 GADNAAGGTVGI

-1007 TVAIAEG
+1007 MVAVAEG

-1159 NETEDQKRKRVQ
+1159 NETEDQKRERVQ

-1269 VQNKYNGTME
+1269 VQKKYNGTME

-1363 TFMTEQNWNNKSVG
+1363 TFMTDQNWSNKSVG
-1377 LAGTVGVNMVNAD
+1377 FAGTVGVNMVNTD

-1454 MQDNTVNAAENTEKT
+1454 MQANTVNAAENTEKT

-1609 TGNTYLQNVSDT
+1609 TGHTYLQNISDT

-1629 DKGEIKRDENG
+1629 DKGEIKLDENG

-1695 NGLAADGADDVADV
+1695 SGLAADGADDVADV

-1809 NTDTNDE
+1809 NTSADAE
-1816 GNEVIE
+1816 GKEVTE

-1836 YAVGAGVGVSTDT
+1836 YAIGAGVGVSTDT
-1849 AAANGTIAINRG
+1849 VAANGTVAINRG
-1861 NNNLEAIVGDY
+1861 NNNLEAVVGDY

-1884 NAENIDVTSNDTASV
+1884 NAKNIDVTSNDNASV

-1908 SKKVAV
+1908 SKKVTV

-1951 ATIDVQALDDADL
+1951 ATIDVQALDNADL
-1964 TTAAVGVGVAVGGNV
+1964 TTAAVGVGVAAGGNV
-1979 AVQGAAATALINKDT
+1979 SVQGAAATALINKDT
-1994 EASMNGVIINK
+1994 EASMNGVTISK
-2005 ASEQDNSGA
+2005 ASEQDSSGA
-2014 DVTVE
+2014 DVTVK
-2019 ASSSNDIV
+2019 ASSSNDII
-2027 TTADTVSVMAGGTGA
+2027 TTADTVSATVGSAGV

-2094 GAGVTGSVAVNML
+2094 GAGVTGSVAVNMI
-2107 GNDTTAKIDGGAN
+2107 GNDTTAKIDGGSD
-2120 ITADNNVV
+2120 ITASNNVIV
-2128 VDAQSD
+2128 AASGD
-2134 EQIANYA
+2134 ESIANYA
-2141 GSASVTVTGAAVGLS
+2141 GSASVAVTGAAVGLS
-2156 VSVNQID
+2156 VSVNEIASE
-2163 GTTNASIEGNGTQ
+2163 THASIEGDETKVSAEGNGDT
-2176 VNAAGNDED
+2176 EK
-2185 AELNNTVKDE
+2185 VKDSVE
-2195 DILNDFVDSSTFNSQ
+2195 DDQILDNFVDENAFNSAA
-2210 KSLGDKRTN
+2210 SLADTRKDSE
-2219 GGKKYSGVAVSASST
+2219 YSGVAVSASST

-2244 GGAAQGAAVNGTVNV
+2244 GGAAKGAAVNGTVNV
-2259 NQTDGS
+2259 NSIGGS
-2265 TTAAIK
+2265 TSAAIRGA
-2271 DASINQKDGFAG
+2271 DINANAASDG
-2283 DVNVIAHDYS
+2283 DVHVVAHDYA
-2293 NSAGIVGSAG
+2293 NSAGIVGTANGTLAG
-2303 VAGKGAGIGLG
+2303 AAVGLG
-2314 SDTNTLSR
+2314 SDTNTVSR
-2322 DVTAEI
+2322 DVSAEVLGKGTAD
-2328 TGTENNIKGNAV
+2328 NNGRYALKNTVNADELSV
-2340 NVEAEAK
+2340 DAEAK
-2347 QGVSSM
+2347 QGISSLTT
-2353 AIGVGGAGIGAGVA
+2353 GISAAAVGAGVSNA
-2367 NGTTVTLVDGKT
+2367 TSVALLEGKTTAQINGTAVSAASLDVTSDH
-2379 IAKIN
+2379 
-2384 GSNITAGSL
+2384 
-2393 NVTAKHLDRINTNG
+2393 TAKMNTL
-2407 ISIGVGGLGAGIGIG
+2407 GVALGAGVEGCGVGIG
-2422 VAVLNENSTTEATV
+2422 VSVLNENSETAAK
-2436 ENTDVTYTNA
+2436 VT
-2446 DGETVIDADNTTEMN
+2446 DADINMSKEDSQVTIKANNHTKVN
-2461 YQLYNV
+2461 YQLYN
-2467 GGAVAGVAG
+2467 GGGGLAGVAG
-2476 SVGVAN
+2476 SIGVSN
-2482 VNSKVNANVIDS
+2482 VNSKVNTTVEDTSIGQQAANTEEIEGTAKNIQIS
-2494 VFGAADN
+2494 AE
-2501 DTNKAGSIAIGAAND
+2501 ND
-2516 IDFDQTAGT
+2516 IDFTNNSGT
-2525 AGAGAVG
+2525 AGVGAVG
-2532 VGVGVSVNT
+2532 VGVGVAVNT
-2541 IDSQVQAKVENSHL
+2541 IDSQVQTRVDHAKLHASG
-2555 YAEGNIDVTAEETRD
+2555 AIDVSANETRK
-2570 VDQLAVNAGAGAI
+2570 VNQLAVNAQAGSVAG
-2583 AVGANVMVTNV
+2583 GANIMITNV
-2594 GKEVSNAYGTDGM
+2594 GKTVDSVYGSNLQTNADGEVQGDGGVDTDKIYTEANNAIT
-2607 EDANVGMAYEEAQTA
+2607 ENQFQST
-2622 INGGKL
+2622 
-2628 TSEYTLGALNAEET
+2628 YTLGAVSKDDSSAFDS
-2642 KAATTNTAAPGKG
+2642 ATAGKG
-2655 ATKDADKSIVKVDID
+2655 SEKSIVQV
-2670 DATLNAGGS
+2670 A
-2679 LNVTADETTN
+2679 
-2689 VNMTGVNAKLG
+2689 
-2700 VVDSGAG
+2700 VDSSTLDAKGKIALTTEENTEVQMNGINASASVNGSVSG
-2707 TVGVLNVHRNSG
+2707 TVGILGVHRNSS
-2719 VEITSAMLDAA
+2719 VEVTSSSIYASELDA
-2730 DVDIKAIQS
+2730 KANVNGKS
-2739 GISKLDIYQGT
+2739 DLNIYQGT
-2750 GALGNT
+2750 VGGVASI
-2756 LGAAYGTV
+2756 GAAYGSISTD
-2764 NSEGKTGVGI
+2764 GKAGVGI
-2774 GYSTI
+2774 KDSSIESTG
-2779 TSDNNV
+2779 
-2785 DITASDESR
+2785 
-2794 TEVNAVG
+2794 EVNLSAEDTSQADVDAIG
-2801 VSIAAGSAASI
+2801 VALAGGGAASV
-2812 IVAEGTNRAETT
+2812 IVAEGTNRGETT
-2824 VTADQTTITAAKDIN
+2824 VTVNHTDITA
-2839 LHAERQAKD
+2839 
-2848 EDGNTVDDEGN
+2848 GNTISVNAKREAEGD
-2859 KYNSLNISAIA
+2859 SLHVRAIA
-2870 ASGGLTFAGA
+2870 GSGGLIFAGA
-2880 GVAAIANEFGTVG
+2880 GVSAIANEMGTVG
-2893 AEITGGSAFAARDD
+2893 TEVIGGSHF
-2907 IYVTALNAPSIKAV
+2907 TAGDTIGLYAKNAPSVTAE
-2921 TGADSASMLAS
+2921 TGAVSGSMFAS
-2932 AALTVAE
+2932 AAITVAE
-2939 TNIGGEDE
+2939 ANVGSPDED
-2947 EDHLKTIVAI
+2947 DHLKTSVKVDD
-2957 SDGNSF
+2957 SNTF
-2963 TADSLTAEAKANA
+2963 TANQVTANAEADIK
-2976 SQNVDMQGI
+2976 QKVDMNAL
-2985 SISASPFGGSGAA
+2985 SISVSPFPSGAV
-2998 QVNTGGAA
+2998 QVNTGGTE
-3006 AYSDVEVTVGN
+3006 AYSDVTVNIGASVFQGKDSNTVGL
-3017 NVFKGNKEGIDL
+3017 NVSGSNL
-3029 TVNGENTITQTANA
+3029 VTQTTASR
-3043 QGIGIGTMFATGTNM
+3043 GISASTGIATGTNL
-3058 AETTAQL
+3058 ASTAAYL
-3065 STQVTAKG
+3065 STQVTATG
-3073 AADDS
+3073 SEAS
-3078 NIRDVDIKASSYAKI
+3078 RLGNVDIKGSSSATI
-3093 DNDANGYGGAFID
+3093 DNDANGYGGALID
-3106 ISPYAAMVEN
+3106 ISPYAAKVEN

-3126 SGAWNTTGSFTAQA
+3126 SGTWNTTGSFTAQA
-3140 LNGMDIDLK
+3140 LNGMDIELK

-3180 TITTD
+3180 IITAD

-3323 ASAKNTSEFNRANS
+3323 ASAENTSEFNRANS

-3496 YDEIKITRP
+3496 YDEIKITRL

-3661 SVSSSAVNAEIPTI
+3661 SVSSSVVNAEIPTI
-3675 TVKTTGRATNNIT
+3675 TVKTTGTATNNIT

-3768 TEKTVKGEDIS
+3768 TEKTVKGEDIL

-3786 YQKYKEGLLAHA
+3786 YQEYKDGLLAHA

-3995 LTEYRANGGSINVTE
+3995 LTEYRANGESINVTE

-4022 ESTVSGNKTQYKPAD
+4022 KSTVSGNKTQYKPAD

-4236 VINTHDLTIR
+4236 VINTDDLTIR

-4255 AAIGDSANV
+4255 AAISDSANV

-4304 AAGSILDAHTSGDYA
+4304 ATGSILDAHTSGDYA
-4319 VKGQRIDLISK
+4319 VKGQRIDLVSK
-4330 MGSIGT
+4330 TGSIGT
-4336 KNNALTIL
+4336 EDTALTIL

-4357 SVNASAKGD
+4357 SVNASAAGD
-4366 IVLAQ
+4366 IVLTQ
-4371 VDGNMRLG
+4371 TDGNMRLG
-4379 TIASTDGDAV
+4379 TIVSTGGDAV
-4389 LTVTNGSFVDAHP
+4389 LTVEDGSFVDAHP

-4412 DKIDRWLESGL
+4412 DKIDRWIESDL
-4423 INSEDEAG
+4423 ISEADTDPNSSQYAAEEAKG
-4431 ESKEAA
+4431 
-4437 AAARDERVGALEE
+4437 ERVSALED
-4450 RMNSLAAEG
+4450 RMKTLAAG
-4459 THSVDDYKAAA
+4459 DTDKVQHYKDVAKAFYEDIASARA
-4470 EKLHNASESLQDAKN
+4470 E
-4485 TYSQG
+4485 
-4490 YQEAYAAHSAAIEQA
+4490 
-4505 GGDAAA
+4505 
-4511 IEAAD
+4511 
-4516 AAYKQAVEDLT
+4516 
-4527 STYLDAQAEFYGDG
+4527 YLDAVAKAEGDQTKISAAYEKYQAAQDAYFDGKGFTGDEQ
-4541 FSVEEQQLIN
+4541 SVISN
-4551 SYAETAYSENYGWS
+4551 YAELSNSENYGWS
-4565 KNQLLYAIQDTVL
+4565 KNQLLYAIQDSVL

-4596 NITLNAASGGI
+4596 NITLNAANGGI
-4607 GIDGEAQTINYADL
+4607 GIDGEAKTISYDAL
-4621 NKEENLKLLANAK
+4621 NNEENLKLLANAK
-4634 AGDLTWDEDN
+4634 AGDLTWDEEN

-4655 TVAADGAVNVAVEG
+4655 TVQVKDEGKVNVTG
-4669 NGNVYL
+4669 RDNVYL
-4675 AGVKDMTLDINDI
+4675 AGVKDTMLDINDI
-4688 ETGGNVRLQGDDGVE
+4688 ETDGDIRLQGDAGIDVNSLKGQDLTI
-4703 VGSIKGGNLII
+4703 VGGT
-4714 AGGEGS
+4714 GS
-4720 ITSGNA
+4720 ITNSANKDGYIYT
-4726 DDLYVH
+4726 D
-4732 TELTG
+4732 LTG
-4737 SLDANAKGD
+4737 SIDAKAEGT
-4746 IYISE
+4746 ISFE
-4751 KGDLDILTLATDK
+4751 SVNGSDLKILAAAVGKDFNLK
-4764 AAHLAATG
+4764 AAG
-4772 SILME
+4772 NILMQTAE
-4777 NVKDSTAQGRI
+4777 GSTAQGRI
-4788 NAAEVNLSAG
+4788 NANTINLKAEG
-4798 GSIGGAGE
+4798 TIGTADT
-4806 NQAIRI
+4806 AIRI

-4820 AEAAEGIWISGES
+4820 ATAGDGIWLSGENS
-4833 GDGSTGNLVIGDIEG
+4833 TGSKDGSLVIGKIEG
-4848 GSFDLT
+4848 SSFDLT
-4854 SVSDVSLGRADD
+4854 SVSDVSLGEG
-4866 PNTDEDKA
+4866 TDEDEA
-4874 LTGSITTTKGKASIS
+4874 LTGSITTTNGGATIS

-4898 SVYTG
+4898 RVDTGEYT
-4903 KYDFN
+4903 FN

-4914 NITQSAASEG
+4914 DITQSANSK
-4924 GLTANHVNLS
+4924 GLKADHVNLF

-4946 KINSVTV
+4946 NINSVTV
-4953 KGLTND
+4953 KGLTD
-4959 SLTGDVEIHSAAG
+4959 GSLTGNVEIHSAAD
-4972 SFDVQF
+4972 SFGVQF
-4978 GDTDGDTA
+4978 GDKNGDTA
-4986 AGITVN
+4986 TGITVN

-5015 TQKSDGSDVNGDI
+5015 TQKSAGSEESADI
-5028 TFRSEQSAIDVEGT
+5028 SFRSEQSAIHIDGAMT
-5042 MNAGDNFSAT
+5042 AGDNFYAST
-5052 TESGAIDITG
+5052 DSGAIDITG
-5062 KVTAHNGEVKATT
+5062 KVTANNGKVEATT
-5075 NSGAISFNGDVT
+5075 NSGAISFDGDVT
-5087 AMRGDVTAATGSGA
+5087 AIRGDVTAATGSGD
-5101 VTFDGSISAEEGN
+5101 VTF
-5114 INATT
+5114 
-5119 DQGNILVDGSAVAKT
+5119 DGSAVAKT
-5134 DILLDSGSGAITV
+5134 DILLESGSGAITV

-5176 GTVNAHTTAGDI
+5176 GSVNAHTTAGDI
-5188 EVKGDVDAGTDIDLG
+5188 EVKGDVAAGTDIDLG

-5274 TADDRGN
+5274 TVDDTGN

-5287 IASGEEVVAT
+5287 IASGKEVVAT

-5346 NVSGEGNITTE
+5346 NVSGTGNITTE
-5357 SDAVFNA
+5357 SEAVFNA

-5394 TEGDMTLR
+5394 TEGNMTLR

-5423 GTQDG
+5423 GTQVG
-5428 VHEDIYVTSNG
+5428 VYEDIYVTSNH

-5445 INEGGK
+5445 INESGS
-5451 GDIKDTNGKGADGDW
+5451 GDIKDTNGEGATGD
-5466 ANIRAEEGN
+5466 RAHLKAGEGN
-5475 VTVKHDG
+5475 VTVRHDG
-5482 VGDVDLYE
+5482 IGDVDLYE
-5490 LYAKK
+5490 VYAKK
-5495 DAGVSVADGNLHLV
+5495 DAGISVADGDLHLV

-5568 EDRPIDN
+5568 DDQPIDN

-5593 LNTGDIHVSEGALH
+5593 LNTGNIHVSEGALH

-5691 HNYAYNQRYSQVD
+5691 HNYAYNQRYSQVN
-5704 WMNLFTDE
+5704 WMNIFTDE

>member
-1 MKYIRQFTR
+1 MRYIRQFTR
-10 KQERNHTK
+10 KQERNQTK
-18 TLEQQKHD
+18 TIEQQKHD

-118 NFVNNRIDVAGT
+118 NFVNSRIDVAGT
-130 VNAIKDSK
+130 VNAIKENK

-147 SKGMAVTNSG
+147 SNGMAVTGSG
-157 VINAGSLYVMTPTE
+157 VINAGSLYVMTPTQ
-171 DFMKGILGEDSR
+171 DFMKGILGENLNS
-183 TFNEDQFNSQWS
+183 FNEDQFNSQWS

-314 SYNQAKASVTVD
+314 SNNQAKASVTVD

-367 GQITKNVASVDING
+367 GQITKNVATVDING
-381 SVTGQHVDIAA
+381 NVTGQHVNIEA

-397 YISTT
+397 YISST
-402 DEDVNLGILTGLAG
+402 DENVNLGILTGLAG
-416 VITAN
+416 VVAVN

-435 NVNEGAVIT
+435 NVNKGAVIT
-444 ANASAQ
+444 AKAAAEKEKN
-450 EGETAL
+450 AL
-456 NISAESSLKASVGAS
+456 NISADSSLKASVGAS

-723 TGKQGNISVT
+723 TGKQGDISVT

-837 QQHVTD
+837 QRNVTN

-866 GNEAAIALAKAA
+866 GNEAAIALANAA
-878 NTVSLDASNG
+878 NTVSLDASDG

-895 DIFAGPLSVAGAA
+895 DIFAGPLSVAGVA

-940 AVNLNYVTNNA
+940 AVNLNYITNNA

-957 NTEITGSGK
+957 NTKITGSGK
-966 VDINA
+966 VDVNA

-1073 RDQYNPESQN
+1073 RDQYNPKSQN

-1159 NETEDQKRKRVQ
+1159 NETEDQKRQRVQ

-1243 IGDKFDNFKKNMENR
+1243 IGDKFTNFKNNMENR
-1258 VENGITKIDTA
+1258 VENGINTLDTA
-1269 VQNKYNGTME
+1269 VQNKFNGTMN
-1279 SPNLKPTNMEAS
+1279 SPNLKPTNMEAT
-1291 NPNAGQKRPS
+1291 NEYAGQKRAS

-1329 LVEDNAGNAGKL
+1329 LTEDNAGNAGKL
-1341 NVSAADSS
+1341 NVSAADSI

-1363 TFMTEQNWNNKSVG
+1363 TFMTDQNWSNKSVG
-1377 LAGTVGVNMVNAD
+1377 FAGTVGVNMVNTD

-1454 MQDNTVNAAENTEKT
+1454 MQDNTVNAAKNTEKT

-1609 TGNTYLQNVSDT
+1609 TGHTYLQNISDT

-1629 DKGEIKRDENG
+1629 DKGEIKLDENG

-1695 NGLAADGADDVADV
+1695 SGLAADGADDVADV

-1964 TTAAVGVGVAVGGNV
+1964 TTAAVGVGVAAGGNV

-2094 GAGVTGSVAVNML
+2094 GAGVTGSVAVNMI
-2107 GNDTTAKIDGGAN
+2107 GNGTTAKIDGGSD
-2120 ITADNNVV
+2120 ITASNNVIV
-2128 VDAQSD
+2128 AASGD
-2134 EQIANYA
+2134 ESIANYA
-2141 GSASVTVTGAAVGLS
+2141 GSASVAVTGAAVGLS
-2156 VSVNQID
+2156 VSVNEIASE
-2163 GTTNASIEGNGTQ
+2163 THASIEGDETKVSAEGNGDTEKVKDSVEDDQ
-2176 VNAAGNDED
+2176 ILDNFVDED
-2185 AELNNTVKDE
+2185 A
-2195 DILNDFVDSSTFNSQ
+2195 FNSAA
-2210 KSLGDKRTN
+2210 SLADTRKDSE
-2219 GGKKYSGVAVSASST
+2219 YSGVAVSASST
-2234 HSIKSFLINA
+2234 HTIKSFLVNGGVA
-2244 GGAAQGAAVNGTVNV
+2244 GKGAAVNGTVNV
-2259 NQTDGS
+2259 NSIGGS
-2265 TTAAIK
+2265 TSAAIRGA
-2271 DASINQKDGFAG
+2271 DINANAASDG
-2283 DVNVIAHDYS
+2283 NVHVVAHDYA
-2293 NSAGIVGSAG
+2293 NSAGIVGTANGTLAG
-2303 VAGKGAGIGLG
+2303 AAVGLG
-2314 SDTNTLSR
+2314 SDTNTVSR
-2322 DVTAEI
+2322 DVSAEVLGKGTADSNGRYALKN
-2328 TGTENNIKGNAV
+2328 TVNADKLSV
-2340 NVEAEAK
+2340 DAEAK
-2347 QGVSSM
+2347 QGISSLTTGIS
-2353 AIGVGGAGIGAGVA
+2353 AAAGGAGVSNATSVALLEGKTTAQINGTAVSAASLDVTSDHTAKMNTLGVA
-2367 NGTTVTLVDGKT
+2367 VSASEV
-2379 IAKIN
+2379 
-2384 GSNITAGSL
+2384 
-2393 NVTAKHLDRINTNG
+2393 
-2407 ISIGVGGLGAGIGIG
+2407 GVGIG
-2422 VAVLNENSTTEATV
+2422 VSVLNENSETAAK
-2436 ENTDVTYTNA
+2436 VT
-2446 DGETVIDADNTTEMN
+2446 DADINMSKEDSQVTIKANNHTKVN
-2461 YQLYNV
+2461 YQLYN
-2467 GGAVAGVAG
+2467 GGGGLVGVAG
-2476 SVGVAN
+2476 SIGVSN
-2482 VNSKVNANVIDS
+2482 VNSKVNTTVEDTSIGQQAANTEEIE
-2494 VFGAADN
+2494 GAAKN
-2501 DTNKAGSIAIGAAND
+2501 IQISAEND
-2516 IDFDQTAGT
+2516 IDFTNNSGT
-2525 AGAGAVG
+2525 VGGGAVG
-2532 VGVGVSVNT
+2532 VGVGVAVNT
-2541 IDSQVQAKVENSHL
+2541 IDSQVQTRVDR
-2555 YAEGNIDVTAEETRD
+2555 AELHASGAIDVSANETRK
-2570 VDQLAVNAGAGAI
+2570 VNQLAVNAQAGSVAG
-2583 AVGANVMVTNV
+2583 GANIMITNV
-2594 GKEVSNAYGTDGM
+2594 GKTVDSVYGSNLQTNADGEVQGDGGVNTDKIYT
-2607 EDANVGMAYEEAQTA
+2607 EANDAITENQFQ
-2622 INGGKL
+2622 
-2628 TSEYTLGALNAEET
+2628 SSYTLGAVSKDDSSAFDS
-2642 KAATTNTAAPGKG
+2642 ATAGKG
-2655 ATKDADKSIVKVDID
+2655 SEKSIVQVAVDSSTLDTKGKV
-2670 DATLNAGGS
+2670 ALT
-2679 LNVTADETTN
+2679 TEETTEVKMN
-2689 VNMTGVNAKLG
+2689 GINASASVNGSV
-2700 VVDSGAG
+2700 SG
-2707 TVGVLNVHRNSG
+2707 TVGILGVHRNSS
-2719 VEITSAMLDAA
+2719 VEVTSSSIHASELDA
-2730 DVDIKAIQS
+2730 KANVNGKS
-2739 GISKLDIYQGT
+2739 DLNIYQGT
-2750 GALGNT
+2750 VGGVASI
-2756 LGAAYGTV
+2756 GAAYGSISTD
-2764 NSEGKTGVGI
+2764 GKAGVGI
-2774 GYSTI
+2774 KDSSIESTG
-2779 TSDNNV
+2779 
-2785 DITASDESR
+2785 
-2794 TEVNAVG
+2794 EVNLSAEDTSQADVDAIG
-2801 VSIAAGSAASI
+2801 VALAGGGAASV
-2812 IVAEGTNRAETT
+2812 IVAEGTNRGETT
-2824 VTADQTTITAAKDIN
+2824 VTVNHTDITA
-2839 LHAERQAKD
+2839 
-2848 EDGNTVDDEGN
+2848 GNTISVNAKREAEGD
-2859 KYNSLNISAIA
+2859 SLHVRAIA
-2870 ASGGLTFAGA
+2870 GSGGLIFAGA
-2880 GVAAIANEFGTVG
+2880 GVSAIANEMGTVG
-2893 AEITGGSAFAARDD
+2893 TEVIGGSHF
-2907 IYVTALNAPSIKAV
+2907 TAGDTIGLYAKNAPSVTAE
-2921 TGADSASMLAS
+2921 TGAVSGSMFAS
-2932 AALTVAE
+2932 AAITVAE
-2939 TNIGGEDE
+2939 ANVGSPDED
-2947 EDHLKTIVAI
+2947 DHLKTSVKVDD
-2957 SDGNSF
+2957 SNTF
-2963 TADSLTAEAKANA
+2963 TANQVTANAEADIK
-2976 SQNVDMQGI
+2976 QKVDMNAL
-2985 SISASPFGGSGAA
+2985 SISVSPFPSGAV
-2998 QVNTGGAA
+2998 QVNTGGTE
-3006 AYSDVEVTVGN
+3006 AYSDVTVNIGASVFQGKDSNTVGL
-3017 NVFKGNKEGIDL
+3017 NVSGSNL
-3029 TVNGENTITQTANA
+3029 VTQTTASR
-3043 QGIGIGTMFATGTNM
+3043 GISASTGIATGTNL
-3058 AETTAQL
+3058 ASTAAYL
-3065 STQVTAKG
+3065 STQVTATG
-3073 AADDS
+3073 SEAS
-3078 NIRDVDIKASSYAKI
+3078 RLGNVDIKGSSSATI

-3116 NYTADTDVTL
+3116 NYTADTDVMLRGT
-3126 SGAWNTTGSFTAQA
+3126 WKTTGSFTAQA
-3140 LNGMDIDLK
+3140 LNGMDVDLK

-3165 NNVINNAANVTLDNA
+3165 NNIINNSANVTLDNA

-3228 MKHSTLTGAGDEG
+3228 MKNSTLTGAGDEG
-3241 SITAFASTTGNI
+3241 SITAFASTTGDI
-3253 HTNNNL
+3253 HANNNL

-3323 ASAKNTSEFNRANS
+3323 ASAENTSEFNRANS

-3646 NNVSVTENKIDGFGG
+3646 NNVSVTENKINGFGG

-3675 TVKTTGRATNNIT
+3675 TVKTTGTATNNIT

-3768 TEKTVKGEDIS
+3768 TEKTFKGEDIS

-3786 YQKYKEGLLAHA
+3786 YQEYKDGLLAHA

-4048 GSQQVKSYYYTKEFV
+4048 GAQQVKSYYFTKEFI

-4128 TVGEMDIDKDWGGDE
+4128 TVGEMDIDKDWGGGE

-4154 GDAIY
+4154 GNAIY
-4159 SWTETTGLSTSSTYT
+4159 SWTETTGASTSSTYT

-4236 VINTHDLTIR
+4236 VINTDDLTIR

-4304 AAGSILDAHTSGDYA
+4304 ATGSILDAHTSGDYA

-4336 KNNALTIL
+4336 ENNALTIL

-4366 IVLAQ
+4366 IVLTQ

-4389 LTVTNGSFVDAHP
+4389 LTVTKGSFVDAHP

-4431 ESKEAA
+4431 DNTEAA
-4437 AAARDERVGALEE
+4437 KASKKERVDALTAQA
-4450 RMNSLAAEG
+4450 NSLADGDKAKVESYWTAADAFYKDEGMQQAKETYLNAVAE
-4459 THSVDDYKAAA
+4459 
-4470 EKLHNASESLQDAKN
+4470 
-4485 TYSQG
+4485 
-4490 YQEAYAAHSAAIEQA
+4490 A
-4505 GGDAAA
+4505 GGDKEK
-4511 IEAAD
+4511 IN
-4516 AAYKQAVEDLT
+4516 AAYETYQQAQKD
-4527 STYLDAQAEFYGDG
+4527 YFADKG
-4541 FSVEEQQLIN
+4541 FSTDEQNLIS
-4551 SYAETAYSENYGWS
+4551 SYAEVSNSDNYGWS
-4565 KNQLLYAIQDTVL
+4565 KNELLYAIQDSVL
-4578 NTKPGEVQ
+4578 NTKSGEVQ
-4586 TVETPNVSAK
+4586 TVDTPNVSAI

-4634 AGDLTWDEDN
+4634 AGDLTWDEAN

-4675 AGVKDMTLDINDI
+4675 AGVKDTTLDINDI
-4688 ETGGNVRLQGDDGVE
+4688 ETGGNIRLQGDDGVE

-4737 SLDANAKGD
+4737 SLDAKAKGD

-4751 KGDLDILTLATDK
+4751 TGDLDILTLATDK

-4820 AEAAEGIWISGES
+4820 AEAAGGIWISGES

-4854 SVSDVSLGRADD
+4854 SVSDVSLGRTDD
-4866 PNTDEDKA
+4866 PNTDEDES
-4874 LTGSITTTKGKASIS
+4874 LTGSITTTNGDASIS

-4898 SVYTG
+4898 RVDTGEYT
-4903 KYDFN
+4903 FN

-4914 NITQSAASEG
+4914 NINQSDKSA

-4946 KINSVTV
+4946 NINSVTV
-4953 KGLTND
+4953 KGLTD
-4959 SLTGDVEIHSAAG
+4959 GSLTGNVEIHSAADN
-4972 SFDVQF
+4972 FDVQF
-4978 GDTDGDTA
+4978 GDMIGDTTT
-4986 AGITVN
+4986 GITVN
-4992 DGSIYIHHDGS
+4992 DGSIVIQHNGS
-5003 ANGALDVTGSAM
+5003 ADGKLTVTGSAT
-5015 TQKSDGSDVNGDI
+5015 TQKSDGSAVNADI
-5028 TFRSEQSAIDVEGT
+5028 NFRSEQSAIEVEGT

-5052 TESGAIDITG
+5052 TDRGAIDITG

-5087 AMRGDVTAATGSGA
+5087 AMRGNVTAATGSGD
-5101 VTFDGSISAEEGN
+5101 VTFDGSVSAEEGN

-5176 GTVNAHTTAGDI
+5176 GTVNAHTTAGGI
-5188 EVKGDVDAGTDIDLG
+5188 EVKGNVDAGTDIALD

-5213 SATAGNNFSA
+5213 SATADNNFSA
-5223 KTGSGSITL
+5223 TTGSGDITL
-5232 GDTLESKVTAETGKV
+5232 GGDVKAETGKV

-5274 TADDRGN
+5274 TADDAGN
-5281 ITVNGN
+5281 ITVKGD
-5287 IASGEEVVAT
+5287 IASGKEVLAT

-5330 AVTANSNGE
+5330 AVTAVAEGE
-5339 GGGNIVA
+5339 GGGNVVA
-5346 NVSGEGNITTE
+5346 NVFGTGDITTE

-5364 DKDVLFT
+5364 GKDVLFT

-5384 AGEDIIFKVL
+5384 AGEDIVFKVL
-5394 TEGDMTLR
+5394 TEGNMTLR

-5428 VHEDIYVTSNG
+5428 VHEDIYVTSNH

-5445 INEGGK
+5445 INEGGS
-5451 GDIKDTNGKGADGDW
+5451 GVIKDTNSEGPTGDW
-5466 ANIRAEEGN
+5466 AHLTSAEGN
-5475 VTVKHDG
+5475 VTVRHDG
-5482 VGDVDLYE
+5482 IGDVDLYE
-5490 LYAKK
+5490 LYAKQ
-5495 DAGVSVADGNLHLV
+5495 DAGVSVANGNLHLV

-5568 EDRPIDN
+5568 DDQPIDN

-5593 LNTGDIHVSEGALH
+5593 LNTGNIHVSEGALH

-5673 SPEGTVQIS
+5673 SPEGSVQIS

>member
-1574 DGATI
+1574 DGADI
-1579 TADKVNVAA
+1579 TADKVNAAA

-1595 NKHTEYINQRGLDA
+1595 NKHTEYINDRGLDA
-1609 TGNTYLQNVSDT
+1609 TGHTYLQNISDT

-1629 DKGEIKRDENG
+1629 DKGEIKLDENG

-1695 NGLAADGADDVADV
+1695 SGLAADGADDVADV

-1964 TTAAVGVGVAVGGNV
+1964 TTAAVGVGVAAGGNV

-2094 GAGVTGSVAVNML
+2094 GAGVTGSVAVNMI
-2107 GNDTTAKIDGGAN
+2107 GNGTTAKIDGGSD
-2120 ITADNNVV
+2120 ITASNNVIV
-2128 VDAQSD
+2128 AASGD
-2134 EQIANYA
+2134 ESIANYA
-2141 GSASVTVTGAAVGLS
+2141 GSASVAVTGAAVGLS
-2156 VSVNQID
+2156 VSVNEIASE
-2163 GTTNASIEGNGTQ
+2163 THASIEGDETKVSAEGNGDTEKVKDSVEDDQ
-2176 VNAAGNDED
+2176 ILDNFVDED
-2185 AELNNTVKDE
+2185 A
-2195 DILNDFVDSSTFNSQ
+2195 FNSAA
-2210 KSLGDKRTN
+2210 SLADTRKDSE
-2219 GGKKYSGVAVSASST
+2219 YSGVAVSASST
-2234 HSIKSFLINA
+2234 HTIKSFLVNGGVA
-2244 GGAAQGAAVNGTVNV
+2244 GKGAAVNGTVNV
-2259 NQTDGS
+2259 NSIGGS
-2265 TTAAIK
+2265 TSAAIRGA
-2271 DASINQKDGFAG
+2271 DINANAASDG
-2283 DVNVIAHDYS
+2283 NVHVVAHDYA
-2293 NSAGIVGSAG
+2293 NSAGIVGTANGTLAG
-2303 VAGKGAGIGLG
+2303 AAVGLG
-2314 SDTNTLSR
+2314 SDTNTVSR
-2322 DVTAEI
+2322 DVSAEVLGKGTADSNGRYALKN
-2328 TGTENNIKGNAV
+2328 TVNADKLSV
-2340 NVEAEAK
+2340 DAEAK
-2347 QGVSSM
+2347 QGISSLTT
-2353 AIGVGGAGIGAGVA
+2353 GISAAAVGAGVSNA
-2367 NGTTVTLVDGKT
+2367 TSVALLEGKTTAQINGTAVSAASLDVTSDH
-2379 IAKIN
+2379 
-2384 GSNITAGSL
+2384 
-2393 NVTAKHLDRINTNG
+2393 TAKMNTL
-2407 ISIGVGGLGAGIGIG
+2407 GVAVGASEVGVGIG
-2422 VAVLNENSTTEATV
+2422 VSVLNENSETAAK
-2436 ENTDVTYTNA
+2436 VT
-2446 DGETVIDADNTTEMN
+2446 DADINMSKEDSQVTIKANNHTKVN
-2461 YQLYNV
+2461 YQLYN
-2467 GGAVAGVAG
+2467 GGGGLVGVAG
-2476 SVGVAN
+2476 SIGVSN
-2482 VNSKVNANVIDS
+2482 VNSKVNTTVEDTSIGQQAANTEEIE
-2494 VFGAADN
+2494 GAAKN
-2501 DTNKAGSIAIGAAND
+2501 IQISAEND
-2516 IDFDQTAGT
+2516 IDFTNNSGT
-2525 AGAGAVG
+2525 VGGGAVG
-2532 VGVGVSVNT
+2532 VGVGVAVNT
-2541 IDSQVQAKVENSHL
+2541 IDSQVQTRVDR
-2555 YAEGNIDVTAEETRD
+2555 AELHASGAIDVSANETRK
-2570 VDQLAVNAGAGAI
+2570 VNQLAVNAQAGS
-2583 AVGANVMVTNV
+2583 VTGGANIMITNV
-2594 GKEVSNAYGTDGM
+2594 GKTVDSVYGSNLQTNADGEVQGDGGVNTDKIYT
-2607 EDANVGMAYEEAQTA
+2607 EANDAITENQFQ
-2622 INGGKL
+2622 
-2628 TSEYTLGALNAEET
+2628 SSYTLGAVSKDDSSAFDS
-2642 KAATTNTAAPGKG
+2642 ATAGKG
-2655 ATKDADKSIVKVDID
+2655 SEKSIVQVAVDSSTLDTKGKV
-2670 DATLNAGGS
+2670 ALT
-2679 LNVTADETTN
+2679 TEETTEVKMN
-2689 VNMTGVNAKLG
+2689 GINASASVNGSV
-2700 VVDSGAG
+2700 SG
-2707 TVGVLNVHRNSG
+2707 TVGILGVHRNSS
-2719 VEITSAMLDAA
+2719 VEVTSSSIHASELDA
-2730 DVDIKAIQS
+2730 KANVNGKS
-2739 GISKLDIYQGT
+2739 DLNIYQGT
-2750 GALGNT
+2750 VGGVASI
-2756 LGAAYGTV
+2756 GAAYGSISTD
-2764 NSEGKTGVGI
+2764 GKAGVGI
-2774 GYSTI
+2774 KDSSIESTG
-2779 TSDNNV
+2779 
-2785 DITASDESR
+2785 
-2794 TEVNAVG
+2794 EVNLSAEDTSQADVDAIG
-2801 VSIAAGSAASI
+2801 VALAGGGAASV
-2812 IVAEGTNRAETT
+2812 IVAEGTNRGETT
-2824 VTADQTTITAAKDIN
+2824 VTVNHTDITA
-2839 LHAERQAKD
+2839 
-2848 EDGNTVDDEGN
+2848 GNTISVNAKREAEGD
-2859 KYNSLNISAIA
+2859 SLHVRAIA
-2870 ASGGLTFAGA
+2870 GSGGLIFAGA
-2880 GVAAIANEFGTVG
+2880 GVSAIANEMGTVG
-2893 AEITGGSAFAARDD
+2893 TEVIGGSHF
-2907 IYVTALNAPSIKAV
+2907 TAGDTIGLYAKNAPSVTAE
-2921 TGADSASMLAS
+2921 TGAVSGSMFAS
-2932 AALTVAE
+2932 AAITVAE
-2939 TNIGGEDE
+2939 ANVGSPDED
-2947 EDHLKTIVAI
+2947 DHLKTSVKVDD
-2957 SDGNSF
+2957 SNTF
-2963 TADSLTAEAKANA
+2963 TANQVTANAEADIK
-2976 SQNVDMQGI
+2976 QKVDMNAL
-2985 SISASPFGGSGAA
+2985 SISVSPFPSGAV
-2998 QVNTGGAA
+2998 QVNTGGTE
-3006 AYSDVEVTVGN
+3006 AYSDVTVNIGASVFQGKDSNTVGL
-3017 NVFKGNKEGIDL
+3017 NVSGSNL
-3029 TVNGENTITQTANA
+3029 VTQTTASR
-3043 QGIGIGTMFATGTNM
+3043 GISASTGIATGTNL
-3058 AETTAQL
+3058 ASTAAYL
-3065 STQVTAKG
+3065 STQVTATG
-3073 AADDS
+3073 SEAS
-3078 NIRDVDIKASSYAKI
+3078 RLGNVDIKGRSSATI

-3116 NYTADTDVTL
+3116 NYTADTDVMLRGT
-3126 SGAWNTTGSFTAQA
+3126 WKTTGSFTAQA
-3140 LNGMDIDLK
+3140 LNGMDVDLK

-3165 NNVINNAANVTLDNA
+3165 NNIINNSANVTLDNA
-3180 TITTD
+3180 NITTE
-3185 GAQSYVAQNQV
+3185 GAQQYLAQNQV
-3196 DYVGEIDGSGY
+3196 DYVGEIAGSGY
-3207 GGINVNATDYKDD
+3207 GGININATDYKDD

-3228 MKHSTLTGAGDEG
+3228 MKNSTLTGAGDEG
-3241 SITAFASTTGNI
+3241 SITVFASTEGTI
-3253 HTNNNL
+3253 HSKNSL

-3267 ALAFSDHA
+3267 ALAFSDHD
-3275 INYNNSVNVTNS
+3275 ITYNNSVNVTNAT
-3287 NLLTQKKDQN
+3287 LTTDKKDQD
-3297 ITLAATDDTIVFL
+3297 ITLAATDDTDVKLETI
-3310 DTMADTQGGAVGA
+3310 ADTQGGAVGA
-3323 ASAKNTSEFNRANS
+3323 ASAEASNTFDRSNKITVDKDS
-3337 VAVNGGYMQSA
+3337 KLHST

-3353 YAGANL
+3353 YAGANTE
-3359 DGISSSLNY
+3359 GISSSLDLQVL
-3368 NITADAYNKTM
+3368 ADAYNKTVIP
-3379 LPICTVPTVQNNMT
+3379 LATAPKVDNAMT
-3393 QNNQVTVAGTVESVR
+3393 QANQVSVGGTVESVR
-3408 HANLKAGKGL
+3408 HINASAAKGA
-3418 TTITESAREY
+3418 TTVTESAQEY
-3428 NIYTGESGSGSIT
+3428 NLYQGTSGS
-3441 STAIGDMSERPETT
+3441 STVASTTLGETVPHENGDA
-3455 NNFVNIT
+3455 NFVEIAE
-3462 DQGAVR
+3462 GA
-3468 SGIHNSLDLTITG
+3468 SLTAGIHNHLNLTIEG
-3481 NFKVDEDKK
+3481 
-3490 DESALI
+3490 
-3496 YDEIKITRP
+3496 EIPKP
-3505 EDQDWFDTSDVTV
+3505 DAMPADGGSVDTSNITISVGEGEGWFRTDTV
-3518 GAVEIKNGLQSRYD
+3518 QTGTTTIKNNLMDRYN
-3532 ELNTLLGQ
+3532 EVVRLMGQ
-3540 YDSQSPEYKLLASEK
+3540 YEEGTSEYASYKSERDSLL
-3555 ERLFNEMK
+3555 LEMK
-3563 DAGFVITD
+3563 RMGMAKEDI
-3571 SNGVGHIVDSISLPA
+3571 NGNLTPSSEIEVPA
-3586 ISLPDIIVSGGNIN
+3586 VSLPDIVVSGGNIN
-3600 IDADTV
+3600 IDSD
-3606 TGTGSLSAQGA
+3606 SLKGGGNLTAQGA
-3617 NNLTITSNSN
+3617 PQINITNESDA
-3627 MYLMVNDLAIK
+3627 YLVVNDVTIQDA
-3638 DKGGSINV
+3638 GGQIRMNGSTLTADTAGNEMSAAQIHADGVTGGESQINISGTASRKEGMQADIGV
-3646 NNVSVTENKIDGFGG
+3646 FGDITNTSGDVTLTNNSYNLNILGNISGRNVSLVATNG
-3661 SVSSSAVNAEIPTI
+3661 SVTQTSAEGFI
-3675 TVKTTGRATNNIT
+3675 NI
-3688 APHIGIFGTV
+3688 G
-3698 QNSTGDIYIENA
+3698 GDP
-3710 NNNIIVDKQAQISAR
+3710 V
-3725 NITLKA
+3725 
-3731 DKGAVSQNS
+3731 
-3740 DGLLLVGQDPITK
+3740 TK
-3753 YQFSDSIANKIQKYL
+3753 YQFSEDVANAIQEYIYDQFVANNNYKIPPFESYEEYVNWIKTNIVASGKYGITEADLVWKEDDPADPGNKI
-3768 TEKTVKGEDIS
+3768 V
-3779 WLTSTSS
+3779 
-3786 YQKYKEGLLAHA
+3786 A
-3798 EELGFTQSEIN
+3798 
-3809 DIKNYSIN
+3809 
-3817 EASGI
+3817 
-3822 LGGENVYISG
+3822 GGNVYING
-3832 LNVNIDGL
+3832 LNVNIGGL
-3840 VQSGYQQYK
+3840 VQSGYGKYSVTLDSSAQAK
-3849 VELDDKSLGRV
+3849 VDALDKEWKGK
-3860 QELDLQYAQNKDAQ
+3860 QEA
-3874 GILSNEDVLG
+3874 LSDSAVMANEKYL
-3884 NDNYCINIVSENK
+3884 INAGGQV
-3897 DNPGATY
+3897 Y
-3904 NEETGVWDY
+3904 NQETGVYDY
-3913 TVKIYYNPATKE
+3913 EIRVYYNPSTGE
-3925 LLSESIEPGGG
+3925 LLTDSVSVSGG
-3936 KIYINGVVT
+3936 KIYITGNIS
-3945 STGDGRVVAMDGTP
+3945 STGGGKIMAMDGAA
-3959 DITINTSAVD
+3959 DIAIDTSKIDKNVTVNT
-3969 RDLRVNAI
+3969 I
-3977 TNNDIEGLISIND
+3977 TNNDISGLISITDKNKTD
-3990 PQKGL
+3990 GNGHYL
-3995 LTEYRANGGSINVTE
+3995 VTEYRNGEQRSYYSGGVLSDWSAVTGDMGYDPE
-4010 IPLTTGQGQTTS
+4010 KGL
-4022 ESTVSGNKTQYKPAD
+4022 QY
-4037 DLSIQW
+4037 QW
-4043 TGGTS
+4043 TGGVS
-4048 GSQQVKSYYYTKEFV
+4048 GEVTTKYQYTEDFLFWGLLDYGESDTFV
-4063 AWGLIKFNTSDD
+4063 AGLKAENKMPEGTPVSSGGTAGKENGVVITKGNGGKDFSITGSYSNSSDETYSDISPDMKYDGFWGKVFGYGTTTYTWT
-4075 VLKNNEI
+4075 
-4082 QEGKQETASST
+4082 GKKGTASST
-4093 VAGDTPLD
+4093 TTSVAADNH
-4101 TGIVIGVVKGDSEY
+4101 IQIGFIGN
-4115 SVTTDQYLDTDHV
+4115 
-4128 TVGEMDIDKDWGGDE
+4128 G
-4143 MPDWLGKILGY
+4143 
-4154 GDAIY
+4154 
-4159 SWTETTGLSTSSTYT
+4159 
-4174 IKADKPVDIMF
+4174 
-4185 MNGSNGDI
+4185 NGS
-4193 NITSNQDMLLNGN
+4193 GN
-4206 ISSASDSNHNGIG
+4206 ISVTSGGDMTLAGNISNASVVDGNSQTVGKG
-4219 SVTLTSQHG
+4219 SVSLTSQNG
-4228 KVSAVGDA
+4228 AITGNGIINSDDVNLKAAGD
-4236 VINTHDLTIR
+4236 I
-4246 AQTGVNVNH
+4246 NVNH
-4255 AAIGDSANV
+4255 AAIGSGAAVNIASDN
-4264 DVATNSGDISFISS
+4264 GDIHFTSS
-4278 HGDLNIQQMIT
+4278 KGDLAIEQVVT
-4289 GGDDMSAAT
+4289 GGTDPITAET
-4298 GNVYLE
+4298 GSVYIE

-4366 IVLAQ
+4366 IVLTQ

-4527 STYLDAQAEFYGDG
+4527 STYLDAQAEIYGDG

-4607 GIDGEAQTINYADL
+4607 GIDGEAQTISYDAL
-4621 NKEENLKLLANAK
+4621 NSEENLKLLANAK

-4675 AGVKDMTLDINDI
+4675 AGVKDTTLDINDI

-4737 SLDANAKGD
+4737 SLDAKAKGD

-4751 KGDLDILTLATDK
+4751 TGDLDILTLATDK

-4820 AEAAEGIWISGES
+4820 AEAAGGIWISGES

-4854 SVSDVSLGRADD
+4854 SVSDVSLGRTDD
-4866 PNTDEDKA
+4866 PNTDEDES
-4874 LTGSITTTKGKASIS
+4874 LTGSITTTNGDASIS

-4898 SVYTG
+4898 RVDTGEYT
-4903 KYDFN
+4903 FN

-4914 NITQSAASEG
+4914 NINQSDKSA

-4946 KINSVTV
+4946 NINSVTV
-4953 KGLTND
+4953 RGLTD
-4959 SLTGDVEIHSAAG
+4959 GSLTGNVEIHSAADN
-4972 SFDVQF
+4972 FDVQF
-4978 GDTDGDTA
+4978 GDMVGDTA

-4992 DGSIYIHHDGS
+4992 DGSIKIHHTGS
-5003 ANGALDVTGSAM
+5003 EAGTLTITGSAT
-5015 TQKSDGSDVNGDI
+5015 TQKSDGSGVNGDI
-5028 TFRSEQSAIDVEGT
+5028 NFHSEQSAIDVEGT

-5075 NSGAISFNGDVT
+5075 NSGAISFDGDVT
-5087 AMRGDVTAATGSGA
+5087 AMRGDVTAATGSGD

-5176 GTVNAHTTAGDI
+5176 GTVNAHTTAGGI
-5188 EVKGDVDAGTDIDLG
+5188 EVKGNVDAGTDIALD

-5213 SATAGNNFSA
+5213 SATADNNFSA
-5223 KTGSGSITL
+5223 TTGSGDITL
-5232 GDTLESKVTAETGKV
+5232 GGDVEAETGKV

-5274 TADDRGN
+5274 TADDTGN
-5281 ITVNGN
+5281 ITVKGD
-5287 IASGEEVVAT
+5287 IASGKEVLAT

-5330 AVTANSNGE
+5330 AVTAVAEGE
-5339 GGGNIVA
+5339 GGGNVVA
-5346 NVSGEGNITTE
+5346 NVFGTGDITTE

-5364 DKDVLFT
+5364 GKDVLFT

-5384 AGEDIIFKVL
+5384 AGEDIVFKVL
-5394 TEGDMTLR
+5394 TEGNMTLR

-5445 INEGGK
+5445 INEGGS
-5451 GDIKDTNGKGADGDW
+5451 GVIKDTNSEGPTGDW
-5466 ANIRAEEGN
+5466 AHLTSAEGN
-5475 VTVKHDG
+5475 VTVRHDG
-5482 VGDVDLYE
+5482 IGDVDLYE
-5490 LYAKK
+5490 LYAKQ
-5495 DAGVSVADGNLHLV
+5495 DAGVSVANGNLHLV

>member
-18 TLEQQKHD
+18 TLEQQKYD
-26 LDLARKVLTAVTAF
+26 LDLAKKVLATITAF
-40 SFIGNPLVSLATTI
+40 SFIGNPFVAMASTI
-54 TDVNGNPV
+54 TRVDDGTTVTDGHVNH
-62 GGTGPV
+62 
-68 RDIYAQQMM
+68 IYA
-77 DGNKTA
+77 GNIVNNTA

-90 NVSAGDI
+90 KIDAGDI
-97 ANMYFQSTALQGTD
+97 ANMYFQTGQNQK
-111 TWAKNLV
+111 WADNLV
-118 NFVNNRIDVAGT
+118 NFVNNRINVAGT
-130 VNAIKDSK
+130 VNAIKENK

-147 SKGMAVTNSG
+147 SQGMAVTNSG

-171 DFMKGILGEDSR
+171 DFMKKILGEDDLSG
-183 TFNEDQFNSQWS
+183 FNEQWD

-247 AKKAVIKTNVTDFRD
+247 AKKAVIKTNVADFKD
-262 IVNIKSEN
+262 IVNIKNGN
-270 NFIDAGLDNTKLSA
+270 NFIDAGLDNTKLGA
-284 DVDPNSGDIVLRAVA
+284 DVDSNSGDIVLRAVA
-299 STVNSLDKNFDKYEG
+299 STVNSLDENFDKYEG
-314 SYNQAKASVTVD
+314 SNNQAKASVTVD

-367 GQITKNVASVDING
+367 GQITKNVATVDING
-381 SVTGQHVDIAA
+381 NVTGQHVNIEA

-397 YISTT
+397 YISST
-402 DEDVNLGILTGLAG
+402 DENAKLGILTGLAG
-416 VITAN
+416 VVAVN
-421 WDASYAVLANEATV
+421 WDASYAVLANEAAV
-435 NVNEGAVIT
+435 NVNKGAVIT
-444 ANASAQ
+444 AKAAAEKEKN
-450 EGETAL
+450 AL
-456 NISAESSLKASVGAS
+456 NISADSSLKASVGAS

-516 SAKADSTVE
+516 SANADSTVE

-532 TQLDGQATVFNVAV
+532 TQIDGQATVFNVAA

-656 TKTVQDIKAFAGQVK
+656 TKTVEDIKKFAGQVK

-709 VTLTKNAQITAQDE
+709 ITLTKNAQITAQDE
-723 TGKQGNISVT
+723 TGKQGDISVT

-866 GNEAAIALAKAA
+866 GNEAAIALANAA
-878 NTVSLDASNG
+878 NTVSLDASDG

-940 AVNLNYVTNNA
+940 AVNLNYITNNA

-1159 NETEDQKRKRVQ
+1159 NETEDQKRERVQ

-1269 VQNKYNGTME
+1269 VQNKYNGTMK
-1279 SPNLKPTNMEAS
+1279 SPNLKPTNMGAR

-1363 TFMTEQNWNNKSVG
+1363 TFMTDQNWSNKSVG
-1377 LAGTVGVNMVNAD
+1377 FAGTVGVNMVNTD
-1390 VASIIR
+1390 VASIIC

-2303 VAGKGAGIGLG
+2303 VAGKGAGIG
-2314 SDTNTLSR
+2314 
-2322 DVTAEI
+2322 
-2328 TGTENNIKGNAV
+2328 
-2340 NVEAEAK
+2340 
-2347 QGVSSM
+2347 
-2353 AIGVGGAGIGAGVA
+2353 AGVA

-2384 GSNITAGSL
+2384 
-2393 NVTAKHLDRINTNG
+2393 
-2407 ISIGVGGLGAGIGIG
+2407 
-2422 VAVLNENSTTEATV
+2422 
-2436 ENTDVTYTNA
+2436 
-2446 DGETVIDADNTTEMN
+2446 
-2461 YQLYNV
+2461 
-2467 GGAVAGVAG
+2467 
-2476 SVGVAN
+2476 
-2482 VNSKVNANVIDS
+2482 
-2494 VFGAADN
+2494 
-2501 DTNKAGSIAIGAAND
+2501 
-2516 IDFDQTAGT
+2516 
-2525 AGAGAVG
+2525 
-2532 VGVGVSVNT
+2532 
-2541 IDSQVQAKVENSHL
+2541 
-2555 YAEGNIDVTAEETRD
+2555 
-2570 VDQLAVNAGAGAI
+2570 
-2583 AVGANVMVTNV
+2583 
-2594 GKEVSNAYGTDGM
+2594 
-2607 EDANVGMAYEEAQTA
+2607 
-2622 INGGKL
+2622 
-2628 TSEYTLGALNAEET
+2628 
-2642 KAATTNTAAPGKG
+2642 
-2655 ATKDADKSIVKVDID
+2655 
-2670 DATLNAGGS
+2670 
-2679 LNVTADETTN
+2679 
-2689 VNMTGVNAKLG
+2689 
-2700 VVDSGAG
+2700 
-2707 TVGVLNVHRNSG
+2707 
-2719 VEITSAMLDAA
+2719 
-2730 DVDIKAIQS
+2730 
-2739 GISKLDIYQGT
+2739 
-2750 GALGNT
+2750 
-2756 LGAAYGTV
+2756 
-2764 NSEGKTGVGI
+2764 
-2774 GYSTI
+2774 
-2779 TSDNNV
+2779 
-2785 DITASDESR
+2785 
-2794 TEVNAVG
+2794 
-2801 VSIAAGSAASI
+2801 
-2812 IVAEGTNRAETT
+2812 
-2824 VTADQTTITAAKDIN
+2824 
-2839 LHAERQAKD
+2839 
-2848 EDGNTVDDEGN
+2848 
-2859 KYNSLNISAIA
+2859 
-2870 ASGGLTFAGA
+2870 
-2880 GVAAIANEFGTVG
+2880 
-2893 AEITGGSAFAARDD
+2893 
-2907 IYVTALNAPSIKAV
+2907 
-2921 TGADSASMLAS
+2921 
-2932 AALTVAE
+2932 
-2939 TNIGGEDE
+2939 
-2947 EDHLKTIVAI
+2947 
-2957 SDGNSF
+2957 
-2963 TADSLTAEAKANA
+2963 
-2976 SQNVDMQGI
+2976 
-2985 SISASPFGGSGAA
+2985 
-2998 QVNTGGAA
+2998 
-3006 AYSDVEVTVGN
+3006 
-3017 NVFKGNKEGIDL
+3017 
-3029 TVNGENTITQTANA
+3029 
-3043 QGIGIGTMFATGTNM
+3043 
-3058 AETTAQL
+3058 
-3065 STQVTAKG
+3065 
-3073 AADDS
+3073 
-3078 NIRDVDIKASSYAKI
+3078 
-3093 DNDANGYGGAFID
+3093 
-3106 ISPYAAMVEN
+3106 
-3116 NYTADTDVTL
+3116 
-3126 SGAWNTTGSFTAQA
+3126 
-3140 LNGMDIDLK
+3140 
-3149 SDAVRAAIV
+3149 
-3158 GGSGTWL
+3158 
-3165 NNVINNAANVTLDNA
+3165 
-3180 TITTD
+3180 
-3185 GAQSYVAQNQV
+3185 
-3196 DYVGEIDGSGY
+3196 
-3207 GGINVNATDYKDD
+3207 
-3220 LDFTAGVD
+3220 
-3228 MKHSTLTGAGDEG
+3228 
-3241 SITAFASTTGNI
+3241 
-3253 HTNNNL
+3253 
-3259 KSAGVIPV
+3259 
-3267 ALAFSDHA
+3267 
-3275 INYNNSVNVTNS
+3275 
-3287 NLLTQKKDQN
+3287 
-3297 ITLAATDDTIVFL
+3297 
-3310 DTMADTQGGAVGA
+3310 
-3323 ASAKNTSEFNRANS
+3323 
-3337 VAVNGGYMQSA
+3337 
-3348 NDVNL
+3348 
-3353 YAGANL
+3353 
-3359 DGISSSLNY
+3359 
-3368 NITADAYNKTM
+3368 
-3379 LPICTVPTVQNNMT
+3379 
-3393 QNNQVTVAGTVESVR
+3393 
-3408 HANLKAGKGL
+3408 
-3418 TTITESAREY
+3418 
-3428 NIYTGESGSGSIT
+3428 
-3441 STAIGDMSERPETT
+3441 
-3455 NNFVNIT
+3455 
-3462 DQGAVR
+3462 
-3468 SGIHNSLDLTITG
+3468 
-3481 NFKVDEDKK
+3481 
-3490 DESALI
+3490 
-3496 YDEIKITRP
+3496 
-3505 EDQDWFDTSDVTV
+3505 
-3518 GAVEIKNGLQSRYD
+3518 
-3532 ELNTLLGQ
+3532 
-3540 YDSQSPEYKLLASEK
+3540 
-3555 ERLFNEMK
+3555 
-3563 DAGFVITD
+3563 
-3571 SNGVGHIVDSISLPA
+3571 
-3586 ISLPDIIVSGGNIN
+3586 
-3600 IDADTV
+3600 
-3606 TGTGSLSAQGA
+3606 
-3617 NNLTITSNSN
+3617 
-3627 MYLMVNDLAIK
+3627 
-3638 DKGGSINV
+3638 
-3646 NNVSVTENKIDGFGG
+3646 
-3661 SVSSSAVNAEIPTI
+3661 
-3675 TVKTTGRATNNIT
+3675 
-3688 APHIGIFGTV
+3688 
-3698 QNSTGDIYIENA
+3698 
-3710 NNNIIVDKQAQISAR
+3710 
-3725 NITLKA
+3725 
-3731 DKGAVSQNS
+3731 
-3740 DGLLLVGQDPITK
+3740 
-3753 YQFSDSIANKIQKYL
+3753 
-3768 TEKTVKGEDIS
+3768 
-3779 WLTSTSS
+3779 
-3786 YQKYKEGLLAHA
+3786 
-3798 EELGFTQSEIN
+3798 
-3809 DIKNYSIN
+3809 
-3817 EASGI
+3817 
-3822 LGGENVYISG
+3822 
-3832 LNVNIDGL
+3832 
-3840 VQSGYQQYK
+3840 
-3849 VELDDKSLGRV
+3849 
-3860 QELDLQYAQNKDAQ
+3860 
-3874 GILSNEDVLG
+3874 
-3884 NDNYCINIVSENK
+3884 
-3897 DNPGATY
+3897 
-3904 NEETGVWDY
+3904 
-3913 TVKIYYNPATKE
+3913 
-3925 LLSESIEPGGG
+3925 
-3936 KIYINGVVT
+3936 
-3945 STGDGRVVAMDGTP
+3945 
-3959 DITINTSAVD
+3959 
-3969 RDLRVNAI
+3969 
-3977 TNNDIEGLISIND
+3977 
-3990 PQKGL
+3990 
-3995 LTEYRANGGSINVTE
+3995 
-4010 IPLTTGQGQTTS
+4010 
-4022 ESTVSGNKTQYKPAD
+4022 
-4037 DLSIQW
+4037 
-4043 TGGTS
+4043 
-4048 GSQQVKSYYYTKEFV
+4048 
-4063 AWGLIKFNTSDD
+4063 
-4075 VLKNNEI
+4075 
-4082 QEGKQETASST
+4082 
-4093 VAGDTPLD
+4093 
-4101 TGIVIGVVKGDSEY
+4101 
-4115 SVTTDQYLDTDHV
+4115 
-4128 TVGEMDIDKDWGGDE
+4128 
-4143 MPDWLGKILGY
+4143 
-4154 GDAIY
+4154 
-4159 SWTETTGLSTSSTYT
+4159 
-4174 IKADKPVDIMF
+4174 
-4185 MNGSNGDI
+4185 
-4193 NITSNQDMLLNGN
+4193 
-4206 ISSASDSNHNGIG
+4206 
-4219 SVTLTSQHG
+4219 
-4228 KVSAVGDA
+4228 
-4236 VINTHDLTIR
+4236 
-4246 AQTGVNVNH
+4246 
-4255 AAIGDSANV
+4255 
-4264 DVATNSGDISFISS
+4264 
-4278 HGDLNIQQMIT
+4278 
-4289 GGDDMSAAT
+4289 
-4298 GNVYLE
+4298 
-4304 AAGSILDAHTSGDYA
+4304 
-4319 VKGQRIDLISK
+4319 
-4330 MGSIGT
+4330 
-4336 KNNALTIL
+4336 
-4344 GGSELYSSDTMAS
+4344 
-4357 SVNASAKGD
+4357 
-4366 IVLAQ
+4366 
-4371 VDGNMRLG
+4371 
-4379 TIASTDGDAV
+4379 
-4389 LTVTNGSFVDAHP
+4389 
-4402 SENSSSSSAQ
+4402 
-4412 DKIDRWLESGL
+4412 
-4423 INSEDEAG
+4423 
-4431 ESKEAA
+4431 
-4437 AAARDERVGALEE
+4437 
-4450 RMNSLAAEG
+4450 
-4459 THSVDDYKAAA
+4459 
-4470 EKLHNASESLQDAKN
+4470 
-4485 TYSQG
+4485 
-4490 YQEAYAAHSAAIEQA
+4490 
-4505 GGDAAA
+4505 
-4511 IEAAD
+4511 
-4516 AAYKQAVEDLT
+4516 
-4527 STYLDAQAEFYGDG
+4527 
-4541 FSVEEQQLIN
+4541 
-4551 SYAETAYSENYGWS
+4551 
-4565 KNQLLYAIQDTVL
+4565 
-4578 NTKPGEVQ
+4578 
-4586 TVETPNVSAK
+4586 
-4596 NITLNAASGGI
+4596 
-4607 GIDGEAQTINYADL
+4607 
-4621 NKEENLKLLANAK
+4621 
-4634 AGDLTWDEDN
+4634 
-4644 QQVTIR
+4644 
-4650 QQQAI
+4650 
-4655 TVAADGAVNVAVEG
+4655 
-4669 NGNVYL
+4669 
-4675 AGVKDMTLDINDI
+4675 
-4688 ETGGNVRLQGDDGVE
+4688 
-4703 VGSIKGGNLII
+4703 
-4714 AGGEGS
+4714 
-4720 ITSGNA
+4720 
-4726 DDLYVH
+4726 
-4732 TELTG
+4732 
-4737 SLDANAKGD
+4737 
-4746 IYISE
+4746 
-4751 KGDLDILTLATDK
+4751 
-4764 AAHLAATG
+4764 
-4772 SILME
+4772 
-4777 NVKDSTAQGRI
+4777 
-4788 NAAEVNLSAG
+4788 
-4798 GSIGGAGE
+4798 
-4806 NQAIRI
+4806 
-4812 LDNGAVVN
+4812 
-4820 AEAAEGIWISGES
+4820 
-4833 GDGSTGNLVIGDIEG
+4833 
-4848 GSFDLT
+4848 
-4854 SVSDVSLGRADD
+4854 
-4866 PNTDEDKA
+4866 
-4874 LTGSITTTKGKASIS
+4874 
-4889 AVNVDLADG
+4889 
-4898 SVYTG
+4898 
-4903 KYDFN
+4903 
-4908 VTANGG
+4908 
-4914 NITQSAASEG
+4914 
-4924 GLTANHVNLS
+4924 
-4934 STGSQLLRSENN
+4934 
-4946 KINSVTV
+4946 
-4953 KGLTND
+4953 
-4959 SLTGDVEIHSAAG
+4959 
-4972 SFDVQF
+4972 
-4978 GDTDGDTA
+4978 
-4986 AGITVN
+4986 
-4992 DGSIYIHHDGS
+4992 
-5003 ANGALDVTGSAM
+5003 
-5015 TQKSDGSDVNGDI
+5015 
-5028 TFRSEQSAIDVEGT
+5028 
-5042 MNAGDNFSAT
+5042 
-5052 TESGAIDITG
+5052 
-5062 KVTAHNGEVKATT
+5062 
-5075 NSGAISFNGDVT
+5075 
-5087 AMRGDVTAATGSGA
+5087 
-5101 VTFDGSISAEEGN
+5101 
-5114 INATT
+5114 
-5119 DQGNILVDGSAVAKT
+5119 
-5134 DILLDSGSGAITV
+5134 
-5147 NGIATAGNQFKA
+5147 
-5159 DTVDGKI
+5159 
-5166 TLGGDVTATA
+5166 
-5176 GTVNAHTTAGDI
+5176 
-5188 EVKGDVDAGTDIDLG
+5188 
-5203 SGSGAITVTG
+5203 
-5213 SATAGNNFSA
+5213 
-5223 KTGSGSITL
+5223 
-5232 GDTLESKVTAETGKV
+5232 
-5247 LAQTQ
+5247 
-5252 SGTVLVNGSI
+5252 
-5262 QSALNTELQAGI
+5262 
-5274 TADDRGN
+5274 
-5281 ITVNGN
+5281 
-5287 IASGEEVVAT
+5287 
-5297 AANGDIVFEGT
+5297 
-5308 TTASDGDVKAEVTG
+5308 
-5322 DGSITFNG
+5322 
-5330 AVTANSNGE
+5330 
-5339 GGGNIVA
+5339 
-5346 NVSGEGNITTE
+5346 
-5357 SDAVFNA
+5357 
-5364 DKDVLFT
+5364 
-5371 TNVGNITANSAVT
+5371 
-5384 AGEDIIFKVL
+5384 
-5394 TEGDMTLR
+5394 
-5402 DDLKSEQ
+5402 
-5409 NIDLNVN
+5409 
-5416 SGNILFE
+5416 
-5423 GTQDG
+5423 
-5428 VHEDIYVTSNG
+5428 
-5439 GDVTVS
+5439 
-5445 INEGGK
+5445 
-5451 GDIKDTNGKGADGDW
+5451 
-5466 ANIRAEEGN
+5466 
-5475 VTVKHDG
+5475 
-5482 VGDVDLYE
+5482 
-5490 LYAKK
+5490 
-5495 DAGVSVADGNLHLV
+5495 
-5509 NVSGNLVAV
+5509 
-5518 FVKSEGKDMD
+5518 
-5528 VENIE
+5528 
-5533 AAQQIAISGSNMDLD
+5533 
-5548 SITQREDGD
+5548 
-5557 GFLVITPEGTA
+5557 
-5568 EDRPIDN
+5568 
-5575 LVIGDILTNG
+5575 
-5585 GVRFDHLW
+5585 
-5593 LNTGDIHVSEGALH
+5593 
-5607 LDKVYV
+5607 
-5613 QDKATFSTDDMTTNV
+5613 
-5628 FGSAPVYDDSVS
+5628 
-5640 SSYWVNTSINSPK
+5640 
-5653 DDLAAW
+5653 
-5659 NSDELNDKWMHIFF
+5659 
-5673 SPEGTVQIS
+5673 
-5682 NGNLLHLAD
+5682 
-5691 HNYAYNQRYSQVD
+5691 
-5704 WMNLFTDE
+5704 
-5712 DFYNFYD
+5712 
-5719 KYYAPDLSYH
+5719 
-5729 ERYGLTSGSGHSVEN
+5729 
-5744 AEEDEVIVE
+5744 

>member
-18 TLEQQKHD
+18 TIEQQKHD

-97 ANMYFQSTALQGTD
+97 ANMYFQSTALKGTD

-314 SYNQAKASVTVD
+314 SYNQAKASVVVN

-339 EATNGVNL
+339 EATNGVKL

-359 DDNFIEAY
+359 DNNFTEAY

-477 ANLKGTSNVPAAS
+477 ANLKGSANVPAAS

-501 VNIAGELHSNGHTNI
+501 VNIAGELHSKGHTNI

-656 TKTVQDIKAFAGQVK
+656 TKTVQDIKKFAGNVK

-677 SKPDIETAF
+677 SKPDIVTAF
-686 NQLGEWA
+686 NKLGEWA

-709 VTLTKNAQITAQDE
+709 ITLTKNAQITAQDE
-723 TGKQGNISVT
+723 TGKQGDISVT

-866 GNEAAIALAKAA
+866 GNEAAIALANAA
-878 NTVSLDASNG
+878 NTVSLDASDG

-908 AQFANPN
+908 AQFVNPN

-940 AVNLNYVTNNA
+940 AVNLNYITNNA

-957 NTEITGSGK
+957 NTKITGSGK
-966 VDINA
+966 VDVNA

-1159 NETEDQKRKRVQ
+1159 NETEDQKRERVQ

-1363 TFMTEQNWNNKSVG
+1363 TFMTDQNWSNKSVG
-1377 LAGTVGVNMVNAD
+1377 FAGTVGVNMVNTD

-1424 VEKGGAGGGNNYGGA
+1424 VEKAGVTGSGGNNYGGA

-1454 MQDNTVNAAENTEKT
+1454 MQDNTVNEAEDTEKT

-1491 LGGQQGV
+1491 KGGQQGV

-1505 YAELTNNVQSAIVG
+1505 YAELTNTVQSAIAG

-1527 VDVSAATDITQVGAA
+1527 VDVNAVTDITQVGAA

-1547 ATGTENN
+1547 ATGSENN

-1574 DGATI
+1574 DGADI
-1579 TADKVNVAA
+1579 TADKVNAAA

-1595 NKHTEYINQRGLDA
+1595 NKHTEYINDRGLDA

-1629 DKGEIKRDENG
+1629 DKGKIKLDENG

-1717 LLVNIAA
+1717 LLANIAA

-1861 NNNLEAIVGDY
+1861 NNNLEAVVGDY

-1884 NAENIDVTSNDTASV
+1884 NAKNIDVTSNDNASV

-1908 SKKVAV
+1908 SKKVTV

-1951 ATIDVQALDDADL
+1951 ATIDVQALDNADL
-1964 TTAAVGVGVAVGGNV
+1964 TTAAVGVGVAAGGNV
-1979 AVQGAAATALINKDT
+1979 SVQGAAATALINKDT
-1994 EASMNGVIINK
+1994 EASMNGVTISK
-2005 ASEQDNSGA
+2005 ASEQDSSGA
-2014 DVTVE
+2014 DVTVK
-2019 ASSSNDIV
+2019 ASSSNDII
-2027 TTADTVSVMAGGTGA
+2027 TTADTVSATVGSAGA

-2094 GAGVTGSVAVNML
+2094 GAGVTGSVAVNMI
-2107 GNDTTAKIDGGAN
+2107 GNGTTAKIDGGSD
-2120 ITADNNVV
+2120 ITASNNVIV
-2128 VDAQSD
+2128 AASGD
-2134 EQIANYA
+2134 ESIANYA
-2141 GSASVTVTGAAVGLS
+2141 GSASVAVTGAAVGLS
-2156 VSVNQID
+2156 VSVNEIASE
-2163 GTTNASIEGNGTQ
+2163 THASIEGDETKVSAEGNGDTEKVKDSVEDDQ
-2176 VNAAGNDED
+2176 ILDNFVDED
-2185 AELNNTVKDE
+2185 A
-2195 DILNDFVDSSTFNSQ
+2195 FNSAA
-2210 KSLGDKRTN
+2210 SLADTRKDSE
-2219 GGKKYSGVAVSASST
+2219 YSGVAVSASST
-2234 HSIKSFLINA
+2234 HTIKSFLVNGGVA
-2244 GGAAQGAAVNGTVNV
+2244 GKGAAVNGTVNV
-2259 NQTDGS
+2259 NSIGGS
-2265 TTAAIK
+2265 TSAAIRGA
-2271 DASINQKDGFAG
+2271 DINANAASDG
-2283 DVNVIAHDYS
+2283 NVHVVAHDYA
-2293 NSAGIVGSAG
+2293 NSAGIVGTANGTLAG
-2303 VAGKGAGIGLG
+2303 AAVGLG
-2314 SDTNTLSR
+2314 SDTNTVSR
-2322 DVTAEI
+2322 DVSAEVLGKGTADSNGRYALKN
-2328 TGTENNIKGNAV
+2328 TVNADKLSV
-2340 NVEAEAK
+2340 DAEAK
-2347 QGVSSM
+2347 QGISSLTT
-2353 AIGVGGAGIGAGVA
+2353 GISAAAVGAGVSNA
-2367 NGTTVTLVDGKT
+2367 TSVALLEGKTTAQINGTAVSAASLDVTSDH
-2379 IAKIN
+2379 
-2384 GSNITAGSL
+2384 
-2393 NVTAKHLDRINTNG
+2393 TAKMNTL
-2407 ISIGVGGLGAGIGIG
+2407 GVAVGASEVGVGIG
-2422 VAVLNENSTTEATV
+2422 VSVLNENSETAAK
-2436 ENTDVTYTNA
+2436 VT
-2446 DGETVIDADNTTEMN
+2446 DADINMSKEDSQVTIKANNHTKVN
-2461 YQLYNV
+2461 YQLYN
-2467 GGAVAGVAG
+2467 GGGGLVGVAG
-2476 SVGVAN
+2476 SIGVSN
-2482 VNSKVNANVIDS
+2482 VNSKVNTTVEDTSIGQQAANTEEIE
-2494 VFGAADN
+2494 GAAKN
-2501 DTNKAGSIAIGAAND
+2501 IQISAEND
-2516 IDFDQTAGT
+2516 IDFTNNSGT
-2525 AGAGAVG
+2525 VGGGAVG
-2532 VGVGVSVNT
+2532 VGVGVAVNT
-2541 IDSQVQAKVENSHL
+2541 IDSQVQTRVDR
-2555 YAEGNIDVTAEETRD
+2555 AELHASGAIDVSANETRK
-2570 VDQLAVNAGAGAI
+2570 VNQLAVNAQAGS
-2583 AVGANVMVTNV
+2583 VTGGANIMITNV
-2594 GKEVSNAYGTDGM
+2594 GKTVDSVYGSNLQTNADGEVQGDGGVNTDKIYT
-2607 EDANVGMAYEEAQTA
+2607 EANDAITENQFQ
-2622 INGGKL
+2622 
-2628 TSEYTLGALNAEET
+2628 SSYTLGAVSKDDSSAFDS
-2642 KAATTNTAAPGKG
+2642 ATAGKG
-2655 ATKDADKSIVKVDID
+2655 SEKSIVQVAVDSSTLDTKGKV
-2670 DATLNAGGS
+2670 ALT
-2679 LNVTADETTN
+2679 TEETTEVKMN
-2689 VNMTGVNAKLG
+2689 GINASASVNGSV
-2700 VVDSGAG
+2700 SG
-2707 TVGVLNVHRNSG
+2707 TVGILGVHRNSS
-2719 VEITSAMLDAA
+2719 VEVTSSSIHASELDA
-2730 DVDIKAIQS
+2730 KANVNGKS
-2739 GISKLDIYQGT
+2739 DLNIYQGT
-2750 GALGNT
+2750 VGGVASI
-2756 LGAAYGTV
+2756 GAAYGSISTD
-2764 NSEGKTGVGI
+2764 GKAGVGI
-2774 GYSTI
+2774 KDSSIESTG
-2779 TSDNNV
+2779 
-2785 DITASDESR
+2785 
-2794 TEVNAVG
+2794 EVNLSAEDTSQADVDAIG
-2801 VSIAAGSAASI
+2801 VALAGGGAASV
-2812 IVAEGTNRAETT
+2812 IVAEGTNRGETT
-2824 VTADQTTITAAKDIN
+2824 VTVNHTDITA
-2839 LHAERQAKD
+2839 
-2848 EDGNTVDDEGN
+2848 GNTISVNAKREAEGD
-2859 KYNSLNISAIA
+2859 SLHVRAIA
-2870 ASGGLTFAGA
+2870 GSGGLIFAGA
-2880 GVAAIANEFGTVG
+2880 GVSAIANEMGTVG
-2893 AEITGGSAFAARDD
+2893 TEVIGGSHF
-2907 IYVTALNAPSIKAV
+2907 TAGDTIGLYAKNAPSVTAE
-2921 TGADSASMLAS
+2921 TGAVSGSMFAS
-2932 AALTVAE
+2932 AAITVAE
-2939 TNIGGEDE
+2939 ANVGSPDED
-2947 EDHLKTIVAI
+2947 DHLKTSVKVDD
-2957 SDGNSF
+2957 SNTF
-2963 TADSLTAEAKANA
+2963 TANQVTANAEADIK
-2976 SQNVDMQGI
+2976 QKVDMNAL
-2985 SISASPFGGSGAA
+2985 SISVSPFPSGAV
-2998 QVNTGGAA
+2998 QVNTGGTE
-3006 AYSDVEVTVGN
+3006 AYSDVTVNIGASVFQGKDSNTVGL
-3017 NVFKGNKEGIDL
+3017 NVSGSNL
-3029 TVNGENTITQTANA
+3029 VTQTTASR
-3043 QGIGIGTMFATGTNM
+3043 GISASTGIATGTNL
-3058 AETTAQL
+3058 ASTAAYL
-3065 STQVTAKG
+3065 STQVTATG
-3073 AADDS
+3073 SEAS
-3078 NIRDVDIKASSYAKI
+3078 QLGNVDIKGSSSATI

-3116 NYTADTDVTL
+3116 NYTADTDVMLRGT
-3126 SGAWNTTGSFTAQA
+3126 WKTTGSFTAQA
-3140 LNGMDIDLK
+3140 LNGMDVDLK

-3165 NNVINNAANVTLDNA
+3165 NNIINNSANVTLDNA
-3180 TITTD
+3180 NITTE
-3185 GAQSYVAQNQV
+3185 GAQQYLAQNQV
-3196 DYVGEIDGSGY
+3196 DYVGEIAGSGY
-3207 GGINVNATDYKDD
+3207 GGININATDYKDD

-3228 MKHSTLTGAGDEG
+3228 MKNSTLTGAGDEG
-3241 SITAFASTTGNI
+3241 SITAFASTEGTI
-3253 HTNNNL
+3253 HSKNSL

-3267 ALAFSDHA
+3267 ALAFSDHD
-3275 INYNNSVNVTNS
+3275 ITYNNSVNVTNAT
-3287 NLLTQKKDQN
+3287 LTTDKKDQD
-3297 ITLAATDDTIVFL
+3297 ITLAATDDTDVKLETI
-3310 DTMADTQGGAVGA
+3310 ADTQGGAVGA
-3323 ASAKNTSEFNRANS
+3323 ASAEASNTFDRSNKITVDKDS
-3337 VAVNGGYMQSA
+3337 KLHST

-3353 YAGANL
+3353 YAGANTE
-3359 DGISSSLNY
+3359 GISSSLDLQVL
-3368 NITADAYNKTM
+3368 ADAYNKTVIP
-3379 LPICTVPTVQNNMT
+3379 LATAPKVDNAMT
-3393 QNNQVTVAGTVESVR
+3393 QANQVSVGGTVESVR
-3408 HANLKAGKGL
+3408 HINASAAKGA
-3418 TTITESAREY
+3418 TTVTESAQEY
-3428 NIYTGESGSGSIT
+3428 NLYQGTSGS
-3441 STAIGDMSERPETT
+3441 STVASTTLGETVPHENGDA
-3455 NNFVNIT
+3455 NFVEIAE
-3462 DQGAVR
+3462 GA
-3468 SGIHNSLDLTITG
+3468 SLTAGIHNHLNLTIEG
-3481 NFKVDEDKK
+3481 
-3490 DESALI
+3490 
-3496 YDEIKITRP
+3496 EIPKP
-3505 EDQDWFDTSDVTV
+3505 DAMPADGGSVDTSNITISVGEGEGWFRTDTV
-3518 GAVEIKNGLQSRYD
+3518 QTGTTTIKNNLMDRYN
-3532 ELNTLLGQ
+3532 EVVRLMGQ
-3540 YDSQSPEYKLLASEK
+3540 YEEGTSEYASYKSERDSLL
-3555 ERLFNEMK
+3555 LEMK
-3563 DAGFVITD
+3563 RMGMAKEDI
-3571 SNGVGHIVDSISLPA
+3571 NGNLTPSSEIEVPA
-3586 ISLPDIIVSGGNIN
+3586 VSLPDIVVSGGNIN
-3600 IDADTV
+3600 IDSD
-3606 TGTGSLSAQGA
+3606 SLKGGGNLTAQGA
-3617 NNLTITSNSN
+3617 PQINITNESDA
-3627 MYLMVNDLAIK
+3627 YLVVNDVTIQDA
-3638 DKGGSINV
+3638 GGQIRMNGSTLTADTAGNEMSAAQIHADGVTGGESQINISGMASMKEGMQADIGV
-3646 NNVSVTENKIDGFGG
+3646 FGDITNTSGDVTLTNNSYNLNILGNISGRNVSLVATNG
-3661 SVSSSAVNAEIPTI
+3661 SVTQTSAEGFI
-3675 TVKTTGRATNNIT
+3675 NI
-3688 APHIGIFGTV
+3688 G
-3698 QNSTGDIYIENA
+3698 GDP
-3710 NNNIIVDKQAQISAR
+3710 V
-3725 NITLKA
+3725 
-3731 DKGAVSQNS
+3731 
-3740 DGLLLVGQDPITK
+3740 TK
-3753 YQFSDSIANKIQKYL
+3753 YQFSEDVANAIQEYIYDQFVANNNYKIPPFESYEEYVNWIKTNIVASGKYGITEADLVWKEDDPADPGNKI
-3768 TEKTVKGEDIS
+3768 V
-3779 WLTSTSS
+3779 
-3786 YQKYKEGLLAHA
+3786 A
-3798 EELGFTQSEIN
+3798 
-3809 DIKNYSIN
+3809 
-3817 EASGI
+3817 
-3822 LGGENVYISG
+3822 GGNVYING
-3832 LNVNIDGL
+3832 LNVNIGGL
-3840 VQSGYQQYK
+3840 VQSGYGKYSVTLDSSAQAK
-3849 VELDDKSLGRV
+3849 VDALDKEWQGK
-3860 QELDLQYAQNKDAQ
+3860 QEA
-3874 GILSNEDVLG
+3874 LSDSAVMANEKYL
-3884 NDNYCINIVSENK
+3884 INAGGQV
-3897 DNPGATY
+3897 Y
-3904 NEETGVWDY
+3904 NQETGVYDY
-3913 TVKIYYNPATKE
+3913 EIRVYYNPSTGE
-3925 LLSESIEPGGG
+3925 LLTDSVSVSGG
-3936 KIYINGVVT
+3936 KIYITGNIS
-3945 STGDGRVVAMDGTP
+3945 STGGGKIMAMDGAA
-3959 DITINTSAVD
+3959 DIAIDTSKIDKNVTVNT
-3969 RDLRVNAI
+3969 I
-3977 TNNDIEGLISIND
+3977 TNNDISGLISITDKNKTD
-3990 PQKGL
+3990 GNGHYL
-3995 LTEYRANGGSINVTE
+3995 VTEYRNGEQRSYYSGGVLSDWSAVTGDMGYDPE
-4010 IPLTTGQGQTTS
+4010 KGL
-4022 ESTVSGNKTQYKPAD
+4022 QY
-4037 DLSIQW
+4037 QW
-4043 TGGTS
+4043 TGGVS
-4048 GSQQVKSYYYTKEFV
+4048 GEVTTKYQYTEDFLFWGLLDYGESDTFV
-4063 AWGLIKFNTSDD
+4063 AGLKAENKMPEGTPVSSGGTAGKENGVVITKGNGGKDFSITGSYSNSSDETYSDISPDMKYDGFWGKVFGYGTTTYTWT
-4075 VLKNNEI
+4075 
-4082 QEGKQETASST
+4082 GKKGTASST
-4093 VAGDTPLD
+4093 TTSVAADNH
-4101 TGIVIGVVKGDSEY
+4101 IQIGFIGN
-4115 SVTTDQYLDTDHV
+4115 
-4128 TVGEMDIDKDWGGDE
+4128 G
-4143 MPDWLGKILGY
+4143 
-4154 GDAIY
+4154 
-4159 SWTETTGLSTSSTYT
+4159 
-4174 IKADKPVDIMF
+4174 
-4185 MNGSNGDI
+4185 NGS
-4193 NITSNQDMLLNGN
+4193 GN
-4206 ISSASDSNHNGIG
+4206 ISVTSGGDMTLAGNISNASVVDENSQIVGKG
-4219 SVTLTSQHG
+4219 SVSLTSQNG
-4228 KVSAVGDA
+4228 AITGNGIINSDDVNLKAAGD
-4236 VINTHDLTIR
+4236 I
-4246 AQTGVNVNH
+4246 NVNH
-4255 AAIGDSANV
+4255 AAIGSGAAVNIASDN
-4264 DVATNSGDISFISS
+4264 GDIHFTSS
-4278 HGDLNIQQMIT
+4278 KGDLAIEQVVT
-4289 GGDDMSAAT
+4289 GGTDPITAET
-4298 GNVYLE
+4298 GSVYIE

-4366 IVLAQ
+4366 IVLTQ

-4527 STYLDAQAEFYGDG
+4527 STYLDAQAEIYGDG

-4607 GIDGEAQTINYADL
+4607 GIDGEAQTISYDAL
-4621 NKEENLKLLANAK
+4621 NSEENLKLLANAK

-4675 AGVKDMTLDINDI
+4675 AGVKDTTLDINDI

-4737 SLDANAKGD
+4737 SLDAKAKGD

-4751 KGDLDILTLATDK
+4751 TGDLDILTLATDK

-4820 AEAAEGIWISGES
+4820 AEAAGGIWISGES

-4854 SVSDVSLGRADD
+4854 SVSDVSLGRTDD
-4866 PNTDEDKA
+4866 PNTDEDES
-4874 LTGSITTTKGKASIS
+4874 LTGSITTTNGDASIS

-4898 SVYTG
+4898 RVDTGEYT
-4903 KYDFN
+4903 FN

-4914 NITQSAASEG
+4914 NINQSDKSA

-4946 KINSVTV
+4946 NINSVTV
-4953 KGLTND
+4953 RGLTD
-4959 SLTGDVEIHSAAG
+4959 GSLTGNVEIHSAADN
-4972 SFDVQF
+4972 FDVQF
-4978 GDTDGDTA
+4978 GDMVGDTA

-4992 DGSIYIHHDGS
+4992 DGSIKIHHTGS
-5003 ANGALDVTGSAM
+5003 EAGTLTVTGSAT
-5015 TQKSDGSDVNGDI
+5015 TQKSDGSGVNGDI
-5028 TFRSEQSAIDVEGT
+5028 NFHSEQSAIDVEGT

-5176 GTVNAHTTAGDI
+5176 GTVNAHTTAGGI
-5188 EVKGDVDAGTDIDLG
+5188 EVKGNVDAGTDIALD

-5213 SATAGNNFSA
+5213 SATADNNFSA
-5223 KTGSGSITL
+5223 TTGSGDITL
-5232 GDTLESKVTAETGKV
+5232 GGDVKAETGKV

-5274 TADDRGN
+5274 TADDTGN
-5281 ITVNGN
+5281 ITVKGD
-5287 IASGEEVVAT
+5287 IASGKEVLAT

-5330 AVTANSNGE
+5330 AVTAVAEGE
-5339 GGGNIVA
+5339 GGGNVVA
-5346 NVSGEGNITTE
+5346 NVFGTGDITTE

-5364 DKDVLFT
+5364 GKDVLFT

-5384 AGEDIIFKVL
+5384 AGEDIVFKVL
-5394 TEGDMTLR
+5394 TEGNMTLR

-5445 INEGGK
+5445 INEGGS
-5451 GDIKDTNGKGADGDW
+5451 GVIKDTNSEGPTGDW
-5466 ANIRAEEGN
+5466 AHLTSAEGN
-5475 VTVKHDG
+5475 VTVRHDG
-5482 VGDVDLYE
+5482 IGDVDLYE
-5490 LYAKK
+5490 LYAKQ
-5495 DAGVSVADGNLHLV
+5495 DAGVSVANGNLHLV

-5568 EDRPIDN
+5568 DDQPIDN

-5593 LNTGDIHVSEGALH
+5593 LNTGNIHVSEGALH

-5673 SPEGTVQIS
+5673 LPEGSVQIS

-5691 HNYAYNQRYSQVD
+5691 HNYAYNQRYSQVN
-5704 WMNLFTDE
+5704 WMNIFTDE

>member
-1 MKYIRQFTR
+1 MRYIRHFTR
-10 KQERNHTK
+10 KQERNQMK

-54 TDVNGNPV
+54 TDVNGKPV

-97 ANMYFQSTALQGTD
+97 ANMYFQSTELKGST
-111 TWAKNLV
+111 TWANNLV
-118 NFVNNRIDVAGT
+118 NFVNDRINVAGT

-147 SKGMAVTNSG
+147 SNGMAVTGSG

-247 AKKAVIKTNVTDFRD
+247 AKKAVIKTNVADFRD

-270 NFIDAGLDNTKLSA
+270 NFIDAGLDNTKLMSA

-314 SYNQAKASVTVD
+314 SDNQAKASVVVN

-367 GQITKNVASVDING
+367 GQITKNVATVDING
-381 SVTGQHVDIAA
+381 NVTGQHVNIEA

-397 YISTT
+397 YISST

-416 VITAN
+416 VVAVN
-421 WDASYAVLANEATV
+421 WDASYAVLANEAAV
-435 NVNEGAVIT
+435 NVNKGAVIT
-444 ANASAQ
+444 AKAAAEKEKN
-450 EGETAL
+450 AL
-456 NISAESSLKASVGAS
+456 NISADSSLKASVGAS

-516 SAKADSTVE
+516 SANADSTVE

-532 TQLDGQATVFNVAV
+532 TQIDGQATVFNVAA

-646 MNLLVSRATG
+646 MNLLVSRATK
-656 TKTVQDIKAFAGQVK
+656 TKTVEDIKAFAGQVK

-677 SKPDIETAF
+677 SKPDIVTAF

-723 TGKQGNISVT
+723 TGKQGDISVT

-825 KLENAYA
+825 KLKNAYA

-866 GNEAAIALAKAA
+866 GNEAAIALANAA
-878 NTVSLDASNG
+878 NKVSLDASNG

-940 AVNLNYVTNNA
+940 AVNLNYITNNA

-957 NTEITGSGK
+957 NTKITGSGK
-966 VDINA
+966 VDVNA

-1159 NETEDQKRKRVQ
+1159 NETEDQKRERVQ

-1363 TFMTEQNWNNKSVG
+1363 TFMTDQNWSNKSVG
-1377 LAGTVGVNMVNAD
+1377 FAGTVGVNMVNTD

-1454 MQDNTVNAAENTEKT
+1454 MQGNTVNEAENTEKT

-1609 TGNTYLQNVSDT
+1609 TGHTYLQNISDT

-1629 DKGEIKRDENG
+1629 DKGEIKLDENG

-1695 NGLAADGADDVADV
+1695 SGLAADGADDVADV

-1809 NTDTNDE
+1809 NTSADAE
-1816 GNEVIE
+1816 GKEVTE

-1836 YAVGAGVGVSTDT
+1836 YAIGAGVGVSTDT
-1849 AAANGTIAINRG
+1849 VAANGTVAINRG
-1861 NNNLEAIVGDY
+1861 NNNLEAVVGDY

-1884 NAENIDVTSNDTASV
+1884 NAKNIDVTSNDNASV

-1908 SKKVAV
+1908 SKKVTV

-1951 ATIDVQALDDADL
+1951 ATIDVQALDNADL
-1964 TTAAVGVGVAVGGNV
+1964 TTAAVGVGVAAGGNV
-1979 AVQGAAATALINKDT
+1979 SVQGAAATALINKDT
-1994 EASMNGVIINK
+1994 EASMNGVTISK
-2005 ASEQDNSGA
+2005 ASEQDSSGA
-2014 DVTVE
+2014 DVTVK
-2019 ASSSNDIV
+2019 ASSSNDII
-2027 TTADTVSVMAGGTGA
+2027 TTADTVSATVGSAGV

-2094 GAGVTGSVAVNML
+2094 GAGVTGSVAVNMI
-2107 GNDTTAKIDGGAN
+2107 GNDTTAKIDGGSD
-2120 ITADNNVV
+2120 ITASNNVIV
-2128 VDAQSD
+2128 AASGD
-2134 EQIANYA
+2134 ESIANYA
-2141 GSASVTVTGAAVGLS
+2141 GSASVAVTGAAVGLS
-2156 VSVNQID
+2156 VSVNEIASE
-2163 GTTNASIEGNGTQ
+2163 THASIEGDETKVSAEGNGDT
-2176 VNAAGNDED
+2176 EK
-2185 AELNNTVKDE
+2185 VKDSVE
-2195 DILNDFVDSSTFNSQ
+2195 DDQILDNFVDENAFNSAA
-2210 KSLGDKRTN
+2210 SLADTRKDSE
-2219 GGKKYSGVAVSASST
+2219 YSGVAVSASST

-2244 GGAAQGAAVNGTVNV
+2244 GGAAKGAAVNGTVNV
-2259 NQTDGS
+2259 NSIGGS
-2265 TTAAIK
+2265 TSAAIRGA
-2271 DASINQKDGFAG
+2271 DINANAASDG
-2283 DVNVIAHDYS
+2283 DVHVVAHDYA
-2293 NSAGIVGSAG
+2293 NSAGIVGTANGTLAG
-2303 VAGKGAGIGLG
+2303 AAVGLG
-2314 SDTNTLSR
+2314 SDTNTVSR
-2322 DVTAEI
+2322 DVSAEVLGKGTAD
-2328 TGTENNIKGNAV
+2328 NNGRYALKNTVNADELSV
-2340 NVEAEAK
+2340 DAEAK
-2347 QGVSSM
+2347 QGISSLTT
-2353 AIGVGGAGIGAGVA
+2353 GISAAAVGAGVSNA
-2367 NGTTVTLVDGKT
+2367 TSVALLEGKTTAQINGTAVSAASLDVTSDH
-2379 IAKIN
+2379 
-2384 GSNITAGSL
+2384 
-2393 NVTAKHLDRINTNG
+2393 TAKMNTL
-2407 ISIGVGGLGAGIGIG
+2407 GVALGAGVEGCGVGIG
-2422 VAVLNENSTTEATV
+2422 VSVLNENSETAAK
-2436 ENTDVTYTNA
+2436 VT
-2446 DGETVIDADNTTEMN
+2446 DADINMSKEDSQVTIKANNHTKVN
-2461 YQLYNV
+2461 YQLYN
-2467 GGAVAGVAG
+2467 GGGGLAGVAG
-2476 SVGVAN
+2476 SIGVSN
-2482 VNSKVNANVIDS
+2482 VNSKVNTTVEDTSIGQQAANTEEIE
-2494 VFGAADN
+2494 GAAKN
-2501 DTNKAGSIAIGAAND
+2501 IQISAEND
-2516 IDFDQTAGT
+2516 IDFTNNSGT
-2525 AGAGAVG
+2525 AGVGAVG
-2532 VGVGVSVNT
+2532 VGVGVAVNT
-2541 IDSQVQAKVENSHL
+2541 IDSQVQTRVDHAKLHASG
-2555 YAEGNIDVTAEETRD
+2555 AIDVSANETRK
-2570 VDQLAVNAGAGAI
+2570 VNQLAVNAQAGSVAG
-2583 AVGANVMVTNV
+2583 GANIMITNV
-2594 GKEVSNAYGTDGM
+2594 GKTVDSVYGSNLQTNADGEVQGDGGVDTDKIYTEANNAIT
-2607 EDANVGMAYEEAQTA
+2607 ENQFQST
-2622 INGGKL
+2622 
-2628 TSEYTLGALNAEET
+2628 YTLGAVSKDDSSAFDS
-2642 KAATTNTAAPGKG
+2642 ATAGKG
-2655 ATKDADKSIVKVDID
+2655 SEKSIVQV
-2670 DATLNAGGS
+2670 A
-2679 LNVTADETTN
+2679 
-2689 VNMTGVNAKLG
+2689 
-2700 VVDSGAG
+2700 VDSSTLDAKGKIALTTEENTEVQMNGINASASVNGSVSG
-2707 TVGVLNVHRNSG
+2707 TVGILGVHRNSS
-2719 VEITSAMLDAA
+2719 VEVTSSSIYASELDA
-2730 DVDIKAIQS
+2730 KANVNGKS
-2739 GISKLDIYQGT
+2739 DLNIYQGT
-2750 GALGNT
+2750 VGGVASI
-2756 LGAAYGTV
+2756 GAAYGSISTD
-2764 NSEGKTGVGI
+2764 GKAGVGI
-2774 GYSTI
+2774 KDSSIESTG
-2779 TSDNNV
+2779 
-2785 DITASDESR
+2785 
-2794 TEVNAVG
+2794 EVNLSAEDTSQADVDAIG
-2801 VSIAAGSAASI
+2801 VALAGGGAASV
-2812 IVAEGTNRAETT
+2812 IVAEGTNRGETT
-2824 VTADQTTITAAKDIN
+2824 VTVNHTDITA
-2839 LHAERQAKD
+2839 
-2848 EDGNTVDDEGN
+2848 GNTISVNAKREAEGD
-2859 KYNSLNISAIA
+2859 SLHVRAIA
-2870 ASGGLTFAGA
+2870 GSGGLIFAGA
-2880 GVAAIANEFGTVG
+2880 GVSAIANEMGTVG
-2893 AEITGGSAFAARDD
+2893 TEVIGGSHF
-2907 IYVTALNAPSIKAV
+2907 TAGDTIGLYAKNAPSVTAE
-2921 TGADSASMLAS
+2921 TGAVSGSMFAS
-2932 AALTVAE
+2932 AAITVAE
-2939 TNIGGEDE
+2939 ANVGSPDED
-2947 EDHLKTIVAI
+2947 DHLKTSVKVDD
-2957 SDGNSF
+2957 SNTF
-2963 TADSLTAEAKANA
+2963 TANQVTANAEADIK
-2976 SQNVDMQGI
+2976 QKVDMNAL
-2985 SISASPFGGSGAA
+2985 SISVSPFPSGAV
-2998 QVNTGGAA
+2998 QVNTGGTE
-3006 AYSDVEVTVGN
+3006 AYSDVTVNIGASVFQGKDSNTVGL
-3017 NVFKGNKEGIDL
+3017 NVSGSNL
-3029 TVNGENTITQTANA
+3029 VTQTTASR
-3043 QGIGIGTMFATGTNM
+3043 GISASTGIATGTNL
-3058 AETTAQL
+3058 ASTAAYL
-3065 STQVTAKG
+3065 STQVTATG
-3073 AADDS
+3073 SEAS
-3078 NIRDVDIKASSYAKI
+3078 RLGNVDIKGSSSATI

-3126 SGAWNTTGSFTAQA
+3126 SGTWNTTGSFTARA

-3165 NNVINNAANVTLDNA
+3165 NNVINNAANVTIDKAN
-3180 TITTD
+3180 ITTD
-3185 GAQSYVAQNQV
+3185 GAQSYIAQNQV

-3207 GGINVNATDYKDD
+3207 GGVNVNATNYKDD

-3228 MKHSTLTGAGDEG
+3228 IKNSALTGAGDEG
-3241 SITAFASTTGNI
+3241 SITAFASTEGTI
-3253 HTNNNL
+3253 HSKNNL

-3275 INYNNSVNVTNS
+3275 ITYNNSVNVTDS
-3287 NLLTQKKDQN
+3287 MLTTDKKDQD
-3297 ITLAATDDTIVFL
+3297 ITLAATDDTDVKLETI
-3310 DTMADTQGGAVGA
+3310 ADTQGGAVGA
-3323 ASAKNTSEFNRANS
+3323 ASAEAKNVLDRSNKITVDKDSKLHS
-3337 VAVNGGYMQSA
+3337 T
-3348 NDVNL
+3348 NDANL
-3353 YAGANL
+3353 YAGANTE
-3359 DGISSSLNY
+3359 GISSSLDLQVL
-3368 NITADAYNKTM
+3368 ADAYNKTVIP
-3379 LPICTVPTVQNNMT
+3379 LATAPKVDNAMT
-3393 QNNQVTVAGTVESVR
+3393 QANQVSVGGTVESVR
-3408 HANLKAGKGL
+3408 HINASAAKGA
-3418 TTITESAREY
+3418 TTVTESAQEY
-3428 NIYTGESGSGSIT
+3428 NLYQGTSGS
-3441 STAIGDMSERPETT
+3441 STVASTTLGETVPHENGDA
-3455 NNFVNIT
+3455 NFVEVKE
-3462 DQGAVR
+3462 GASMTAGV
-3468 SGIHNSLDLTITG
+3468 HNKLDLTISG
-3481 NFKVDEDKK
+3481 EIPLQSAGEDGKVDSEDV
-3490 DESALI
+3490 DLSNITVTVSAGAG
-3496 YDEIKITRP
+3496 E
-3505 EDQDWFDTSDVTV
+3505 DWFDTSTV
-3518 GAVEIKNGLQSRYD
+3518 QKGTTPIKNNLMDRYN
-3532 ELNTLLGQ
+3532 EVVRLMGQ
-3540 YDSQSPEYKLLASEK
+3540 YEEGTSEYASYKSERDSLL
-3555 ERLFNEMK
+3555 LEMK
-3563 DAGFVITD
+3563 RMGMAKEDI
-3571 SNGVGHIVDSISLPA
+3571 NGNLTPSSKIEVPA
-3586 ISLPDIIVSGGNIN
+3586 VSLPDIVVSGGNIN
-3600 IDADTV
+3600 IDSD
-3606 TGTGSLSAQGA
+3606 SLKGGGNLTAQGA
-3617 NNLTITSNSN
+3617 PQIKITNESDA
-3627 MYLMVNDLAIK
+3627 YLVVNDVTIQDA
-3638 DKGGSINV
+3638 GGQIRMNGSTLTANTAGNEMSAAQIHADGVTGGESQINISGTASKKEGMQADIGVFGDIINTSGDVTISNKSYNLNILGNISGRNV
-3646 NNVSVTENKIDGFGG
+3646 NLVAENGSVTQTSTEGFINIGG
-3661 SVSSSAVNAEIPTI
+3661 
-3675 TVKTTGRATNNIT
+3675 
-3688 APHIGIFGTV
+3688 
-3698 QNSTGDIYIENA
+3698 
-3710 NNNIIVDKQAQISAR
+3710 
-3725 NITLKA
+3725 
-3731 DKGAVSQNS
+3731 
-3740 DGLLLVGQDPITK
+3740 DPVTK
-3753 YQFSDSIANKIQKYL
+3753 YQFSKDVANAIQEYIYDQFVANNSYTIPEFKTYEEYVNWIKTNIVAGGKYGITEADLVWKEDDPADPGNKI
-3768 TEKTVKGEDIS
+3768 V
-3779 WLTSTSS
+3779 
-3786 YQKYKEGLLAHA
+3786 A
-3798 EELGFTQSEIN
+3798 
-3809 DIKNYSIN
+3809 
-3817 EASGI
+3817 
-3822 LGGENVYISG
+3822 GGNVYING
-3832 LNVNIDGL
+3832 LNVNIGGL
-3840 VQSGYQQYK
+3840 VQSGYGKYSVTLDSNAQAK
-3849 VELDDKSLGRV
+3849 VDDLDKEWQGK
-3860 QELDLQYAQNKDAQ
+3860 QEA
-3874 GILSNEDVLG
+3874 LSDSAVMANEKYL
-3884 NDNYCINIVSENK
+3884 INAGGQV
-3897 DNPGATY
+3897 Y
-3904 NEETGVWDY
+3904 NQETGVYDY
-3913 TVKIYYNPATKE
+3913 EIRVYYNPSTGE
-3925 LLSESIEPGGG
+3925 LLTDSVSVSGG
-3936 KIYINGVVT
+3936 KIYITGNIS
-3945 STGDGRVVAMDGTP
+3945 STGGGKIMAMDGAA
-3959 DITINTSAVD
+3959 DIAIDTSKIDKNVTVNT
-3969 RDLRVNAI
+3969 I
-3977 TNNDIEGLISIND
+3977 TNNDISGLISITDKNKTD
-3990 PQKGL
+3990 GNGHYL
-3995 LTEYRANGGSINVTE
+3995 VTEYRNGEQRSYYSGGALSNWSAVTGDMGYD
-4010 IPLTTGQGQTTS
+4010 PKKGL
-4022 ESTVSGNKTQYKPAD
+4022 QY
-4037 DLSIQW
+4037 QW
-4043 TGGTS
+4043 TGGVS
-4048 GSQQVKSYYYTKEFV
+4048 GEVTKKYQYTEDFLF
-4063 AWGLIKFNTSDD
+4063 WGLLDYGESDTFVD
-4075 VLKNNEI
+4075 GLRAENKMPEGTPVSSGETAGKENGVVITQGNSDKDFSITGSYSNSSDETYSDI
-4082 QEGKQETASST
+4082 SPDMKYDGFWGKVFGYGTTTYTWTGKQGTASST
-4093 VAGDTPLD
+4093 TTSVA
-4101 TGIVIGVVKGDSEY
+4101 
-4115 SVTTDQYLDTDHV
+4115 
-4128 TVGEMDIDKDWGGDE
+4128 
-4143 MPDWLGKILGY
+4143 
-4154 GDAIY
+4154 
-4159 SWTETTGLSTSSTYT
+4159 
-4174 IKADKPVDIMF
+4174 ADKHIQIGF
-4185 MNGSNGDI
+4185 IGNGNGS
-4193 NITSNQDMLLNGN
+4193 GN
-4206 ISSASDSNHNGIG
+4206 ISVTSGGDMTLAGNISNASVVDGNSQTVGKG
-4219 SVTLTSQHG
+4219 SVSLTSQNG
-4228 KVSAVGDA
+4228 AITGNGIINSDDVNLKAAGD
-4236 VINTHDLTIR
+4236 I
-4246 AQTGVNVNH
+4246 NVNH
-4255 AAIGDSANV
+4255 AAIGSGTTVNIASDN
-4264 DVATNSGDISFISS
+4264 GDIHFTSS
-4278 HGDLNIQQMIT
+4278 KGDLSIEQAVT
-4289 GGDDMSAAT
+4289 GGANPITAET
-4298 GNVYLE
+4298 GSVYIE
-4304 AAGSILDAHTSGDYA
+4304 AAGSILDGHTSGDYA
-4319 VKGQRIDLISK
+4319 VKGQRIDLLSHN
-4330 MGSIGT
+4330 GSIG
-4336 KNNALTIL
+4336 ALNEDGTVGNEFRIL
-4344 GGSELYSSDTMAS
+4344 GGSDLYSSDTMAS
-4357 SVNASAKGD
+4357 SVNASAAGD
-4366 IVLAQ
+4366 IVLTQ
-4371 VDGNMRLG
+4371 TDGNMRLG
-4379 TIASTDGDAV
+4379 TIESTNGDAV

-4423 INSEDEAG
+4423 IDAEDKAN
-4431 ESKEAA
+4431 ESTNAA
-4437 AAARDERVGALEE
+4437 DKAKAERVEALTN
-4450 RMNSLAAEG
+4450 RANSLAGGDKEKVE
-4459 THSVDDYKAAA
+4459 SYWAAA
-4470 EKLHNASESLQDAKN
+4470 DAFYKDEGIQQAKETYLNAVAEADGDKEKINAAYERYQKDYQDAKTKYFEN
-4485 TYSQG
+4485 
-4490 YQEAYAAHSAAIEQA
+4490 E
-4505 GGDAAA
+4505 
-4511 IEAAD
+4511 
-4516 AAYKQAVEDLT
+4516 
-4527 STYLDAQAEFYGDG
+4527 G
-4541 FSVEEQQLIN
+4541 FSDGEQDLIT
-4551 SYAETAYSENYGWS
+4551 SYAEVSNSKNYGWS
-4565 KNQLLYAIQDTVL
+4565 KNELLYAIQDSVL
-4578 NTKPGEVQ
+4578 NAEPGKDVL
-4586 TVETPNVSAK
+4586 TVNVPNVSAK

-4607 GIDGEAQTINYADL
+4607 GIDGEAKTISYDAL
-4621 NKEENLKLLANAK
+4621 NNEENLKLLANAK
-4634 AGDLTWDEDN
+4634 AGDLTWDEEN

-4675 AGVKDMTLDINDI
+4675 AGVKGTTLDINDI

-4751 KGDLDILTLATDK
+4751 TGDLDILTLATDK
-4764 AAHLAATG
+4764 AAYLAATG

-4806 NQAIRI
+4806 DQAIRI

-4820 AEAAEGIWISGES
+4820 ADAVDGIWLSGES
-4833 GDGSTGNLVIGDIEG
+4833 GKESTGNLVIGSIRGE
-4848 GSFDLT
+4848 SFDLT
-4854 SVSDVSLGRADD
+4854 SVSDVSLGRTDD
-4866 PNTDEDKA
+4866 PNTDEDES

-4903 KYDFN
+4903 EYDFN

-4959 SLTGDVEIHSAAG
+4959 SLTGNVEIHSAAD

-4992 DGSIYIHHDGS
+4992 DGSIVIQHNGS
-5003 ANGALDVTGSAM
+5003 ADGKLTVTGSAT

-5028 TFRSEQSAIDVEGT
+5028 NFRSEQSAIEVKGT
-5042 MNAGDNFSAT
+5042 MNAGDNFL
-5052 TESGAIDITG
+5052 
-5062 KVTAHNGEVKATT
+5062 ATT

-5101 VTFDGSISAEEGN
+5101 VTFDGSVSAEEGK

-5119 DQGNILVDGSAVAKT
+5119 DKGNILVDGSAVAKT
-5134 DILLDSGSGAITV
+5134 DILLESGSGDITV
-5147 NGIATAGNQFKA
+5147 NGSASAGSQFTA

-5166 TLGGDVTATA
+5166 TLDGDVTATA

-5274 TADDRGN
+5274 TVDDTGN

-5287 IASGEEVVAT
+5287 IASGKEVVAT

-5346 NVSGEGNITTE
+5346 NVSGTGNITTE

-5394 TEGDMTLR
+5394 TEGNMTLR

-5428 VHEDIYVTSNG
+5428 VHEVIDVTSNH

-5568 EDRPIDN
+5568 DDQPIDN

-5593 LNTGDIHVSEGALH
+5593 LNTGNIHVSEGALH

-5691 HNYAYNQRYSQVD
+5691 HNYAYNQRYSQVN
-5704 WMNLFTDE
+5704 WMNIFTDE

>member
-97 ANMYFQSTALQGTD
+97 ANMYFQSTALKGTD

-314 SYNQAKASVTVD
+314 SYNQAKASVVVN

-339 EATNGVNL
+339 EATNGVKL

-359 DDNFIEAY
+359 DDNFTEAY

-477 ANLKGTSNVPAAS
+477 ANLKGSANVPAAS

-501 VNIAGELHSNGHTNI
+501 VNIAGELHSKGHTNI

-656 TKTVQDIKAFAGQVK
+656 TKTVQDIKKFAGNVK

-723 TGKQGNISVT
+723 TGKQGDISVT

-1574 DGATI
+1574 DGADI
-1579 TADKVNVAA
+1579 TADKVNAAA

-1595 NKHTEYINQRGLDA
+1595 NKHTEYINDRGLDA
-1609 TGNTYLQNVSDT
+1609 TGHTYLQNISDT

-1629 DKGEIKRDENG
+1629 DKGEIKLDENG

-1695 NGLAADGADDVADV
+1695 SGLAADGADDVADV

-1964 TTAAVGVGVAVGGNV
+1964 TTAAVGVGVAAGGNV

-2094 GAGVTGSVAVNML
+2094 GAGVTGSVAVNMI
-2107 GNDTTAKIDGGAN
+2107 GNGTTAKIDGGSD
-2120 ITADNNVV
+2120 ITASNNVIV
-2128 VDAQSD
+2128 AASGD
-2134 EQIANYA
+2134 ESIANYA
-2141 GSASVTVTGAAVGLS
+2141 GSASVAVTGAAVGLS
-2156 VSVNQID
+2156 VSVNEIASE
-2163 GTTNASIEGNGTQ
+2163 THASIEGDETKVSAEGNGDTEKVKDSVEDDQ
-2176 VNAAGNDED
+2176 ILDNFVDED
-2185 AELNNTVKDE
+2185 A
-2195 DILNDFVDSSTFNSQ
+2195 FNSAA
-2210 KSLGDKRTN
+2210 SLADTRKDSE
-2219 GGKKYSGVAVSASST
+2219 YSGVAVSASST
-2234 HSIKSFLINA
+2234 HTIKSFLVNGGVA
-2244 GGAAQGAAVNGTVNV
+2244 GKGAAVNGTVNV
-2259 NQTDGS
+2259 NSIGGS
-2265 TTAAIK
+2265 TSAAIRGA
-2271 DASINQKDGFAG
+2271 DINANAASDG
-2283 DVNVIAHDYS
+2283 NVHVVAHDYA
-2293 NSAGIVGSAG
+2293 NSAGIVGTANGTLAG
-2303 VAGKGAGIGLG
+2303 AAVGLG
-2314 SDTNTLSR
+2314 SDTNTVSR
-2322 DVTAEI
+2322 DVSAEVLGKGTADSNGRYALKN
-2328 TGTENNIKGNAV
+2328 TVNADKLSV
-2340 NVEAEAK
+2340 DAEAK
-2347 QGVSSM
+2347 QGISSLTT
-2353 AIGVGGAGIGAGVA
+2353 GISAAAVGAGVSNA
-2367 NGTTVTLVDGKT
+2367 TSVALLEGKTTAQINGTAVSAASLDVTSDH
-2379 IAKIN
+2379 
-2384 GSNITAGSL
+2384 
-2393 NVTAKHLDRINTNG
+2393 TAKMNTL
-2407 ISIGVGGLGAGIGIG
+2407 GVAVGASEVGVGIG
-2422 VAVLNENSTTEATV
+2422 VSVLNENSETAAK
-2436 ENTDVTYTNA
+2436 VT
-2446 DGETVIDADNTTEMN
+2446 DADINMSKEDSQVTIKANNHTKVN
-2461 YQLYNV
+2461 YQLYN
-2467 GGAVAGVAG
+2467 GGGGLVGVAG
-2476 SVGVAN
+2476 SIGVSN
-2482 VNSKVNANVIDS
+2482 VNSKVNTTVEDTSIGQQAANTEEIE
-2494 VFGAADN
+2494 GAAKN
-2501 DTNKAGSIAIGAAND
+2501 IQISAEND
-2516 IDFDQTAGT
+2516 IDFTNNSGT
-2525 AGAGAVG
+2525 VGGGAVG
-2532 VGVGVSVNT
+2532 VGVGVAVNT
-2541 IDSQVQAKVENSHL
+2541 IDSQVQTRVDR
-2555 YAEGNIDVTAEETRD
+2555 AELHASGAIDVSANETRK
-2570 VDQLAVNAGAGAI
+2570 VNQLAVNAQAGS
-2583 AVGANVMVTNV
+2583 VTGGANIMITNV
-2594 GKEVSNAYGTDGM
+2594 GKTVDSVYGSNLQTNADGEVQGDGGVNTDKIYT
-2607 EDANVGMAYEEAQTA
+2607 EANDAITENQFQ
-2622 INGGKL
+2622 
-2628 TSEYTLGALNAEET
+2628 SSYTLGAVSKDDSSAFDS
-2642 KAATTNTAAPGKG
+2642 ATAGKG
-2655 ATKDADKSIVKVDID
+2655 SEKSIVQVAVDSSTLDTKGKV
-2670 DATLNAGGS
+2670 ALT
-2679 LNVTADETTN
+2679 TEETTEVKMN
-2689 VNMTGVNAKLG
+2689 GINASASVNGSV
-2700 VVDSGAG
+2700 SG
-2707 TVGVLNVHRNSG
+2707 TVGILGVHRNSS
-2719 VEITSAMLDAA
+2719 VEVTSSSIHASELDA
-2730 DVDIKAIQS
+2730 KANVNGKS
-2739 GISKLDIYQGT
+2739 DLNIYQGT
-2750 GALGNT
+2750 VGGVASI
-2756 LGAAYGTV
+2756 GAAYGSISTD
-2764 NSEGKTGVGI
+2764 GKAGVGI
-2774 GYSTI
+2774 KDSSIESTG
-2779 TSDNNV
+2779 
-2785 DITASDESR
+2785 
-2794 TEVNAVG
+2794 EVNLSAEDTSQADVDAIG
-2801 VSIAAGSAASI
+2801 VALAGGGAASV
-2812 IVAEGTNRAETT
+2812 IVAEGTNRGETT
-2824 VTADQTTITAAKDIN
+2824 VTVNHTDITA
-2839 LHAERQAKD
+2839 
-2848 EDGNTVDDEGN
+2848 GNTISVNAKREAEGD
-2859 KYNSLNISAIA
+2859 SLHVRAIA
-2870 ASGGLTFAGA
+2870 GSGGLIFAGA
-2880 GVAAIANEFGTVG
+2880 GVSAIANEMGTVG
-2893 AEITGGSAFAARDD
+2893 TEVIGGSHFTAGDTIGLYAKNAPA
-2907 IYVTALNAPSIKAV
+2907 VTAE
-2921 TGADSASMLAS
+2921 TGAVSGSMFAS
-2932 AALTVAE
+2932 AAITVAE
-2939 TNIGGEDE
+2939 ANVGSPDED
-2947 EDHLKTIVAI
+2947 DHLKTSVKVDD
-2957 SDGNSF
+2957 SNTF
-2963 TADSLTAEAKANA
+2963 TANQVTANAEADIK
-2976 SQNVDMQGI
+2976 QKVDMNAL
-2985 SISASPFGGSGAA
+2985 SISVSPFPSGAV
-2998 QVNTGGAA
+2998 QVNTGGTE
-3006 AYSDVEVTVGN
+3006 AYSDVTVNIGASVFQGKDSNTVGL
-3017 NVFKGNKEGIDL
+3017 NVSGSNL
-3029 TVNGENTITQTANA
+3029 VTQTTTSR
-3043 QGIGIGTMFATGTNM
+3043 GISASTGIATGTNL
-3058 AETTAQL
+3058 ASTAAYL
-3065 STQVTAKG
+3065 STQVTATG
-3073 AADDS
+3073 SEAS
-3078 NIRDVDIKASSYAKI
+3078 RLGNVDIKGRSSATI

-3116 NYTADTDVTL
+3116 NYTADTDVMLRGT
-3126 SGAWNTTGSFTAQA
+3126 WKTTGSFTAQA
-3140 LNGMDIDLK
+3140 LNGMDVDLK

-3165 NNVINNAANVTLDNA
+3165 NNIINNSANVTLDNA
-3180 TITTD
+3180 NITTE
-3185 GAQSYVAQNQV
+3185 GAQQYLAQNQV
-3196 DYVGEIDGSGY
+3196 DYVGEIAGSGY
-3207 GGINVNATDYKDD
+3207 GGININATDYKDD

-3228 MKHSTLTGAGDEG
+3228 MKNSTLTGAGDEG
-3241 SITAFASTTGNI
+3241 SITAFASTEGTI
-3253 HTNNNL
+3253 HSKNSL

-3267 ALAFSDHA
+3267 ALAFSDHD
-3275 INYNNSVNVTNS
+3275 ITYNNSVNVTNAT
-3287 NLLTQKKDQN
+3287 LTTDKKDQD
-3297 ITLAATDDTIVFL
+3297 ITLAATDDTDVKLETI
-3310 DTMADTQGGAVGA
+3310 ADTQGGAVGA
-3323 ASAKNTSEFNRANS
+3323 ASAEASNTFDRSNKITVDKDS
-3337 VAVNGGYMQSA
+3337 KLHST

-3353 YAGANL
+3353 YAGANTE
-3359 DGISSSLNY
+3359 GISSSLDLQVL
-3368 NITADAYNKTM
+3368 ADAYNKTVIP
-3379 LPICTVPTVQNNMT
+3379 LATAPKVDNAMT
-3393 QNNQVTVAGTVESVR
+3393 QANQVSVGGTVESVR
-3408 HANLKAGKGL
+3408 HINASAAKGA
-3418 TTITESAREY
+3418 TTVTESAQEY
-3428 NIYTGESGSGSIT
+3428 NLYQGTSGS
-3441 STAIGDMSERPETT
+3441 STVASTTLGETVPHENGDA
-3455 NNFVNIT
+3455 NFVEIAE
-3462 DQGAVR
+3462 GA
-3468 SGIHNSLDLTITG
+3468 SLTAGIHNHLNLTIEG
-3481 NFKVDEDKK
+3481 
-3490 DESALI
+3490 
-3496 YDEIKITRP
+3496 EIPKP
-3505 EDQDWFDTSDVTV
+3505 DAMPADGGSVDTSNITISVGEGEGWFRTDTV
-3518 GAVEIKNGLQSRYD
+3518 QTGTTTIKNNLMDRYN
-3532 ELNTLLGQ
+3532 EVVRLMGQ
-3540 YDSQSPEYKLLASEK
+3540 YEEGTSEYASYKSERDSLL
-3555 ERLFNEMK
+3555 LEMK
-3563 DAGFVITD
+3563 RMGMAKEDI
-3571 SNGVGHIVDSISLPA
+3571 NGNLTPSSEIEVPA
-3586 ISLPDIIVSGGNIN
+3586 VSLPDIVVSGGNIN
-3600 IDADTV
+3600 IDSD
-3606 TGTGSLSAQGA
+3606 SLKGGGNLTAQGA
-3617 NNLTITSNSN
+3617 PQINITNESDA
-3627 MYLMVNDLAIK
+3627 YLVVNDVTIQDA
-3638 DKGGSINV
+3638 GGQIRMNGSTLTADTAGNEMSAAQIHADGVTGGESQINISGTASRKEGMQADIGV
-3646 NNVSVTENKIDGFGG
+3646 FGDITNTSGDVTLTNNSYNLNILGNISGRNVSLVATNG
-3661 SVSSSAVNAEIPTI
+3661 SVTQTSAEGFI
-3675 TVKTTGRATNNIT
+3675 NI
-3688 APHIGIFGTV
+3688 G
-3698 QNSTGDIYIENA
+3698 GDP
-3710 NNNIIVDKQAQISAR
+3710 V
-3725 NITLKA
+3725 
-3731 DKGAVSQNS
+3731 
-3740 DGLLLVGQDPITK
+3740 TK
-3753 YQFSDSIANKIQKYL
+3753 YQFSEDVANAIQEYIYDQFVANNNYKIPPFESYEEYVNWIKTNIVASGKYGITEADLVWKEDDPADPGNKI
-3768 TEKTVKGEDIS
+3768 V
-3779 WLTSTSS
+3779 
-3786 YQKYKEGLLAHA
+3786 A
-3798 EELGFTQSEIN
+3798 
-3809 DIKNYSIN
+3809 
-3817 EASGI
+3817 
-3822 LGGENVYISG
+3822 GGNVYING
-3832 LNVNIDGL
+3832 LNVNIGGL
-3840 VQSGYQQYK
+3840 VQSGYGKYSVTLDSSAQAK
-3849 VELDDKSLGRV
+3849 VDALDKEWKGK
-3860 QELDLQYAQNKDAQ
+3860 QEA
-3874 GILSNEDVLG
+3874 LSDSAVMANEKYL
-3884 NDNYCINIVSENK
+3884 INAGGQV
-3897 DNPGATY
+3897 Y
-3904 NEETGVWDY
+3904 NQETGVYDY
-3913 TVKIYYNPATKE
+3913 EIRVYYNPSTGE
-3925 LLSESIEPGGG
+3925 LLTDSVSVSGG
-3936 KIYINGVVT
+3936 KIYITGNIS
-3945 STGDGRVVAMDGTP
+3945 STGGGKIMAMDGAA
-3959 DITINTSAVD
+3959 DIAIDTSKIDKNVTVNT
-3969 RDLRVNAI
+3969 I
-3977 TNNDIEGLISIND
+3977 TNNDISGLISITDKNKTD
-3990 PQKGL
+3990 GNGHYL
-3995 LTEYRANGGSINVTE
+3995 VTEYRNGEQRSYYSGGVLSDWSAVTGDMGYDPE
-4010 IPLTTGQGQTTS
+4010 KGL
-4022 ESTVSGNKTQYKPAD
+4022 QY
-4037 DLSIQW
+4037 QW
-4043 TGGTS
+4043 TGGVS
-4048 GSQQVKSYYYTKEFV
+4048 GEVTTKYQYTEDFLFWGLLDYGESDTFV
-4063 AWGLIKFNTSDD
+4063 AGLKAENKMPEGTPVSSGGTAGKENGVVITKGNGGKDFSITGSYSNSSDETYSDISPDMKYDGFWGKVFGYGTTTYTWT
-4075 VLKNNEI
+4075 
-4082 QEGKQETASST
+4082 GKKGTASST
-4093 VAGDTPLD
+4093 TTSVAADNH
-4101 TGIVIGVVKGDSEY
+4101 IQIGFIGN
-4115 SVTTDQYLDTDHV
+4115 
-4128 TVGEMDIDKDWGGDE
+4128 G
-4143 MPDWLGKILGY
+4143 
-4154 GDAIY
+4154 
-4159 SWTETTGLSTSSTYT
+4159 
-4174 IKADKPVDIMF
+4174 
-4185 MNGSNGDI
+4185 NGS
-4193 NITSNQDMLLNGN
+4193 GN
-4206 ISSASDSNHNGIG
+4206 ISVTSGGDMTLAGNISNASVVDGNSQTVGKG
-4219 SVTLTSQHG
+4219 SVSLTSQNG
-4228 KVSAVGDA
+4228 AITGNGIINSDDVNLKAAGD
-4236 VINTHDLTIR
+4236 I
-4246 AQTGVNVNH
+4246 NVNH
-4255 AAIGDSANV
+4255 AAIGSGAAVNIASDN
-4264 DVATNSGDISFISS
+4264 GDIHFTSS
-4278 HGDLNIQQMIT
+4278 KGDLAIEQVVT
-4289 GGDDMSAAT
+4289 GGTDPITAET
-4298 GNVYLE
+4298 GSVYIE

-4527 STYLDAQAEFYGDG
+4527 STYLDAQAEIYGDG

-4607 GIDGEAQTINYADL
+4607 GIDGEAQTISYDAL
-4621 NKEENLKLLANAK
+4621 NSEENLKLLANAK

-4675 AGVKDMTLDINDI
+4675 AGVKDTTLDINDI

-4737 SLDANAKGD
+4737 SLDAKAKGD

-4751 KGDLDILTLATDK
+4751 TGDLDILTLATDK

-4820 AEAAEGIWISGES
+4820 AEAAGGIWISGES

-4854 SVSDVSLGRADD
+4854 SVSDVSLGRTDD
-4866 PNTDEDKA
+4866 PNTDEDES
-4874 LTGSITTTKGKASIS
+4874 LTGSITTTNGDASIS

-4898 SVYTG
+4898 RVDTGEYT
-4903 KYDFN
+4903 FN

-4914 NITQSAASEG
+4914 NINQSDKSA

-4946 KINSVTV
+4946 NINSVTV
-4953 KGLTND
+4953 RGLTD
-4959 SLTGDVEIHSAAG
+4959 GSLTGNVEIHSAADN
-4972 SFDVQF
+4972 FDVQF
-4978 GDTDGDTA
+4978 GDMVGDTA

-4992 DGSIYIHHDGS
+4992 DGSIKIHHTGS
-5003 ANGALDVTGSAM
+5003 EAGTLTVTGSAT

-5052 TESGAIDITG
+5052 TESGAINITG

-5075 NSGAISFNGDVT
+5075 NSGAISFDGDVT
-5087 AMRGDVTAATGSGA
+5087 AMRGDVTAATGSGD
-5101 VTFDGSISAEEGN
+5101 VTFDGSVSAEEGN

-5134 DILLDSGSGAITV
+5134 DILLESGSGAITV

-5176 GTVNAHTTAGDI
+5176 GTVNAHTTAGGI
-5188 EVKGDVDAGTDIDLG
+5188 EVKGNVDAGTDIALD

-5213 SATAGNNFSA
+5213 SATADNNFSA
-5223 KTGSGSITL
+5223 TTGSGDITL
-5232 GDTLESKVTAETGKV
+5232 GGDVKAETGKV

-5274 TADDRGN
+5274 TADDIGN
-5281 ITVNGN
+5281 ITVKGD
-5287 IASGEEVVAT
+5287 IASGKEVLAT

-5330 AVTANSNGE
+5330 AVTAVAEGE
-5339 GGGNIVA
+5339 GGGNVVA
-5346 NVSGEGNITTE
+5346 NVFGTGDITTE

-5364 DKDVLFT
+5364 GKDVLFT

-5384 AGEDIIFKVL
+5384 AGEDIVFKVL
-5394 TEGDMTLR
+5394 TEGNMTLR

-5445 INEGGK
+5445 INEGGS
-5451 GDIKDTNGKGADGDW
+5451 GVIKDTNSEGPTGDW
-5466 ANIRAEEGN
+5466 AHLTSAEGN
-5475 VTVKHDG
+5475 VTVRHDG
-5482 VGDVDLYE
+5482 IGDVDLYE
-5490 LYAKK
+5490 LYAKQ
-5495 DAGVSVADGNLHLV
+5495 DAGVSVANGNLHLV

-5568 EDRPIDN
+5568 DDQPIDN

-5593 LNTGDIHVSEGALH
+5593 LNTGNIHVSEGALH

>member
-97 ANMYFQSTALQGTD
+97 ANMYFQSTALKGTD

-314 SYNQAKASVTVD
+314 SYNQAKASVVVN

-339 EATNGVNL
+339 EATNGVKL

-359 DDNFIEAY
+359 DDNFTEAY

-477 ANLKGTSNVPAAS
+477 ANLKGSANVPAAS

-501 VNIAGELHSNGHTNI
+501 VNIAGELHSKGHTNI

-656 TKTVQDIKAFAGQVK
+656 TKTVQDIKKFAGNVK

-723 TGKQGNISVT
+723 TGKQGDISVT

-1574 DGATI
+1574 DGADI
-1579 TADKVNVAA
+1579 TADKVNAAA

-1595 NKHTEYINQRGLDA
+1595 NKHTEYINDRGLDA
-1609 TGNTYLQNVSDT
+1609 TGHTYLQNISDT

-1629 DKGEIKRDENG
+1629 DKGEIKLDENG

-1695 NGLAADGADDVADV
+1695 SGLAADGADDVADV

-1964 TTAAVGVGVAVGGNV
+1964 TTAAVGVGVAAGGNV

-2094 GAGVTGSVAVNML
+2094 GAGVTGSVAVNMI
-2107 GNDTTAKIDGGAN
+2107 GNGTTAKIDGGSD
-2120 ITADNNVV
+2120 ITASNNVIV
-2128 VDAQSD
+2128 AASGD
-2134 EQIANYA
+2134 ESIANYA
-2141 GSASVTVTGAAVGLS
+2141 GSASVAVTGAAVGLS
-2156 VSVNQID
+2156 VSVNEIASE
-2163 GTTNASIEGNGTQ
+2163 THASIEGDETKVSAEGNGDTEKVKDSVEDDQ
-2176 VNAAGNDED
+2176 ILDNFVDED
-2185 AELNNTVKDE
+2185 A
-2195 DILNDFVDSSTFNSQ
+2195 FNSAA
-2210 KSLGDKRTN
+2210 SLADTRKDSE
-2219 GGKKYSGVAVSASST
+2219 YSGVAVSASST
-2234 HSIKSFLINA
+2234 HTIKSFLVNGGVA
-2244 GGAAQGAAVNGTVNV
+2244 GKGAAVNGTVNV
-2259 NQTDGS
+2259 NSIGGS
-2265 TTAAIK
+2265 TSAAIRGA
-2271 DASINQKDGFAG
+2271 DINANAASVG
-2283 DVNVIAHDYS
+2283 NVHVVAHDYA
-2293 NSAGIVGSAG
+2293 NSAGIVGTANGTLAG
-2303 VAGKGAGIGLG
+2303 AAVGLG
-2314 SDTNTLSR
+2314 SDTNTVSR
-2322 DVTAEI
+2322 DVSAEVLGKGTADSNGRYALKN
-2328 TGTENNIKGNAV
+2328 TVNADKLSV
-2340 NVEAEAK
+2340 DAEAK
-2347 QGVSSM
+2347 QGISSLTT
-2353 AIGVGGAGIGAGVA
+2353 GISAAAVGAGVSNA
-2367 NGTTVTLVDGKT
+2367 TSVALLEGKTTAQINGTAVSAASLDVTSDH
-2379 IAKIN
+2379 
-2384 GSNITAGSL
+2384 
-2393 NVTAKHLDRINTNG
+2393 TAKMNTL
-2407 ISIGVGGLGAGIGIG
+2407 GVAVGASEVGVGIG
-2422 VAVLNENSTTEATV
+2422 VSVLNENSETAAK
-2436 ENTDVTYTNA
+2436 VT
-2446 DGETVIDADNTTEMN
+2446 DADINMSKEDSQVTIKANNHTKVN
-2461 YQLYNV
+2461 YQLYN
-2467 GGAVAGVAG
+2467 GGGGLVGVAG
-2476 SVGVAN
+2476 SIGVSN
-2482 VNSKVNANVIDS
+2482 VNSKVNTTVEDTSIGQQAANTEEIE
-2494 VFGAADN
+2494 GAAKN
-2501 DTNKAGSIAIGAAND
+2501 IQISAEND
-2516 IDFDQTAGT
+2516 IDFTNNSGT
-2525 AGAGAVG
+2525 VGGGAVG
-2532 VGVGVSVNT
+2532 VGVGVAVNT
-2541 IDSQVQAKVENSHL
+2541 IDSQVQTRVDR
-2555 YAEGNIDVTAEETRD
+2555 AELHASGAIDVSANETRK
-2570 VDQLAVNAGAGAI
+2570 VNQLAVNAQAGSVAG
-2583 AVGANVMVTNV
+2583 GANIMITNV
-2594 GKEVSNAYGTDGM
+2594 GKTVDSVYGSNLQTNADGEVQGDGGVNTDKIYT
-2607 EDANVGMAYEEAQTA
+2607 EANDAITENQFQ
-2622 INGGKL
+2622 
-2628 TSEYTLGALNAEET
+2628 SSYTLGAVSKDDSSAFDS
-2642 KAATTNTAAPGKG
+2642 ATAGKG
-2655 ATKDADKSIVKVDID
+2655 SEKSIVQVAVDSSTLDTKGKV
-2670 DATLNAGGS
+2670 ALT
-2679 LNVTADETTN
+2679 TEETTEVKMN
-2689 VNMTGVNAKLG
+2689 GINASASVNGSV
-2700 VVDSGAG
+2700 SG
-2707 TVGVLNVHRNSG
+2707 TVGILGVHRNSS
-2719 VEITSAMLDAA
+2719 VEVTSSSIHASELDA
-2730 DVDIKAIQS
+2730 KANVNGKS
-2739 GISKLDIYQGT
+2739 DLNIYQGT
-2750 GALGNT
+2750 VGGVASI
-2756 LGAAYGTV
+2756 GAAYGSISTD
-2764 NSEGKTGVGI
+2764 GKAGVGI
-2774 GYSTI
+2774 KDSSIESTG
-2779 TSDNNV
+2779 
-2785 DITASDESR
+2785 
-2794 TEVNAVG
+2794 EVNLSAEDTSQADVDAIG
-2801 VSIAAGSAASI
+2801 VALAGGGAASV
-2812 IVAEGTNRAETT
+2812 IVAEGTNRGETT
-2824 VTADQTTITAAKDIN
+2824 ATVNHTDITA
-2839 LHAERQAKD
+2839 
-2848 EDGNTVDDEGN
+2848 GNTISVNAKREAEGD
-2859 KYNSLNISAIA
+2859 SLHVRAIA
-2870 ASGGLTFAGA
+2870 GSGGLIFAGA
-2880 GVAAIANEFGTVG
+2880 GVSAIANEMGTVG
-2893 AEITGGSAFAARDD
+2893 TEVIGGSHF
-2907 IYVTALNAPSIKAV
+2907 TAGDTIGLYAKNAPSVTAE
-2921 TGADSASMLAS
+2921 TGAVSGSMFAS
-2932 AALTVAE
+2932 AAITVAE
-2939 TNIGGEDE
+2939 ANVGSPDED
-2947 EDHLKTIVAI
+2947 DHLKTSVKVDD
-2957 SDGNSF
+2957 SNTF
-2963 TADSLTAEAKANA
+2963 TANQVTANAEADIK
-2976 SQNVDMQGI
+2976 QKVDMNAL
-2985 SISASPFGGSGAA
+2985 SISVSPFPSGAV
-2998 QVNTGGAA
+2998 QVNTGGTE
-3006 AYSDVEVTVGN
+3006 AYSDVTVNIGASVFQGKDSNTVGL
-3017 NVFKGNKEGIDL
+3017 NVSGSNL
-3029 TVNGENTITQTANA
+3029 VTQTTASR
-3043 QGIGIGTMFATGTNM
+3043 GISASTGIATGTNL
-3058 AETTAQL
+3058 ASTAAYL
-3065 STQVTAKG
+3065 STQVTATG
-3073 AADDS
+3073 SEAS
-3078 NIRDVDIKASSYAKI
+3078 QLGNVDIKGSSSATI

-3116 NYTADTDVTL
+3116 NYTADTDVMLRGT
-3126 SGAWNTTGSFTAQA
+3126 WKTTGSFTAQA
-3140 LNGMDIDLK
+3140 LNGMDVDLK

-3165 NNVINNAANVTLDNA
+3165 NNIINNSANVTLDNA
-3180 TITTD
+3180 NITTE
-3185 GAQSYVAQNQV
+3185 GAQQYLAQNQV
-3196 DYVGEIDGSGY
+3196 DYVGEIAGSGY
-3207 GGINVNATDYKDD
+3207 GGININATDYKDD

-3228 MKHSTLTGAGDEG
+3228 MKNSTLTGAGDEG
-3241 SITAFASTTGNI
+3241 SITAFASTEGTI
-3253 HTNNNL
+3253 HSKNSL

-3267 ALAFSDHA
+3267 ALAFSDHS
-3275 INYNNSVNVTNS
+3275 INYDNSVDVTGS
-3287 NLLTQKKDQN
+3287 TTLTTDKKDQD
-3297 ITLAATDDTIVFL
+3297 ITLAATDDTDVKLETI
-3310 DTMADTQGGAVGA
+3310 ADTQGGAVGA
-3323 ASAKNTSEFNRANS
+3323 ASAEAKNVLGRSNKITVDKGSTLHS
-3337 VAVNGGYMQSA
+3337 T
-3348 NDVNL
+3348 NDVKL
-3353 YAGANL
+3353 YAGANSE
-3359 DGISSSLNY
+3359 GISSSLDLQVL
-3368 NITADAYNKTM
+3368 ADAYNKTVIP
-3379 LPICTVPTVQNNMT
+3379 LATAPKVDNAMT
-3393 QNNQVTVAGTVESVR
+3393 QANQVSVGGIVESVR
-3408 HANLKAGKGL
+3408 HINASAAKGA
-3418 TTITESAREY
+3418 TTVTESAQEY
-3428 NIYTGESGSGSIT
+3428 NLYQGTSGS
-3441 STAIGDMSERPETT
+3441 STVASTTLGETVPHENGDA
-3455 NNFVNIT
+3455 NFVEVKE
-3462 DQGAVR
+3462 GA
-3468 SGIHNSLDLTITG
+3468 SLTAGIHNKLDLTISG
-3481 NFKVDEDKK
+3481 EIPLQSVGEDGKADSDSVDL
-3490 DESALI
+3490 SN
-3496 YDEIKITRP
+3496 ITVTAGAG
-3505 EDQDWFDTSDVTV
+3505 EDWFDTSTV
-3518 GAVEIKNGLQSRYD
+3518 QKGTTPIKNNLMDRYN
-3532 ELNTLLGQ
+3532 EVVRLMGQ
-3540 YDSQSPEYKLLASEK
+3540 YEEGTSEYASYKSERDSLL
-3555 ERLFNEMK
+3555 LEMK
-3563 DAGFVITD
+3563 RMGMAKEDI
-3571 SNGVGHIVDSISLPA
+3571 NGNLTPSSEIEVPA
-3586 ISLPDIIVSGGNIN
+3586 VSLPDIVVSGGNIN
-3600 IDADTV
+3600 IDSD
-3606 TGTGSLSAQGA
+3606 SLKGGGNLTAQGA
-3617 NNLTITSNSN
+3617 PQINITNESDA
-3627 MYLMVNDLAIK
+3627 YLVVNDVTIQDA
-3638 DKGGSINV
+3638 GGQIRMNGSTLTADTAGNEMSAAQIHADDVTGGESQINISGTASMKEGMQADIGV
-3646 NNVSVTENKIDGFGG
+3646 FGDITNTSGDVTLTNNSYNLNILGNISGRNVSLVATNG
-3661 SVSSSAVNAEIPTI
+3661 SVTQTSAEGFI
-3675 TVKTTGRATNNIT
+3675 NI
-3688 APHIGIFGTV
+3688 G
-3698 QNSTGDIYIENA
+3698 GDP
-3710 NNNIIVDKQAQISAR
+3710 V
-3725 NITLKA
+3725 
-3731 DKGAVSQNS
+3731 
-3740 DGLLLVGQDPITK
+3740 TK
-3753 YQFSDSIANKIQKYL
+3753 YQFSEDVANAIQEYIYDQFVANNNYKIPPFESYEEYVNWIKTNIVASGKYGITEADLVWKEDDPADPGNKI
-3768 TEKTVKGEDIS
+3768 V
-3779 WLTSTSS
+3779 
-3786 YQKYKEGLLAHA
+3786 A
-3798 EELGFTQSEIN
+3798 
-3809 DIKNYSIN
+3809 
-3817 EASGI
+3817 
-3822 LGGENVYISG
+3822 GGNVYING
-3832 LNVNIDGL
+3832 LNVNIGGL
-3840 VQSGYQQYK
+3840 VQSGYGKYSVTLDSSAQAK
-3849 VELDDKSLGRV
+3849 VDALDKEWQGK
-3860 QELDLQYAQNKDAQ
+3860 QEA
-3874 GILSNEDVLG
+3874 LSDSAVMANEKYL
-3884 NDNYCINIVSENK
+3884 INAGGQV
-3897 DNPGATY
+3897 Y
-3904 NEETGVWDY
+3904 NQETGVYDY
-3913 TVKIYYNPATKE
+3913 EIRVYYNPSTGE
-3925 LLSESIEPGGG
+3925 LLTDSVSVSGG
-3936 KIYINGVVT
+3936 KIYITGNIS
-3945 STGDGRVVAMDGTP
+3945 STGGGKIMAMDGAA
-3959 DITINTSAVD
+3959 DIAIDTSKIDKNVTVNT
-3969 RDLRVNAI
+3969 I
-3977 TNNDIEGLISIND
+3977 TNNDISGLISITDKNKTD
-3990 PQKGL
+3990 GNGHYL
-3995 LTEYRANGGSINVTE
+3995 VTEYRNGEQRSYYSGGVLSDWSAVTGDMGYDPE
-4010 IPLTTGQGQTTS
+4010 KGL
-4022 ESTVSGNKTQYKPAD
+4022 QY
-4037 DLSIQW
+4037 QW
-4043 TGGTS
+4043 TGGVS
-4048 GSQQVKSYYYTKEFV
+4048 GEVTTKYQYTEDFLFWGLLDYGESDTFV
-4063 AWGLIKFNTSDD
+4063 AGLKAENKMPEGTPVSSGGTAGKENGVVITKGNGGKDFSITGSYSNSSDETYSDISPDMKYDGFWGKVFGYGTTTYTWT
-4075 VLKNNEI
+4075 
-4082 QEGKQETASST
+4082 GKQGTASST
-4093 VAGDTPLD
+4093 TTSVA
-4101 TGIVIGVVKGDSEY
+4101 
-4115 SVTTDQYLDTDHV
+4115 
-4128 TVGEMDIDKDWGGDE
+4128 
-4143 MPDWLGKILGY
+4143 
-4154 GDAIY
+4154 
-4159 SWTETTGLSTSSTYT
+4159 
-4174 IKADKPVDIMF
+4174 ADKHIQIGF
-4185 MNGSNGDI
+4185 IGNGNGS
-4193 NITSNQDMLLNGN
+4193 GN
-4206 ISSASDSNHNGIG
+4206 ISVTSGGDMTLAGNISNASVVDGNSQTVGKG
-4219 SVTLTSQHG
+4219 SVSLTSQNG
-4228 KVSAVGDA
+4228 AITGNGIINSDDVNLKAAGD
-4236 VINTHDLTIR
+4236 I
-4246 AQTGVNVNH
+4246 NVNH
-4255 AAIGDSANV
+4255 AAIGSGAAVNIASDN
-4264 DVATNSGDISFISS
+4264 GDIHFTSS
-4278 HGDLNIQQMIT
+4278 KGDLAIEQVVT
-4289 GGDDMSAAT
+4289 GGTDPITAET
-4298 GNVYLE
+4298 GSVYIE

-4366 IVLAQ
+4366 IVLTQ

-4527 STYLDAQAEFYGDG
+4527 STYLDAQAEIYGDG

-4607 GIDGEAQTINYADL
+4607 GIDGEAQTISYDAL
-4621 NKEENLKLLANAK
+4621 NSEENLKLLANAK

-4675 AGVKDMTLDINDI
+4675 AGVKDTTLDINDI

-4737 SLDANAKGD
+4737 SLDAKAKGD

-4751 KGDLDILTLATDK
+4751 TGDLDILTLATDK

-4806 NQAIRI
+4806 KQAIRI

-4820 AEAAEGIWISGES
+4820 AEAAGGIWISGES

-4854 SVSDVSLGRADD
+4854 SVSDVSLGRTDD
-4866 PNTDEDKA
+4866 PNTDEDES
-4874 LTGSITTTKGKASIS
+4874 LTGSITTTNGDASIS

-4898 SVYTG
+4898 RVDTGEYT
-4903 KYDFN
+4903 FN

-4914 NITQSAASEG
+4914 NINQSDKSA

-4946 KINSVTV
+4946 NINSVTV
-4953 KGLTND
+4953 RGLTD
-4959 SLTGDVEIHSAAG
+4959 GSLTGNVEIHSAADN
-4972 SFDVQF
+4972 FDVQF
-4978 GDTDGDTA
+4978 GDMVGDTA

-4992 DGSIYIHHDGS
+4992 DGSIKIHHTGS
-5003 ANGALDVTGSAM
+5003 EAGTLTITGSAT
-5015 TQKSDGSDVNGDI
+5015 TQKSDGSGVNGDI
-5028 TFRSEQSAIDVEGT
+5028 NFHSEQSAIDVEGT

-5075 NSGAISFNGDVT
+5075 NSGAISFDGDVT
-5087 AMRGDVTAATGSGA
+5087 AMRGDVTAATGSGD

-5176 GTVNAHTTAGDI
+5176 GTVNAHTTAGGI
-5188 EVKGDVDAGTDIDLG
+5188 EVKGNVDAGTDIALD

-5213 SATAGNNFSA
+5213 SATADNNFSA
-5223 KTGSGSITL
+5223 TTGSGDITL
-5232 GDTLESKVTAETGKV
+5232 GGDVKAETGKV

-5274 TADDRGN
+5274 TADDTGN
-5281 ITVNGN
+5281 ITVKGD
-5287 IASGEEVVAT
+5287 IASGKEVLAT

-5330 AVTANSNGE
+5330 AVTAVAEGE
-5339 GGGNIVA
+5339 GGGNVVA
-5346 NVSGEGNITTE
+5346 NVFGTGDITTE

-5364 DKDVLFT
+5364 GKDVLFT

-5384 AGEDIIFKVL
+5384 AGEDIVFKVL
-5394 TEGDMTLR
+5394 TEGNMTLR

-5445 INEGGK
+5445 INEGGS
-5451 GDIKDTNGKGADGDW
+5451 GVIKDTNSEGPTGDW
-5466 ANIRAEEGN
+5466 AHLTSAEGN
-5475 VTVKHDG
+5475 VTVRHDG
-5482 VGDVDLYE
+5482 IGDVDLYE
-5490 LYAKK
+5490 LYAKQ
-5495 DAGVSVADGNLHLV
+5495 DAGVSVANGNLHLV

-5568 EDRPIDN
+5568 DDQPIDN

-5593 LNTGDIHVSEGALH
+5593 LNTGNIHVSEGALH

>member
-18 TLEQQKHD
+18 TIEQQKHD

-97 ANMYFQSTALQGTD
+97 ANMYFQSTALKGTD

-314 SYNQAKASVTVD
+314 SYNQAKASVVVN

-339 EATNGVNL
+339 EATNGVKL

-359 DDNFIEAY
+359 DNNFTEAY

-477 ANLKGTSNVPAAS
+477 ANLKGSANVPAAS

-501 VNIAGELHSNGHTNI
+501 VNIAGELHSKGHTNI

-656 TKTVQDIKAFAGQVK
+656 TKTVQDIKKFAGNVK

-677 SKPDIETAF
+677 SKPDIVTAF
-686 NQLGEWA
+686 NKLGEWA

-709 VTLTKNAQITAQDE
+709 ITLTKNAQITAQDE
-723 TGKQGNISVT
+723 TGKQGDISVT

-866 GNEAAIALAKAA
+866 GNEAAIALANAA
-878 NTVSLDASNG
+878 NTVSLDASDG

-908 AQFANPN
+908 AQFVNPN

-940 AVNLNYVTNNA
+940 AVNLNYITNNA

-957 NTEITGSGK
+957 NTKITGSGK
-966 VDINA
+966 VDVNA

-1159 NETEDQKRKRVQ
+1159 NETEDQKRERVQ

-1363 TFMTEQNWNNKSVG
+1363 TFMTDQNWSNKSVG
-1377 LAGTVGVNMVNAD
+1377 FAGTVGVNMVNTD

-1424 VEKGGAGGGNNYGGA
+1424 VEKAGVTGSGGNNYGGA

-1454 MQDNTVNAAENTEKT
+1454 MQDNTVNEAEDTEKT

-1491 LGGQQGV
+1491 KGGQQGV

-1505 YAELTNNVQSAIVG
+1505 YAELTNTVQSAIAG

-1527 VDVSAATDITQVGAA
+1527 VDVNAVTDITQVGAA

-1547 ATGTENN
+1547 ATGSENN

-1574 DGATI
+1574 DGADI
-1579 TADKVNVAA
+1579 TADKVNAAA

-1595 NKHTEYINQRGLDA
+1595 NKHTEYINDRGLDA

-1629 DKGEIKRDENG
+1629 DKGKIKLDENG

-1717 LLVNIAA
+1717 LLANIAA

-1861 NNNLEAIVGDY
+1861 NNNLEAVVGDY

-1884 NAENIDVTSNDTASV
+1884 NAKNIDVTSNDNASV

-1908 SKKVAV
+1908 SKKVTV

-1951 ATIDVQALDDADL
+1951 ATIDVQALDNADL
-1964 TTAAVGVGVAVGGNV
+1964 TTAAVGVGVAAGGNV
-1979 AVQGAAATALINKDT
+1979 SVQGAAATALINKDT
-1994 EASMNGVIINK
+1994 EASMNGVTISK
-2005 ASEQDNSGA
+2005 ASEQDSSGA
-2014 DVTVE
+2014 DVTVK
-2019 ASSSNDIV
+2019 ASSSNDII
-2027 TTADTVSVMAGGTGA
+2027 TTADTVSATVGSAGA

-2094 GAGVTGSVAVNML
+2094 GAGVTGSVAVNMI
-2107 GNDTTAKIDGGAN
+2107 GNGTTAKIDGGSD
-2120 ITADNNVV
+2120 ITASNNVIV
-2128 VDAQSD
+2128 AASGD
-2134 EQIANYA
+2134 ESIANYA
-2141 GSASVTVTGAAVGLS
+2141 GSASVAVTGAAVGLS
-2156 VSVNQID
+2156 VSVNEIASE
-2163 GTTNASIEGNGTQ
+2163 THASIEGDETKVSAEGNGDTEKVKDSVEDDQ
-2176 VNAAGNDED
+2176 ILDNFVDED
-2185 AELNNTVKDE
+2185 A
-2195 DILNDFVDSSTFNSQ
+2195 FNSAA
-2210 KSLGDKRTN
+2210 SLADTRKDSE
-2219 GGKKYSGVAVSASST
+2219 YSGVAVSASST
-2234 HSIKSFLINA
+2234 HTIKSFLVNGGVA
-2244 GGAAQGAAVNGTVNV
+2244 GKGAAVNGTVNV
-2259 NQTDGS
+2259 NSIGGS
-2265 TTAAIK
+2265 TSAAIRGA
-2271 DASINQKDGFAG
+2271 DINANAASDG
-2283 DVNVIAHDYS
+2283 NVHVVAHDYA
-2293 NSAGIVGSAG
+2293 NSAGIVGTANGTLAG
-2303 VAGKGAGIGLG
+2303 AAVGLG
-2314 SDTNTLSR
+2314 SDTNTVSR
-2322 DVTAEI
+2322 DVSAEVLGKGTADSNGRYALKN
-2328 TGTENNIKGNAV
+2328 TVNADKLSV
-2340 NVEAEAK
+2340 DAEAK
-2347 QGVSSM
+2347 QGISSLTT
-2353 AIGVGGAGIGAGVA
+2353 GISAAAVGAGVSNA
-2367 NGTTVTLVDGKT
+2367 TSVALLEGKTTAQINGTAVSAASLDVTSDH
-2379 IAKIN
+2379 
-2384 GSNITAGSL
+2384 
-2393 NVTAKHLDRINTNG
+2393 TAKMNTL
-2407 ISIGVGGLGAGIGIG
+2407 GVAVGASEVGVGIG
-2422 VAVLNENSTTEATV
+2422 VSVLNENSETAAK
-2436 ENTDVTYTNA
+2436 VT
-2446 DGETVIDADNTTEMN
+2446 DADINMSKEDSQVTIKANNHTKVN
-2461 YQLYNV
+2461 YQLYN
-2467 GGAVAGVAG
+2467 GGGGLVGVAG
-2476 SVGVAN
+2476 SIGVSN
-2482 VNSKVNANVIDS
+2482 VNSKVNTTVEDTSIGQQAANTEEIE
-2494 VFGAADN
+2494 GAAKN
-2501 DTNKAGSIAIGAAND
+2501 IQISAEND
-2516 IDFDQTAGT
+2516 IDFTNNSGT
-2525 AGAGAVG
+2525 VGGGAVG
-2532 VGVGVSVNT
+2532 VGVGVAVNT
-2541 IDSQVQAKVENSHL
+2541 IDSQVQTRVDR
-2555 YAEGNIDVTAEETRD
+2555 AELHASGAIDVSANETRK
-2570 VDQLAVNAGAGAI
+2570 VNQLAVNAQAGS
-2583 AVGANVMVTNV
+2583 VTGGANIMITNV
-2594 GKEVSNAYGTDGM
+2594 GKTVDSVYGSNLQTNADGEVQGDGGVNTDKIYT
-2607 EDANVGMAYEEAQTA
+2607 EANDAITENQFQ
-2622 INGGKL
+2622 
-2628 TSEYTLGALNAEET
+2628 SSYTLGAVSKDDSSAFDS
-2642 KAATTNTAAPGKG
+2642 ATAGKG
-2655 ATKDADKSIVKVDID
+2655 SEKSIVQVAVDSSTLDTKGKV
-2670 DATLNAGGS
+2670 ALT
-2679 LNVTADETTN
+2679 TEETTEVKMN
-2689 VNMTGVNAKLG
+2689 GINASASVNGSV
-2700 VVDSGAG
+2700 SG
-2707 TVGVLNVHRNSG
+2707 TVGILGVHRNSS
-2719 VEITSAMLDAA
+2719 VEVTSSSIHASELDA
-2730 DVDIKAIQS
+2730 KANVNGKS
-2739 GISKLDIYQGT
+2739 DLNIYQGT
-2750 GALGNT
+2750 VGGVASI
-2756 LGAAYGTV
+2756 GAAYGSISTD
-2764 NSEGKTGVGI
+2764 GKAGVGI
-2774 GYSTI
+2774 KDSSIESTG
-2779 TSDNNV
+2779 
-2785 DITASDESR
+2785 
-2794 TEVNAVG
+2794 EVNLSAEDTSQADVDAIG
-2801 VSIAAGSAASI
+2801 VALAGGGAASV
-2812 IVAEGTNRAETT
+2812 IVAEGTNRGETT
-2824 VTADQTTITAAKDIN
+2824 VTVNHTDITAVNTISVNAKREAEGDS
-2839 LHAERQAKD
+2839 LHVR
-2848 EDGNTVDDEGN
+2848 
-2859 KYNSLNISAIA
+2859 AIA
-2870 ASGGLTFAGA
+2870 GSGGLIFAGA
-2880 GVAAIANEFGTVG
+2880 GVSAIANEMGTVG
-2893 AEITGGSAFAARDD
+2893 TEVIGGSHF
-2907 IYVTALNAPSIKAV
+2907 TAGDTIGLYAKNAPSVTAE
-2921 TGADSASMLAS
+2921 TGAVSGSMFAS
-2932 AALTVAE
+2932 AAITVAE
-2939 TNIGGEDE
+2939 ANVGSPDED
-2947 EDHLKTIVAI
+2947 DHLKTSVKVDD
-2957 SDGNSF
+2957 SNTF
-2963 TADSLTAEAKANA
+2963 TANQVTANAEADIK
-2976 SQNVDMQGI
+2976 QKVDMNAL
-2985 SISASPFGGSGAA
+2985 SISVSPFPSGAV
-2998 QVNTGGAA
+2998 QVNTGGTE
-3006 AYSDVEVTVGN
+3006 AYSDVTVNIGASVFQGKDSNTVGL
-3017 NVFKGNKEGIDL
+3017 NVSGSNL
-3029 TVNGENTITQTANA
+3029 VTQTTASR
-3043 QGIGIGTMFATGTNM
+3043 GISASTGIATGTNL
-3058 AETTAQL
+3058 ASTAAYL
-3065 STQVTAKG
+3065 STQVTATG
-3073 AADDS
+3073 SEAS
-3078 NIRDVDIKASSYAKI
+3078 QLGNVDIKGSSSATI

-3116 NYTADTDVTL
+3116 NYTADTDVMLRGT
-3126 SGAWNTTGSFTAQA
+3126 WKTTGSFTAQA
-3140 LNGMDIDLK
+3140 LNGMDVDLK

-3165 NNVINNAANVTLDNA
+3165 NNIINNSANVTLDNA
-3180 TITTD
+3180 NITTE
-3185 GAQSYVAQNQV
+3185 GAQQYLAQNQV
-3196 DYVGEIDGSGY
+3196 DYVGEIAGSGY
-3207 GGINVNATDYKDD
+3207 GGININATDYKDD

-3228 MKHSTLTGAGDEG
+3228 MKNSTLTGAGDEG
-3241 SITAFASTTGNI
+3241 SITAFASTEGTI
-3253 HTNNNL
+3253 HSKNSL

-3267 ALAFSDHA
+3267 ALAFSDHD
-3275 INYNNSVNVTNS
+3275 ITYNNSVNVTNAT
-3287 NLLTQKKDQN
+3287 LTTDKKDQD
-3297 ITLAATDDTIVFL
+3297 ITLAATDDTDVKLETI
-3310 DTMADTQGGAVGA
+3310 ADTQGGAVGA
-3323 ASAKNTSEFNRANS
+3323 ASAEASNTFDRSNKITVDKDS
-3337 VAVNGGYMQSA
+3337 KLHST

-3353 YAGANL
+3353 YAGANTE
-3359 DGISSSLNY
+3359 GISSSLDLQVL
-3368 NITADAYNKTM
+3368 ADAYNKTVIP
-3379 LPICTVPTVQNNMT
+3379 LATAPKVDNAMT
-3393 QNNQVTVAGTVESVR
+3393 QANQVSVGGTVESVR
-3408 HANLKAGKGL
+3408 HINASAAKGA
-3418 TTITESAREY
+3418 TTVTESAQEY
-3428 NIYTGESGSGSIT
+3428 NLYQGTSGS
-3441 STAIGDMSERPETT
+3441 STVASTTLGETVPHENGDA
-3455 NNFVNIT
+3455 NFVEIAE
-3462 DQGAVR
+3462 GA
-3468 SGIHNSLDLTITG
+3468 SLTAGIHNHLNLTIEG
-3481 NFKVDEDKK
+3481 
-3490 DESALI
+3490 
-3496 YDEIKITRP
+3496 EIPKP
-3505 EDQDWFDTSDVTV
+3505 DAMPADGGSVDTSNITISVGEGEGWFRTDTV
-3518 GAVEIKNGLQSRYD
+3518 QTGTTTIKNNLMDRYN
-3532 ELNTLLGQ
+3532 EVVRLMGQ
-3540 YDSQSPEYKLLASEK
+3540 YEEGTSEYASYKSERDSLL
-3555 ERLFNEMK
+3555 LEMK
-3563 DAGFVITD
+3563 RMGMAKEDI
-3571 SNGVGHIVDSISLPA
+3571 NGNLTPSSEIEVPA
-3586 ISLPDIIVSGGNIN
+3586 VSLPDIVVSGGNIN
-3600 IDADTV
+3600 IDSD
-3606 TGTGSLSAQGA
+3606 SLKGGGNLTAQGA
-3617 NNLTITSNSN
+3617 PQINITNESDA
-3627 MYLMVNDLAIK
+3627 YLVVNDVTIQDA
-3638 DKGGSINV
+3638 GGQIRMNGSTLTADTAGNEMSAAQIHADGVTGGESQINISGMASMKEGMQADIGV
-3646 NNVSVTENKIDGFGG
+3646 FGDITNTSGDVTLTNNSYNLNILGNISGRNVSLVATNG
-3661 SVSSSAVNAEIPTI
+3661 SVTQTSAEGFI
-3675 TVKTTGRATNNIT
+3675 NI
-3688 APHIGIFGTV
+3688 G
-3698 QNSTGDIYIENA
+3698 GDP
-3710 NNNIIVDKQAQISAR
+3710 V
-3725 NITLKA
+3725 
-3731 DKGAVSQNS
+3731 
-3740 DGLLLVGQDPITK
+3740 TK
-3753 YQFSDSIANKIQKYL
+3753 YQFSEDVANAIQEYIYDQFVANNNYKIPPFESYEEYVNWIKTNIVASGKYGITEADLVWKEDDPADPGNKI
-3768 TEKTVKGEDIS
+3768 V
-3779 WLTSTSS
+3779 
-3786 YQKYKEGLLAHA
+3786 A
-3798 EELGFTQSEIN
+3798 
-3809 DIKNYSIN
+3809 
-3817 EASGI
+3817 
-3822 LGGENVYISG
+3822 GGNVYING
-3832 LNVNIDGL
+3832 LNVNIGGL
-3840 VQSGYQQYK
+3840 VQSGYGKYSVTLDSSAQAK
-3849 VELDDKSLGRV
+3849 VDALDKEWQGK
-3860 QELDLQYAQNKDAQ
+3860 QEA
-3874 GILSNEDVLG
+3874 LSDSAVMANEKYL
-3884 NDNYCINIVSENK
+3884 INAGGQV
-3897 DNPGATY
+3897 Y
-3904 NEETGVWDY
+3904 NQETGVYDY
-3913 TVKIYYNPATKE
+3913 EIRVYYNPSTGE
-3925 LLSESIEPGGG
+3925 LLTDSVSVSGG
-3936 KIYINGVVT
+3936 KIYITGNIS
-3945 STGDGRVVAMDGTP
+3945 STGGGKIMAMDGAA
-3959 DITINTSAVD
+3959 DIAIDTSKIDKNVTVNT
-3969 RDLRVNAI
+3969 I
-3977 TNNDIEGLISIND
+3977 TNNDISGLISITDKNKTD
-3990 PQKGL
+3990 GNGHYL
-3995 LTEYRANGGSINVTE
+3995 VTEYRNGEQRSYYSGGVLSDWSAVTGDMGYDPE
-4010 IPLTTGQGQTTS
+4010 KGL
-4022 ESTVSGNKTQYKPAD
+4022 QY
-4037 DLSIQW
+4037 QW
-4043 TGGTS
+4043 TGGVS
-4048 GSQQVKSYYYTKEFV
+4048 GEVTTKYQYTEDFLFWGLLDYGESDTFV
-4063 AWGLIKFNTSDD
+4063 AGLKAENKMPEGTPVSSGGTAGKENGVVITKGNGGKDFSITGSYSNSSDETYSDISPDMKYDGFWGKVFGYGTTTYTWT
-4075 VLKNNEI
+4075 
-4082 QEGKQETASST
+4082 GKKGTASST
-4093 VAGDTPLD
+4093 TTSVAADNH
-4101 TGIVIGVVKGDSEY
+4101 IQIGFIGN
-4115 SVTTDQYLDTDHV
+4115 
-4128 TVGEMDIDKDWGGDE
+4128 G
-4143 MPDWLGKILGY
+4143 
-4154 GDAIY
+4154 
-4159 SWTETTGLSTSSTYT
+4159 
-4174 IKADKPVDIMF
+4174 
-4185 MNGSNGDI
+4185 NGS
-4193 NITSNQDMLLNGN
+4193 GN
-4206 ISSASDSNHNGIG
+4206 ISVTSGGDMTLAGNISNASVVDENSQIVGKG
-4219 SVTLTSQHG
+4219 SVSLTSQNG
-4228 KVSAVGDA
+4228 AITGNGIINSDDVNLKAAGD
-4236 VINTHDLTIR
+4236 I
-4246 AQTGVNVNH
+4246 NVNH
-4255 AAIGDSANV
+4255 AAIGSGAAVNIASDN
-4264 DVATNSGDISFISS
+4264 GDIHFTSS
-4278 HGDLNIQQMIT
+4278 KGDLAIEQVVT
-4289 GGDDMSAAT
+4289 GGTDPITAET
-4298 GNVYLE
+4298 GSVYIE

-4366 IVLAQ
+4366 IVLTQ

-4527 STYLDAQAEFYGDG
+4527 STYLDAQAEIYGDG

-4607 GIDGEAQTINYADL
+4607 GIDGEAQTISYDAL
-4621 NKEENLKLLANAK
+4621 NSEENLKLLANAK

-4675 AGVKDMTLDINDI
+4675 AGVKDTTLDINDI

-4737 SLDANAKGD
+4737 SLDAKAKGD

-4751 KGDLDILTLATDK
+4751 TGDLDILTLATDK

-4820 AEAAEGIWISGES
+4820 AEAAGGIWISGES

-4854 SVSDVSLGRADD
+4854 SVSDVSLGRTDD
-4866 PNTDEDKA
+4866 PNTDEDES
-4874 LTGSITTTKGKASIS
+4874 LTGSITTTNGDASIS

-4898 SVYTG
+4898 RVDTGEYT
-4903 KYDFN
+4903 FN

-4914 NITQSAASEG
+4914 NINQSDKSA

-4946 KINSVTV
+4946 NINSVTV
-4953 KGLTND
+4953 RGLTD
-4959 SLTGDVEIHSAAG
+4959 GSLTGNVEIHSAADN
-4972 SFDVQF
+4972 FDVQF
-4978 GDTDGDTA
+4978 GDMVGDTA

-4992 DGSIYIHHDGS
+4992 DGSIKIHHTGS
-5003 ANGALDVTGSAM
+5003 EAGTLTVTGSAT
-5015 TQKSDGSDVNGDI
+5015 TQKSDGSGVNGDI
-5028 TFRSEQSAIDVEGT
+5028 NFHSEQSAIDVEGT

-5176 GTVNAHTTAGDI
+5176 GTVNAHTTAGGI
-5188 EVKGDVDAGTDIDLG
+5188 EVKGNVDAGTDIALD

-5213 SATAGNNFSA
+5213 SATADNNFSA
-5223 KTGSGSITL
+5223 TTGSGDITL
-5232 GDTLESKVTAETGKV
+5232 GGDVKAETGKV

-5274 TADDRGN
+5274 TADDTGN
-5281 ITVNGN
+5281 ITVKGD
-5287 IASGEEVVAT
+5287 IASGKEVLAT

-5330 AVTANSNGE
+5330 AVTAVAEGE
-5339 GGGNIVA
+5339 GGGNVVA
-5346 NVSGEGNITTE
+5346 NVFGTGDITTE

-5364 DKDVLFT
+5364 GKDVLFT

-5384 AGEDIIFKVL
+5384 AGEDIVFKVL
-5394 TEGDMTLR
+5394 TEGNMTLR

-5445 INEGGK
+5445 INEGGS
-5451 GDIKDTNGKGADGDW
+5451 GVIKDTNSEGPTGDW
-5466 ANIRAEEGN
+5466 AHLTSAEGN
-5475 VTVKHDG
+5475 VTVRHDG
-5482 VGDVDLYE
+5482 IGDVDLYE
-5490 LYAKK
+5490 LYAKQ
-5495 DAGVSVADGNLHLV
+5495 DAGVSVANGNLHLV

-5568 EDRPIDN
+5568 DDQPIDN

-5593 LNTGDIHVSEGALH
+5593 LNTGNIHVSEGALH

-5673 SPEGTVQIS
+5673 LPEGSVQIS

-5691 HNYAYNQRYSQVD
+5691 HNYAYNQRYSQVN
-5704 WMNLFTDE
+5704 WMNIFTDE

>member
-1 MKYIRQFTR
+1 MRYIRQFTR
-10 KQERNHTK
+10 KQERNQTK

-40 SFIGNPLVSLATTI
+40 SFIGNPFVAMASTI
-54 TDVNGNPV
+54 TRVDDGTTVTDGHVNH
-62 GGTGPV
+62 
-68 RDIYAQQMM
+68 IYA
-77 DGNKTA
+77 GNIVNNTA

-90 NVSAGDI
+90 KIDAGDI
-97 ANMYFQSTALQGTD
+97 ANMYFQTSQNQK
-111 TWAKNLV
+111 WADNLV

-130 VNAIKDSK
+130 VNAIKENK

-147 SKGMAVTNSG
+147 SQGMAVTNSG

-171 DFMKGILGEDSR
+171 DFMKKILGEDDLSG
-183 TFNEDQFNSQWS
+183 FNEQWD

-270 NFIDAGLDNTKLSA
+270 NFIDAGLDNTKLNA

-314 SYNQAKASVTVD
+314 SNNQAKASVTVD

-339 EATNGVNL
+339 EATNGVKL

-367 GQITKNVASVDING
+367 GQITKNVATVDING
-381 SVTGQHVDIAA
+381 NVTGQHVNIEA

-397 YISTT
+397 YISST
-402 DEDVNLGILTGLAG
+402 DENVKLGILTGLAG
-416 VITAN
+416 VVAVN
-421 WDASYAVLANEATV
+421 WDASYAVLANEAAV
-435 NVNEGAVIT
+435 NVNKGAVIT
-444 ANASAQ
+444 AKAAAEKEKN
-450 EGETAL
+450 AL
-456 NISAESSLKASVGAS
+456 NISADSSLKASVGAS

-501 VNIAGELHSNGHTNI
+501 VNIAGELHSKGHTNI

-646 MNLLVSRATG
+646 MNLLVSRATK
-656 TKTVQDIKAFAGQVK
+656 TKTVEDIKAFAGQVK

-677 SKPDIETAF
+677 SKPDIVTAL

-723 TGKQGNISVT
+723 TRKQGDISVT

-785 DEKNAAYTQLDGAN
+785 DDENAVYTQLNGAN
-799 INVQANS
+799 INVQAKS
-806 EFNYGRID
+806 EFNYGRIT
-814 KMIGDILSLCE
+814 KMIGDILSLCV
-825 KLENAYA
+825 KLKNAYA
-832 SNSTY
+832 PNETY
-837 QQHVTD
+837 QQHVNE
-843 LKTKAEEF
+843 LEAKAKEF
-851 KANCAKDPNYADSAE
+851 SAKCAADPNYANSVE
-866 GNEAAIALAKAA
+866 GNEAAIALANAA
-878 NTVSLDASNG
+878 NTVSIDAADG

-940 AVNLNYVTNNA
+940 AVNLNYITNNA

-957 NTEITGSGK
+957 NTKITGSGK
-966 VDINA
+966 VDVNA

-1159 NETEDQKRKRVQ
+1159 NETEDQKRERVQ
-1171 KENIAKLQELTKTQ
+1171 NENIAKLQELTKTQ

-1269 VQNKYNGTME
+1269 VQNKYNSTMK

-1329 LVEDNAGNAGKL
+1329 LVGDNAGNAGKL

-1363 TFMTEQNWNNKSVG
+1363 TFMTDQNWSNKSVG
-1377 LAGTVGVNMVNAD
+1377 FAGTVGVNMVNTD

-1454 MQDNTVNAAENTEKT
+1454 MQANTVNAAENTEKT

-1505 YAELTNNVQSAIVG
+1505 YAELTNTVQSAIAG

-1527 VDVSAATDITQVGAA
+1527 VDVNAVTDITQVGAA

-1547 ATGTENN
+1547 ATGSENN

-1574 DGATI
+1574 DGADI
-1579 TADKVNVAA
+1579 TADKVNAAA

-1595 NKHTEYINQRGLDA
+1595 NKHTEYINDRGLDA

-1629 DKGEIKRDENG
+1629 DKGKIKLDENG

-1717 LLVNIAA
+1717 LLANIAA

-1861 NNNLEAIVGDY
+1861 NNNLEAVVGDY

-1884 NAENIDVTSNDTASV
+1884 NAKNIDVTSNDNASV

-1908 SKKVAV
+1908 SKKVTV

-1951 ATIDVQALDDADL
+1951 ATIDVQALDNADL
-1964 TTAAVGVGVAVGGNV
+1964 TTAAVGVGVAAGGNV
-1979 AVQGAAATALINKDT
+1979 SVQGAAATALINKDT
-1994 EASMNGVIINK
+1994 EASMNGVTISK
-2005 ASEQDNSGA
+2005 ASEQDSSGA
-2014 DVTVE
+2014 DVTVK
-2019 ASSSNDIV
+2019 ASSSNDII
-2027 TTADTVSVMAGGTGA
+2027 TTADTVSATVGSAGA

-2094 GAGVTGSVAVNML
+2094 GAGVTGSVAVNMI
-2107 GNDTTAKIDGGAN
+2107 GNGTTAKIDGGSD
-2120 ITADNNVV
+2120 ITASNNVIV
-2128 VDAQSD
+2128 AASGD
-2134 EQIANYA
+2134 ESIANYA
-2141 GSASVTVTGAAVGLS
+2141 GSASVAVTGAAVGLS
-2156 VSVNQID
+2156 VSVNEIASE
-2163 GTTNASIEGNGTQ
+2163 THASIEGDETKVSAEGNGDTEKVKDSVEDDQ
-2176 VNAAGNDED
+2176 ILDNFVDED
-2185 AELNNTVKDE
+2185 A
-2195 DILNDFVDSSTFNSQ
+2195 FNSAA
-2210 KSLGDKRTN
+2210 SLADTRKDSE
-2219 GGKKYSGVAVSASST
+2219 YSGVAVSASST
-2234 HSIKSFLINA
+2234 HTIKSFLVNGGVA
-2244 GGAAQGAAVNGTVNV
+2244 GKGAAVNGTVNV
-2259 NQTDGS
+2259 NSIGGS
-2265 TTAAIK
+2265 TSAAIRGA
-2271 DASINQKDGFAG
+2271 DINANAASDG
-2283 DVNVIAHDYS
+2283 NVHVVAHDYA
-2293 NSAGIVGSAG
+2293 NSAGIVGTANGTLAG
-2303 VAGKGAGIGLG
+2303 AAVGLG
-2314 SDTNTLSR
+2314 SDTNTVSR
-2322 DVTAEI
+2322 DVSAEVLGKGTADSNGRYALKN
-2328 TGTENNIKGNAV
+2328 TVNADKLSV
-2340 NVEAEAK
+2340 DAEAK
-2347 QGVSSM
+2347 QGISSLTT
-2353 AIGVGGAGIGAGVA
+2353 GISAAAVGAGVSNA
-2367 NGTTVTLVDGKT
+2367 TSVALLEGKTTAQINGTAVSAASLDVTSDH
-2379 IAKIN
+2379 
-2384 GSNITAGSL
+2384 
-2393 NVTAKHLDRINTNG
+2393 TAKMNTL
-2407 ISIGVGGLGAGIGIG
+2407 GVAVGASEVGVGIG
-2422 VAVLNENSTTEATV
+2422 VSVLNENSETAAK
-2436 ENTDVTYTNA
+2436 VT
-2446 DGETVIDADNTTEMN
+2446 DADINMSKEDSQVTIKANNHTKVN
-2461 YQLYNV
+2461 YQLYN
-2467 GGAVAGVAG
+2467 GGGGLVGVAG
-2476 SVGVAN
+2476 SIGVSN
-2482 VNSKVNANVIDS
+2482 VNSKVNTTVEDTSIGQQAANTEEIE
-2494 VFGAADN
+2494 GAAKN
-2501 DTNKAGSIAIGAAND
+2501 IQISAEND
-2516 IDFDQTAGT
+2516 IDFTNNSGT
-2525 AGAGAVG
+2525 VGGGAVG
-2532 VGVGVSVNT
+2532 VGVGVAVNT
-2541 IDSQVQAKVENSHL
+2541 IDSQVQTRVDR
-2555 YAEGNIDVTAEETRD
+2555 AELHASGAIDVSANETRK
-2570 VDQLAVNAGAGAI
+2570 VNQLAVNAQAGS
-2583 AVGANVMVTNV
+2583 VTGGANIMITNV
-2594 GKEVSNAYGTDGM
+2594 GKTVDSVYGSNLQTNADGEVQGDGGVNTDKIYT
-2607 EDANVGMAYEEAQTA
+2607 EANDAITENQFQ
-2622 INGGKL
+2622 
-2628 TSEYTLGALNAEET
+2628 SSYTLGAVSKDDSSAFDS
-2642 KAATTNTAAPGKG
+2642 ATAGKG
-2655 ATKDADKSIVKVDID
+2655 SEKSIVQVAVDSSTLDTKGKV
-2670 DATLNAGGS
+2670 ALT
-2679 LNVTADETTN
+2679 TEETTEVKMN
-2689 VNMTGVNAKLG
+2689 GINASASVNGSV
-2700 VVDSGAG
+2700 SG
-2707 TVGVLNVHRNSG
+2707 TVGILGVHRNSS
-2719 VEITSAMLDAA
+2719 VEVTSSSIHASELDA
-2730 DVDIKAIQS
+2730 KANVNGKS
-2739 GISKLDIYQGT
+2739 DLNIYQGT
-2750 GALGNT
+2750 VGGVASI
-2756 LGAAYGTV
+2756 GAAYGSISTD
-2764 NSEGKTGVGI
+2764 GKAGVGI
-2774 GYSTI
+2774 KDSSIESTG
-2779 TSDNNV
+2779 
-2785 DITASDESR
+2785 
-2794 TEVNAVG
+2794 EVNLSAEDTSQADVDAIG
-2801 VSIAAGSAASI
+2801 VALAGGGAASV
-2812 IVAEGTNRAETT
+2812 IVAEGTNRGETT
-2824 VTADQTTITAAKDIN
+2824 VTVNHTDITA
-2839 LHAERQAKD
+2839 
-2848 EDGNTVDDEGN
+2848 GNTISVNAKREAEGD
-2859 KYNSLNISAIA
+2859 SLHVRAIA
-2870 ASGGLTFAGA
+2870 GSGGLIFAGA
-2880 GVAAIANEFGTVG
+2880 GVSAIANEMGTVG
-2893 AEITGGSAFAARDD
+2893 TEVIGGSHF
-2907 IYVTALNAPSIKAV
+2907 TAGDTIGLYAKNAPSVTAE
-2921 TGADSASMLAS
+2921 TGAVSGSMFAS
-2932 AALTVAE
+2932 AAITVAE
-2939 TNIGGEDE
+2939 ANVGSPDED
-2947 EDHLKTIVAI
+2947 DHLKTSVKVDD
-2957 SDGNSF
+2957 SNTF
-2963 TADSLTAEAKANA
+2963 TANQVTANAEADIK
-2976 SQNVDMQGI
+2976 QKVDMNAL
-2985 SISASPFGGSGAA
+2985 SISVSPFPSGAV
-2998 QVNTGGAA
+2998 QVNTGGTE
-3006 AYSDVEVTVGN
+3006 AYSDVTVNIGASVFQGKDSNTVGL
-3017 NVFKGNKEGIDL
+3017 NVSGSNL
-3029 TVNGENTITQTANA
+3029 VTQTTASR
-3043 QGIGIGTMFATGTNM
+3043 GISASTGIATGTNL
-3058 AETTAQL
+3058 ASTAAYL
-3065 STQVTAKG
+3065 STQVTATG
-3073 AADDS
+3073 SEAS
-3078 NIRDVDIKASSYAKI
+3078 QLGNVDIKGSSSATI

-3116 NYTADTDVTL
+3116 NYTADTDVMLRGT
-3126 SGAWNTTGSFTAQA
+3126 WKTTGSFTAQA
-3140 LNGMDIDLK
+3140 LNGMDVDLK

-3165 NNVINNAANVTLDNA
+3165 NNIINNSANVTLDNA
-3180 TITTD
+3180 NITTE
-3185 GAQSYVAQNQV
+3185 GAQQYLAQNQV
-3196 DYVGEIDGSGY
+3196 DYVGEIAGSGY
-3207 GGINVNATDYKDD
+3207 GGININATDYKDD

-3228 MKHSTLTGAGDEG
+3228 MKNSTLTGAGDEG
-3241 SITAFASTTGNI
+3241 SITAFASTEGTI
-3253 HTNNNL
+3253 HSKNSL

-3267 ALAFSDHA
+3267 ALAFSDHD
-3275 INYNNSVNVTNS
+3275 ITYNNSVNVTNAT
-3287 NLLTQKKDQN
+3287 LTTDKKDQD
-3297 ITLAATDDTIVFL
+3297 ITLAATDDTDVKLETI
-3310 DTMADTQGGAVGA
+3310 ADTQGGAVGA
-3323 ASAKNTSEFNRANS
+3323 ASAEASNTFDRSNKITVDKDS
-3337 VAVNGGYMQSA
+3337 KLHST

-3353 YAGANL
+3353 YAGANTE
-3359 DGISSSLNY
+3359 GISSSLDLQVL
-3368 NITADAYNKTM
+3368 ADAYNKTVIP
-3379 LPICTVPTVQNNMT
+3379 LATAPKVDNAMT
-3393 QNNQVTVAGTVESVR
+3393 QANQVSVGGTVESVR
-3408 HANLKAGKGL
+3408 HINASAAKGA
-3418 TTITESAREY
+3418 TTVTESAQEY
-3428 NIYTGESGSGSIT
+3428 NLYQGTSGS
-3441 STAIGDMSERPETT
+3441 STVASTTLGETVPHENGDA
-3455 NNFVNIT
+3455 NFVEIAE
-3462 DQGAVR
+3462 GA
-3468 SGIHNSLDLTITG
+3468 SLTAGIHNHLNLTIEG
-3481 NFKVDEDKK
+3481 
-3490 DESALI
+3490 
-3496 YDEIKITRP
+3496 EIPKP
-3505 EDQDWFDTSDVTV
+3505 DAMPADGGSVDTSNITISVGEGEGWFRTDTV
-3518 GAVEIKNGLQSRYD
+3518 QTGTTTIKNNLMDRYN
-3532 ELNTLLGQ
+3532 EVVRLMGQ
-3540 YDSQSPEYKLLASEK
+3540 YEEGTSEYASYKSERDSLL
-3555 ERLFNEMK
+3555 LEMK
-3563 DAGFVITD
+3563 RMGMAKEDI
-3571 SNGVGHIVDSISLPA
+3571 NGNLTPSSEIEVPA
-3586 ISLPDIIVSGGNIN
+3586 VSLPDIVVSGGNIN
-3600 IDADTV
+3600 IDSD
-3606 TGTGSLSAQGA
+3606 SLKGGGNLTAQGA
-3617 NNLTITSNSN
+3617 PQINITNESDA
-3627 MYLMVNDLAIK
+3627 YLVVNDVTIQDA
-3638 DKGGSINV
+3638 GGQIRMNGSTLTADTAGNEMSAAQIHADGVTGGESQINISGMASMKEGMQADIGV
-3646 NNVSVTENKIDGFGG
+3646 FGDITNTSGDVTLTNNSYNLNILGNISGRNVSLVATNG
-3661 SVSSSAVNAEIPTI
+3661 SVTQTSAEGFI
-3675 TVKTTGRATNNIT
+3675 NI
-3688 APHIGIFGTV
+3688 G
-3698 QNSTGDIYIENA
+3698 GDP
-3710 NNNIIVDKQAQISAR
+3710 V
-3725 NITLKA
+3725 
-3731 DKGAVSQNS
+3731 
-3740 DGLLLVGQDPITK
+3740 TK
-3753 YQFSDSIANKIQKYL
+3753 YQFSEDVANAIQEYIYDQFVANNNYKIPPFESYEEYVNWIKTNIVASGKYGITEADLVWKEDDPADPGNKI
-3768 TEKTVKGEDIS
+3768 V
-3779 WLTSTSS
+3779 
-3786 YQKYKEGLLAHA
+3786 A
-3798 EELGFTQSEIN
+3798 
-3809 DIKNYSIN
+3809 
-3817 EASGI
+3817 
-3822 LGGENVYISG
+3822 GGNVYING
-3832 LNVNIDGL
+3832 LNVNIGGL
-3840 VQSGYQQYK
+3840 VQSGYGKYSVTLDSSAQAK
-3849 VELDDKSLGRV
+3849 VDALDKEWQGK
-3860 QELDLQYAQNKDAQ
+3860 QEA
-3874 GILSNEDVLG
+3874 LSDSAVMANEKYL
-3884 NDNYCINIVSENK
+3884 INAGGQV
-3897 DNPGATY
+3897 Y
-3904 NEETGVWDY
+3904 NQETGVYDY
-3913 TVKIYYNPATKE
+3913 EIRVYYNPSTGE
-3925 LLSESIEPGGG
+3925 LLTDSVSVSGG
-3936 KIYINGVVT
+3936 KIYITGNIS
-3945 STGDGRVVAMDGTP
+3945 STGGGKIMAMDGAA
-3959 DITINTSAVD
+3959 DIAIDTSKIDKNVTVNT
-3969 RDLRVNAI
+3969 I
-3977 TNNDIEGLISIND
+3977 TNNDISGLISITDKNKTD
-3990 PQKGL
+3990 GNGHYL
-3995 LTEYRANGGSINVTE
+3995 VTEYRNGEQRSYYSGGVLSDWSAVTGDMGYDPE
-4010 IPLTTGQGQTTS
+4010 KGL
-4022 ESTVSGNKTQYKPAD
+4022 QY
-4037 DLSIQW
+4037 QW
-4043 TGGTS
+4043 TGGVS
-4048 GSQQVKSYYYTKEFV
+4048 GEVTTKYQYTEDFLFWGLLDYGESDTFV
-4063 AWGLIKFNTSDD
+4063 AGLKAENKMPEGTPVSSGGTAGKENGVVITKGNGGKDFSITGSYSNSSDETYSDISPDMKYDGFWGKVFGYGTTTYTWT
-4075 VLKNNEI
+4075 
-4082 QEGKQETASST
+4082 GKKGTASST
-4093 VAGDTPLD
+4093 TTSVAADNH
-4101 TGIVIGVVKGDSEY
+4101 IQIGFIGN
-4115 SVTTDQYLDTDHV
+4115 
-4128 TVGEMDIDKDWGGDE
+4128 G
-4143 MPDWLGKILGY
+4143 
-4154 GDAIY
+4154 
-4159 SWTETTGLSTSSTYT
+4159 
-4174 IKADKPVDIMF
+4174 
-4185 MNGSNGDI
+4185 NGS
-4193 NITSNQDMLLNGN
+4193 GN
-4206 ISSASDSNHNGIG
+4206 ISVTSGGDMTLAGNISNASVVDENSQIVGKG
-4219 SVTLTSQHG
+4219 SVSLTSQNG
-4228 KVSAVGDA
+4228 AITGNGIINSDDVNLKAAGD
-4236 VINTHDLTIR
+4236 I
-4246 AQTGVNVNH
+4246 NVNH
-4255 AAIGDSANV
+4255 AAIGSGAAVNIASDN
-4264 DVATNSGDISFISS
+4264 GDIHFTSS
-4278 HGDLNIQQMIT
+4278 KGDLAIEQVVT
-4289 GGDDMSAAT
+4289 GGTDPITAET
-4298 GNVYLE
+4298 GSVYIE

-4366 IVLAQ
+4366 IVLTQ

-4527 STYLDAQAEFYGDG
+4527 STYLDAQAEIYGDG

-4607 GIDGEAQTINYADL
+4607 GIDGEAQTISYDAL
-4621 NKEENLKLLANAK
+4621 NSEENLKLLANAK

-4675 AGVKDMTLDINDI
+4675 AGVKDTTLDINDI

-4737 SLDANAKGD
+4737 SLDAKAKGD

-4751 KGDLDILTLATDK
+4751 TGDLDILTLATDK

-4820 AEAAEGIWISGES
+4820 AEAAGGIWISGES

-4854 SVSDVSLGRADD
+4854 SVSDVSLGRTDD
-4866 PNTDEDKA
+4866 PNTDEDES
-4874 LTGSITTTKGKASIS
+4874 LTGSITTTNGDASIS

-4898 SVYTG
+4898 RVDTGEYT
-4903 KYDFN
+4903 FN

-4914 NITQSAASEG
+4914 NINQSDKSA

-4946 KINSVTV
+4946 NINSVTV
-4953 KGLTND
+4953 RGLTD
-4959 SLTGDVEIHSAAG
+4959 GSLTGNVEIHSAADN
-4972 SFDVQF
+4972 FDVQF
-4978 GDTDGDTA
+4978 GDMVGDTA

-4992 DGSIYIHHDGS
+4992 DGSIKIHHTGS
-5003 ANGALDVTGSAM
+5003 EAGTLTVTGSAT
-5015 TQKSDGSDVNGDI
+5015 TQKSDGSGVNGDI
-5028 TFRSEQSAIDVEGT
+5028 NFHSEQSAIDVEGT

-5176 GTVNAHTTAGDI
+5176 GTVNAHTTAGGI
-5188 EVKGDVDAGTDIDLG
+5188 EVKGNVDAGTDIALD

-5213 SATAGNNFSA
+5213 SATADNNFSA
-5223 KTGSGSITL
+5223 TTGSGDITL
-5232 GDTLESKVTAETGKV
+5232 GGDVKAETGKV

-5274 TADDRGN
+5274 TADDTGN
-5281 ITVNGN
+5281 ITVKGD
-5287 IASGEEVVAT
+5287 IASGKEVLAT

-5330 AVTANSNGE
+5330 AVTAVAEGE
-5339 GGGNIVA
+5339 GGGNVVA
-5346 NVSGEGNITTE
+5346 NVFGTGDITTE

-5364 DKDVLFT
+5364 GKDVLFT

-5384 AGEDIIFKVL
+5384 AGEDIVFKVL
-5394 TEGDMTLR
+5394 TEGNMTLR

-5445 INEGGK
+5445 INEGGS
-5451 GDIKDTNGKGADGDW
+5451 GVIKDTNSEGPTGDW
-5466 ANIRAEEGN
+5466 AHLTSAEGN
-5475 VTVKHDG
+5475 VTVRHDG
-5482 VGDVDLYE
+5482 IGDVDLYE
-5490 LYAKK
+5490 LYAKQ
-5495 DAGVSVADGNLHLV
+5495 DAGVSVANGNLHLV

-5568 EDRPIDN
+5568 DDQPIDN

-5593 LNTGDIHVSEGALH
+5593 LNTGNIHVSEGALH

-5673 SPEGTVQIS
+5673 LPEGSVQIS

-5691 HNYAYNQRYSQVD
+5691 HNYAYNQRYSQVN
-5704 WMNLFTDE
+5704 WMNIFTDE

>member
-1574 DGATI
+1574 DGADI
-1579 TADKVNVAA
+1579 TADKVNAAA

-1595 NKHTEYINQRGLDA
+1595 NKHTEYINDRGLDA
-1609 TGNTYLQNVSDT
+1609 TGHTYLQNISDT

-1629 DKGEIKRDENG
+1629 DKGEIKLDENG

-1695 NGLAADGADDVADV
+1695 SGLAADGADDVADV

-1964 TTAAVGVGVAVGGNV
+1964 TTAAVGVGVAAGGNV

-2014 DVTVE
+2014 DVTVK

-2094 GAGVTGSVAVNML
+2094 GAGVTGSVAVNMI
-2107 GNDTTAKIDGGAN
+2107 GNGTTAKIDGGSD
-2120 ITADNNVV
+2120 ITASNNVIV
-2128 VDAQSD
+2128 AASGD
-2134 EQIANYA
+2134 ESIANYA
-2141 GSASVTVTGAAVGLS
+2141 GSASVAVTGAAVGLS
-2156 VSVNQID
+2156 VSVNEIASE
-2163 GTTNASIEGNGTQ
+2163 THASIEGDETKVSAEGNGDTEKVKDSVEDDQ
-2176 VNAAGNDED
+2176 ILDNFVDED
-2185 AELNNTVKDE
+2185 A
-2195 DILNDFVDSSTFNSQ
+2195 FNSAA
-2210 KSLGDKRTN
+2210 SLADTRKDSE
-2219 GGKKYSGVAVSASST
+2219 YSGVAVSASST
-2234 HSIKSFLINA
+2234 HTIKSFLVNGGVA
-2244 GGAAQGAAVNGTVNV
+2244 GKGAAVNGTVNV
-2259 NQTDGS
+2259 NSIGGS
-2265 TTAAIK
+2265 TSAAIRGA
-2271 DASINQKDGFAG
+2271 DINANAASDG
-2283 DVNVIAHDYS
+2283 NVHVVAHDYA
-2293 NSAGIVGSAG
+2293 NSAGIVGTANGTLAG
-2303 VAGKGAGIGLG
+2303 AAVGLG
-2314 SDTNTLSR
+2314 SDTNTVSR
-2322 DVTAEI
+2322 DVSAEVLGKGTADSNGRYALKN
-2328 TGTENNIKGNAV
+2328 TVNADKLSV
-2340 NVEAEAK
+2340 DAEAK
-2347 QGVSSM
+2347 QGISSLTT
-2353 AIGVGGAGIGAGVA
+2353 GISAAAVGAGVSNA
-2367 NGTTVTLVDGKT
+2367 TSVALLEGKTTAQINGTAVSAASLDVTSDH
-2379 IAKIN
+2379 
-2384 GSNITAGSL
+2384 
-2393 NVTAKHLDRINTNG
+2393 TAKMNTL
-2407 ISIGVGGLGAGIGIG
+2407 GVAVGASEVGVGIG
-2422 VAVLNENSTTEATV
+2422 VSVLNENSETAAK
-2436 ENTDVTYTNA
+2436 VT
-2446 DGETVIDADNTTEMN
+2446 DADINMSKEDSQVTIKANNHTKVN
-2461 YQLYNV
+2461 YQLYN
-2467 GGAVAGVAG
+2467 GGGGLVGVAG
-2476 SVGVAN
+2476 SIGVSN
-2482 VNSKVNANVIDS
+2482 VNSKVNTTVEDTSIGQQAANTEEIE
-2494 VFGAADN
+2494 GAAKN
-2501 DTNKAGSIAIGAAND
+2501 IQISAEND
-2516 IDFDQTAGT
+2516 IDFTNNSGT
-2525 AGAGAVG
+2525 VGGGAVG
-2532 VGVGVSVNT
+2532 VGVGVAVNT
-2541 IDSQVQAKVENSHL
+2541 IDSQVQTRVDR
-2555 YAEGNIDVTAEETRD
+2555 AELHASGAIDVSANETRK
-2570 VDQLAVNAGAGAI
+2570 VNQLAVNAQAGS
-2583 AVGANVMVTNV
+2583 VTGGANIMITNV
-2594 GKEVSNAYGTDGM
+2594 GKTVDSVYGSNLQTNADGEVQGDGGVNTDKIYT
-2607 EDANVGMAYEEAQTA
+2607 EANDAITENQFQ
-2622 INGGKL
+2622 
-2628 TSEYTLGALNAEET
+2628 SSYTLGAVSKDDSSAFDS
-2642 KAATTNTAAPGKG
+2642 ATAGKG
-2655 ATKDADKSIVKVDID
+2655 SEKSIVQVAVDSSTLDTKGKV
-2670 DATLNAGGS
+2670 ALT
-2679 LNVTADETTN
+2679 TEETTEVKMN
-2689 VNMTGVNAKLG
+2689 GINASASVNGSV
-2700 VVDSGAG
+2700 SG
-2707 TVGVLNVHRNSG
+2707 TVGILGVHRNSS
-2719 VEITSAMLDAA
+2719 VEVTSSSIHASELDA
-2730 DVDIKAIQS
+2730 KANVNGKS
-2739 GISKLDIYQGT
+2739 DLNIYQGT
-2750 GALGNT
+2750 VGGVASI
-2756 LGAAYGTV
+2756 GAAYGSISTD
-2764 NSEGKTGVGI
+2764 GKAGVGI
-2774 GYSTI
+2774 KDSSIESTG
-2779 TSDNNV
+2779 
-2785 DITASDESR
+2785 
-2794 TEVNAVG
+2794 EVNLSAEDTSQADVDAIG
-2801 VSIAAGSAASI
+2801 VALASGGAASV
-2812 IVAEGTNRAETT
+2812 IVAEGTNRGETT
-2824 VTADQTTITAAKDIN
+2824 VTVNHTDITA
-2839 LHAERQAKD
+2839 
-2848 EDGNTVDDEGN
+2848 GNTISVNAKREAEGD
-2859 KYNSLNISAIA
+2859 SLLVRAIA
-2870 ASGGLTFAGA
+2870 GSGGLIFAGA
-2880 GVAAIANEFGTVG
+2880 GVSAIANEMGTVG
-2893 AEITGGSAFAARDD
+2893 TEVIGGSHF
-2907 IYVTALNAPSIKAV
+2907 TAGDTIGLYAKNAPSVTAE
-2921 TGADSASMLAS
+2921 TGAVSGSMFAS
-2932 AALTVAE
+2932 AAITVAE
-2939 TNIGGEDE
+2939 ANVGSPDED
-2947 EDHLKTIVAI
+2947 DHLKTSVKVDD
-2957 SDGNSF
+2957 SNTF
-2963 TADSLTAEAKANA
+2963 TANQVTANAEADIK
-2976 SQNVDMQGI
+2976 QKVDMNAL
-2985 SISASPFGGSGAA
+2985 SISVSPFPSGAV
-2998 QVNTGGAA
+2998 QVNTGGTE
-3006 AYSDVEVTVGN
+3006 AYSDVTVNIGASVFQGKDSNTVGL
-3017 NVFKGNKEGIDL
+3017 NVSGSNL
-3029 TVNGENTITQTANA
+3029 VTQTTASR
-3043 QGIGIGTMFATGTNM
+3043 GISASTGIATGTNL
-3058 AETTAQL
+3058 ASTAAYL
-3065 STQVTAKG
+3065 STQVTATG
-3073 AADDS
+3073 SEAS
-3078 NIRDVDIKASSYAKI
+3078 RLGNVDIKGRSSATI

-3116 NYTADTDVTL
+3116 NYTADTDVMLRGT
-3126 SGAWNTTGSFTAQA
+3126 WKTTGSFTAQA
-3140 LNGMDIDLK
+3140 LNGMDVDLK

-3165 NNVINNAANVTLDNA
+3165 NNIINNSANVTLDNA
-3180 TITTD
+3180 NITTE
-3185 GAQSYVAQNQV
+3185 GAQQYLAQNQV
-3196 DYVGEIDGSGY
+3196 DYVGEIAGSGY
-3207 GGINVNATDYKDD
+3207 GGININATDYKDD

-3228 MKHSTLTGAGDEG
+3228 MKNSTLTGAGDEG
-3241 SITAFASTTGNI
+3241 SITVFASTEGTI
-3253 HTNNNL
+3253 HSKNSL

-3267 ALAFSDHA
+3267 ALAFSDHD
-3275 INYNNSVNVTNS
+3275 ITYNNSVNVTNAT
-3287 NLLTQKKDQN
+3287 LTTDKKDQD
-3297 ITLAATDDTIVFL
+3297 ITLAATDDTDVKLETI
-3310 DTMADTQGGAVGA
+3310 ADTQGGAVGA
-3323 ASAKNTSEFNRANS
+3323 ASAEASNTFDRSNKITVDKDS
-3337 VAVNGGYMQSA
+3337 KLHST

-3353 YAGANL
+3353 YAGANTE
-3359 DGISSSLNY
+3359 GISSSLDLQVL
-3368 NITADAYNKTM
+3368 ADAYNKTVIP
-3379 LPICTVPTVQNNMT
+3379 LATAPKVDNAMT
-3393 QNNQVTVAGTVESVR
+3393 QANQVSVGGTVESVR
-3408 HANLKAGKGL
+3408 HINASAAKGA
-3418 TTITESAREY
+3418 TTVTESAQEY
-3428 NIYTGESGSGSIT
+3428 NLYQGTSGS
-3441 STAIGDMSERPETT
+3441 STVASTTLGETVPHENGDA
-3455 NNFVNIT
+3455 NFVEIAE
-3462 DQGAVR
+3462 GA
-3468 SGIHNSLDLTITG
+3468 SLTAGIHNHLNLTIEG
-3481 NFKVDEDKK
+3481 
-3490 DESALI
+3490 
-3496 YDEIKITRP
+3496 EIPKP
-3505 EDQDWFDTSDVTV
+3505 DAMPADGGSVDTSNITISVGEGEGWFRTDTV
-3518 GAVEIKNGLQSRYD
+3518 QTGTTTIKNNLMDRYN
-3532 ELNTLLGQ
+3532 EVVRLMGQ
-3540 YDSQSPEYKLLASEK
+3540 YEEGTSEYASYKSERDSLL
-3555 ERLFNEMK
+3555 LEMK
-3563 DAGFVITD
+3563 RMGMAKEDI
-3571 SNGVGHIVDSISLPA
+3571 NGNLTPSSEIEVPA
-3586 ISLPDIIVSGGNIN
+3586 VSLPDIVVSGGNIN
-3600 IDADTV
+3600 IDSD
-3606 TGTGSLSAQGA
+3606 SLKGGGNLTAQGA
-3617 NNLTITSNSN
+3617 PQINITNESDA
-3627 MYLMVNDLAIK
+3627 YLVVNDVTIQDA
-3638 DKGGSINV
+3638 GGQIRMNGSTLTADTAGNEMSAAQIHADGVTGGESQINISGTASRKEGMQADIGV
-3646 NNVSVTENKIDGFGG
+3646 FGDITNTSGDVTLTNNSYNLNILGNISGRNVSLVATNG
-3661 SVSSSAVNAEIPTI
+3661 SVTQTSAEGFI
-3675 TVKTTGRATNNIT
+3675 NI
-3688 APHIGIFGTV
+3688 G
-3698 QNSTGDIYIENA
+3698 GDP
-3710 NNNIIVDKQAQISAR
+3710 V
-3725 NITLKA
+3725 
-3731 DKGAVSQNS
+3731 
-3740 DGLLLVGQDPITK
+3740 TK
-3753 YQFSDSIANKIQKYL
+3753 YQFSEDVANAIQEYIYDQFVANNNYKIPPFESYEEYVNWIKTNIVASGKYGITEADLVWKEDDPADPGNKI
-3768 TEKTVKGEDIS
+3768 V
-3779 WLTSTSS
+3779 
-3786 YQKYKEGLLAHA
+3786 A
-3798 EELGFTQSEIN
+3798 
-3809 DIKNYSIN
+3809 
-3817 EASGI
+3817 
-3822 LGGENVYISG
+3822 GGNVYING
-3832 LNVNIDGL
+3832 LNVNIGGL
-3840 VQSGYQQYK
+3840 VQSGYGKYSVTLDSSAQAK
-3849 VELDDKSLGRV
+3849 VDALDKEWKGK
-3860 QELDLQYAQNKDAQ
+3860 QEA
-3874 GILSNEDVLG
+3874 LSDSAVMANEKYL
-3884 NDNYCINIVSENK
+3884 INAGGQV
-3897 DNPGATY
+3897 Y
-3904 NEETGVWDY
+3904 NQETGVYDY
-3913 TVKIYYNPATKE
+3913 EIRVYYNPSTGE
-3925 LLSESIEPGGG
+3925 LLTDSVSVSGG
-3936 KIYINGVVT
+3936 KIYITGNIS
-3945 STGDGRVVAMDGTP
+3945 STGGGKIMAMDGAA
-3959 DITINTSAVD
+3959 DIAIDTSKIDKNVTVNT
-3969 RDLRVNAI
+3969 I
-3977 TNNDIEGLISIND
+3977 TNNDISGLISITDKNKTD
-3990 PQKGL
+3990 GNGHYL
-3995 LTEYRANGGSINVTE
+3995 VTEYRNGEQRSYYSGGVLSDWSAVTGDMGYDPE
-4010 IPLTTGQGQTTS
+4010 KGL
-4022 ESTVSGNKTQYKPAD
+4022 QY
-4037 DLSIQW
+4037 QW
-4043 TGGTS
+4043 TGGVS
-4048 GSQQVKSYYYTKEFV
+4048 GEVTTKYQYTEDFLFWGLLDYGESDTFV
-4063 AWGLIKFNTSDD
+4063 AGLKAENKMPEGTPVSSGGTAGKENGVVITKGNGGKDFSITGSYSNSSDETYSDISPDMKYDGFWGKVFGYGTTTYTWT
-4075 VLKNNEI
+4075 
-4082 QEGKQETASST
+4082 GKKGTASST
-4093 VAGDTPLD
+4093 TTSVAADNH
-4101 TGIVIGVVKGDSEY
+4101 IQIGFIGN
-4115 SVTTDQYLDTDHV
+4115 
-4128 TVGEMDIDKDWGGDE
+4128 G
-4143 MPDWLGKILGY
+4143 
-4154 GDAIY
+4154 
-4159 SWTETTGLSTSSTYT
+4159 
-4174 IKADKPVDIMF
+4174 
-4185 MNGSNGDI
+4185 NGS
-4193 NITSNQDMLLNGN
+4193 GN
-4206 ISSASDSNHNGIG
+4206 ISVTSGGDMTLAGNISNASVVDGNSQTVGKG
-4219 SVTLTSQHG
+4219 SVSLTSQNG
-4228 KVSAVGDA
+4228 AITGNGIINSDDVNLKAAGD
-4236 VINTHDLTIR
+4236 I
-4246 AQTGVNVNH
+4246 NVNH
-4255 AAIGDSANV
+4255 AAIGSGAAVNIASDN
-4264 DVATNSGDISFISS
+4264 GDIHFTSS
-4278 HGDLNIQQMIT
+4278 KGDLAIEQVVT
-4289 GGDDMSAAT
+4289 GGTDPITAET
-4298 GNVYLE
+4298 GSVYIE

-4366 IVLAQ
+4366 IVLTQ

-4527 STYLDAQAEFYGDG
+4527 STYLDAQAEIYGDG

-4607 GIDGEAQTINYADL
+4607 GIDGEAQTISYDAL
-4621 NKEENLKLLANAK
+4621 NSEENLKLLANAK

-4675 AGVKDMTLDINDI
+4675 AGVKDTTLDINDI

-4737 SLDANAKGD
+4737 SLDAKAKGD

-4751 KGDLDILTLATDK
+4751 TGDLDILTLATDK

-4820 AEAAEGIWISGES
+4820 AEAAGGIWISGES

-4854 SVSDVSLGRADD
+4854 SVSDVSLGRTDD
-4866 PNTDEDKA
+4866 PNTDEDES
-4874 LTGSITTTKGKASIS
+4874 LTGSITTTNGDASIS

-4898 SVYTG
+4898 RVDTGEYT
-4903 KYDFN
+4903 FN

-4914 NITQSAASEG
+4914 NINQSDKSA

-4946 KINSVTV
+4946 NINSVTV
-4953 KGLTND
+4953 RGLTD
-4959 SLTGDVEIHSAAG
+4959 GSLTGNVEIHSAADN
-4972 SFDVQF
+4972 FDVQF
-4978 GDTDGDTA
+4978 GDMVGDTA

-4992 DGSIYIHHDGS
+4992 DGSIKIHHTGS
-5003 ANGALDVTGSAM
+5003 EAGTLTITGSAT
-5015 TQKSDGSDVNGDI
+5015 TQKSDGSGVNGDI
-5028 TFRSEQSAIDVEGT
+5028 NFHSEQSAIDVEGT

-5075 NSGAISFNGDVT
+5075 NSGAISFDGDVT
-5087 AMRGDVTAATGSGA
+5087 AMRGDVTAATGSGD

-5176 GTVNAHTTAGDI
+5176 GTVNAHTTAGGI
-5188 EVKGDVDAGTDIDLG
+5188 EVKGNVDAGTDIALD

-5213 SATAGNNFSA
+5213 SATADNNFSA
-5223 KTGSGSITL
+5223 TTGSGDITL
-5232 GDTLESKVTAETGKV
+5232 GGDVKAETGKV

-5274 TADDRGN
+5274 TADDTGN
-5281 ITVNGN
+5281 ITVKGD
-5287 IASGEEVVAT
+5287 IASGKEVLAT

-5330 AVTANSNGE
+5330 AVTAVAEGE
-5339 GGGNIVA
+5339 GGGNVVA
-5346 NVSGEGNITTE
+5346 NVFGTGDITTE

-5364 DKDVLFT
+5364 GKDVLFT

-5384 AGEDIIFKVL
+5384 AGEDIVFKVL
-5394 TEGDMTLR
+5394 TEGNMTLR

-5445 INEGGK
+5445 INEGGS
-5451 GDIKDTNGKGADGDW
+5451 GVIKDTNSEGPTGDW
-5466 ANIRAEEGN
+5466 AHLTSAEGN
-5475 VTVKHDG
+5475 VTVRHDG
-5482 VGDVDLYE
+5482 IGDVDLYE
-5490 LYAKK
+5490 LYAKQ
-5495 DAGVSVADGNLHLV
+5495 DAGVSVANGNLHLV

-5568 EDRPIDN
+5568 DDQPIDN

-5593 LNTGDIHVSEGALH
+5593 LNTGNIHVSEGALH

>member
-97 ANMYFQSTALQGTD
+97 ANMYFQSTALKGTD

-314 SYNQAKASVTVD
+314 SYNQAKASVVVN

-339 EATNGVNL
+339 EATNGVKL

-359 DDNFIEAY
+359 DDNFTEAY

-477 ANLKGTSNVPAAS
+477 ANLKGSANVPAAS

-501 VNIAGELHSNGHTNI
+501 VNIAGELHSKGHTNI

-656 TKTVQDIKAFAGQVK
+656 TKTVQDIKKFAGNVK

-723 TGKQGNISVT
+723 TGKQGDISVT

-1574 DGATI
+1574 DGADI
-1579 TADKVNVAA
+1579 TADKVNAAA

-1595 NKHTEYINQRGLDA
+1595 NKHTEYINDRGLDA
-1609 TGNTYLQNVSDT
+1609 TGHTYLQNISDT

-1629 DKGEIKRDENG
+1629 DKGEIKLDENG

-1695 NGLAADGADDVADV
+1695 SGLAADGADDVADV

-1964 TTAAVGVGVAVGGNV
+1964 TTAAVGVGVAAGGNV

-2094 GAGVTGSVAVNML
+2094 GAGVTGSVAVNMI
-2107 GNDTTAKIDGGAN
+2107 GNGTTAKIDGGSD
-2120 ITADNNVV
+2120 ITASNNVIV
-2128 VDAQSD
+2128 AASGD
-2134 EQIANYA
+2134 ESIANYA
-2141 GSASVTVTGAAVGLS
+2141 GSASVAVTGAAVGLS
-2156 VSVNQID
+2156 VSVNEIASE
-2163 GTTNASIEGNGTQ
+2163 THASIEGDETKVSAEGNGDTEKVKDSVEDDQ
-2176 VNAAGNDED
+2176 ILDNFVDED
-2185 AELNNTVKDE
+2185 A
-2195 DILNDFVDSSTFNSQ
+2195 FNSAA
-2210 KSLGDKRTN
+2210 SLADTRKDSE
-2219 GGKKYSGVAVSASST
+2219 YSGVAVSASST
-2234 HSIKSFLINA
+2234 HTIKSFLVNGGVA
-2244 GGAAQGAAVNGTVNV
+2244 GKGAAVNGTVNV
-2259 NQTDGS
+2259 NSIGGS
-2265 TTAAIK
+2265 TSAAIRGA
-2271 DASINQKDGFAG
+2271 DINANAASVG
-2283 DVNVIAHDYS
+2283 NVHVVAHDYA
-2293 NSAGIVGSAG
+2293 NSAGIVGTANGTLAG
-2303 VAGKGAGIGLG
+2303 AAVGLG
-2314 SDTNTLSR
+2314 SDTNTVSR
-2322 DVTAEI
+2322 DVSAEVLGKGTADSNGRYALKN
-2328 TGTENNIKGNAV
+2328 TVNADKLSV
-2340 NVEAEAK
+2340 DAEAK
-2347 QGVSSM
+2347 QGISSLTT
-2353 AIGVGGAGIGAGVA
+2353 GISAAAVGAGVSNA
-2367 NGTTVTLVDGKT
+2367 TSVALLEGKTTAQINGTAVSAASLDVTSDH
-2379 IAKIN
+2379 
-2384 GSNITAGSL
+2384 
-2393 NVTAKHLDRINTNG
+2393 TAKMNTL
-2407 ISIGVGGLGAGIGIG
+2407 GVAVGASEVGVGIG
-2422 VAVLNENSTTEATV
+2422 VSVLNENSETAAK
-2436 ENTDVTYTNA
+2436 VT
-2446 DGETVIDADNTTEMN
+2446 DADINMSKEDSQVTIKANNHTKVN
-2461 YQLYNV
+2461 YQLYN
-2467 GGAVAGVAG
+2467 GGGGLVGVAG
-2476 SVGVAN
+2476 SIGVSN
-2482 VNSKVNANVIDS
+2482 VNSKVNTTVEDTSIGQQAANTEEIE
-2494 VFGAADN
+2494 GAAKN
-2501 DTNKAGSIAIGAAND
+2501 IQISAEND
-2516 IDFDQTAGT
+2516 IDFTNNSGT
-2525 AGAGAVG
+2525 VGGGAVG
-2532 VGVGVSVNT
+2532 VGVGVAVNT
-2541 IDSQVQAKVENSHL
+2541 IDSQVQTRVDR
-2555 YAEGNIDVTAEETRD
+2555 AELHASGAIDVSANETRK
-2570 VDQLAVNAGAGAI
+2570 VNQLAVNAQAGSVAG
-2583 AVGANVMVTNV
+2583 GANIMITNV
-2594 GKEVSNAYGTDGM
+2594 GKTVDSVYGSNLQTNADGEVQGDGGVNTDKIYT
-2607 EDANVGMAYEEAQTA
+2607 EANDAITENQFQ
-2622 INGGKL
+2622 
-2628 TSEYTLGALNAEET
+2628 SSYTLGAVSKDDSSAFDS
-2642 KAATTNTAAPGKG
+2642 ATAGKG
-2655 ATKDADKSIVKVDID
+2655 SEKSIVQVAVDSSTLDTKGKV
-2670 DATLNAGGS
+2670 ALT
-2679 LNVTADETTN
+2679 TEETTEVKMN
-2689 VNMTGVNAKLG
+2689 GINASASVNGSV
-2700 VVDSGAG
+2700 SG
-2707 TVGVLNVHRNSG
+2707 TVGILGVHRNSS
-2719 VEITSAMLDAA
+2719 VEVTSSSIHASELDA
-2730 DVDIKAIQS
+2730 KANVNGKS
-2739 GISKLDIYQGT
+2739 DLNIYQGT
-2750 GALGNT
+2750 VGGVASI
-2756 LGAAYGTV
+2756 GAAYGSISTD
-2764 NSEGKTGVGI
+2764 GKAGVGI
-2774 GYSTI
+2774 KDSSIESTG
-2779 TSDNNV
+2779 
-2785 DITASDESR
+2785 
-2794 TEVNAVG
+2794 EVNLSAEDTSQADVDAIG
-2801 VSIAAGSAASI
+2801 VALAGGGAASV
-2812 IVAEGTNRAETT
+2812 IVAEGTNRGETT
-2824 VTADQTTITAAKDIN
+2824 ATVNHTDITA
-2839 LHAERQAKD
+2839 
-2848 EDGNTVDDEGN
+2848 GNTISVNAKREAEGD
-2859 KYNSLNISAIA
+2859 SLHVRAIA
-2870 ASGGLTFAGA
+2870 GSGGLIFAGA
-2880 GVAAIANEFGTVG
+2880 GVSAIANEMGTVG
-2893 AEITGGSAFAARDD
+2893 TEVIGGSHF
-2907 IYVTALNAPSIKAV
+2907 TAGDTIGLYAKNAPSVTAE
-2921 TGADSASMLAS
+2921 TGAVSGSMFAS
-2932 AALTVAE
+2932 AAITVAE
-2939 TNIGGEDE
+2939 ANVGSPDED
-2947 EDHLKTIVAI
+2947 DHLKTSVKVDD
-2957 SDGNSF
+2957 SNTF
-2963 TADSLTAEAKANA
+2963 TANQVTANAEADIK
-2976 SQNVDMQGI
+2976 QKVDMNAL
-2985 SISASPFGGSGAA
+2985 SISVSPFPSGAV
-2998 QVNTGGAA
+2998 QVNTGGTE
-3006 AYSDVEVTVGN
+3006 AYSDVTVNIGASVFQGKDSNTVGL
-3017 NVFKGNKEGIDL
+3017 NVSGSNL
-3029 TVNGENTITQTANA
+3029 VTQTTASR
-3043 QGIGIGTMFATGTNM
+3043 GISASTGIATGTNL
-3058 AETTAQL
+3058 ASTAAYL
-3065 STQVTAKG
+3065 STQVTATG
-3073 AADDS
+3073 SEAS
-3078 NIRDVDIKASSYAKI
+3078 QLGNVDIKGSSSATI

-3116 NYTADTDVTL
+3116 NYTADTDVMLRGT
-3126 SGAWNTTGSFTAQA
+3126 WKTTGSFTAQA
-3140 LNGMDIDLK
+3140 LNGMDVDLK

-3165 NNVINNAANVTLDNA
+3165 NNIINNSANVTLDNA
-3180 TITTD
+3180 NITTE
-3185 GAQSYVAQNQV
+3185 GAQQYLAQNQV
-3196 DYVGEIDGSGY
+3196 DYVGEIAGSGY
-3207 GGINVNATDYKDD
+3207 GGININATDYKDD

-3228 MKHSTLTGAGDEG
+3228 MKNSTLTGAGDEG
-3241 SITAFASTTGNI
+3241 SITAFASTEGTI
-3253 HTNNNL
+3253 HSKNSL

-3267 ALAFSDHA
+3267 ALAFSDHS
-3275 INYNNSVNVTNS
+3275 INYDNSVDVTGS
-3287 NLLTQKKDQN
+3287 TTLTTDKKDQD
-3297 ITLAATDDTIVFL
+3297 ITLAATDDTDVKLETI
-3310 DTMADTQGGAVGA
+3310 ADTQGGAVGA
-3323 ASAKNTSEFNRANS
+3323 ASAEAKNVLGRSNKITVDKGSTLHS
-3337 VAVNGGYMQSA
+3337 T
-3348 NDVNL
+3348 NDVKL
-3353 YAGANL
+3353 YAGANSE
-3359 DGISSSLNY
+3359 GISSSLDLQVL
-3368 NITADAYNKTM
+3368 ADAYNKTVIP
-3379 LPICTVPTVQNNMT
+3379 LATAPKVDNAMT
-3393 QNNQVTVAGTVESVR
+3393 QANQVSVGGIVESVR
-3408 HANLKAGKGL
+3408 HINASAAKGA
-3418 TTITESAREY
+3418 TTVTESAQEY
-3428 NIYTGESGSGSIT
+3428 NLYQGTSGS
-3441 STAIGDMSERPETT
+3441 STVASTTLGETVPHENGDA
-3455 NNFVNIT
+3455 NFVEVKE
-3462 DQGAVR
+3462 GA
-3468 SGIHNSLDLTITG
+3468 SLTAGIHNKLDLTISG
-3481 NFKVDEDKK
+3481 EIPLQSVGEDGKADSDSVDL
-3490 DESALI
+3490 SN
-3496 YDEIKITRP
+3496 ITVTAGAG
-3505 EDQDWFDTSDVTV
+3505 EDWFDTSTV
-3518 GAVEIKNGLQSRYD
+3518 QKGTTPIKNNLMDRYN
-3532 ELNTLLGQ
+3532 EVVRLMGQ
-3540 YDSQSPEYKLLASEK
+3540 YEEGTSEYASYKSERDSLL
-3555 ERLFNEMK
+3555 LEMK
-3563 DAGFVITD
+3563 RMGMAKEDI
-3571 SNGVGHIVDSISLPA
+3571 NGNLTPSSEIEVPA
-3586 ISLPDIIVSGGNIN
+3586 VSLPDIVVSGGNIN
-3600 IDADTV
+3600 IDSD
-3606 TGTGSLSAQGA
+3606 SLKGGGNLTAQGA
-3617 NNLTITSNSN
+3617 PQINITNESDA
-3627 MYLMVNDLAIK
+3627 YLVVNDVTIQDA
-3638 DKGGSINV
+3638 GGQIRMNGSTLTADTAGNEMSAAQIHADDVTGGESQINISGTASMKEGMQADIGV
-3646 NNVSVTENKIDGFGG
+3646 FGDITNTSGDVTLTNNSYNLNILGNISGRNVSLVATNG
-3661 SVSSSAVNAEIPTI
+3661 SVTQTSAEGFI
-3675 TVKTTGRATNNIT
+3675 NI
-3688 APHIGIFGTV
+3688 G
-3698 QNSTGDIYIENA
+3698 GDP
-3710 NNNIIVDKQAQISAR
+3710 V
-3725 NITLKA
+3725 
-3731 DKGAVSQNS
+3731 
-3740 DGLLLVGQDPITK
+3740 TK
-3753 YQFSDSIANKIQKYL
+3753 YQFSEDVANAIQEYIYDQFVANNNYKIPPFESYEEYVNWIKTNIVASGKYGITEADLVWKEDDPADPGNKI
-3768 TEKTVKGEDIS
+3768 V
-3779 WLTSTSS
+3779 
-3786 YQKYKEGLLAHA
+3786 A
-3798 EELGFTQSEIN
+3798 
-3809 DIKNYSIN
+3809 
-3817 EASGI
+3817 
-3822 LGGENVYISG
+3822 GGNVYING
-3832 LNVNIDGL
+3832 LNVNIGGL
-3840 VQSGYQQYK
+3840 VQSGYGKYSVTLDSSAQAK
-3849 VELDDKSLGRV
+3849 VDALDKEWQGK
-3860 QELDLQYAQNKDAQ
+3860 QEA
-3874 GILSNEDVLG
+3874 LSDSAVMANEKYL
-3884 NDNYCINIVSENK
+3884 INAGGQV
-3897 DNPGATY
+3897 Y
-3904 NEETGVWDY
+3904 NQETGVYDY
-3913 TVKIYYNPATKE
+3913 EIRVYYNPSTGE
-3925 LLSESIEPGGG
+3925 LLTDSVSVSGG
-3936 KIYINGVVT
+3936 KIYITGNIS
-3945 STGDGRVVAMDGTP
+3945 STGGGKIMAMDGAA
-3959 DITINTSAVD
+3959 DIAIDTSKIDKNVTVNT
-3969 RDLRVNAI
+3969 I
-3977 TNNDIEGLISIND
+3977 TNNDISGLISITDKNKTD
-3990 PQKGL
+3990 GNGHYL
-3995 LTEYRANGGSINVTE
+3995 VTEYRNGEQRSYYSGGVLSDWSAVTGDMGYDPE
-4010 IPLTTGQGQTTS
+4010 KGL
-4022 ESTVSGNKTQYKPAD
+4022 QY
-4037 DLSIQW
+4037 QW
-4043 TGGTS
+4043 TGGVS
-4048 GSQQVKSYYYTKEFV
+4048 GEVTTKYQYTEDFLFWGLLDYGESDTFV
-4063 AWGLIKFNTSDD
+4063 AGLKAENKMPEGTPVSSGGTAGKENGVVITKGNGGKDFSITGSYSNSSDETYSDISPDMKYDGFWGKVFGYGTTTYTWT
-4075 VLKNNEI
+4075 
-4082 QEGKQETASST
+4082 GKQGTASST
-4093 VAGDTPLD
+4093 TTSVA
-4101 TGIVIGVVKGDSEY
+4101 
-4115 SVTTDQYLDTDHV
+4115 
-4128 TVGEMDIDKDWGGDE
+4128 
-4143 MPDWLGKILGY
+4143 
-4154 GDAIY
+4154 
-4159 SWTETTGLSTSSTYT
+4159 
-4174 IKADKPVDIMF
+4174 ADKHIQIGF
-4185 MNGSNGDI
+4185 IGNGNGS
-4193 NITSNQDMLLNGN
+4193 GN
-4206 ISSASDSNHNGIG
+4206 ISVTSGGDMTLAGNISNASVVDGNSQTVGKG
-4219 SVTLTSQHG
+4219 SVSLTSQNG
-4228 KVSAVGDA
+4228 AITGNGIINSDDVNLKAAGD
-4236 VINTHDLTIR
+4236 I
-4246 AQTGVNVNH
+4246 NVNH
-4255 AAIGDSANV
+4255 AAIGSGAAVNIASDN
-4264 DVATNSGDISFISS
+4264 GDIHFTSS
-4278 HGDLNIQQMIT
+4278 KGDLAIEQVVT
-4289 GGDDMSAAT
+4289 GGTDPITAET
-4298 GNVYLE
+4298 GSVYIE

-4366 IVLAQ
+4366 IVLTQ

-4527 STYLDAQAEFYGDG
+4527 STYLDAQAEIYGDG

-4607 GIDGEAQTINYADL
+4607 GIDGEAQTISYDAL
-4621 NKEENLKLLANAK
+4621 NSEENLKLLANAK

-4675 AGVKDMTLDINDI
+4675 AGVKDTTLDINDI

-4737 SLDANAKGD
+4737 SLDAKAKGD

-4751 KGDLDILTLATDK
+4751 TGDLDILTLATDK

-4820 AEAAEGIWISGES
+4820 AEAAGGIWISGES

-4854 SVSDVSLGRADD
+4854 SVSDVSLGRTDD
-4866 PNTDEDKA
+4866 PNTDEDES
-4874 LTGSITTTKGKASIS
+4874 LTGSITTTNGDASIS

-4898 SVYTG
+4898 RVDTGEYT
-4903 KYDFN
+4903 FN

-4914 NITQSAASEG
+4914 NINQSDKSA

-4946 KINSVTV
+4946 NINSVTV
-4953 KGLTND
+4953 RGLTAG
-4959 SLTGDVEIHSAAG
+4959 SLTGNVEIHSAADN
-4972 SFDVQF
+4972 FDVQF
-4978 GDTDGDTA
+4978 GDMVGDTA

-4992 DGSIYIHHDGS
+4992 DGSIKIHHTGS
-5003 ANGALDVTGSAM
+5003 EAGTLTITGSAT
-5015 TQKSDGSDVNGDI
+5015 TQKSDGSGVNGDI
-5028 TFRSEQSAIDVEGT
+5028 NFHSEQSAIDVEGT

-5075 NSGAISFNGDVT
+5075 NSGAISFDGDVT
-5087 AMRGDVTAATGSGA
+5087 AMRGDVTAATGSGD

-5176 GTVNAHTTAGDI
+5176 GTVNAHTTAGGI
-5188 EVKGDVDAGTDIDLG
+5188 EVKGNVDAGTDIALD

-5213 SATAGNNFSA
+5213 SATADNNFSA
-5223 KTGSGSITL
+5223 TTGSGDITL
-5232 GDTLESKVTAETGKV
+5232 GGDVKAETGKV

-5274 TADDRGN
+5274 TADDTGN
-5281 ITVNGN
+5281 ITVKGD
-5287 IASGEEVVAT
+5287 IASGKEVLAT

-5330 AVTANSNGE
+5330 AVTAVAEGE
-5339 GGGNIVA
+5339 GGGNVVA
-5346 NVSGEGNITTE
+5346 NVFGTGDITTE

-5364 DKDVLFT
+5364 GKDVLFT

-5384 AGEDIIFKVL
+5384 AGEDIVFKVL
-5394 TEGDMTLR
+5394 TEGNMTLR

-5445 INEGGK
+5445 INEGGS
-5451 GDIKDTNGKGADGDW
+5451 GVIKDTNSEGPTGDW
-5466 ANIRAEEGN
+5466 AHLTSAEGN
-5475 VTVKHDG
+5475 VTVRHDG
-5482 VGDVDLYE
+5482 IGDVDLYE
-5490 LYAKK
+5490 LYAKQ
-5495 DAGVSVADGNLHLV
+5495 DAGVSVANGNLHLV

-5568 EDRPIDN
+5568 DDQPIDN

-5593 LNTGDIHVSEGALH
+5593 LNTGNIHVSEGALH